1 MPNKIT
7 YTIKTAD
14 GKEHQVSKENIDK
27 HGIQAYA
34 DAYEGATIRMRD
46 SKKGDYDIPLANY
59 NDAKAQ
65 GLHAFSWE
73 HLPPKAQPQAKQ
85 QVAQKQPTQ
94 QVATTTPGTPMTA
107 AQKAQVLNNLSGI
120 VAQSQS
126 MIDETILKTKVA
138 LDRIKKPFSNINNI
152 TLGRKNSGSIGG
164 DKVQEHIIDGKKVY
178 SDDKGNIYD
187 SENSAVSKVQ
197 ERMIDR
203 DGLSKRIAALSVEN
217 ENANKR
223 LSEIREKYQKQ
234 LNPTQIYGQNGT
246 AGNFNALDKLLEND
260 DEYMMLLTT
269 TRNNQRSL
277 DILRN
282 KQQENNDKHN
292 GVNVFGRSLKSLG
305 RGMRDYFK
313 TDFDP
318 MGDATGKDALAYMR
332 AEKIVKTLSKK
343 LQTGEA
349 LSAKEKATLALF
361 NSYTQQ
367 QDISG
372 DDSLSSW
379 MYSGGR
385 GASLSAELGAMIAS
399 GAGSFQTIAEKTAQ
413 GASKAALSQITK
425 YLGKGVAK
433 NIGTK
438 IATKAVGS
446 VAGMM
451 SSGLAYTSTVG
462 FKKTFANA
470 MQNYVGEMGVTED
483 GQIAFGEYV
492 KDKEG
497 KVSFKRKDG
506 GISDLVAAFA
516 KAGYE
521 QTKENGTE
529 MLGETLPSITRM
541 LKGIGGTAKFV
552 SKLEKIGATPFVESI
567 NKALR
572 MTGYN
577 GLPSQGIEEYAGL
590 LSDVIFSD
598 ASLKDFGKLQTHLDI
613 WGNVALTSGVMSS
626 VQVAG
631 IGTGAAMFYKYKH
644 QNDKAGKKAQALIGD
659 KWNGIQEVLDNTAN
673 TEFSGAL
680 AGILSRE
687 DLNGE
692 QKKRVVNYAN
702 SLLKMRGFNI
712 GFNNDKMGRMASSG
726 EKGIDGAISEVSYA
740 TGYNATGDE
749 LANIKNELELRHRQ
763 LTETFKDDPSAL
775 QKIEEDPKAFLQG
788 LKESEVGGEK
798 AKVINAYEETRA
810 AYDGMIQRVKDN
822 IDDAVTENNTVIEQ
836 RTHQDGNIYS
846 ATMKLDDRKVYV
858 VGGNVQMNEDGKG
871 IDHEKSSSSVM
882 VRDAE
887 TGKVEM
893 VDPSAILSVD
903 TPVNAEEEKATS
915 SEQIKQTYAQEQAN
929 KIDGVLEFKA
939 GDTYSILGEDQKQHT
954 IQIIGEAIDEK
965 TKQPNPDMVMASI
978 DGLEPTMLPKEQI
991 QAMNDEENLWRL
1003 EQSLKQDE
1011 DVENEPPHPKQSY
1024 HLNDE
1029 ITLINEDGK
1038 PVRGSITT
1046 DQNED
1051 GKFEVYTEEPING
1064 KRVNLFTAE
1073 ELDAMTG
1080 KQQEE
1085 QSSQAPVQGEQ
1096 MESPTLVAE
1105 NATVQKE
1112 ETPQRQST
1120 ALERIPTNEQGEPIY
1135 EQADPETAWDAIV
1148 EQTEGD
1154 ESIAQS
1160 VADGMVAD
1168 MEAAVRRAEKAKVK
1182 GGTTIAEKIAAEKE
1196 RVATIE
1202 QAKAT
1207 LEHWKKIASTN
1218 SRRQEAIQAEESR
1231 KAKEAA
1237 LLRKEQEEKERAM
1250 REEEERVKRDLAQPQ
1265 SLDYKLSDEVD
1276 ENGHPFVLTSAG
1288 ELAFGNI
1295 GKETGL
1301 APAPILLSEG
1311 VITNSKTNAGYG
1323 LVHIEARHGE
1333 QIRNAGYPSVVAFV
1347 EEVAKHYD
1355 VIREGINRSGEQTYM
1370 LQLTDRH
1377 NNTLMV
1383 ELSGDGTYYNINT
1396 AGIFKTSYGKNRRE
1410 VYNRHTTD
1418 NQSTESGEESQG
1430 EAQSGTTSPSR
1441 MKSST
1446 RSSAGKVSETSNA
1459 MQENAEKTSEN
1470 EAKELATNAVV
1481 EALVRAGVPVEV
1493 VSDEVAKGV
1502 LPLGAE
1508 KHVVYHGSGAKFD
1521 HFDHSHMGEGEGAQ
1535 AYGWGSYVTEVE
1547 GIGRNYA
1554 VGNSKIKFR
1563 GFVLESIPSLEV
1575 KAHFSK
1581 AEGNVLN
1588 FLYKWI
1594 KKSEN
1599 ASTAIEKAREWASNE
1614 YGKYLERRDWS
1625 DQNYKDYFGAIS
1637 KRDVIEWRK
1646 EMKEKEENAQQ
1657 MLSFIET
1664 LSVDDFSLPQRH
1676 LYTVDIPDDTGKN
1689 YLDWESDIPVKEK
1702 NRIRIAFTKS
1712 IIDKMGSA
1720 TSSERQDVR
1729 NSISTE
1735 FRLDVRNFNGIYSL
1749 MSGYTSPQE
1758 ASELLRNLGYTGI
1771 SYPAEHQS
1779 GGRSDG
1785 ARNYV
1790 IFDEKDLKITNRV
1803 EFMKS
1808 PDGVVY
1814 GWTIGGRIYLTKAGL
1829 NPETPIHEYTH
1840 IWANAMKVHNM
1851 KGWKSIKE
1859 LLVDTP
1865 IWDEV
1870 LNDENYSNIRNDE
1883 DSVASEVLSRISGK
1897 ENAKRMEEEAQKV
1910 IADSKDLIEKAETL
1924 SVLNRVR
1931 KALKT
1936 FWSWVGKELF
1946 DIEKFNSINEVTDRV
1961 LYDLVNGTALQVQ
1974 NEATRVETNPTEAQK
1989 EAGNYK
1995 KGHIK
2000 VDGMN
2005 ITIEQPKGSIRRGK
2019 EASGK
2024 EWESEM
2030 HNTYGYIRGT
2040 EGVDGDHIDIFLSD
2054 NPNEGNVF
2062 VVDQVNKDGSF
2073 DEHKVMYGFAD
2084 KESARQAYLSNY
2096 EDGWQGLGNIT
2107 EVSKEEFKKWIGSSK
2122 RKTKPF
2128 AEYKGIIKSNKSVSS
2143 PVAMSEDE
2151 YLTSKGLNG
2160 NMTDYML
2167 DKLRI
2172 PHSETARQ
2180 QKQREKEAARVRAD
2194 FDNQKEEARKE
2205 YRQKIA
2211 KGELREPTK
2220 QEAKERE
2227 IAKLIK
2233 TANGHEDNPSV
2244 QAARR
2249 VLAKRGVDW
2258 RTDKG
2263 DMSDNDWLK
2272 SKEEGKSNVV
2282 HSFGNSASQND
2293 TIIKLSDTSFAKM
2306 ENGEQKAER
2315 EIGWLVDHNIR
2326 LEENS
2331 RKLDEIAHLLFDGD
2345 NIDSN
2350 RESTLRE
2357 EAKKILE
2364 ENEKLSRDYQ
2374 KNYSDKYFGTDDITA
2389 NYILQEAN
2397 ERLIALGVK
2406 PVKESYYFQNRKNEV
2421 AQNAVVHLLK
2431 RIGIP
2436 VHFIS
2441 RVGAE
2446 ASGQGNSRG
2455 WTNGLDIWLTKD
2467 NINAETPVHEY
2478 THIWTFALM
2487 KNNPKLWAEI
2497 KNLLKDSEWVDTI
2510 QSMDEYK
2517 YTLDNEDLLYS
2528 EVLSRI
2534 SGERNGEKFES
2545 MAFKLIEEVNSVEKK
2560 VDLKRGLEKL
2570 RDALKRFWEWVGVNL
2585 FGMKEFK
2592 SVDDVCDRVLFDL
2605 LNASDIART
2614 EEMREYYEEEREMNT
2629 IIDKAKEDGTYLK
2642 TPSGEDSKLPEK
2654 VWAYARTKKFKTQL
2668 SDRLNL
2674 ILNES
2679 KEDFKDWEKEEFRD
2693 LFKKHDLLE
2702 ENNEPGRFLVSQFMY
2717 SEKYYDRK
2725 GKMQEEAKETMNS
2738 GKGGENVSSVKS
2750 VDLRDA
2756 EYIKAVENND
2766 TETIQRLL
2774 SEEAERKGYSND
2786 SSYQGS
2792 LAFNGSAPY
2801 QNAYFETKEE
2811 RKEAWEN
2818 DEYEDTMSLGDYVD
2832 SGIDTNN
2839 LEWNLTDPMALRQ
2852 ADPERRE
2859 AIENLRQTVRS
2870 NSKTITIY
2878 RAVDANIKENEIRN
2892 GDWVTPSRSYAE
2904 YHIGLQDWENGRIIE
2919 QEVSIDDLWWDGN
2932 DIAEWGYDNGKGEV
2946 YKNTPNNRKMFE
2958 VTYDDKGNIIPL
2970 SERFN
2975 EDNDDIRYRYDE
2987 KVENESNSSKDNEA
3001 KTFAKQ
3007 HNLDASDV
3015 IAYKQAMDEGLLR
3028 DANNALSA
3036 IRRKLR
3042 EENKGLSL
3050 SGFVKKFS
3058 PIREALYKQ
3067 FGDLGVLEKEYHDN
3081 ILKERGLMEAARKR
3095 EEEERKR
3102 QNEPIEEL
3110 MSMTSEERDA
3120 EYMRALEA
3128 KDEKR
3133 MSEVLQA
3140 EAKLKGY
3147 SMGSEYQGE
3156 GAWKAPSN
3164 PGYSSTEERRAT
3176 IEKDAPHLNIDD
3188 IANGY
3193 INLPEDIFTDLRA
3206 YDNDNESGKESAKA
3220 ISDAIRDIKDGKE
3233 MPKVTVYRA
3242 VPTSVEEESLRNG
3255 DWVTPSKAYAKEHG
3269 EHRLDGDY
3277 RIIEQKVPANELWW
3291 DGNDIRE
3298 WGFDNGKDYAYKN
3311 TENSRK
3317 LNDLITKDD
3326 QGNVILPSQR
3336 FNDQVEDERFRND
3349 EELEK
3354 VNQRFNEELENL
3366 TEENADKVTLWLG
3379 KPSDVLLSSGIENKP
3394 LKLYGNK
3401 VIKKMKK
3408 HGFALDELRD
3418 LPKAVADP
3426 IAVFDNLG
3434 RFGNRSILTELT
3446 TEQGNFLVTIDMGK
3460 GEKDV
3465 DFNIVSSVFGKG
3477 KSKIVSWIE
3486 RGLATYINKKK
3497 ALNYLYHSAPIAEAL
3512 SNSRLSSAANIVK
3525 SFENPTNSSEK
3536 VLDRKTAQAEEV
3548 AEKEHQQMAERA
3560 NELAET
3566 LHLDN
3571 VEIVTDASTLEGKK
3585 AKAKGFYSTST
3596 GKITIVIPNHSNIAD
3611 VEKTLLH
3618 EAVAHHGLRKLF
3630 GEHFDNFLDNVFKN
3644 ASEDV
3649 RREIVKLAAKNKWD
3663 FRIATE
3669 EYLASLAEDTNFENM
3684 PNGLWD
3690 KVKRLFLDM
3699 LRSIGLLKQ
3708 KDGEWND
3715 NELRYILWRSYKNL
3729 KEKGQSNSIILNKA
3743 EDIAMQHRLKV
3754 GNYSESTDKDVR
3766 FRDGEQREP
3775 EGKERVSAAER
3786 YEQRVSRSM
3795 FQSQEALQDS
3805 MLGLKEAM
3813 DAIMKAEGK
3822 EMYIEDIE
3830 GFENAY
3836 LGENRLS
3843 SVNQAETEAF
3853 AHLVFK
3859 PMLDEVAKLAKND
3872 EERSELTD
3880 YMMAKHGLERN
3891 EVMRKNALEEII
3903 NNEKLSDAQKDARAS
3918 IAEHRDYAGLTA
3930 LTGAS
3935 SVEEAES
3942 EAQRMVEEYEQKHD
3956 TSNLWDK
3963 VNIVTKGI
3971 LSKSY
3976 ECGMM
3981 NKQTY
3986 EKVRDMYQFY
3996 IPLRGFDEETSR
4008 EAYAYLSHG
4017 QSAFNAPIKTAKGRS
4032 SKADDPFANMQSMA
4046 ESAIMQGNRN
4056 VLVKQKFLNFALNHP
4071 SDLVSVNTLWLK
4083 YDDVS
4088 EEWRP
4093 VFPDN
4098 IEETDTADEVEKKIQ
4113 DFEQR
4118 MTDLAKQDP
4127 ERYKHGKDTEN
4138 IPYRIVESRDLRQH
4152 QVVVKRNGRDY
4163 VLTINGNPRAAQ
4175 ALNGLTNPDN
4185 DVSGAIG
4192 AILNFGEKINRQLSA
4207 FYTTRN
4213 PDFVVS
4219 NFIRDMLYANSIV
4232 WVKERPNYALRFH
4245 RNIGRCNPAQ
4255 MKILLSKHKKGEL
4268 DMNNSLEHMFHQFIM
4283 NGGETGYANVR
4294 DIEQHKNDI
4303 QRELKRANGK
4313 IGIKRSLSLLG
4324 EKLDEY
4330 NRAVENCARFAAFLT
4345 SREMGRTIDR
4355 SIYDAKDIS
4364 VNFNKKGSGAKF
4376 MNAVGQTKAG
4386 KTAAFVSGFGRSFY
4400 LFWNAAIQGTT
4411 NFGKQFKRH
4420 PAKAFTASAT
4430 MFILGALVAGM
4441 GMGEGDDDDKNSYW
4455 NLPESVRRSNILF
4468 RTGDQWIS
4476 IPLPVEYRS
4485 IYGMGELMIS
4495 AMSGKEHFTD
4505 AELGNAFAG
4514 QVTQILPI
4522 DFLEGEGGVK
4532 AFVPSAVKPFAE
4544 VISNKGWTGMPI
4556 YKDTPYNKN
4565 MPEWTKTYKSANK
4578 YLIGLA
4584 KTLNEVTGGDAYT
4597 KGSVNINPAQI
4608 EYLLNGYFGGVSNTI
4623 DKLTKSAETIAGK
4636 RDYDPKSFLLLN
4648 RVLKSGDERTEERAI
4663 NREYYRLKEEYE
4675 ILRDRLKNYENDTDN
4690 GVFDYSEKIN
4700 FLYNSPEYARYEIFE
4715 DYRGDIESLYKE
4727 LKEPMSD
4734 EERASLEA
4742 ELTGLKKQ
4750 MIEEM
4755 NSTRK

>member
-7 YTIKTAD
+7 YTIKTSD

-85 QVAQKQPTQ
+85 QVAQKQSTQ
-94 QVATTTPGTPMTA
+94 QVATTAPGAPMTA
-107 AQKAQVLNNLSGI
+107 AQKAQVLNNANNI
-120 VAQSQS
+120 IAQSQS
-126 MIDETILKTKVA
+126 DLSRTMRKFDYAKQNTGLDVKPIKLGENRNVATKKNKNGQTTYLDAEGNRFDDHAQANFSQTQIEEDEAKRKDLLGYIDKKAMSSVNSAYDKQYSELEDFKKKHPYLSAFSRALSAFSGRMSGGGTANINQYRPEEARAGLAALALNQKTRQAIDEGKRYEQGDTGFWGRATRGLKKGLTSASTYDLGLSDTDIAGSLKGAADRYAKGQATQMDELLLDAAALNSETEGKYADALGGWFGAGEGIPGVASFMMQIGSNPMSGFGKATAQSVAKTVTKRAVQKFGTGLAAKAAITLAKGATRVAADAVEAGVVTAMYSPTKIVGDYLNRKTGTVVHDGNGGYTFEGKEYSDIKAVAKAINDQNAENLSEMWGDYLPGIGKVGKLIGKGARKIGLGKVVNAFEQMSSSQWMKTWNEFMDRTKWNGLLGEYMEEAEKNLYNALTNGDMTLDTNPNTGVFSRKINEDTFKSVA
-138 LDRIKKPFSNINNI
+138 LMSGIMSGISTVGYTRFKYKASRGQKKADNNAKAVLGAEKWSEIKNLIDNADDK
-152 TLGRKNSGSIGG
+152 SIGG
-164 DKVQEHIIDGKKVY
+164 ILEQI
-178 SDDKGNIYD
+178 GNDNSLNTKQKMAILDYQYK
-187 SENSAVSKVQ
+187 SAVAH
-197 ERMIDR
+197 
-203 DGLSKRIAALSVEN
+203 G
-217 ENANKR
+217 ANIQDLKNK
-223 LSEIREKYQKQ
+223 LE
-234 LNPTQIYGQNGT
+234 
-246 AGNFNALDKLLEND
+246 GNYD
-260 DEYMMLLTT
+260 
-269 TRNNQRSL
+269 
-277 DILRN
+277 
-282 KQQENNDKHN
+282 
-292 GVNVFGRSLKSLG
+292 
-305 RGMRDYFK
+305 
-313 TDFDP
+313 
-318 MGDATGKDALAYMR
+318 
-332 AEKIVKTLSKK
+332 
-343 LQTGEA
+343 
-349 LSAKEKATLALF
+349 EKA
-361 NSYTQQ
+361 NRY
-367 QDISG
+367 
-372 DDSLSSW
+372 
-379 MYSGGR
+379 
-385 GASLSAELGAMIAS
+385 
-399 GAGSFQTIAEKTAQ
+399 
-413 GASKAALSQITK
+413 
-425 YLGKGVAK
+425 
-433 NIGTK
+433 
-438 IATKAVGS
+438 
-446 VAGMM
+446 
-451 SSGLAYTSTVG
+451 
-462 FKKTFANA
+462 
-470 MQNYVGEMGVTED
+470 
-483 GQIAFGEYV
+483 
-492 KDKEG
+492 
-497 KVSFKRKDG
+497 
-506 GISDLVAAFA
+506 
-516 KAGYE
+516 
-521 QTKENGTE
+521 
-529 MLGETLPSITRM
+529 
-541 LKGIGGTAKFV
+541 
-552 SKLEKIGATPFVESI
+552 
-567 NKALR
+567 
-572 MTGYN
+572 
-577 GLPSQGIEEYAGL
+577 
-590 LSDVIFSD
+590 D
-598 ASLKDFGKLQTHLDI
+598 A
-613 WGNVALTSGVMSS
+613 
-626 VQVAG
+626 
-631 IGTGAAMFYKYKH
+631 
-644 QNDKAGKKAQALIGD
+644 
-659 KWNGIQEVLDNTAN
+659 
-673 TEFSGAL
+673 
-680 AGILSRE
+680 
-687 DLNGE
+687 
-692 QKKRVVNYAN
+692 
-702 SLLKMRGFNI
+702 
-712 GFNNDKMGRMASSG
+712 
-726 EKGIDGAISEVSYA
+726 
-740 TGYNATGDE
+740 GYNATEDE

-775 QKIEEDPKAFLQG
+775 QQIEEDPKAFLQG

-822 IDDAVTENNTVIEQ
+822 IDDAITENNTVIEQ
-836 RTHQDGNIYS
+836 RTHQDGNIYP

-858 VGGNVQMNEDGKG
+858 VGGNVQMNEDGTG

-882 VRDAE
+882 IRDAE
-887 TGKVEM
+887 TGKIEM

-939 GDTYSILGEDQKQHT
+939 GDTYSILGEDKKQHT

-1011 DVENEPPHPKQSY
+1011 DVENETPHPTQSY
-1024 HLNDE
+1024 GYQKK
-1029 ITLINEDGK
+1029 ITLINKDGK
-1038 PVRGSITT
+1038 PVRGEIVSG
-1046 DQNED
+1046 QNED
-1051 GKFEVYTEEPING
+1051 GRFEVQTEEPVYG
-1064 KRVNLFTAE
+1064 KTVNHLTVE
-1073 ELDAMTG
+1073 ELDAMHA
-1080 KQQEE
+1080 QVQEE
-1085 QSSQAPVQGEQ
+1085 QGEQ
-1096 MESPTLVAE
+1096 TESPALVAENATTQKEDVSGVNDGTIAE

-1112 ETPQRQST
+1112 ETPQHQPT

-1202 QAKAT
+1202 QAKAR

-1237 LLRKEQEEKERAM
+1237 LLRKEQEEKERDK
-1250 REEEERVKRDLAQPQ
+1250 REEAQPQ
-1265 SLDYKLSDEVD
+1265 TLDYKLSDEVD

-1446 RSSAGKVSETSNA
+1446 RSSAGKVSESSNA
-1459 MQENAEKTSEN
+1459 MQGNAKKTSEN

-1493 VSDEVAKGV
+1493 VSDEAAKGV

-1547 GIGRNYA
+1547 GIGKKYA
-1554 VGNSKIKFR
+1554 QAMLKEKYKENRTINEMARDRLISDGSKD
-1563 GFVLESIPSLEV
+1563 ESLKYLNDLLKEEWVDKKRV
-1575 KAHFSK
+1575 KAQ
-1581 AEGNVLN
+1581 
-1588 FLYKWI
+1588 I
-1594 KKSEN
+1594 K
-1599 ASTAIEKAREWASNE
+1599 I
-1614 YGKYLERRDWS
+1614 
-1625 DQNYKDYFGAIS
+1625 
-1637 KRDVIEWRK
+1637 
-1646 EMKEKEENAQQ
+1646 
-1657 MLSFIET
+1657 IET
-1664 LSVDDFSLPQRH
+1664 GKFLPEGKVS
-1676 LYTVDIPDDTGKN
+1676 LYTVDIPDNTGKN

-1702 NRIRIAFTKS
+1702 NRIRIALTKS

-1735 FRLDVRNFNGIYSL
+1735 FRLDVRNFKGIYKL
-1749 MSGYTSPQE
+1749 MSSYTSPQE

-1771 SYPAEHQS
+1771 SYPAQYLS

-1974 NEATRVETNPTEAQK
+1974 NEATRVETTPTEAQK

-2019 EASGK
+2019 DASGK

-2073 DEHKVMYGFAD
+2073 DEHKVMYGFSD

-2143 PVAMSEDE
+2143 PVVMSEDE
-2151 YLTSKGLNG
+2151 YLASKGLNG

-2249 VLAKRGVDW
+2249 LLAKRGVDW
-2258 RTDKG
+2258 RTDRG
-2263 DMSDNDWLK
+2263 DTSDNDWLK
-2272 SKEEGKSNVV
+2272 SKEDGKSNVV

-2293 TIIKLSDTSFAKM
+2293 TSIKLSDTSFAKM
-2306 ENGEQKAER
+2306 KNGEQKAEE

-2326 LEENS
+2326 LKENS

-2350 RESTLRE
+2350 RESALRE

-2642 TPSGEDSKLPEK
+2642 TPNGEDSKLPEK

-2693 LFKKHDLLE
+2693 LFKKHGLLE

-2750 VDLRDA
+2750 VDM
-2756 EYIKAVENND
+2756 
-2766 TETIQRLL
+2766 TE
-2774 SEEAERKGYSND
+2774 
-2786 SSYQGS
+2786 
-2792 LAFNGSAPY
+2792 
-2801 QNAYFETKEE
+2801 
-2811 RKEAWEN
+2811 
-2818 DEYEDTMSLGDYVD
+2818 
-2832 SGIDTNN
+2832 
-2839 LEWNLTDPMALRQ
+2839 
-2852 ADPERRE
+2852 
-2859 AIENLRQTVRS
+2859 
-2870 NSKTITIY
+2870 
-2878 RAVDANIKENEIRN
+2878 
-2892 GDWVTPSRSYAE
+2892 
-2904 YHIGLQDWENGRIIE
+2904 
-2919 QEVSIDDLWWDGN
+2919 
-2932 DIAEWGYDNGKGEV
+2932 
-2946 YKNTPNNRKMFE
+2946 
-2958 VTYDDKGNIIPL
+2958 
-2970 SERFN
+2970 
-2975 EDNDDIRYRYDE
+2975 
-2987 KVENESNSSKDNEA
+2987 EA

-3015 IAYKQAMDEGLLR
+3015 IAYKQAMEEGLLR

-3133 MSEVLQA
+3133 MFEVLQA

-3156 GAWKAPSN
+3156 GTWKAPSN
-3164 PGYSSTEERRAT
+3164 PGYSSTEERRAAL
-3176 IEKDAPHLNIDD
+3176 EKDSPHLNIDD
-3188 IANGY
+3188 IANGFM
-3193 INLPEDIFTDLRA
+3193 NWPEDISTDLHA
-3206 YDNDNESGKESAKA
+3206 YGNDNESGKESAKA
-3220 ISDAIRDIKDGKE
+3220 ISDAISDIKDGKG
-3233 MPKVTVYRA
+3233 MPEVTVYRA

-3255 DWVTPSKAYAKEHG
+3255 DWVTPSKAYAKIHG
-3269 EHRLDGDY
+3269 ESRLDGDY

-3317 LNDLITKDD
+3317 LNDLITRDD

-3336 FNDQVEDERFRND
+3336 FNEKVEDERFRND
-3349 EELEK
+3349 EELEE
-3354 VNQRFNEELENL
+3354 VNQRFNEELNNL
-3366 TEENADKVTLWLG
+3366 TEANADKVTLWLG

-3426 IAVFDNLG
+3426 IAVFDNYQ
-3434 RFGNRSILTELT
+3434 REGNRTILTELRSQ
-3446 TEQGNFLVTIDMGK
+3446 EKNIMVAVTLGK
-3460 GEKDV
+3460 NGVDV

-3477 KSKIVSWIE
+3477 SSNVVDWISK
-3486 RGLATYINKKK
+3486 GYLAYVDKEK
-3497 ALNYLYHSAPIAEAL
+3497 ALNYLYFSERNISEAAD
-3512 SNSRLSSAANIVK
+3512 NSRLSSAANIVK
-3525 SFENPTNSSEK
+3525 SFENPINNSEK
-3536 VLDRKTAQAEEV
+3536 KLDRKSTQGKEV
-3548 AEKEHQQMAERA
+3548 TEKERQQMAERA

-3669 EYLASLAEDTNFENM
+3669 EYLASLAEDTNFEKM

-3729 KEKGQSNSIILNKA
+3729 KEKGQSNSILNKA

-3754 GNYSESTDKDVR
+3754 GNYSESTDKEVR
-3766 FRDGEQREP
+3766 FRDGEPQS
-3775 EGKERVSAAER
+3775 KERVSAAER

-3813 DAIMKAEGK
+3813 DAIIKSEGK
-3822 EMYIEDIE
+3822 KMEIENIE

-3872 EERSELTD
+3872 KERSELTD

-3956 TSNLWDK
+3956 TTNLWDK
-3963 VNIVTKGI
+3963 VNAVTKGI

-4071 SDLVSVNTLWLK
+4071 SDLVSVNALWLK
-4083 YDDVS
+4083 YDDVK

-4118 MTDLAKQDP
+4118 MAELAKQDP

-4376 MNAVGQTKAG
+4376 MKATGQTKIG
-4386 KTAAFVSGFGRSFY
+4386 KTSAFISGIGRSGY
-4400 LFWNAAIQGTT
+4400 VFWNAAIQGTT
-4411 NFGKQFKRH
+4411 NFGRQFKRH

-4430 MFILGALVAGM
+4430 MFILGALIAGM
-4441 GMGEGDDDDKNSYW
+4441 GMGDDGDDDKNSYW

-4468 RTGDQWIS
+4468 RVGEQWVS

-4485 IYGMGELMIS
+4485 IYGMGELMVS
-4495 AMSGKEHFTD
+4495 AMSGKEHFTNS
-4505 AELGNAFAG
+4505 ELGKAIAG

-4578 YLIGLA
+4578 YLVGLA

-4690 GVFDYSEKIN
+4690 GVFDFSEKIN

-4715 DYRGDIESLYKE
+4715 DYREDIEGLYKE
-4727 LKEPMSD
+4727 LKDAMSD
-4734 EERASLEA
+4734 EERAAIEV

>member
-34 DAYEGATIRMRD
+34 DAYKGATIRMRD

-85 QVAQKQPTQ
+85 QVAQKQSTQ

-107 AQKAQVLNNLSGI
+107 TQKAQVLNNVSGI

-126 MIDETILKTKVA
+126 DLSRTMRKFDYAKQNTGLDVKPVKLGENRNVATKKNKNGQTTYLDAEGNRFDDQAQANFSQNQIEEDEAKRKDLLGYIDKKAMSSVNSAYDKQYSELEDFKKKHPYLSAFSRALSAFSGRMSGGGTANINQYRPEEARTGLASLAFNQKTRQAIDEGKRYEQGDVGFWGRATRGLKKGLTSASTYDLGLSDTDIAGSLKEASDRYAKGQATQMDELLLDAAALNSETEGKYADALGGWFGAGEGIPGVASFMMQIGSNPMSGFGKATAQSVAKTVTKRAVQKFGTGLAAKAAITLAKGATRVAADAVEAGVVTAMYSPTKIVGDYLNRKTGTVVHDGNGGYTFEGKEYSDIKAVAKAINDQNAENLSEMWGDYLPGIGKVGKLIGKGARKIGLGKVVNAFEQMSSSQWMKTWNEFMDRTKWNGLSGEYMEEAEKNLYNALTNGDMTLDTNPNTGVFSRKINEDTFKSVA
-138 LDRIKKPFSNINNI
+138 LMSGIMSGISTVGYTRFKYKASRGQKKADNNAKAVLGAEKWSEIKKLIDNADD
-152 TLGRKNSGSIGG
+152 KSIGG
-164 DKVQEHIIDGKKVY
+164 IIEQI
-178 SDDKGNIYD
+178 GNDNSLNTKQKMAILDYQYK
-187 SENSAVSKVQ
+187 SAVAH
-197 ERMIDR
+197 
-203 DGLSKRIAALSVEN
+203 G
-217 ENANKR
+217 ANIQDLKNK
-223 LSEIREKYQKQ
+223 LE
-234 LNPTQIYGQNGT
+234 
-246 AGNFNALDKLLEND
+246 GNYD
-260 DEYMMLLTT
+260 
-269 TRNNQRSL
+269 
-277 DILRN
+277 
-282 KQQENNDKHN
+282 
-292 GVNVFGRSLKSLG
+292 
-305 RGMRDYFK
+305 
-313 TDFDP
+313 
-318 MGDATGKDALAYMR
+318 
-332 AEKIVKTLSKK
+332 
-343 LQTGEA
+343 
-349 LSAKEKATLALF
+349 EKA
-361 NSYTQQ
+361 NRY
-367 QDISG
+367 
-372 DDSLSSW
+372 
-379 MYSGGR
+379 
-385 GASLSAELGAMIAS
+385 
-399 GAGSFQTIAEKTAQ
+399 
-413 GASKAALSQITK
+413 
-425 YLGKGVAK
+425 
-433 NIGTK
+433 
-438 IATKAVGS
+438 
-446 VAGMM
+446 
-451 SSGLAYTSTVG
+451 
-462 FKKTFANA
+462 
-470 MQNYVGEMGVTED
+470 
-483 GQIAFGEYV
+483 
-492 KDKEG
+492 
-497 KVSFKRKDG
+497 
-506 GISDLVAAFA
+506 
-516 KAGYE
+516 
-521 QTKENGTE
+521 
-529 MLGETLPSITRM
+529 
-541 LKGIGGTAKFV
+541 
-552 SKLEKIGATPFVESI
+552 
-567 NKALR
+567 
-572 MTGYN
+572 
-577 GLPSQGIEEYAGL
+577 
-590 LSDVIFSD
+590 D
-598 ASLKDFGKLQTHLDI
+598 A
-613 WGNVALTSGVMSS
+613 
-626 VQVAG
+626 
-631 IGTGAAMFYKYKH
+631 
-644 QNDKAGKKAQALIGD
+644 
-659 KWNGIQEVLDNTAN
+659 
-673 TEFSGAL
+673 
-680 AGILSRE
+680 
-687 DLNGE
+687 
-692 QKKRVVNYAN
+692 
-702 SLLKMRGFNI
+702 
-712 GFNNDKMGRMASSG
+712 
-726 EKGIDGAISEVSYA
+726 
-740 TGYNATGDE
+740 GYNATEDE

-763 LTETFKDDPSAL
+763 LAETFKDDPSAL
-775 QKIEEDPKAFLQG
+775 QQIEEDPKAFLQG

-810 AYDGMIQRVKDN
+810 AYDGMIQRVRDN
-822 IDDAVTENNTVIEQ
+822 IDDAITENNTVIEQ
-836 RTHQDGNIYS
+836 RTHQDGNIYP

-882 VRDAE
+882 IRDAE

-1011 DVENEPPHPKQSY
+1011 DVENTTPHSAQSY
-1024 HLNDE
+1024 NLNDE

-1073 ELDAMTG
+1073 ELDAMAG
-1080 KQQEE
+1080 KQQE
-1085 QSSQAPVQGEQ
+1085 QTNQAPVQGEQ
-1096 MESPTLVAE
+1096 MESPALVAENTTTQKEDVSGVNDGTIAE

-1112 ETPQRQST
+1112 ETPQHEPT

-1168 MEAAVRRAEKAKVK
+1168 MEAAVKRAEKAKVK

-1250 REEEERVKRDLAQPQ
+1250 REEEERVDSGRSRSEQSSGGSQEEVTERNSHLTEKEAKNNIENRESGKRNLYAHNVDMQGNL
-1265 SLDYKLSDEVD
+1265 LD
-1276 ENGHPFVLTSAG
+1276 ENGELKLEKVNSIDDITDDDFNNPTRNIELPAIPQRINDAIGADGKGVIIKKNIFEKNKKRHRDLTPTQSRDIIKEALYNATLYG
-1288 ELAFGNI
+1288 QNQ
-1295 GKETGL
+1295 KETR
-1301 APAPILLSEG
+1301 PYNWILIHNKDKNSSILIE
-1311 VITNSKTNAGYG
+1311 VNNSKN
-1323 LVHIEARHGE
+1323 
-1333 QIRNAGYPSVVAFV
+1333 NV
-1347 EEVAKHYD
+1347 EVINWHYLND
-1355 VIREGINRSGEQTYM
+1355 NSLERKKRQAIREGGRI
-1370 LQLTDRH
+1370 LTLESAVA
-1377 NNTLMV
+1377 NTSEDL
-1383 ELSGDGTYYNINT
+1383 
-1396 AGIFKTSYGKNRRE
+1396 
-1410 VYNRHTTD
+1410 
-1418 NQSTESGEESQG
+1418 
-1430 EAQSGTTSPSR
+1430 
-1441 MKSST
+1441 
-1446 RSSAGKVSETSNA
+1446 SSAGKVSESSNA
-1459 MQENAEKTSEN
+1459 MQENAEKSSEN
-1470 EAKELATNAVV
+1470 ET
-1481 EALVRAGVPVEV
+1481 
-1493 VSDEVAKGV
+1493 
-1502 LPLGAE
+1502 
-1508 KHVVYHGSGAKFD
+1508 
-1521 HFDHSHMGEGEGAQ
+1521 
-1535 AYGWGSYVTEVE
+1535 
-1547 GIGRNYA
+1547 
-1554 VGNSKIKFR
+1554 
-1563 GFVLESIPSLEV
+1563 
-1575 KAHFSK
+1575 
-1581 AEGNVLN
+1581 
-1588 FLYKWI
+1588 
-1594 KKSEN
+1594 
-1599 ASTAIEKAREWASNE
+1599 
-1614 YGKYLERRDWS
+1614 
-1625 DQNYKDYFGAIS
+1625 
-1637 KRDVIEWRK
+1637 
-1646 EMKEKEENAQQ
+1646 
-1657 MLSFIET
+1657 
-1664 LSVDDFSLPQRH
+1664 
-1676 LYTVDIPDDTGKN
+1676 
-1689 YLDWESDIPVKEK
+1689 
-1702 NRIRIAFTKS
+1702 
-1712 IIDKMGSA
+1712 
-1720 TSSERQDVR
+1720 
-1729 NSISTE
+1729 
-1735 FRLDVRNFNGIYSL
+1735 
-1749 MSGYTSPQE
+1749 
-1758 ASELLRNLGYTGI
+1758 
-1771 SYPAEHQS
+1771 
-1779 GGRSDG
+1779 
-1785 ARNYV
+1785 
-1790 IFDEKDLKITNRV
+1790 
-1803 EFMKS
+1803 
-1808 PDGVVY
+1808 
-1814 GWTIGGRIYLTKAGL
+1814 
-1829 NPETPIHEYTH
+1829 
-1840 IWANAMKVHNM
+1840 
-1851 KGWKSIKE
+1851 
-1859 LLVDTP
+1859 
-1865 IWDEV
+1865 
-1870 LNDENYSNIRNDE
+1870 
-1883 DSVASEVLSRISGK
+1883 
-1897 ENAKRMEEEAQKV
+1897 
-1910 IADSKDLIEKAETL
+1910 
-1924 SVLNRVR
+1924 
-1931 KALKT
+1931 
-1936 FWSWVGKELF
+1936 
-1946 DIEKFNSINEVTDRV
+1946 
-1961 LYDLVNGTALQVQ
+1961 
-1974 NEATRVETNPTEAQK
+1974 TRVETNPTEAQK

-2019 EASGK
+2019 DASGK

-2128 AEYKGIIKSNKSVSS
+2128 EEYKGIQSIEHSQKEQLKS
-2143 PVAMSEDE
+2143 
-2151 YLTSKGLNG
+2151 T
-2160 NMTDYML
+2160 
-2167 DKLRI
+2167 
-2172 PHSETARQ
+2172 Q
-2180 QKQREKEAARVRAD
+2180 EKEADEQDLAYKKELEDFVASTDSNNRTKIDESKYDAEDLFAPLLLDGKSSNLAVMTLISDYIYDPIRQIAVYDYSFDIDNKTNSGWQKWGDLAD
-2194 FDNQKEEARKE
+2194 EYNAHAAEVDKAWGENDNAMLEFR
-2205 YRQKIA
+2205 
-2211 KGELREPTK
+2211 TV
-2220 QEAKERE
+2220 
-2227 IAKLIK
+2227 
-2233 TANGHEDNPSV
+2233 D
-2244 QAARR
+2244 AA
-2249 VLAKRGVDW
+2249 VKF
-2258 RTDKG
+2258 
-2263 DMSDNDWLK
+2263 NDWLK
-2272 SKEEGKSNVV
+2272 AKEDGKSNVV

-2406 PVKESYYFQNRKNEV
+2406 PVKESYYFQSRKNEI

-2436 VHFIS
+2436 VHFIT

-2487 KNNPKLWAEI
+2487 KKNPKLWAEI

-2605 LNASDIART
+2605 LNESDIART
-2614 EEMREYYEEEREMNT
+2614 KEMREYYEEEREMNA

-2642 TPSGEDSKLPEK
+2642 APNGEDTKLPEK

-2750 VDLRDA
+2750 VDMRDA

-2919 QEVSIDDLWWDGN
+2919 QEVSIDDIWWDGN

-2975 EDNDDIRYRYDE
+2975 EENDDIRYRYEEGDNDVALQVKQPIEQSKNLVALHNLSEEKLQQALELGGFPMPSIAITKANIGHTEFGNISLLFGKDSINPTDKRNKVYGGDAWTPTFPSIGYKLNSEKTSDIYRRANNVGSLPLFRPVFFHPDNYENKIDGQGSNGLVEHFKDDYGAKQMFLYEKGNAVEKFVQHEVEKYSDE
-2987 KVENESNSSKDNEA
+2987 NVKFFKKILETIGLERLKNEGYDSLENEMKKLLGQYYDIDFDTMKPFRVKTRINSTIQKTIDYAENGNNKIENDIAATEEKIDERIDPKEFRKWLEKLFSGVVEKKGIRNEQDMFTPSGNRREWEKLYDAVTLDNAIKAMQTQAKKGGTGLFGGSIFGAASKELKEIEDIRNEA
-3001 KTFAKQ
+3001 KLRINPISEEDYQAEKDRITERLKKVTIPSVSKSF
-3007 HNLDASDV
+3007 SD
-3015 IAYKQAMDEGLLR
+3015 AMDFVENVQ
-3028 DANNALSA
+3028 DAVSKSHTA
-3036 IRRKLR
+3036 
-3042 EENKGLSL
+3042 KGIYRHLHSL
-3050 SGFVKKFS
+3050 YPDMTMEVAKEIEDIVKDIQKIS
-3058 PIREALYKQ
+3058 TRY
-3067 FGDLGVLEKEYHDN
+3067 
-3081 ILKERGLMEAARKR
+3081 
-3095 EEEERKR
+3095 
-3102 QNEPIEEL
+3102 
-3110 MSMTSEERDA
+3110 
-3120 EYMRALEA
+3120 LEA
-3128 KDEKR
+3128 K
-3133 MSEVLQA
+3133 
-3140 EAKLKGY
+3140 
-3147 SMGSEYQGE
+3147 
-3156 GAWKAPSN
+3156 P
-3164 PGYSSTEERRAT
+3164 
-3176 IEKDAPHLNIDD
+3176 
-3188 IANGY
+3188 
-3193 INLPEDIFTDLRA
+3193 
-3206 YDNDNESGKESAKA
+3206 
-3220 ISDAIRDIKDGKE
+3220 
-3233 MPKVTVYRA
+3233 YRA
-3242 VPTSVEEESLRNG
+3242 VSFDEIKAAVVPSDTSSELIQQLKDRGIEVSTYEKDNQEQRKQIVNEVASKEEL
-3255 DWVTPSKAYAKEHG
+3255 
-3269 EHRLDGDY
+3269 L
-3277 RIIEQKVPANELWW
+3277 
-3291 DGNDIRE
+3291 
-3298 WGFDNGKDYAYKN
+3298 
-3311 TENSRK
+3311 
-3317 LNDLITKDD
+3317 
-3326 QGNVILPSQR
+3326 
-3336 FNDQVEDERFRND
+3336 FRND
-3349 EELEK
+3349 DGIDV
-3354 VNQRFNEELENL
+3354 VNERFNEELDNL

-3497 ALNYLYHSAPIAEAL
+3497 ALNYLHHSAPIAEAL

-3560 NELAET
+3560 NELAAT

-3708 KDGEWND
+3708 KDGELND

-3729 KEKGQSNSIILNKA
+3729 KEKGQSNSILNKA

-3754 GNYSESTDKDVR
+3754 GNYSESTDKEVR
-3766 FRDGEQREP
+3766 FRDGEPQS
-3775 EGKERVSAAER
+3775 KERVSAAER

-3813 DAIMKAEGK
+3813 DAIIKSEGK
-3822 EMYIEDIE
+3822 KMEIENIE

-3843 SVNQAETEAF
+3843 SVNKAEADAF

-3872 EERSELTD
+3872 KERSELTD

-3930 LTGAS
+3930 LTDAN

-3942 EAQRMVEEYEQKHD
+3942 EARRMVEEYEQKHD
-3956 TSNLWDK
+3956 ITNLWNK
-3963 VNIVTKGI
+3963 VNAVTKGI

-4032 SKADDPFANMQSMA
+4032 SKADDPFSNMQSMA
-4046 ESAIMQGNRN
+4046 ESAITQGNRN

-4071 SDLVSVNTLWLK
+4071 SDLVSVSTLWLK

-4098 IEETDTADEVEKKIQ
+4098 IEETDTAGEVEQKIQ

-4185 DVSGAIG
+4185 DISGVIG
-4192 AILNFGEKINRQLSA
+4192 PILNLGEKINRQLSA

-4219 NFIRDMLYANSIV
+4219 NFIRDMLYSNSMI

-4245 RNIGRCNPAQ
+4245 RNVLKCNPAQ
-4255 MKILLSKHKKGEL
+4255 MKKLLSKHREGKL
-4268 DMNNSLEHMFHQFIM
+4268 NMQDNLERMFHQFIM

-4303 QRELKRANGK
+4303 RKELKRANGK
-4313 IGIKRSLSLLG
+4313 LGIVQAFNLFAER
-4324 EKLDEY
+4324 LDEY

-4355 SIYDAKDIS
+4355 SIFDAKEVS

-4376 MNAVGQTKAG
+4376 MKAVGQTKTG

-4411 NFGKQFKRH
+4411 NFGRQFKKH

-4441 GMGEGDDDDKNSYW
+4441 GMGDDDDDDKNSYW
-4455 NLPESVRRSNILF
+4455 NLPENVRRSNILF

-4485 IYGMGELMIS
+4485 IYGMGELMVS
-4495 AMSGKEHFTD
+4495 TMSGKEHFTNS
-4505 AELGNAFAG
+4505 ELGKAIAG
-4514 QVTQILPI
+4514 QATQILPI

-4532 AFVPSAVKPFAE
+4532 VLLPSSIKPFAE
-4544 VISNKGWTGMPI
+4544 VLSNKGWTGMPI
-4556 YKDTPYNKN
+4556 YKDTPYNKD

-4578 YLIGLA
+4578 YLVGLA
-4584 KTLNEVTGGDAYT
+4584 KILNEKTGGDAYT
-4597 KGSVNINPAQI
+4597 SGSIDINPAQI
-4608 EYLLNGYFGGVSNTI
+4608 EYLLNGYFGGVSTTI
-4623 DKLTKSAETIAGK
+4623 DKLSKSAETIAGE
-4636 RDYDPKSFLLLN
+4636 REYDPRSFLLLN
-4648 RVLKSGDERTEERAI
+4648 RVLKNGDERTQARAI
-4663 NREYYRLKEEYE
+4663 NREYYRLEKEHDK
-4675 ILRDRLKNYENDTDN
+4675 LKSRLKNYENDTDN
-4690 GVFDYSEKIN
+4690 GVFDFSEKIN

-4715 DYRGDIESLYKE
+4715 DYREDIEGLYKE
-4727 LKEPMSD
+4727 LKDAMSD
-4734 EERASLEA
+4734 EERAALEV

-4755 NSTRK
+4755 NTTRK

>member
-1 MPNKIT
+1 MPIRT

-27 HGIQAYA
+27 HGMQAYA

-46 SKKGDYDIPLANY
+46 NNKADYYIPLSNY

-65 GLHAFSWE
+65 GLHAFAFD

-94 QVATTTPGTPMTA
+94 QVATTAPGTPMTA
-107 AQKAQVLNNLSGI
+107 AQKAQVLNNVSGI
-120 VAQSQS
+120 VAQSQAA
-126 MIDETILKTKVA
+126 IDETILKNKVA
-138 LDRIKKPFSNINNI
+138 LDRTKKPFSNINNI
-152 TLGRKNSGSIGG
+152 TLGRKNSGSIGS
-164 DKVQEHIIDGKKVY
+164 DKVKEHTIDGKKVY

-187 SENSAVSKVQ
+187 SKNSAVSEVQ

-223 LSEIREKYQKQ
+223 LNEIREKYQKQ

-318 MGDATGKDALAYMR
+318 TGDATGKDALAYMR
-332 AEKIVKTLSKK
+332 AEKIVEKLSKK
-343 LQTGEA
+343 LQTGET

-385 GASLSAELGAMIAS
+385 GVSLSAELGAMIAS

-425 YLGKGVAK
+425 YLGKSVAK

-470 MQNYVGEMGVTED
+470 MQNYVGEMGVTKD

-529 MLGETLPSITRM
+529 MLGETLPSITRI

-673 TEFSGAL
+673 AEFSGAL
-680 AGILSRE
+680 AGIISRE

-692 QKKRVVNYAN
+692 QKKRVVNYAS

-712 GFNNDKMGRMASSG
+712 GFNNDKMGKMASSG

-740 TGYNATGDE
+740 AGYNATEEE
-749 LANIKNELELRHRQ
+749 LANIKNELELRQRQ
-763 LTETFKDDPSAL
+763 LAETFKDDPTAL

-836 RTHQDGNIYS
+836 RTHQDGNIYP

-882 VRDAE
+882 IRDAE
-887 TGKVEM
+887 TGKIEM
-893 VDPSAILSVD
+893 VDPSAILSID

-915 SEQIKQTYAQEQAN
+915 SEQIRQTYAQEQAN
-929 KIDGVLEFKA
+929 KIDGVLDFKA

-1003 EQSLKQDE
+1003 DQSLKQDE
-1011 DVENEPPHPKQSY
+1011 DVENTTPHSAQSY
-1024 HLNDE
+1024 NLNDE

-1080 KQQEE
+1080 KQQE
-1085 QSSQAPVQGEQ
+1085 QTNQAPVQEEQGEQ
-1096 MESPTLVAE
+1096 TESPALVAENATTQKEDVAGLNDGTIAE

-1112 ETPQRQST
+1112 ETPQHEPT

-1168 MEAAVRRAEKAKVK
+1168 MEVAVKRAEKAKVK

-1202 QAKAT
+1202 QAKAR

-1231 KAKEAA
+1231 KAKEVA

-1265 SLDYKLSDEVD
+1265 SLDYKLSDEID

-1288 ELAFGNI
+1288 EVAFGKI

-1333 QIRNAGYPSVVAFV
+1333 QIRNAGYPSVVVFV

-1493 VSDEVAKGV
+1493 VSDEAAKGV

-1547 GIGRNYA
+1547 GIGKKYA
-1554 VGNSKIKFR
+1554 QAMLKEKYKENRTINEMARDRLISDGSKD
-1563 GFVLESIPSLEV
+1563 ESLKYLNDLLKEEWVDKKRV
-1575 KAHFSK
+1575 KAQ
-1581 AEGNVLN
+1581 
-1588 FLYKWI
+1588 I
-1594 KKSEN
+1594 K
-1599 ASTAIEKAREWASNE
+1599 I
-1614 YGKYLERRDWS
+1614 
-1625 DQNYKDYFGAIS
+1625 
-1637 KRDVIEWRK
+1637 
-1646 EMKEKEENAQQ
+1646 
-1657 MLSFIET
+1657 IET
-1664 LSVDDFSLPQRH
+1664 GKFLPEGKVS
-1676 LYTVDIPDDTGKN
+1676 LYTVDIPDNTGKN

-1702 NRIRIAFTKS
+1702 NRIRIALTKS

-1735 FRLDVRNFNGIYSL
+1735 FRLDVRNFKGIYKL
-1749 MSGYTSPQE
+1749 MSSYTSPQE

-1771 SYPAEHQS
+1771 SYPAQYLS

-1851 KGWKSIKE
+1851 KGWKSIKD

-1870 LNDENYSNIRNDE
+1870 LNDENYSEIRNDE

-1974 NEATRVETNPTEAQK
+1974 NETTRVETNPTEAQK

-2019 EASGK
+2019 DASGK

-2249 VLAKRGVDW
+2249 LLAKRGVDW

-2263 DMSDNDWLK
+2263 DTSDNDWIK
-2272 SKEEGKSNVV
+2272 SKEDVKSNVV
-2282 HSFGNSASQND
+2282 HSFGNSASQNN
-2293 TIIKLSDTSFAKM
+2293 TSIKLSDTSFASEEEAEKAI
-2306 ENGEQKAER
+2306 QKYVEIR
-2315 EIGWLVDHNIR
+2315 EKRD
-2326 LEENS
+2326 
-2331 RKLDEIAHLLFDGD
+2331 
-2345 NIDSN
+2345 
-2350 RESTLRE
+2350 STLEKITELIERIRE
-2357 EAKKILE
+2357 EYKGDPDV
-2364 ENEKLSRDYQ
+2364 EN
-2374 KNYSDKYFGTDDITA
+2374 I
-2389 NYILQEAN
+2389 
-2397 ERLIALGVK
+2397 
-2406 PVKESYYFQNRKNEV
+2406 VKEKTQALRDEFFSLFTELDKFLTSLDKSSNDYVTQLGDDRLVEKGVLPINFSSLFQSRKNEV

-2441 RVGAE
+2441 RVGAKL
-2446 ASGQGNSRG
+2446 SGNGTAKG
-2455 WTNGLDIWLTKD
+2455 WTNGLEIWITKD
-2467 NINAETPVHEY
+2467 RIDAETPVHEY

-2487 KNNPKLWAEI
+2487 KKNPKLWAEI
-2497 KNLLKDSEWVDTI
+2497 KNLLKDSEWIDKI

-2517 YTLDNEDLLYS
+2517 DTLDNEDLLYS

-2534 SGERNGEKFES
+2534 SGKRNGEKFES

-2570 RDALKRFWEWVGVNL
+2570 RDALKRFWEWVGVNI

-2592 SVDDVCDRVLFDL
+2592 SVDDVCDRILFDL
-2605 LNASDIART
+2605 LNESDIART

-2642 TPSGEDSKLPEK
+2642 APNGENSKLPEK
-2654 VWAYARTKKFKTQL
+2654 EWAYARTKEFKSQL

-2693 LFKKHDLLE
+2693 LFKAHGLLG
-2702 ENNEPGRFLVSQFMY
+2702 ENNEPSYLLVSDSVYTNEYF
-2717 SEKYYDRK
+2717 DRLK
-2725 GKMQEEAKETMNS
+2725 MMQEEAQETMNS
-2738 GKGGENVSSVKS
+2738 GKGGKSVSSVKS

-2792 LAFNGSAPY
+2792 LAFNGAAPS

-2818 DEYEDTMSLGDYVD
+2818 DDYEDTMSLGDYVD

-2904 YHIGLQDWENGRIIE
+2904 YHIGLQNWENGRVIE

-2975 EDNDDIRYRYDE
+2975 EDNDDIRYRY
-2987 KVENESNSSKDNEA
+2987 
-3001 KTFAKQ
+3001 
-3007 HNLDASDV
+3007 
-3015 IAYKQAMDEGLLR
+3015 
-3028 DANNALSA
+3028 
-3036 IRRKLR
+3036 
-3042 EENKGLSL
+3042 
-3050 SGFVKKFS
+3050 
-3058 PIREALYKQ
+3058 
-3067 FGDLGVLEKEYHDN
+3067 
-3081 ILKERGLMEAARKR
+3081 
-3095 EEEERKR
+3095 
-3102 QNEPIEEL
+3102 
-3110 MSMTSEERDA
+3110 
-3120 EYMRALEA
+3120 
-3128 KDEKR
+3128 
-3133 MSEVLQA
+3133 
-3140 EAKLKGY
+3140 
-3147 SMGSEYQGE
+3147 
-3156 GAWKAPSN
+3156 
-3164 PGYSSTEERRAT
+3164 
-3176 IEKDAPHLNIDD
+3176 
-3188 IANGY
+3188 
-3193 INLPEDIFTDLRA
+3193 
-3206 YDNDNESGKESAKA
+3206 
-3220 ISDAIRDIKDGKE
+3220 
-3233 MPKVTVYRA
+3233 
-3242 VPTSVEEESLRNG
+3242 
-3255 DWVTPSKAYAKEHG
+3255 
-3269 EHRLDGDY
+3269 
-3277 RIIEQKVPANELWW
+3277 
-3291 DGNDIRE
+3291 
-3298 WGFDNGKDYAYKN
+3298 
-3311 TENSRK
+3311 
-3317 LNDLITKDD
+3317 
-3326 QGNVILPSQR
+3326 
-3336 FNDQVEDERFRND
+3336 
-3349 EELEK
+3349 EELEE
-3354 VNQRFNEELENL
+3354 VNQRFNEELDNL
-3366 TEENADKVTLWLG
+3366 TEANADKVILLLG
-3379 KPSDVLLSSGIENKP
+3379 KPSDILLSSGIENKP
-3394 LKLYGNK
+3394 MKLYGNK
-3401 VIKKMKK
+3401 IIKKMKK

-3426 IAVFDNLG
+3426 IAVFDNYQ
-3434 RFGNRSILTELT
+3434 RDGNRSILTELRT
-3446 TEQGNFLVTIDMGK
+3446 QQGNFLVSVNIGK
-3460 GEKDV
+3460 DADV
-3465 DFNIVSSVFGKG
+3465 DFNIVRSVFGKG
-3477 KSKIVSWIE
+3477 DERVVDWINN
-3486 RGLATYINKKK
+3486 GLATYMNKEKT
-3497 ALNYLYHSAPIAEAL
+3497 LSFLSHQSAPIAATAANAGQGSQSYISTSAL
-3512 SNSRLSSAANIVK
+3512 NADATYKNELSSAANIVK
-3525 SFENPTNSSEK
+3525 SFENPINNSEK
-3536 VLDRKTAQAEEV
+3536 KLDRKSTQGKEV
-3548 AEKEHQQMAERA
+3548 TEKERQQMADRA
-3560 NELAET
+3560 NELAKT

-3618 EAVAHHGLRKLF
+3618 ESVAHYGLRKLF

-3649 RREIVKLAAKNKWD
+3649 RREMVKLAAKNKWD

-3669 EYLASLAEDTNFENM
+3669 EYLASLAEDTNFEKM

-3690 KVKRLFLDM
+3690 KVKRLFLEM

-3708 KDGEWND
+3708 KDGELND

-3729 KEKGQSNSIILNKA
+3729 KEKGQSNSILNKA

-3754 GNYSESTDKDVR
+3754 GNYSESTDKEVR
-3766 FRDGEQREP
+3766 FRDGEPQS
-3775 EGKERVSAAER
+3775 KERVSAAER
-3786 YEQRVSRSM
+3786 YEHRVSRSM

-3813 DAIMKAEGK
+3813 DAIIKSEGK
-3822 EMYIEDIE
+3822 KMEIENIE

-3872 EERSELTD
+3872 KERSELTD

-3891 EVMRKNALEEII
+3891 EMMRKNALEEIV

-3930 LTGAS
+3930 LTDVN

-3942 EAQRMVEEYEQKHD
+3942 EARRMVEEYEQKHD
-3956 TSNLWDK
+3956 TTNLWDK
-3963 VNIVTKGI
+3963 VNTVTKGI

-4071 SDLVSVNTLWLK
+4071 SDLVSVNALWLK
-4083 YDDVS
+4083 YDDVK

-4118 MTDLAKQDP
+4118 MADLAKQDP

-4213 PDFVVS
+4213 PDFVIS

-4376 MNAVGQTKAG
+4376 MKATGQTKIG
-4386 KTAAFVSGFGRSFY
+4386 KTSAFISGIGRSGY
-4400 LFWNAAIQGTT
+4400 VFWNAAIQGTT
-4411 NFGKQFKRH
+4411 NFGRQFKRH

-4430 MFILGALVAGM
+4430 MFILGALIAGM
-4441 GMGEGDDDDKNSYW
+4441 GMGDDGDDDKNSYW

-4468 RTGDQWIS
+4468 RVGEQWVS

-4485 IYGMGELMIS
+4485 IYGMGELMVS
-4495 AMSGKEHFTD
+4495 AMSGKEHFTNS
-4505 AELGNAFAG
+4505 ELGKAIAG

-4578 YLIGLA
+4578 YLVGLA

-4690 GVFDYSEKIN
+4690 GVFDFSEKIN

-4715 DYRGDIESLYKE
+4715 DYREDIEGLYKE
-4727 LKEPMSD
+4727 LKDAMSD
-4734 EERASLEA
+4734 EERAEIEV

-4755 NSTRK
+4755 NTTRK

>member
-27 HGIQAYA
+27 HGIQSYA

-46 SKKGDYDIPLANY
+46 SKKGDYDIPLSNY

-73 HLPPKAQPQAKQ
+73 HKPVVVVAQNNPQAT
-85 QVAQKQPTQ
+85 QKQPAPK
-94 QVATTTPGTPMTA
+94 VNTTPGTPMTA
-107 AQKAQVLNNLSGI
+107 AQKAQVLNNISGI
-120 VAQSQS
+120 VDQSQS
-126 MIDETILKTKVA
+126 DLSRTMRKIDYAKQNTGLDVKPIKLGENRKIIKQSSFNPQTGKKEESYLTESGNIHNSYVNALTEQNAIDDFKEQEKHSKIENQLNAAYKERDSITKALQRRMAELDKQGGHGLLRQFADAMSPDLAMHSSQRDYEMDEEYGALMAAARKNNSTIQILE
-138 LDRIKKPFSNINNI
+138 DKKKGRMNNFWSTLGATFSNGY
-152 TLGRKNSGSIGG
+152 TFT
-164 DKVQEHIIDGKKVY
+164 
-178 SDDKGNIYD
+178 
-187 SENSAVSKVQ
+187 
-197 ERMIDR
+197 
-203 DGLSKRIAALSVEN
+203 DGLSGVRDNIAIL
-217 ENANKR
+217 NANKR
-223 LSEIREKYQKQ
+223 ADKINRKRQRGEMLTNEEDAFGKALLANLVNEEIEG
-234 LNPTQIYGQNGT
+234 TYGQ
-246 AGNFNALDKLLEND
+246 
-260 DEYMMLLTT
+260 EY
-269 TRNNQRSL
+269 
-277 DILRN
+277 
-282 KQQENNDKHN
+282 
-292 GVNVFGRSLKSLG
+292 G
-305 RGMRDYFK
+305 
-313 TDFDP
+313 
-318 MGDATGKDALAYMR
+318 ALAR
-332 AEKIVKTLSKK
+332 AAKITASTVDVVKDFL
-343 LQTGEA
+343 L
-349 LSAKEKATLALF
+349 
-361 NSYTQQ
+361 
-367 QDISG
+367 
-372 DDSLSSW
+372 
-379 MYSGGR
+379 SGGT
-385 GASLSAELGAMIAS
+385 G
-399 GAGSFQTIAEKTAQ
+399 
-413 GASKAALSQITK
+413 ITVT
-425 YLGKGVAK
+425 KGVAK
-433 NIGTK
+433 GVMNAGAKYLTKKAGESLLKASAKAFGRGLLKATGIG
-438 IATKAVGS
+438 VGS
-446 VAGMM
+446 LAGGALITNTTGIGKTAEEM
-451 SSGLAYTSTVG
+451 SKQVTGRVG
-462 FKKTFANA
+462 VD
-470 MQNYVGEMGVTED
+470 QHGNYIFTDSKDLMH
-483 GQIAFGEYV
+483 AFIEAERSMIG
-492 KDKEG
+492 
-497 KVSFKRKDG
+497 
-506 GISDLVAAFA
+506 
-516 KAGYE
+516 
-521 QTKENGTE
+521 ENGSE
-529 MLGETLPSITRM
+529 MLGEFIPGSKV
-541 LKGIGGTAKFV
+541 LKKG
-552 SKLEKIGATPFVESI
+552 LEKIGLSKISSYLTSI
-567 NKALR
+567 GNKSWAKNYGKLLE
-572 MTGYN
+572 TAGWN
-577 GLPSQGIEEYAGL
+577 GLPGEGLEEYAGIAYNSL
-590 LSDVIFSD
+590 TGDSEGGIATLGD
-598 ASLKDFGKLQTHLDI
+598 ARTHIDI
-613 WGNVALTSGVMSS
+613 WLGCATASALLGAPNVVAL
-626 VQVAG
+626 
-631 IGTGAAMFYKYKH
+631 GANTAQYYRYKH
-644 QNDKAGKKAQALIGD
+644 ATNKAAQQAKSQLPADRWNALQERIDNTENQDLTNLMLDVYTSKELNSKQKKAVF
-659 KWNGIQEVLDNTAN
+659 NYTDN
-673 TEFSGAL
+673 L
-680 AGILSRE
+680 VR
-687 DLNGE
+687 
-692 QKKRVVNYAN
+692 
-702 SLLKMRGFNI
+702 MRGYNI
-712 GFNNDKMGRMASSG
+712 GSINNADATRDEKG
-726 EKGIDGAISEVSYA
+726 EKELHKEENISNAYA
-740 TGYNATGDE
+740 TGYHATEDE
-749 LANIKNELELRHRQ
+749 LSNIKNELELRHRQ
-763 LTETFKDDPSAL
+763 LAETFKDDPSAL
-775 QKIEEDPKAFLQG
+775 QQIEEDPKAFLQG
-788 LKESEVGGEK
+788 LKESELGGEK

-822 IDDAVTENNTVIEQ
+822 IDDAITENNTVIEQ

-882 VRDAE
+882 IRDAE
-887 TGKVEM
+887 TGKIEM

-929 KIDGVLEFKA
+929 KIDGVLEFKV
-939 GDTYSILGEDQKQHT
+939 GDTYSILDEDQKQHT

-1003 EQSLKQDE
+1003 EQSLKQGE
-1011 DVENEPPHPKQSY
+1011 EVENTTPHSAQSY

-1038 PVRGSITT
+1038 PVRGEIVSG
-1046 DQNED
+1046 QNED
-1051 GKFEVYTEEPING
+1051 GRFEVQTEEPVLG
-1064 KRVNLFTAE
+1064 KTVNHLTAE
-1073 ELDAMTG
+1073 ELDAMHAQIQG
-1080 KQQEE
+1080 E
-1085 QSSQAPVQGEQ
+1085 QGEQ
-1096 MESPTLVAE
+1096 MESPALVAE
-1105 NATVQKE
+1105 NATTQKENVAGLNDGTIAENTTVQKE
-1112 ETPQRQST
+1112 AEIPHHQPT

-1135 EQADPETAWDAIV
+1135 EQVDPETAWDAIV

-1168 MEAAVRRAEKAKVK
+1168 MEAAVKRAEKAKVK

-1196 RVATIE
+1196 RVANIE

-1218 SRRQEAIQAEESR
+1218 SRRQEAIQAEERR
-1231 KAKEAA
+1231 KSKEAA

-1265 SLDYKLSDEVD
+1265 ALDYKLSDEVD
-1276 ENGHPFVLTSAG
+1276 ENGYPFVLTSAG
-1288 ELAFGNI
+1288 EVAFGKI

-1301 APAPILLSEG
+1301 TPAPILLSEG

-1410 VYNRHTTD
+1410 VYNRHATD

-1459 MQENAEKTSEN
+1459 VQGNVEKSSENEESIENQENKSEKEIVIKEKIRKAINAYEEAQEKFDNLFSLLVKEKESNPFDNREWREVNRTKEELKDVLLQLNTKELGELLKQVSGKNTEYVIKKVLDIVNKEEHRLIAFNAILDKQSNITPEYKEGEKAIPVSEFVETDEKRAGTHTMLTGVFHDKGYVVGSDTHLLLARKEDYDKSLEGKVTNKKGEVINGKYPNWRAVVNRRKQGKSWGVNLEELHAFTRGVLTKLKTEKVNPSTKKDAKIAFKTADGKIVLCYANALDKVLQGAKSIGAKSFFSNDDVFAITQTPKGYVICPMLNQEQNIDDNTFAYVPRVSELQHSTETTHSSNVVHSFGNSASQNNASIKLSDTSFASEEEASIFITQMELDADIAQEIPLTIENWDKEFGEDGIVSTPIGDVKMGENQFAKLMRAGRNGKLGMLKPTLEYPDAIVEENSKAKEGTNTERPSSFIFIKSFRKPDGTRYYYFTSITVSVEGKEVVVSNQEKSRNRILRLLMGNSVIWRTPKDATTSSAEKQGLDYVHPDKAEGETKGSVITPQNTSSAGKVSESSNVVQENTEKTSEN
-1470 EAKELATNAVV
+1470 EDLFA
-1481 EALVRAGVPVEV
+1481 
-1493 VSDEVAKGV
+1493 
-1502 LPLGAE
+1502 
-1508 KHVVYHGSGAKFD
+1508 
-1521 HFDHSHMGEGEGAQ
+1521 
-1535 AYGWGSYVTEVE
+1535 
-1547 GIGRNYA
+1547 
-1554 VGNSKIKFR
+1554 
-1563 GFVLESIPSLEV
+1563 
-1575 KAHFSK
+1575 K
-1581 AEGNVLN
+1581 AE
-1588 FLYKWI
+1588 
-1594 KKSEN
+1594 
-1599 ASTAIEKAREWASNE
+1599 
-1614 YGKYLERRDWS
+1614 
-1625 DQNYKDYFGAIS
+1625 
-1637 KRDVIEWRK
+1637 
-1646 EMKEKEENAQQ
+1646 
-1657 MLSFIET
+1657 
-1664 LSVDDFSLPQRH
+1664 
-1676 LYTVDIPDDTGKN
+1676 
-1689 YLDWESDIPVKEK
+1689 
-1702 NRIRIAFTKS
+1702 RIAS
-1712 IIDKMGSA
+1712 
-1720 TSSERQDVR
+1720 
-1729 NSISTE
+1729 
-1735 FRLDVRNFNGIYSL
+1735 
-1749 MSGYTSPQE
+1749 QE
-1758 ASELLRNLGYTGI
+1758 
-1771 SYPAEHQS
+1771 Q
-1779 GGRSDG
+1779 
-1785 ARNYV
+1785 
-1790 IFDEKDLKITNRV
+1790 
-1803 EFMKS
+1803 
-1808 PDGVVY
+1808 
-1814 GWTIGGRIYLTKAGL
+1814 
-1829 NPETPIHEYTH
+1829 
-1840 IWANAMKVHNM
+1840 
-1851 KGWKSIKE
+1851 
-1859 LLVDTP
+1859 
-1865 IWDEV
+1865 
-1870 LNDENYSNIRNDE
+1870 
-1883 DSVASEVLSRISGK
+1883 
-1897 ENAKRMEEEAQKV
+1897 AKR
-1910 IADSKDLIEKAETL
+1910 T
-1924 SVLNRVR
+1924 R
-1931 KALKT
+1931 KNK
-1936 FWSWVGKELF
+1936 
-1946 DIEKFNSINEVTDRV
+1946 
-1961 LYDLVNGTALQVQ
+1961 
-1974 NEATRVETNPTEAQK
+1974 ATRVETNPTEAQK

-2019 EASGK
+2019 DASGK

-2107 EVSKEEFKKWIGSSK
+2107 EVSKEEFKKWIDSSK

-2128 AEYKGIIKSNKSVSS
+2128 AEYKGIIKSNKGVSS
-2143 PVAMSEDE
+2143 AVAMSEDE
-2151 YLTSKGLNG
+2151 YLASKGLNG

-2211 KGELREPTK
+2211 KGELRQPTK

-2249 VLAKRGVDW
+2249 SLAKRGVDW

-2263 DMSDNDWLK
+2263 DTSDNDLADK
-2272 SKEEGKSNVV
+2272 KELED
-2282 HSFGNSASQND
+2282 F
-2293 TIIKLSDTSFAKM
+2293 
-2306 ENGEQKAER
+2306 ER
-2315 EIGWLVDHNIR
+2315 
-2326 LEENS
+2326 
-2331 RKLDEIAHLLFDGD
+2331 
-2345 NIDSN
+2345 
-2350 RESTLRE
+2350 
-2357 EAKKILE
+2357 
-2364 ENEKLSRDYQ
+2364 
-2374 KNYSDKYFGTDDITA
+2374 
-2389 NYILQEAN
+2389 
-2397 ERLIALGVK
+2397 
-2406 PVKESYYFQNRKNEV
+2406 
-2421 AQNAVVHLLK
+2421 
-2431 RIGIP
+2431 
-2436 VHFIS
+2436 
-2441 RVGAE
+2441 
-2446 ASGQGNSRG
+2446 
-2455 WTNGLDIWLTKD
+2455 
-2467 NINAETPVHEY
+2467 
-2478 THIWTFALM
+2478 
-2487 KNNPKLWAEI
+2487 
-2497 KNLLKDSEWVDTI
+2497 
-2510 QSMDEYK
+2510 
-2517 YTLDNEDLLYS
+2517 
-2528 EVLSRI
+2528 
-2534 SGERNGEKFES
+2534 
-2545 MAFKLIEEVNSVEKK
+2545 VEKK
-2560 VDLKRGLEKL
+2560 IMPGLNNDLTRL
-2570 RDALKRFWEWVGVNL
+2570 RLRALKEGELSHVERRYIENKGFSFVGNERIESIEDVAYIFKQLETSSVENSFMALIKDGKPTILHLSIGGYAMTPAPIEQAIVAVEAIKPDKVVFIHNHPSGNIKASKADLEVQRKMKATFGDKAMPAIIINTTSGKFGTFSENGNLEDGKMPQSKEQGNIPVKVYNFSQQVFAKDWNPDTAFKVFSSESIAAYVSSHRLGEHKKMSLLILNHAGHVTGNVFLPWTTLKDAEKHENVLQIASYVNQM
-2585 FGMKEFK
+2585 GGTAAVIYGNYKIGK
-2592 SVDDVCDRVLFDL
+2592 D
-2605 LNASDIART
+2605 
-2614 EEMREYYEEEREMNT
+2614 
-2629 IIDKAKEDGTYLK
+2629 IIDTNESIRSINK
-2642 TPSGEDSKLPEK
+2642 
-2654 VWAYARTKKFKTQL
+2654 QL
-2668 SDRLNL
+2668 SDSGLYLMDVINITDSAHDRGVMEEK
-2674 ILNES
+2674 ISYGSS
-2679 KEDFKDWEKEEFRD
+2679 K
-2693 LFKKHDLLE
+2693 
-2702 ENNEPGRFLVSQFMY
+2702 VSQE
-2717 SEKYYDRK
+2717 SNI
-2725 GKMQEEAKETMNS
+2725 QNTT
-2738 GKGGENVSSVKS
+2738 
-2750 VDLRDA
+2750 RDA

-2792 LAFNGSAPY
+2792 LAFNGAAPS

-2904 YHIGLQDWENGRIIE
+2904 YHIGLQDWENGRVIE

-2975 EDNDDIRYRYDE
+2975 
-2987 KVENESNSSKDNEA
+2987 
-3001 KTFAKQ
+3001 
-3007 HNLDASDV
+3007 
-3015 IAYKQAMDEGLLR
+3015 
-3028 DANNALSA
+3028 
-3036 IRRKLR
+3036 
-3042 EENKGLSL
+3042 
-3050 SGFVKKFS
+3050 
-3058 PIREALYKQ
+3058 
-3067 FGDLGVLEKEYHDN
+3067 
-3081 ILKERGLMEAARKR
+3081 
-3095 EEEERKR
+3095 
-3102 QNEPIEEL
+3102 
-3110 MSMTSEERDA
+3110 
-3120 EYMRALEA
+3120 
-3128 KDEKR
+3128 
-3133 MSEVLQA
+3133 
-3140 EAKLKGY
+3140 
-3147 SMGSEYQGE
+3147 
-3156 GAWKAPSN
+3156 
-3164 PGYSSTEERRAT
+3164 
-3176 IEKDAPHLNIDD
+3176 
-3188 IANGY
+3188 
-3193 INLPEDIFTDLRA
+3193 
-3206 YDNDNESGKESAKA
+3206 
-3220 ISDAIRDIKDGKE
+3220 
-3233 MPKVTVYRA
+3233 
-3242 VPTSVEEESLRNG
+3242 
-3255 DWVTPSKAYAKEHG
+3255 
-3269 EHRLDGDY
+3269 
-3277 RIIEQKVPANELWW
+3277 
-3291 DGNDIRE
+3291 
-3298 WGFDNGKDYAYKN
+3298 
-3311 TENSRK
+3311 
-3317 LNDLITKDD
+3317 
-3326 QGNVILPSQR
+3326 
-3336 FNDQVEDERFRND
+3336 DQVEDERFRND

-3366 TEENADKVTLWLG
+3366 TEENADKITLWLG
-3379 KPSDVLLSSGIENKP
+3379 NPSDVLLSSGIENKP

-3434 RFGNRSILTELT
+3434 RLGNRSILTELT

-3477 KSKIVSWIE
+3477 ESKIVSWIE
-3486 RGLATYINKKK
+3486 RGLTAYINKKK
-3497 ALNYLYHSAPIAEAL
+3497 ALNYLHHSAPIAEAL
-3512 SNSRLSSAANIVK
+3512 SNSRLSSVANIVK

-3536 VLDRKTAQAEEV
+3536 VLDRKTTQAEEV
-3548 AEKEHQQMAERA
+3548 AEKERQQMVERA

-3571 VEIVTDASTLEGKK
+3571 VEIVTDARTLEGKK

-3618 EAVAHHGLRKLF
+3618 ESVAHHGLRKLF

-3669 EYLASLAEDTNFENM
+3669 EYLASLAEDTNFEKM

-3690 KVKRLFLDM
+3690 KVKRLFSDM

-3708 KDGEWND
+3708 KDGELND

-3729 KEKGQSNSIILNKA
+3729 KEKGQSNSILNKA

-3754 GNYSESTDKDVR
+3754 GNYSESTDKEVR
-3766 FRDGEQREP
+3766 FRDGEPQS
-3775 EGKERVSAAER
+3775 KERVSAAER

-3813 DAIMKAEGK
+3813 DAIMRAEGK

-3872 EERSELTD
+3872 KERSELTD

-3930 LTGAS
+3930 LTDTN

-3942 EAQRMVEEYEQKHD
+3942 EARRMVEEYEQKHD
-3956 TSNLWDK
+3956 TTNLWEK

-3981 NKQTY
+3981 NKQTF
-3986 EKVRDMYQFY
+3986 EKVRDMYKFY

-4008 EAYAYLSHG
+4008 DAYAYLSHG
-4017 QSAFNAPIKTAKGRS
+4017 QSVFNAPIKTAKGRS

-4083 YDDVS
+4083 YDDVK

-4098 IEETDTADEVEKKIQ
+4098 IEETDTADEIEKKIQ

-4118 MTDLAKQDP
+4118 MAELAKQDP

-4185 DVSGAIG
+4185 DISGAIG
-4192 AILNFGEKINRQLSA
+4192 VILKFGEKINRQLSA
-4207 FYTTRN
+4207 FYTTRR
-4213 PDFVVS
+4213 PDFVLS

-4255 MKILLSKHKKGEL
+4255 MKILLSKHRKGEL
-4268 DMNNSLEHMFHQFIM
+4268 DMNNSLEHMFHQFMM

-4376 MNAVGQTKAG
+4376 MNAKGQTKAG

-4411 NFGKQFKRH
+4411 NFGRQFKRH

-4468 RTGDQWIS
+4468 RVGDQWIS

-4495 AMSGKEHFTD
+4495 TMSGKEHLTNS
-4505 AELGNAFAG
+4505 ELGKAIAG
-4514 QVTQILPI
+4514 QATQILPI

-4532 AFVPSAVKPFAE
+4532 AFVPSAIKPFAE

-4584 KTLNEVTGGDAYT
+4584 KILNEKTGGDAYT
-4597 KGSVNINPAQI
+4597 KGAVNINPAQI
-4608 EYLLNGYFGGVSNTI
+4608 EYLLSGYFGGVSDII
-4623 DKLTKSAETIAGK
+4623 DKLTKSAETIAGE

-4690 GVFDYSEKIN
+4690 GVFDFSEKIN

-4715 DYRGDIESLYKE
+4715 DYREDIEGLYKE
-4727 LKEPMSD
+4727 LNEAMSD
-4734 EERASLEA
+4734 DERAYIET

-4755 NSTRK
+4755 NTTRK

>member
-7 YTIKTAD
+7 YTIKTVD

-85 QVAQKQPTQ
+85 QVAQKQSTQ
-94 QVATTTPGTPMTA
+94 QVATTTSGTPMTA
-107 AQKAQVLNNLSGI
+107 AQKAEVLNNVSGI
-120 VAQSQS
+120 VAQSQAA
-126 MIDETILKTKVA
+126 INETILKNKVA
-138 LDRIKKPFSNINNI
+138 LDRTKKPFSNINNI
-152 TLGRKNSGSIGG
+152 TLGRKNSGSIGS
-164 DKVQEHIIDGKKVY
+164 DKVKEHTIDGKKVY

-187 SENSAVSKVQ
+187 SENSAVSEVQ

-203 DGLSKRIAALSVEN
+203 DGLSKRIAELSVEN

-223 LSEIREKYQKQ
+223 LNEIREKYQKQ
-234 LNPTQIYGQNGT
+234 LTPTQIYGQNGT

-292 GVNVFGRSLKSLG
+292 GVNVFGRSIKSLG

-332 AEKIVKTLSKK
+332 AEKIVETLSKK
-343 LQTGEA
+343 LQTGET

-385 GASLSAELGAMIAS
+385 GVSLSAELGAMIAS

-506 GISDLVAAFA
+506 GITDLVTAFA

-529 MLGETLPSITRM
+529 MLGETLPSITKI

-673 TEFSGAL
+673 VEFSGAL

-740 TGYNATGDE
+740 TGYNATEEE
-749 LANIKNELELRHRQ
+749 LSNIKNELELRHRQ
-763 LTETFKDDPSAL
+763 LAETFKDDPSAL

-822 IDDAVTENNTVIEQ
+822 IDDAITENNTVIEQ

-939 GDTYSILGEDQKQHT
+939 GDTYSILGEDKKQHT
-954 IQIIGEAIDEK
+954 IQIVGEAIDEK

-978 DGLEPTMLPKEQI
+978 DGLEPTMLSKEQI
-991 QAMNDEENLWRL
+991 QAMNNEEKLWRL
-1003 EQSLKQDE
+1003 DQSLKQGE
-1011 DVENEPPHPKQSY
+1011 EVENETPHPTQSY
-1024 HLNDE
+1024 GYQKE
-1029 ITLINEDGK
+1029 ITLTNENGDL
-1038 PVRGSITT
+1038 VRGEIVSG
-1046 DQNED
+1046 QNED
-1051 GKFEVYTEEPING
+1051 GRFEVQTEEPVNG
-1064 KRVNLFTAE
+1064 KTVNHLTAE
-1073 ELDAMTG
+1073 ELDAMHA
-1080 KQQEE
+1080 QIQEE
-1085 QSSQAPVQGEQ
+1085 QGEQ
-1096 MESPTLVAE
+1096 MESPALVAENATNQKEDVSGVNDGTIAE

-1112 ETPQRQST
+1112 EIPQRQST

-1135 EQADPETAWDAIV
+1135 EQADPETAWDAIL

-1168 MEAAVRRAEKAKVK
+1168 MEAEVRRAEKAKVK

-1218 SRRQEAIQAEESR
+1218 SRRQEAIQAEENR

-1237 LLRKEQEEKERAM
+1237 LLRKEQ
-1250 REEEERVKRDLAQPQ
+1250 EEEERVKRDLAQPQ
-1265 SLDYKLSDEVD
+1265 SLDYKLSDEID

-1288 ELAFGNI
+1288 EVAFGKI

-1410 VYNRHTTD
+1410 VYNRHATD

-1459 MQENAEKTSEN
+1459 MQENAEKSSEN
-1470 EAKELATNAVV
+1470 ET
-1481 EALVRAGVPVEV
+1481 
-1493 VSDEVAKGV
+1493 
-1502 LPLGAE
+1502 
-1508 KHVVYHGSGAKFD
+1508 
-1521 HFDHSHMGEGEGAQ
+1521 
-1535 AYGWGSYVTEVE
+1535 
-1547 GIGRNYA
+1547 
-1554 VGNSKIKFR
+1554 
-1563 GFVLESIPSLEV
+1563 
-1575 KAHFSK
+1575 
-1581 AEGNVLN
+1581 
-1588 FLYKWI
+1588 
-1594 KKSEN
+1594 
-1599 ASTAIEKAREWASNE
+1599 
-1614 YGKYLERRDWS
+1614 
-1625 DQNYKDYFGAIS
+1625 
-1637 KRDVIEWRK
+1637 
-1646 EMKEKEENAQQ
+1646 
-1657 MLSFIET
+1657 
-1664 LSVDDFSLPQRH
+1664 
-1676 LYTVDIPDDTGKN
+1676 
-1689 YLDWESDIPVKEK
+1689 
-1702 NRIRIAFTKS
+1702 
-1712 IIDKMGSA
+1712 
-1720 TSSERQDVR
+1720 
-1729 NSISTE
+1729 
-1735 FRLDVRNFNGIYSL
+1735 
-1749 MSGYTSPQE
+1749 
-1758 ASELLRNLGYTGI
+1758 
-1771 SYPAEHQS
+1771 
-1779 GGRSDG
+1779 
-1785 ARNYV
+1785 
-1790 IFDEKDLKITNRV
+1790 
-1803 EFMKS
+1803 
-1808 PDGVVY
+1808 
-1814 GWTIGGRIYLTKAGL
+1814 
-1829 NPETPIHEYTH
+1829 
-1840 IWANAMKVHNM
+1840 
-1851 KGWKSIKE
+1851 
-1859 LLVDTP
+1859 
-1865 IWDEV
+1865 
-1870 LNDENYSNIRNDE
+1870 
-1883 DSVASEVLSRISGK
+1883 
-1897 ENAKRMEEEAQKV
+1897 
-1910 IADSKDLIEKAETL
+1910 
-1924 SVLNRVR
+1924 
-1931 KALKT
+1931 
-1936 FWSWVGKELF
+1936 
-1946 DIEKFNSINEVTDRV
+1946 
-1961 LYDLVNGTALQVQ
+1961 
-1974 NEATRVETNPTEAQK
+1974 TRVETNPTEAQK

-2019 EASGK
+2019 DASGK

-2084 KESARQAYLSNY
+2084 KESAREAYLSNY

-2128 AEYKGIIKSNKSVSS
+2128 AEYKGIIKSNKGVSS
-2143 PVAMSEDE
+2143 AVAMSEDE
-2151 YLTSKGLNG
+2151 YLASKGLNG

-2249 VLAKRGVDW
+2249 LLAKRGVDW
-2258 RTDKG
+2258 RTDRG
-2263 DMSDNDWLK
+2263 DTSDNDWQK
-2272 SKEEGKSNVV
+2272 SKEDGKSNEQDSTNSNNVV

-2293 TIIKLSDTSFAKM
+2293 TSIKLSDTSFASEEEAEKAI
-2306 ENGEQKAER
+2306 QKYVEIR
-2315 EIGWLVDHNIR
+2315 EKRD
-2326 LEENS
+2326 
-2331 RKLDEIAHLLFDGD
+2331 
-2345 NIDSN
+2345 
-2350 RESTLRE
+2350 STLEKITELIERIRE
-2357 EAKKILE
+2357 EYKGDPNV
-2364 ENEKLSRDYQ
+2364 EN
-2374 KNYSDKYFGTDDITA
+2374 I
-2389 NYILQEAN
+2389 
-2397 ERLIALGVK
+2397 
-2406 PVKESYYFQNRKNEV
+2406 VKEKTQALRDEFFSLFTELDKFLTSLDKSSNDYVTQVGNDRLVEKGVLPINSSSLFQSRKNEV

-2642 TPSGEDSKLPEK
+2642 TPNGEDTKLPEK

-2693 LFKKHDLLE
+2693 LFKKHGLLE
-2702 ENNEPGRFLVSQFMY
+2702 EHNEPGRFLVSQFMY

-2725 GKMQEEAKETMNS
+2725 GKMQEEAQETMNS

-2750 VDLRDA
+2750 VDMRDA

-2774 SEEAERKGYSND
+2774 SEEAERKGYSKD

-2852 ADPERRE
+2852 ADPDRRE

-2970 SERFN
+2970 S
-2975 EDNDDIRYRYDE
+2975 
-2987 KVENESNSSKDNEA
+2987 K
-3001 KTFAKQ
+3001 
-3007 HNLDASDV
+3007 
-3015 IAYKQAMDEGLLR
+3015 
-3028 DANNALSA
+3028 
-3036 IRRKLR
+3036 
-3042 EENKGLSL
+3042 
-3050 SGFVKKFS
+3050 
-3058 PIREALYKQ
+3058 
-3067 FGDLGVLEKEYHDN
+3067 
-3081 ILKERGLMEAARKR
+3081 
-3095 EEEERKR
+3095 
-3102 QNEPIEEL
+3102 
-3110 MSMTSEERDA
+3110 
-3120 EYMRALEA
+3120 
-3128 KDEKR
+3128 
-3133 MSEVLQA
+3133 
-3140 EAKLKGY
+3140 
-3147 SMGSEYQGE
+3147 
-3156 GAWKAPSN
+3156 
-3164 PGYSSTEERRAT
+3164 
-3176 IEKDAPHLNIDD
+3176 
-3188 IANGY
+3188 
-3193 INLPEDIFTDLRA
+3193 
-3206 YDNDNESGKESAKA
+3206 
-3220 ISDAIRDIKDGKE
+3220 
-3233 MPKVTVYRA
+3233 
-3242 VPTSVEEESLRNG
+3242 
-3255 DWVTPSKAYAKEHG
+3255 
-3269 EHRLDGDY
+3269 
-3277 RIIEQKVPANELWW
+3277 
-3291 DGNDIRE
+3291 
-3298 WGFDNGKDYAYKN
+3298 
-3311 TENSRK
+3311 
-3317 LNDLITKDD
+3317 
-3326 QGNVILPSQR
+3326 R

-3349 EELEK
+3349 EELEEA
-3354 VNQRFNEELENL
+3354 NQRFNEELENL

-3426 IAVFDNLG
+3426 IAVFDNYQ
-3434 RFGNRSILTELT
+3434 REGNRTILTELRSQ
-3446 TEQGNFLVTIDMGK
+3446 EKNIMVAVTLGK
-3460 GEKDV
+3460 NGVDV

-3477 KSKIVSWIE
+3477 SSNVVDWISK
-3486 RGLATYINKKK
+3486 GYLAYVDKEK
-3497 ALNYLYHSAPIAEAL
+3497 ALNYLYFSERNISEAAD
-3512 SNSRLSSAANIVK
+3512 NSRLSSAANIVK
-3525 SFENPTNSSEK
+3525 SFENPINNSEK
-3536 VLDRKTAQAEEV
+3536 KLDRKSTQGKEV
-3548 AEKEHQQMAERA
+3548 TEKERQQMAERA

-3669 EYLASLAEDTNFENM
+3669 EYLASLAEDTNFEKM

-3729 KEKGQSNSIILNKA
+3729 KEKGQSNSILNKA

-3754 GNYSESTDKDVR
+3754 GNYSESTDKEVR
-3766 FRDGEQREP
+3766 FRDGEPQS
-3775 EGKERVSAAER
+3775 KERVSAAER
-3786 YEQRVSRSM
+3786 YEHRVSRSM

-3813 DAIMKAEGK
+3813 DAIMRAEGK
-3822 EMYIEDIE
+3822 EMYMEDIE

-3872 EERSELTD
+3872 KERSELTD

-3891 EVMRKNALEEII
+3891 EVMRKNAIEEII
-3903 NNEKLSDAQKDARAS
+3903 NNEKLSDAQKNARAS

-3930 LTGAS
+3930 LTDAN

-3956 TSNLWDK
+3956 TTNLWEK
-3963 VNIVTKGI
+3963 VNTVTKGI

-4071 SDLVSVNTLWLK
+4071 SDLVSVNALWLK
-4083 YDDVS
+4083 YDDVK

-4118 MTDLAKQDP
+4118 MAELAKQDP

-4213 PDFVVS
+4213 PDFVIS

-4376 MNAVGQTKAG
+4376 MKATGQTKLG
-4386 KTAAFVSGFGRSFY
+4386 KTSAFISGIGRSGY
-4400 LFWNAAIQGTT
+4400 VFWNAAIQGTT
-4411 NFGKQFKRH
+4411 NFGRQFKRH

-4430 MFILGALVAGM
+4430 MFILGALIAGM

-4468 RTGDQWIS
+4468 RVGEQWVS

-4485 IYGMGELMIS
+4485 IYGMGELMVS
-4495 AMSGKEHFTD
+4495 AMSGKEHFTNS
-4505 AELGNAFAG
+4505 ELGKAIAG

-4578 YLIGLA
+4578 YLVGLA

-4690 GVFDYSEKIN
+4690 GVFDFSEKIN

-4715 DYRGDIESLYKE
+4715 DYREDIEGLYKE
-4727 LKEPMSD
+4727 LKDAMSD
-4734 EERASLEA
+4734 EERAEIEV

-4755 NSTRK
+4755 NTTRK

>member
-73 HLPPKAQPQAKQ
+73 HLPPKAQPQTKQ

-94 QVATTTPGTPMTA
+94 QVATTAPGTPMTA
-107 AQKAQVLNNLSGI
+107 AQKAQVLNNVSGI

-126 MIDETILKTKVA
+126 DLSRTMRKFDYAKQNTGLDVKPIKLGENRNVATKKNKNGQTTYLDAEGNRFDDQAQANFSQNQIEEDEAKRKDLLGYIDKKAMSSVNSAYDKQYSELEDFKKKHPYLSAFSRALSAFSGRMSGGGTANINQYRPEEARAGLAALALNQKTRQAIDEGKRYEQGDTGFWGRATRGLKKGLTSASTYDLGLSDTDIAGSLKGAADRYAKGQATQIDELLLDAAALNSETEGKYADALGGWFGAGEGIPGVASFMMQIGSNPMSGFGKATAQSVAKTVTKRAVQKFGTGLAAKAAITLAKGATRVAADAVEAGVVTAMYSPTKIVGDYLNRKTGTVVHDGNGGYTFEGKEYSDIKAVAKAINDQNAENLSEMWGDYLPGIGKVGKLIGKGARKIGLGKVVNAFEQMSSSQWMKTWNEFMDRTKWNGLSGEYMEEAEKNLYNALTNGDMTLDTNPNTGVFSRKINEDTFKSVA
-138 LDRIKKPFSNINNI
+138 LMSGIMSGISTVGYTRFKYKASRGQKKADNNAKAVLGAEKWSEIKKLIDNADD
-152 TLGRKNSGSIGG
+152 KSIGG
-164 DKVQEHIIDGKKVY
+164 IIEQI
-178 SDDKGNIYD
+178 GNDNSLNTKQKMAILDYQYK
-187 SENSAVSKVQ
+187 SAVAH
-197 ERMIDR
+197 
-203 DGLSKRIAALSVEN
+203 G
-217 ENANKR
+217 ANIQDLKNK
-223 LSEIREKYQKQ
+223 LE
-234 LNPTQIYGQNGT
+234 
-246 AGNFNALDKLLEND
+246 GNYD
-260 DEYMMLLTT
+260 
-269 TRNNQRSL
+269 
-277 DILRN
+277 
-282 KQQENNDKHN
+282 
-292 GVNVFGRSLKSLG
+292 
-305 RGMRDYFK
+305 
-313 TDFDP
+313 
-318 MGDATGKDALAYMR
+318 
-332 AEKIVKTLSKK
+332 
-343 LQTGEA
+343 
-349 LSAKEKATLALF
+349 EKA
-361 NSYTQQ
+361 NRY
-367 QDISG
+367 
-372 DDSLSSW
+372 
-379 MYSGGR
+379 
-385 GASLSAELGAMIAS
+385 
-399 GAGSFQTIAEKTAQ
+399 
-413 GASKAALSQITK
+413 
-425 YLGKGVAK
+425 
-433 NIGTK
+433 
-438 IATKAVGS
+438 
-446 VAGMM
+446 
-451 SSGLAYTSTVG
+451 
-462 FKKTFANA
+462 
-470 MQNYVGEMGVTED
+470 
-483 GQIAFGEYV
+483 
-492 KDKEG
+492 
-497 KVSFKRKDG
+497 
-506 GISDLVAAFA
+506 
-516 KAGYE
+516 
-521 QTKENGTE
+521 
-529 MLGETLPSITRM
+529 
-541 LKGIGGTAKFV
+541 
-552 SKLEKIGATPFVESI
+552 
-567 NKALR
+567 
-572 MTGYN
+572 
-577 GLPSQGIEEYAGL
+577 
-590 LSDVIFSD
+590 D
-598 ASLKDFGKLQTHLDI
+598 A
-613 WGNVALTSGVMSS
+613 
-626 VQVAG
+626 
-631 IGTGAAMFYKYKH
+631 
-644 QNDKAGKKAQALIGD
+644 
-659 KWNGIQEVLDNTAN
+659 
-673 TEFSGAL
+673 
-680 AGILSRE
+680 
-687 DLNGE
+687 
-692 QKKRVVNYAN
+692 
-702 SLLKMRGFNI
+702 
-712 GFNNDKMGRMASSG
+712 
-726 EKGIDGAISEVSYA
+726 
-740 TGYNATGDE
+740 GYNATEDE
-749 LANIKNELELRHRQ
+749 LANIKNELELRQRQ
-763 LTETFKDDPSAL
+763 LAETFKDDPKAL
-775 QKIEEDPKAFLQG
+775 QQIEDDPKAFLQG

-836 RTHQDGNIYS
+836 RTHQDGNIYP

-882 VRDAE
+882 IRDAE
-887 TGKVEM
+887 TGKIEM
-893 VDPSAILSVD
+893 VDPSAILSID

-915 SEQIKQTYAQEQAN
+915 SEQIRQTYAQEQAN
-929 KIDGVLEFKA
+929 KIDGVLDFKA

-1003 EQSLKQDE
+1003 DQSLKQDE
-1011 DVENEPPHPKQSY
+1011 DVENETPLPKQSY

-1073 ELDAMTG
+1073 ELDAMHA
-1080 KQQEE
+1080 QIQEE
-1085 QSSQAPVQGEQ
+1085 QGEQ
-1096 MESPTLVAE
+1096 MGSPTLVAENTTTQKEDVSGVNDGTIAE

-1112 ETPQRQST
+1112 ETPQHEPT

-1168 MEAAVRRAEKAKVK
+1168 MEAAVKRAEKAKVK

-1202 QAKAT
+1202 QAKAR

-1237 LLRKEQEEKERAM
+1237 LLRKEQEEKERDK
-1250 REEEERVKRDLAQPQ
+1250 REEAQPQ
-1265 SLDYKLSDEVD
+1265 TLDYKLSDEVD

-1446 RSSAGKVSETSNA
+1446 RSSAGKVSESSNA
-1459 MQENAEKTSEN
+1459 MQGNAKKTSEN

-1493 VSDEVAKGV
+1493 VSDEAAKGV

-1547 GIGRNYA
+1547 GIGKKYA
-1554 VGNSKIKFR
+1554 QAMLKEKYKENRTINEMARDRLISDGSKD
-1563 GFVLESIPSLEV
+1563 ESLKYLNDLLKEEWVDKKRV
-1575 KAHFSK
+1575 KAQ
-1581 AEGNVLN
+1581 
-1588 FLYKWI
+1588 I
-1594 KKSEN
+1594 K
-1599 ASTAIEKAREWASNE
+1599 I
-1614 YGKYLERRDWS
+1614 
-1625 DQNYKDYFGAIS
+1625 
-1637 KRDVIEWRK
+1637 
-1646 EMKEKEENAQQ
+1646 
-1657 MLSFIET
+1657 IET
-1664 LSVDDFSLPQRH
+1664 GKFLPEGKVS
-1676 LYTVDIPDDTGKN
+1676 LYTVDIPDNTGKN

-1702 NRIRIAFTKS
+1702 NRIRIALTKS

-1735 FRLDVRNFNGIYSL
+1735 FRLDVRNFKGIYKL
-1749 MSGYTSPQE
+1749 MSSYTSPQE

-1771 SYPAEHQS
+1771 SYPAQYLS

-1851 KGWKSIKE
+1851 KGWKSIKD

-1870 LNDENYSNIRNDE
+1870 LNDENYSEIRNDE

-1974 NEATRVETNPTEAQK
+1974 NETTRVETNPTEAQK

-2019 EASGK
+2019 DASGK

-2249 VLAKRGVDW
+2249 LLAKRGVDW

-2263 DMSDNDWLK
+2263 DTSDNDWIK
-2272 SKEEGKSNVV
+2272 SKEDVKSNVV
-2282 HSFGNSASQND
+2282 HSFGNSASQNN
-2293 TIIKLSDTSFAKM
+2293 TSIKLSDTSFASEEEAEKAI
-2306 ENGEQKAER
+2306 QKYVEIR
-2315 EIGWLVDHNIR
+2315 EKRD
-2326 LEENS
+2326 
-2331 RKLDEIAHLLFDGD
+2331 
-2345 NIDSN
+2345 
-2350 RESTLRE
+2350 STLEKITELIERIRE
-2357 EAKKILE
+2357 EYKGDPDV
-2364 ENEKLSRDYQ
+2364 EN
-2374 KNYSDKYFGTDDITA
+2374 I
-2389 NYILQEAN
+2389 
-2397 ERLIALGVK
+2397 
-2406 PVKESYYFQNRKNEV
+2406 VKEKTQALRDEFFSLFTELDKFLTSLDKSSNDYVTQLGDDRLVEKGVLPINFSSLFQSRKNEV

-2441 RVGAE
+2441 RVGAKL
-2446 ASGQGNSRG
+2446 SGNGTAKG
-2455 WTNGLDIWLTKD
+2455 WTNGLEIWITKD
-2467 NINAETPVHEY
+2467 RIDAETPVHEY

-2487 KNNPKLWAEI
+2487 KKNPKLWAEI
-2497 KNLLKDSEWVDTI
+2497 KNLLKDSEWIDKI

-2517 YTLDNEDLLYS
+2517 DTLDNEDLLYS

-2534 SGERNGEKFES
+2534 SGKRNGEKFES

-2570 RDALKRFWEWVGVNL
+2570 RDALKRFWEWVGVNI

-2592 SVDDVCDRVLFDL
+2592 SVDDVCDRILFDL
-2605 LNASDIART
+2605 LNESDIART

-2642 TPSGEDSKLPEK
+2642 APNGENSKLPEK
-2654 VWAYARTKKFKTQL
+2654 EWAYARTKEFKSQL

-2693 LFKKHDLLE
+2693 LFKAHGLLG
-2702 ENNEPGRFLVSQFMY
+2702 ENNEPSYLLVSDSVYTNEYF
-2717 SEKYYDRK
+2717 DRLK
-2725 GKMQEEAKETMNS
+2725 MMQEEAQETMNS
-2738 GKGGENVSSVKS
+2738 GKGGKSVSSVKS

-2792 LAFNGSAPY
+2792 LAFNGAAPS

-2818 DEYEDTMSLGDYVD
+2818 DDYEDTMSLGDYVD

-2904 YHIGLQDWENGRIIE
+2904 YHIGLQNWENGRVIE

-2975 EDNDDIRYRYDE
+2975 EDNDDIRYRY
-2987 KVENESNSSKDNEA
+2987 
-3001 KTFAKQ
+3001 
-3007 HNLDASDV
+3007 
-3015 IAYKQAMDEGLLR
+3015 
-3028 DANNALSA
+3028 
-3036 IRRKLR
+3036 
-3042 EENKGLSL
+3042 
-3050 SGFVKKFS
+3050 
-3058 PIREALYKQ
+3058 
-3067 FGDLGVLEKEYHDN
+3067 
-3081 ILKERGLMEAARKR
+3081 
-3095 EEEERKR
+3095 
-3102 QNEPIEEL
+3102 
-3110 MSMTSEERDA
+3110 
-3120 EYMRALEA
+3120 
-3128 KDEKR
+3128 
-3133 MSEVLQA
+3133 
-3140 EAKLKGY
+3140 
-3147 SMGSEYQGE
+3147 
-3156 GAWKAPSN
+3156 
-3164 PGYSSTEERRAT
+3164 
-3176 IEKDAPHLNIDD
+3176 
-3188 IANGY
+3188 
-3193 INLPEDIFTDLRA
+3193 
-3206 YDNDNESGKESAKA
+3206 
-3220 ISDAIRDIKDGKE
+3220 
-3233 MPKVTVYRA
+3233 
-3242 VPTSVEEESLRNG
+3242 
-3255 DWVTPSKAYAKEHG
+3255 
-3269 EHRLDGDY
+3269 
-3277 RIIEQKVPANELWW
+3277 
-3291 DGNDIRE
+3291 
-3298 WGFDNGKDYAYKN
+3298 
-3311 TENSRK
+3311 
-3317 LNDLITKDD
+3317 
-3326 QGNVILPSQR
+3326 
-3336 FNDQVEDERFRND
+3336 
-3349 EELEK
+3349 EELEE
-3354 VNQRFNEELENL
+3354 VNQRFNKELDNL
-3366 TEENADKVTLWLG
+3366 TEANADKVILLLG
-3379 KPSDVLLSSGIENKP
+3379 KPSDILLSSGIENKP
-3394 LKLYGNK
+3394 MKLYGNK
-3401 VIKKMKK
+3401 IIKKMKK

-3426 IAVFDNLG
+3426 IAVFDNYQ
-3434 RFGNRSILTELT
+3434 RDGNRSILTELRT
-3446 TEQGNFLVTIDMGK
+3446 QQGNFLVSVNIGK
-3460 GEKDV
+3460 DADV
-3465 DFNIVSSVFGKG
+3465 DFNIVRSVFGKG
-3477 KSKIVSWIE
+3477 DERVVDWINN
-3486 RGLATYINKKK
+3486 GLATYMNKEKT
-3497 ALNYLYHSAPIAEAL
+3497 LSFLSHQSAPIAATAANAGQGSQSYISTSAL
-3512 SNSRLSSAANIVK
+3512 NADATYKNELSSAANIVK
-3525 SFENPTNSSEK
+3525 SFENPINNSEK
-3536 VLDRKTAQAEEV
+3536 KLDRKSTQGKEV
-3548 AEKEHQQMAERA
+3548 TEKERQQMADRA
-3560 NELAET
+3560 NELAKT

-3618 EAVAHHGLRKLF
+3618 ESVAHYGLRKLF

-3708 KDGEWND
+3708 KDGELND

-3729 KEKGQSNSIILNKA
+3729 KEKGQSNSILNKA

-3754 GNYSESTDKDVR
+3754 GNYSESTDKEVR
-3766 FRDGEQREP
+3766 FRDGEPQS
-3775 EGKERVSAAER
+3775 KERVSAAER

-3813 DAIMKAEGK
+3813 DAIMRAEGK
-3822 EMYIEDIE
+3822 EMYMEDIE

-3872 EERSELTD
+3872 KERSELTD

-3903 NNEKLSDAQKDARAS
+3903 NNEKLSDAQKNARAS

-3930 LTGAS
+3930 LTDAN

-3942 EAQRMVEEYEQKHD
+3942 EARRMVEEYEQKHD
-3956 TSNLWDK
+3956 TTNLWDK
-3963 VNIVTKGI
+3963 VNTVTKGI
-3971 LSKSY
+3971 LQKSY

-4046 ESAIMQGNRN
+4046 ENAIMQGNRN

-4071 SDLVSVNTLWLK
+4071 SDLVSVNALWLK
-4083 YDDVS
+4083 YDDVK

-4118 MTDLAKQDP
+4118 MAELAKQDP

-4213 PDFVVS
+4213 PDFVIS

-4376 MNAVGQTKAG
+4376 MKATGQTKVG
-4386 KTAAFVSGFGRSFY
+4386 KTSAFISGIGRSGY
-4400 LFWNAAIQGTT
+4400 VFWNAAIQGTT
-4411 NFGKQFKRH
+4411 NFGRQFKRH

-4430 MFILGALVAGM
+4430 MFILGALIAGM
-4441 GMGEGDDDDKNSYW
+4441 GMGDDGDDDKNSYW

-4468 RTGDQWIS
+4468 RVGEQWIS

-4485 IYGMGELMIS
+4485 IYGMGELMVS
-4495 AMSGKEHFTD
+4495 AMSGKEHFTNS
-4505 AELGNAFAG
+4505 ELGKAIAG

-4578 YLIGLA
+4578 YLVGLA
-4584 KTLNEVTGGDAYT
+4584 KILNEKTGGDAYT
-4597 KGSVNINPAQI
+4597 KGTVNINPAQI

-4715 DYRGDIESLYKE
+4715 DYREDIEGLYKE
-4727 LKEPMSD
+4727 LKDPMSD
-4734 EERASLEA
+4734 EERASIEA

-4755 NSTRK
+4755 NATRK

>member
-7 YTIKTAD
+7 YTIKTSD

-34 DAYEGATIRMRD
+34 DAYKGATIRMRD

-85 QVAQKQPTQ
+85 QVAQKQSTQ
-94 QVATTTPGTPMTA
+94 QVATTAPGTPMTA
-107 AQKAQVLNNLSGI
+107 TQKAQVLNNISGI
-120 VAQSQS
+120 VAQSQEA
-126 MIDETILKTKVA
+126 INETILKNKVA
-138 LDRIKKPFSNINNI
+138 LDRTKKPFSNINNI
-152 TLGRKNSGSIGG
+152 TLGRKNSGSIGS
-164 DKVQEHIIDGKKVY
+164 DKVKEHTIDGKKVY

-187 SENSAVSKVQ
+187 SENSAVSEVQ

-203 DGLSKRIAALSVEN
+203 DGLSKRIAELSVEN

-223 LSEIREKYQKQ
+223 LNEIREKYQKQ
-234 LNPTQIYGQNGT
+234 LTPTQIYGQNGT

-292 GVNVFGRSLKSLG
+292 GVNVFGRSIKSLG

-332 AEKIVKTLSKK
+332 AEKIVETLSKK
-343 LQTGEA
+343 LQTGET
-349 LSAKEKATLALF
+349 LSTKEKATLALF
-361 NSYTQQ
+361 NSYNQQ

-372 DDSLSSW
+372 DDNLSSW

-385 GASLSAELGAMIAS
+385 GVSLSAEFGAMIAS

-506 GISDLVAAFA
+506 GITDLVTAFA

-529 MLGETLPSITRM
+529 MLGETLPSITKI

-659 KWNGIQEVLDNTAN
+659 KWNGIQEVLDNTVNA
-673 TEFSGAL
+673 EFSGAL

-740 TGYNATGDE
+740 AGYNATEDE

-763 LTETFKDDPSAL
+763 LAETFKDDPSAL
-775 QKIEEDPKAFLQG
+775 QQIEEDPKAFLQG

-810 AYDGMIQRVKDN
+810 AYDGMIQRVRDN
-822 IDDAVTENNTVIEQ
+822 IDDAITENNTVIEQ
-836 RTHQDGNIYS
+836 RTHQDGNIYP

-882 VRDAE
+882 IRDAE
-887 TGKVEM
+887 TGKIEM

-915 SEQIKQTYAQEQAN
+915 SEQIRQTYAQEQAN
-929 KIDGVLEFKA
+929 KIDGILEFKA

-954 IQIIGEAIDEK
+954 IQIVGEAIDEK

-1011 DVENEPPHPKQSY
+1011 DVENTTPHSAQSY
-1024 HLNDE
+1024 NLNDE

-1080 KQQEE
+1080 KQQE
-1085 QSSQAPVQGEQ
+1085 QTNQAPVQEEQGEQ
-1096 MESPTLVAE
+1096 MGSPALVAENATTQKEDVSGVNDGTIAE

-1112 ETPQRQST
+1112 ETPQHEPT

-1168 MEAAVRRAEKAKVK
+1168 MEAAVKRAEKAKVK

-1218 SRRQEAIQAEESR
+1218 SRRQEAIQAEENR

-1237 LLRKEQEEKERAM
+1237 LLRKEQ
-1250 REEEERVKRDLAQPQ
+1250 EEEERVKRDLAQPQ
-1265 SLDYKLSDEVD
+1265 SLDYKLSDEID

-1288 ELAFGNI
+1288 EVAFGKI

-1301 APAPILLSEG
+1301 TPAPILLSEG

-1410 VYNRHTTD
+1410 VYNRHATD

-1446 RSSAGKVSETSNA
+1446 RSSAGKVSESSNA
-1459 MQENAEKTSEN
+1459 LQENVEK
-1470 EAKELATNAVV
+1470 
-1481 EALVRAGVPVEV
+1481 
-1493 VSDEVAKGV
+1493 
-1502 LPLGAE
+1502 
-1508 KHVVYHGSGAKFD
+1508 
-1521 HFDHSHMGEGEGAQ
+1521 
-1535 AYGWGSYVTEVE
+1535 
-1547 GIGRNYA
+1547 
-1554 VGNSKIKFR
+1554 
-1563 GFVLESIPSLEV
+1563 
-1575 KAHFSK
+1575 
-1581 AEGNVLN
+1581 
-1588 FLYKWI
+1588 
-1594 KKSEN
+1594 
-1599 ASTAIEKAREWASNE
+1599 
-1614 YGKYLERRDWS
+1614 
-1625 DQNYKDYFGAIS
+1625 
-1637 KRDVIEWRK
+1637 
-1646 EMKEKEENAQQ
+1646 
-1657 MLSFIET
+1657 
-1664 LSVDDFSLPQRH
+1664 
-1676 LYTVDIPDDTGKN
+1676 
-1689 YLDWESDIPVKEK
+1689 
-1702 NRIRIAFTKS
+1702 
-1712 IIDKMGSA
+1712 
-1720 TSSERQDVR
+1720 SSE
-1729 NSISTE
+1729 
-1735 FRLDVRNFNGIYSL
+1735 
-1749 MSGYTSPQE
+1749 
-1758 ASELLRNLGYTGI
+1758 
-1771 SYPAEHQS
+1771 
-1779 GGRSDG
+1779 
-1785 ARNYV
+1785 
-1790 IFDEKDLKITNRV
+1790 
-1803 EFMKS
+1803 
-1808 PDGVVY
+1808 
-1814 GWTIGGRIYLTKAGL
+1814 
-1829 NPETPIHEYTH
+1829 
-1840 IWANAMKVHNM
+1840 
-1851 KGWKSIKE
+1851 
-1859 LLVDTP
+1859 
-1865 IWDEV
+1865 
-1870 LNDENYSNIRNDE
+1870 
-1883 DSVASEVLSRISGK
+1883 
-1897 ENAKRMEEEAQKV
+1897 
-1910 IADSKDLIEKAETL
+1910 
-1924 SVLNRVR
+1924 
-1931 KALKT
+1931 
-1936 FWSWVGKELF
+1936 
-1946 DIEKFNSINEVTDRV
+1946 
-1961 LYDLVNGTALQVQ
+1961 

-2019 EASGK
+2019 DASGK

-2263 DMSDNDWLK
+2263 DMSDNDLAYKKELEDFVANTDSNKRTQIDESKYDAEDLFAPLLLDGKSSNLAVMTLISDYIYDPIRQIAVYDYSFDIDNKTNSGWQKWGDLADEYNAHAAEVDKAWGENDNAMLEFRTVDAAVKFNDWLK
-2272 SKEEGKSNVV
+2272 AKEDGKSNVV

-2293 TIIKLSDTSFAKM
+2293 TSIKLSDTSFAKM

-2406 PVKESYYFQNRKNEV
+2406 PVKESYYFQSRKNEV
-2421 AQNAVVHLLK
+2421 AQNAVVQLLK

-2436 VHFIS
+2436 VHVIS

-2446 ASGQGNSRG
+2446 VSGQGNSRG

-2487 KNNPKLWAEI
+2487 KKNPKLWAEI
-2497 KNLLKDSEWVDTI
+2497 KNLLKDSEWVDKI

-2642 TPSGEDSKLPEK
+2642 TPNGEDTKLPEK

-2725 GKMQEEAKETMNS
+2725 GKMQEEAKETMN
-2738 GKGGENVSSVKS
+2738 VSSVKS
-2750 VDLRDA
+2750 VDTRDA

-2958 VTYDDKGNIIPL
+2958 VTYDENGNIIPL

-2975 EDNDDIRYRYDE
+2975 EDNDDIRYRHDD
-2987 KVENESNSSKDNEA
+2987 KVENESNSSEDNEA

-3015 IAYKQAMDEGLLR
+3015 IAYKQAMEEGLLR

-3317 LNDLITKDD
+3317 LNDLITRDD

-3497 ALNYLYHSAPIAEAL
+3497 ALNYLHHSAPIAEAL

-3548 AEKEHQQMAERA
+3548 AEKERQQMVERA

-3669 EYLASLAEDTNFENM
+3669 EYLASLAEDTNFEKM

-3708 KDGEWND
+3708 KDGELND

-3729 KEKGQSNSIILNKA
+3729 KEKGQSNSILNKA

-3754 GNYSESTDKDVR
+3754 GNYAPQEEGKAKVSEKPHKTEKVDNNTTLYREDEPEVTARTIYEDAVKDTGKMSMLSALAHTYSKEGRERFKHKFSESYFD
-3766 FRDGEQREP
+3766 
-3775 EGKERVSAAER
+3775 
-3786 YEQRVSRSM
+3786 YSRSIKQLQDAISKASGRKLEEFEEVWKSLNAKSSIDSEEINLAM
-3795 FQSQEALQDS
+3795 LRYISPLSIHIAEMIRGVKIDGQQLTLDDVEVYMNALHGIERNAYMANSELKSLVNKKLEKWKEHRLKKLRDSGISKEEALS
-3805 MLGLKEAM
+3805 VIATEEADKRDEITQLNM
-3813 DAIMKAEGK
+3813 GK
-3822 EMYIEDIE
+3822 T
-3830 GFENAY
+3830 
-3836 LGENRLS
+3836 R
-3843 SVNQAETEAF
+3843 
-3853 AHLVFK
+3853 K
-3859 PMLDEVAKLAKND
+3859 
-3872 EERSELTD
+3872 D
-3880 YMMAKHGLERN
+3880 Y
-3891 EVMRKNALEEII
+3891 
-3903 NNEKLSDAQKDARAS
+3903 S
-3918 IAEHRDYAGLTA
+3918 GLTA
-3930 LTGAS
+3930 LFSDENTNNIDVAIL
-3935 SVEEAES
+3935 EER
-3942 EAQRMVEEYEQKHD
+3942 AQKYVNAFEKAVGK
-3956 TSNLWDK
+3956 DK
-3963 VNIVTKGI
+3963 VDEMWKKVKNLNDFSIRKAY
-3971 LSKSY
+3971 LSGLINKKHYDEIKNMY
-3976 ECGMM
+3976 EH
-3981 NKQTY
+3981 Y
-3986 EKVRDMYQFY
+3986 V
-3996 IPLRGFDEETSR
+3996 PLRGWHDD
-4008 EAYAYLSHG
+4008 YAGDIFEYVNAG
-4017 QSAFNAPIKTAKGRS
+4017 QSMDALQGVVKKAYGRTTR
-4032 SKADDPFANMQSMA
+4032 AGNILGTMASMA
-4046 ESAIMQGNRN
+4046 NTAIVQGNKN
-4056 VLVKQKFLNFALNHP
+4056 LVAQKFLNLALNYGNKSGLLMVSKQWYEETASGELVPLYP
-4071 SDLVSVNTLWLK
+4071 SLK
-4083 YDDVS
+4083 EGMS
-4088 EEWRP
+4088 AAEMQQR
-4093 VFPDN
+4093 
-4098 IEETDTADEVEKKIQ
+4098 IEEFEAEMEEAKKSGTKKIYTRSFGDNMPQ
-4113 DFEQR
+4113 NFQKWQE
-4118 MTDLAKQDP
+4118 KQHSI
-4127 ERYKHGKDTEN
+4127 RA
-4138 IPYRIVESRDLRQH
+4138 L
-4152 QVVVKRNGRDY
+4152 RNGVEHTIY
-4163 VLTINGNPRAAQ
+4163 VLGNPKAAQ
-4175 ALNGLTNPDN
+4175 AFNGLLTPVSQVGAAQDIIMKVMRFQAMMQTSLSPEFVISNFQRDVLTAATGTYIKYGWGAGKDFASNLTKVMP
-4185 DVSGAIG
+4185 VSGLQEG
-4192 AILNFGEKINRQLSA
+4192 NPFGIYNL
-4207 FYTTRN
+4207 
-4213 PDFVVS
+4213 
-4219 NFIRDMLYANSIV
+4219 I
-4232 WVKERPNYALRFH
+4232 
-4245 RNIGRCNPAQ
+4245 
-4255 MKILLSKHKKGEL
+4255 HKYNKGTL
-4268 DMNNSLEHMFHQFIM
+4268 DKTN
-4283 NGGETGYANVR
+4283 
-4294 DIEQHKNDI
+4294 DIERMFDEFVRKGGMTGISSITRAEEFEKQMEKSV
-4303 QRELKRANGK
+4303 KR
-4313 IGIKRSLSLLG
+4313 IKRG
-4324 EKLDEY
+4324 KLDVPQQLWEDLADGIEFM
-4330 NRAVENCARFAAFLT
+4330 NKGIENATRFAAYMT
-4345 SREMGRTIDR
+4345 SRKMGKNVTD
-4355 SIYDAKDIS
+4355 SIFDAKECS
-4364 VNFNKKGSGAKF
+4364 VNFNMKGSGAWGNLWMRRYILYANPALQSLRMLGTWYEASPKRF
-4376 MNAVGQTKAG
+4376 MGVFSTVLTASILTAMLGYACGGDDGDDNDWYKLNEFNRYNYISVKAGNGFAHWSLPQEMRPVWALGQIVFDWSNGRVSAPIAINSMATQLNNLSPMAFFSGGSDNDDSFWKTAVKAWTPTVAADFMDAYAWNENFLGKNITYRNDWNKEAPEWRKAG
-4386 KTAAFVSGFGRSFY
+4386 KDTPKWAVNLSRA
-4400 LFWNAAIQGTT
+4400 WNKATGGAD
-4411 NFGKQFKRH
+4411 NRKSWWDS
-4420 PAKAFTASAT
+4420 PA
-4430 MFILGALVAGM
+4430 L
-4441 GMGEGDDDDKNSYW
+4441 N
-4455 NLPESVRRSNILF
+4455 
-4468 RTGDQWIS
+4468 
-4476 IPLPVEYRS
+4476 
-4485 IYGMGELMIS
+4485 
-4495 AMSGKEHFTD
+4495 
-4505 AELGNAFAG
+4505 
-4514 QVTQILPI
+4514 
-4522 DFLEGEGGVK
+4522 
-4532 AFVPSAVKPFAE
+4532 PSAVYY
-4544 VISNKGWTGMPI
+4544 IMS
-4556 YKDTPYNKN
+4556 
-4565 MPEWTKTYKSANK
+4565 S
-4578 YLIGLA
+4578 
-4584 KTLNEVTGGDAYT
+4584 
-4597 KGSVNINPAQI
+4597 Q
-4608 EYLLNGYFGGVSNTI
+4608 FGGMGTLATKLSRAFEQWQDPEQEVEARNIPFVSKFWVTVG
-4623 DKLTKSAETIAGK
+4623 D
-4636 RDYDPKSFLLLN
+4636 DYSKN
-4648 RVLKSGDERTEERAI
+4648 RVLNEEFKSIWNEWKLTDYEIKHNESDLEKGLITDEEYANLEADKKYLANKIRYEALEDLMKDYNTLMRKRNDENDNPLLDEEILELKKEVVERAKM
-4663 NREYYRLKEEYE
+4663 LDK
-4675 ILRDRLKNYENDTDN
+4675 
-4690 GVFDYSEKIN
+4690 
-4700 FLYNSPEYARYEIFE
+4700 
-4715 DYRGDIESLYKE
+4715 
-4727 LKEPMSD
+4727 
-4734 EERASLEA
+4734 
-4742 ELTGLKKQ
+4742 
-4750 MIEEM
+4750 
-4755 NSTRK
+4755 

>member
-85 QVAQKQPTQ
+85 QVAQKQPASKVNTTQ
-94 QVATTTPGTPMTA
+94 GTPMTA
-107 AQKAQVLNNLSGI
+107 TQKAQVLDNTNSLI
-120 VAQSQS
+120 TQSQS
-126 MIDETILKTKVA
+126 AIGETILKNKVA
-138 LDRIKKPFSNINNI
+138 LDRTKKPFSNINNI
-152 TLGRKNSGSIGG
+152 TLGRKNSGSIGS
-164 DKVQEHIIDGKKVY
+164 DKVKEHTIDGKKVY

-187 SENSAVSKVQ
+187 SENSAVSEVQ

-203 DGLSKRIAALSVEN
+203 DGLSKRIAELSVEN

-223 LSEIREKYQKQ
+223 LNEIREKYQKQ
-234 LNPTQIYGQNGT
+234 LTPTQIYGQNGT

-292 GVNVFGRSLKSLG
+292 GVNVFGRSIKSLG

-313 TDFDP
+313 TYFDP

-332 AEKIVKTLSKK
+332 AEKIVETLSKK
-343 LQTGEA
+343 LQTGET
-349 LSAKEKATLALF
+349 LSTKEKATLALF
-361 NSYTQQ
+361 NSYNQQ

-372 DDSLSSW
+372 DDNLSSW

-385 GASLSAELGAMIAS
+385 GVSLSAEFGAMIAS

-506 GISDLVAAFA
+506 GITDLVTAFA

-529 MLGETLPSITRM
+529 MLGETLPSITKI

-659 KWNGIQEVLDNTAN
+659 KWNGIQEVLDNTVNA
-673 TEFSGAL
+673 EFSGAL

-740 TGYNATGDE
+740 AGYNATEDE

-775 QKIEEDPKAFLQG
+775 QQIEEDPKAFLQG

-810 AYDGMIQRVKDN
+810 AYDGMIQRVRDN
-822 IDDAVTENNTVIEQ
+822 IDDAITENNTVIEQ
-836 RTHQDGNIYS
+836 RTHQDGNIYP

-882 VRDAE
+882 IRDAE

-1011 DVENEPPHPKQSY
+1011 DVENTTPHSAQSY
-1024 HLNDE
+1024 NLNDE

-1080 KQQEE
+1080 KQQE
-1085 QSSQAPVQGEQ
+1085 QTNQAPVQEEQGEQ
-1096 MESPTLVAE
+1096 MESPALVAENATTQKEDVSGVNDGTIAE

-1112 ETPQRQST
+1112 ETPQHEPT

-1168 MEAAVRRAEKAKVK
+1168 MEAAVKRAEKAKVK

-1237 LLRKEQEEKERAM
+1237 LLRKEQEEKERAI
-1250 REEEERVKRDLAQPQ
+1250 ESEPKPIG
-1265 SLDYKLSDEVD
+1265 K
-1276 ENGHPFVLTSAG
+1276 GI
-1288 ELAFGNI
+1288 FGNI
-1295 GKETGL
+1295 YNQFKGK
-1301 APAPILLSEG
+1301 A
-1311 VITNSKTNAGYG
+1311 K
-1323 LVHIEARHGE
+1323 EAVDFLMKKKDG
-1333 QIRNAGYPSVVAFV
+1333 
-1347 EEVAKHYD
+1347 VAKGALHYKGIGDIDLVWGDRKQGLSHIIEKHPD
-1355 VIREGINRSGEQTYM
+1355 VADNLQTLLDDMHIKQHSDNRIVLESDTHKAVVSKM
-1370 LQLTDRH
+1370 K
-1377 NNTLMV
+1377 
-1383 ELSGDGTYYNINT
+1383 GD
-1396 AGIFKTSYGKNRRE
+1396 E
-1410 VYNRHTTD
+1410 TTD
-1418 NQSTESGEESQG
+1418 NWLLTAYEKKKSASASSSDIETEPKGKWN
-1430 EAQSGTTSPSR
+1430 GTATPQNGL
-1441 MKSST
+1441 
-1446 RSSAGKVSETSNA
+1446 SSAGKVSESSNA
-1459 MQENAEKTSEN
+1459 LQENVEKTSE
-1470 EAKELATNAVV
+1470 
-1481 EALVRAGVPVEV
+1481 
-1493 VSDEVAKGV
+1493 
-1502 LPLGAE
+1502 
-1508 KHVVYHGSGAKFD
+1508 
-1521 HFDHSHMGEGEGAQ
+1521 
-1535 AYGWGSYVTEVE
+1535 
-1547 GIGRNYA
+1547 
-1554 VGNSKIKFR
+1554 
-1563 GFVLESIPSLEV
+1563 
-1575 KAHFSK
+1575 
-1581 AEGNVLN
+1581 
-1588 FLYKWI
+1588 
-1594 KKSEN
+1594 
-1599 ASTAIEKAREWASNE
+1599 
-1614 YGKYLERRDWS
+1614 
-1625 DQNYKDYFGAIS
+1625 
-1637 KRDVIEWRK
+1637 
-1646 EMKEKEENAQQ
+1646 
-1657 MLSFIET
+1657 
-1664 LSVDDFSLPQRH
+1664 
-1676 LYTVDIPDDTGKN
+1676 
-1689 YLDWESDIPVKEK
+1689 
-1702 NRIRIAFTKS
+1702 
-1712 IIDKMGSA
+1712 
-1720 TSSERQDVR
+1720 
-1729 NSISTE
+1729 
-1735 FRLDVRNFNGIYSL
+1735 
-1749 MSGYTSPQE
+1749 
-1758 ASELLRNLGYTGI
+1758 
-1771 SYPAEHQS
+1771 
-1779 GGRSDG
+1779 
-1785 ARNYV
+1785 
-1790 IFDEKDLKITNRV
+1790 
-1803 EFMKS
+1803 
-1808 PDGVVY
+1808 
-1814 GWTIGGRIYLTKAGL
+1814 
-1829 NPETPIHEYTH
+1829 
-1840 IWANAMKVHNM
+1840 
-1851 KGWKSIKE
+1851 
-1859 LLVDTP
+1859 
-1865 IWDEV
+1865 
-1870 LNDENYSNIRNDE
+1870 
-1883 DSVASEVLSRISGK
+1883 
-1897 ENAKRMEEEAQKV
+1897 
-1910 IADSKDLIEKAETL
+1910 
-1924 SVLNRVR
+1924 
-1931 KALKT
+1931 
-1936 FWSWVGKELF
+1936 
-1946 DIEKFNSINEVTDRV
+1946 
-1961 LYDLVNGTALQVQ
+1961 

-1989 EAGNYK
+1989 E
-1995 KGHIK
+1995 
-2000 VDGMN
+2000 
-2005 ITIEQPKGSIRRGK
+2005 Q
-2019 EASGK
+2019 
-2024 EWESEM
+2024 
-2030 HNTYGYIRGT
+2030 
-2040 EGVDGDHIDIFLSD
+2040 L
-2054 NPNEGNVF
+2054 
-2062 VVDQVNKDGSF
+2062 
-2073 DEHKVMYGFAD
+2073 
-2084 KESARQAYLSNY
+2084 
-2096 EDGWQGLGNIT
+2096 
-2107 EVSKEEFKKWIGSSK
+2107 
-2122 RKTKPF
+2122 
-2128 AEYKGIIKSNKSVSS
+2128 KS
-2143 PVAMSEDE
+2143 
-2151 YLTSKGLNG
+2151 T
-2160 NMTDYML
+2160 
-2167 DKLRI
+2167 
-2172 PHSETARQ
+2172 Q
-2180 QKQREKEAARVRAD
+2180 EKEADEQDLAYKKELEDFVASTDSNNRTKIDESKYDAEDLFAPLLLDGKSSNLAVMTLISDYIYDPIRQIAVYDYSFDIDNKTNSGWQKWGDLAD
-2194 FDNQKEEARKE
+2194 EYNAHAAEVDKAWGENDNAMLEFR
-2205 YRQKIA
+2205 
-2211 KGELREPTK
+2211 TV
-2220 QEAKERE
+2220 
-2227 IAKLIK
+2227 
-2233 TANGHEDNPSV
+2233 D
-2244 QAARR
+2244 AA
-2249 VLAKRGVDW
+2249 VKF
-2258 RTDKG
+2258 
-2263 DMSDNDWLK
+2263 NDWLK
-2272 SKEEGKSNVV
+2272 AKEDGKSNVV

-2406 PVKESYYFQNRKNEV
+2406 PVKESYYFQSRKNEI

-2436 VHFIS
+2436 VHFIT

-2446 ASGQGNSRG
+2446 VSGQGNSRG

-2487 KNNPKLWAEI
+2487 KKNPKLWAEI
-2497 KNLLKDSEWVDTI
+2497 KNLLKDSEWVDAI

-2534 SGERNGEKFES
+2534 SGERNGKKFES

-2570 RDALKRFWEWVGVNL
+2570 RDALKRFWEWVGINL

-2605 LNASDIART
+2605 LNESDIART
-2614 EEMREYYEEEREMNT
+2614 EEMREYYEEEREMNA

-2642 TPSGEDSKLPEK
+2642 TPNGEDSKLPEK
-2654 VWAYARTKKFKTQL
+2654 VWAYARTNKFKTQL

-2693 LFKKHDLLE
+2693 LFKKHGLLE
-2702 ENNEPGRFLVSQFMY
+2702 ENNEPGRFLLSQFMY

-2750 VDLRDA
+2750 VDMRDA

-2832 SGIDTNN
+2832 SGIDTND

-2975 EDNDDIRYRYDE
+2975 EDNDDIRYRYEED
-2987 KVENESNSSKDNEA
+2987 EA
-3001 KTFAKQ
+3001 KTFAKE
-3007 HNLDASDV
+3007 HNLNIADV

-3036 IRRKLR
+3036 IRRELR

-3050 SGFVKKFS
+3050 SGFTKIFS

-3067 FGDLGVLEKEYHDN
+3067 FGDLGVLEKEYHDS

-3120 EYMRALEA
+3120 EYMRALET

-3147 SMGSEYQGE
+3147 SMGAEYQGE

-3164 PGYSSTEERRAT
+3164 PGYSSTEERRAAL
-3176 IEKDAPHLNIDD
+3176 EKDAPHLNIDD

-3193 INLPEDIFTDLRA
+3193 MSQPEDIFTDLRA
-3206 YDNDNESGKESAKA
+3206 YGNDNESGKESAKA
-3220 ISDAIRDIKDGKE
+3220 ISDAISDIKDGKG
-3233 MPKVTVYRA
+3233 MPEVTVYRA

-3317 LNDLITKDD
+3317 LNDLITRDD

-3336 FNDQVEDERFRND
+3336 FNDRVEDERFRND

-3354 VNQRFNEELENL
+3354 VNQRFNEELKRYKNGEMNKNEMLHLGSPHGVMRSFLPDLPIVMRPRILNKASSTKHNVDISVLENL
-3366 TEENADKVTLWLG
+3366 PFQVSHPIFVFKRKDNALGVLTEIKDRDGLNVCVAIELNKIIQNG
-3379 KPSDVLLSSGIENKP
+3379 GELLEVNDI
-3394 LKLYGNK
+3394 
-3401 VIKKMKK
+3401 
-3408 HGFALDELRD
+3408 
-3418 LPKAVADP
+3418 
-3426 IAVFDNLG
+3426 
-3434 RFGNRSILTELT
+3434 RSIHGRSVSNLILPIIHNNTL
-3446 TEQGNFLVTIDMGK
+3446 K
-3460 GEKDV
+3460 YV
-3465 DFNIVSSVFGKG
+3465 DK
-3477 KSKIVSWIE
+3477 
-3486 RGLATYINKKK
+3486 AK
-3497 ALNYLYHSAPIAEAL
+3497 ALNYLSSASYNYQQEIDNKE
-3512 SNSRLSSAANIVK
+3512 LSSAANIVK

-3548 AEKEHQQMAERA
+3548 AEKERQQMAEHA

-3630 GEHFDNFLDNVFKN
+3630 GEHFDNFLGNVFKN

-3708 KDGEWND
+3708 KDGELND

-3729 KEKGQSNSIILNKA
+3729 KEKGQSNSILNKA

-3754 GNYSESTDKDVR
+3754 GNYSESTDKEVR
-3766 FRDGEQREP
+3766 FRDGEPQS
-3775 EGKERVSAAER
+3775 KERVSAAER

-3813 DAIMKAEGK
+3813 DAIIKSEGK
-3822 EMYIEDIE
+3822 KMEIENIE

-3859 PMLDEVAKLAKND
+3859 PMLNEVAKLAKND
-3872 EERSELTD
+3872 KERSELTD

-3956 TSNLWDK
+3956 TTNLWDK
-3963 VNIVTKGI
+3963 VNAVTKGI

-4071 SDLVSVNTLWLK
+4071 SDLVSVNALWLK
-4083 YDDVS
+4083 YDDVK

-4118 MTDLAKQDP
+4118 MAELAKQDP

-4376 MNAVGQTKAG
+4376 MKATGQTKLG
-4386 KTAAFVSGFGRSFY
+4386 KTSAFISGIGRSGY
-4400 LFWNAAIQGTT
+4400 VFWNAAIQGTT
-4411 NFGKQFKRH
+4411 NFGRQFKRH

-4430 MFILGALVAGM
+4430 MFILGALIAGM
-4441 GMGEGDDDDKNSYW
+4441 GMGDDGDDDKNSYW

-4468 RTGDQWIS
+4468 RVGEQWVS

-4485 IYGMGELMIS
+4485 IYGMGELMVS
-4495 AMSGKEHFTD
+4495 AMSGKEHFTNS
-4505 AELGNAFAG
+4505 ELGKAIAG

-4578 YLIGLA
+4578 YLVGLA

-4675 ILRDRLKNYENDTDN
+4675 ILRDRLKNYEHDTDE
-4690 GVFDYSEKIN
+4690 GIFDFSEKIN

-4715 DYRGDIESLYKE
+4715 DYREDIEGLYKE
-4727 LKEPMSD
+4727 LKDAMSD
-4734 EERASLEA
+4734 EERAEIEV

>member
-85 QVAQKQPTQ
+85 QVAQKQSTQ
-94 QVATTTPGTPMTA
+94 QVATTSPGAPMTA
-107 AQKAQVLNNLSGI
+107 AQKAQVLNNTNNLI
-120 VAQSQS
+120 AQSQADLS
-126 MIDETILKTKVA
+126 RTMRKIDYAKQNTGLDVKPIKLGENRNVVRQSSFNPQTGKKEESYLTESGNVHNSYVNAFTEQNAIDNFKEQENQSKLENQLNAAYKERDSITKALQRRMAELDKQGGHGLLRQFADAMTPDLAMHSSPRDYEMDEEYGALMSAARKNNSTIQILE
-138 LDRIKKPFSNINNI
+138 DKKKGRMNNFWSTLGATFSNGY
-152 TLGRKNSGSIGG
+152 TFT
-164 DKVQEHIIDGKKVY
+164 
-178 SDDKGNIYD
+178 
-187 SENSAVSKVQ
+187 
-197 ERMIDR
+197 
-203 DGLSKRIAALSVEN
+203 DGLSGVRDNIAIL
-217 ENANKR
+217 NANKR
-223 LSEIREKYQKQ
+223 ADKINRKRQRGEMLTNEEDAFDKALLANLVNEEIEG
-234 LNPTQIYGQNGT
+234 TYGQ
-246 AGNFNALDKLLEND
+246 
-260 DEYMMLLTT
+260 EY
-269 TRNNQRSL
+269 
-277 DILRN
+277 
-282 KQQENNDKHN
+282 
-292 GVNVFGRSLKSLG
+292 G
-305 RGMRDYFK
+305 
-313 TDFDP
+313 
-318 MGDATGKDALAYMR
+318 ALAR
-332 AEKIVKTLSKK
+332 AAKITASTADVVKDFL
-343 LQTGEA
+343 L
-349 LSAKEKATLALF
+349 
-361 NSYTQQ
+361 
-367 QDISG
+367 
-372 DDSLSSW
+372 
-379 MYSGGR
+379 SGGT
-385 GASLSAELGAMIAS
+385 G
-399 GAGSFQTIAEKTAQ
+399 
-413 GASKAALSQITK
+413 IT
-425 YLGKGVAK
+425 LTKGVAK
-433 NIGTK
+433 GVMNAGAKYLTKKAGESLLKASAKAFGRGLLKATGIG
-438 IATKAVGS
+438 VGS
-446 VAGMM
+446 LAGGALITNTTGIGKTAEEM
-451 SSGLAYTSTVG
+451 SKQVTGRVG
-462 FKKTFANA
+462 VDQHGNYIFTDSKDLMHAFIEAERSMIGENA
-470 MQNYVGEMGVTED
+470 
-483 GQIAFGEYV
+483 
-492 KDKEG
+492 
-497 KVSFKRKDG
+497 S
-506 GISDLVAAFA
+506 
-516 KAGYE
+516 
-521 QTKENGTE
+521 E
-529 MLGETLPSITRM
+529 MLGEFIPGSKV
-541 LKGIGGTAKFV
+541 LKKG
-552 SKLEKIGATPFVESI
+552 LEKIGLSKISSYLTSI
-567 NKALR
+567 GNKSWAKNYGKLLEAA
-572 MTGYN
+572 GWN
-577 GLPSQGIEEYAGL
+577 GLPGEGLEEYAGIAYNSL
-590 LSDVIFSD
+590 TGDSEGGIATLGD
-598 ASLKDFGKLQTHLDI
+598 ARTHIDI
-613 WGNVALTSGVMSS
+613 WLGCAAAGALLGAPNVVAL
-626 VQVAG
+626 
-631 IGTGAAMFYKYKH
+631 GANTAQYYRYKH
-644 QNDKAGKKAQALIGD
+644 ATNKAAQQAKSQLTADRWNALQERIDNTENQDLTNLMLEVYTNKELSPKQKKAVF
-659 KWNGIQEVLDNTAN
+659 NYTDN
-673 TEFSGAL
+673 L
-680 AGILSRE
+680 VR
-687 DLNGE
+687 
-692 QKKRVVNYAN
+692 
-702 SLLKMRGFNI
+702 MRGYNI
-712 GFNNDKMGRMASSG
+712 GSINNADATRD
-726 EKGIDGAISEVSYA
+726 EKDEKELHKEENISNAYA
-740 TGYNATGDE
+740 TGYHATEDE

-763 LTETFKDDPSAL
+763 LAETFKDDPSAL
-775 QKIEEDPKAFLQG
+775 QQIEEDPKAFLQG

-822 IDDAVTENNTVIEQ
+822 IDDAITENNTVIEQ
-836 RTHQDGNIYS
+836 RTHQDGNIYP

-882 VRDAE
+882 IRDAE
-887 TGKVEM
+887 TGKIEM

-903 TPVNAEEEKATS
+903 TPVNAEEEKVTS

-939 GDTYSILGEDQKQHT
+939 GDTYSILGEDKKQHT
-954 IQIIGEAIDEK
+954 IQIVGEAIDEK

-978 DGLEPTMLPKEQI
+978 DGLEPTMLSKEQI
-991 QAMNDEENLWRL
+991 QAMNNEENLWRL
-1003 EQSLKQDE
+1003 DQSLKQGE
-1011 DVENEPPHPKQSY
+1011 EVENTTPHSKQSY
-1024 HLNDE
+1024 GYQKK
-1029 ITLINEDGK
+1029 ITLTNENGNL
-1038 PVRGSITT
+1038 VRGEIVSG
-1046 DQNED
+1046 QNED
-1051 GKFEVYTEEPING
+1051 GRFEVQTEEPVNG
-1064 KRVNLFTAE
+1064 KTVNHLTAE
-1073 ELDAMTG
+1073 ELDAMHA
-1080 KQQEE
+1080 QIQEE
-1085 QSSQAPVQGEQ
+1085 QGEQ
-1096 MESPTLVAE
+1096 MESPALVAENATTQKEDVSGVNDGTIAE

-1112 ETPQRQST
+1112 ETPQHEPT

-1237 LLRKEQEEKERAM
+1237 LLRKEQEEKERADSNTTNTTSV
-1250 REEEERVKRDLAQPQ
+1250 ERDTEKANGNSYSLSNQKADNGERFYQDSNGNIDLANIPEEVFNKIQKTPAPFRLTP
-1265 SLDYKLSDEVD
+1265 SMLKHVFDRHGKEMGLSKSDDAIDFVLDVMNNFDHVRQGEKGAIIFSI
-1276 ENGHPFVLTSAG
+1276 ENGRSR
-1288 ELAFGNI
+1288 
-1295 GKETGL
+1295 TGRR
-1301 APAPILLSEG
+1301 AVTILLDSLSGSYYGIKTSGYERIEG
-1311 VITNSKTNAGYG
+1311 LTKRILLWEKGAKDTSTTGVAPVNVPTRQASRSNEQAGS
-1323 LVHIEARHGE
+1323 AS
-1333 QIRNAGYPSVVAFV
+1333 N
-1347 EEVAKHYD
+1347 
-1355 VIREGINRSGEQTYM
+1355 
-1370 LQLTDRH
+1370 H
-1377 NNTLMV
+1377 NN
-1383 ELSGDGTYYNINT
+1383 I
-1396 AGIFKTSYGKNRRE
+1396 
-1410 VYNRHTTD
+1410 
-1418 NQSTESGEESQG
+1418 
-1430 EAQSGTTSPSR
+1430 
-1441 MKSST
+1441 
-1446 RSSAGKVSETSNA
+1446 SAGKVSESSNA
-1459 MQENAEKTSEN
+1459 LQENVEKTSE
-1470 EAKELATNAVV
+1470 
-1481 EALVRAGVPVEV
+1481 
-1493 VSDEVAKGV
+1493 
-1502 LPLGAE
+1502 
-1508 KHVVYHGSGAKFD
+1508 
-1521 HFDHSHMGEGEGAQ
+1521 
-1535 AYGWGSYVTEVE
+1535 
-1547 GIGRNYA
+1547 
-1554 VGNSKIKFR
+1554 
-1563 GFVLESIPSLEV
+1563 
-1575 KAHFSK
+1575 
-1581 AEGNVLN
+1581 
-1588 FLYKWI
+1588 
-1594 KKSEN
+1594 
-1599 ASTAIEKAREWASNE
+1599 
-1614 YGKYLERRDWS
+1614 
-1625 DQNYKDYFGAIS
+1625 
-1637 KRDVIEWRK
+1637 
-1646 EMKEKEENAQQ
+1646 
-1657 MLSFIET
+1657 
-1664 LSVDDFSLPQRH
+1664 
-1676 LYTVDIPDDTGKN
+1676 
-1689 YLDWESDIPVKEK
+1689 
-1702 NRIRIAFTKS
+1702 
-1712 IIDKMGSA
+1712 
-1720 TSSERQDVR
+1720 
-1729 NSISTE
+1729 
-1735 FRLDVRNFNGIYSL
+1735 
-1749 MSGYTSPQE
+1749 
-1758 ASELLRNLGYTGI
+1758 
-1771 SYPAEHQS
+1771 
-1779 GGRSDG
+1779 
-1785 ARNYV
+1785 
-1790 IFDEKDLKITNRV
+1790 
-1803 EFMKS
+1803 
-1808 PDGVVY
+1808 
-1814 GWTIGGRIYLTKAGL
+1814 
-1829 NPETPIHEYTH
+1829 
-1840 IWANAMKVHNM
+1840 
-1851 KGWKSIKE
+1851 
-1859 LLVDTP
+1859 
-1865 IWDEV
+1865 
-1870 LNDENYSNIRNDE
+1870 
-1883 DSVASEVLSRISGK
+1883 
-1897 ENAKRMEEEAQKV
+1897 
-1910 IADSKDLIEKAETL
+1910 
-1924 SVLNRVR
+1924 
-1931 KALKT
+1931 
-1936 FWSWVGKELF
+1936 
-1946 DIEKFNSINEVTDRV
+1946 
-1961 LYDLVNGTALQVQ
+1961 

-1989 EAGNYK
+1989 E
-1995 KGHIK
+1995 
-2000 VDGMN
+2000 
-2005 ITIEQPKGSIRRGK
+2005 Q
-2019 EASGK
+2019 
-2024 EWESEM
+2024 
-2030 HNTYGYIRGT
+2030 
-2040 EGVDGDHIDIFLSD
+2040 L
-2054 NPNEGNVF
+2054 
-2062 VVDQVNKDGSF
+2062 
-2073 DEHKVMYGFAD
+2073 
-2084 KESARQAYLSNY
+2084 
-2096 EDGWQGLGNIT
+2096 
-2107 EVSKEEFKKWIGSSK
+2107 
-2122 RKTKPF
+2122 
-2128 AEYKGIIKSNKSVSS
+2128 KS
-2143 PVAMSEDE
+2143 
-2151 YLTSKGLNG
+2151 T
-2160 NMTDYML
+2160 
-2167 DKLRI
+2167 
-2172 PHSETARQ
+2172 Q
-2180 QKQREKEAARVRAD
+2180 EKEADEQDLAYKKELEDFVASTDSNNRTKIDESKYDAEDLFAPLLLDGKSSNLAVMTLISDYIYDPIRQIAVYDYSFDIDNKTNSGWQKWGDLAD
-2194 FDNQKEEARKE
+2194 EYNAHAAEVDKAWGENDNAMLEFR
-2205 YRQKIA
+2205 
-2211 KGELREPTK
+2211 TV
-2220 QEAKERE
+2220 
-2227 IAKLIK
+2227 
-2233 TANGHEDNPSV
+2233 D
-2244 QAARR
+2244 AA
-2249 VLAKRGVDW
+2249 VKF
-2258 RTDKG
+2258 
-2263 DMSDNDWLK
+2263 NDWLK
-2272 SKEEGKSNVV
+2272 AKEDGKSNVV

-2406 PVKESYYFQNRKNEV
+2406 PVKESYYFQSRKNEI

-2436 VHFIS
+2436 VHFIT

-2446 ASGQGNSRG
+2446 VSGQGNSRG

-2487 KNNPKLWAEI
+2487 KKNPKLWAEI
-2497 KNLLKDSEWVDTI
+2497 KNLLKDSEWVDAI

-2534 SGERNGEKFES
+2534 SGERNGKKFES

-2570 RDALKRFWEWVGVNL
+2570 RDALKRFWEWVGINL

-2605 LNASDIART
+2605 LNESDIART
-2614 EEMREYYEEEREMNT
+2614 EEMREYYEEEREMNA

-2642 TPSGEDSKLPEK
+2642 TPNGEDSKLPEK
-2654 VWAYARTKKFKTQL
+2654 VWAYARTNKFKTQL

-2693 LFKKHDLLE
+2693 LFKKHGLLE
-2702 ENNEPGRFLVSQFMY
+2702 ENNEPGRFLLSQFMY

-2750 VDLRDA
+2750 VDMRDA

-2919 QEVSIDDLWWDGN
+2919 QEVSIDDIWWDGN

-2975 EDNDDIRYRYDE
+2975 EENDDIRYRYEEGDNDVALQVKQPIEQSKNLVALHNLSEEKLQQALELGGFPMPSIAITKANIGHTEFGNISLLFGKDSINPTDKRNKVYGGDAWTPTFPSIGYKLNSEKTSDIYRRANNVGSLPLFRPVFFHPDNYENKIDGQGSNGLVEHFKDDYGAKQMFLYEKGNAVEKFVQHEVEKYSDE
-2987 KVENESNSSKDNEA
+2987 NVKFFEKILEIIGLEKLKNESYDSLENEMKKLLGQYYDIDFDTMKPFRVINRINSTIQKTIDYAENGNNKIENDIAATEEKIDERIDPKEFRKWLEKLFSGVVEKKGIRNEQDMFTPSGNRREWEKLYDAVTLDNAIKAMQTQAKKGGTGLFGGSIFGAASKELKEIEDIRNEA
-3001 KTFAKQ
+3001 KLRINPISEEDYQAEKDRITERLKKVTIPSVSKSF
-3007 HNLDASDV
+3007 SD
-3015 IAYKQAMDEGLLR
+3015 AMDFVENVQ
-3028 DANNALSA
+3028 DAVSKSHTA
-3036 IRRKLR
+3036 
-3042 EENKGLSL
+3042 KGIYRHLHSL
-3050 SGFVKKFS
+3050 YPDMTMEVAKEIEDIVKDIQKIS
-3058 PIREALYKQ
+3058 TRY
-3067 FGDLGVLEKEYHDN
+3067 
-3081 ILKERGLMEAARKR
+3081 
-3095 EEEERKR
+3095 
-3102 QNEPIEEL
+3102 
-3110 MSMTSEERDA
+3110 
-3120 EYMRALEA
+3120 LEA
-3128 KDEKR
+3128 K
-3133 MSEVLQA
+3133 
-3140 EAKLKGY
+3140 
-3147 SMGSEYQGE
+3147 
-3156 GAWKAPSN
+3156 P
-3164 PGYSSTEERRAT
+3164 
-3176 IEKDAPHLNIDD
+3176 
-3188 IANGY
+3188 
-3193 INLPEDIFTDLRA
+3193 
-3206 YDNDNESGKESAKA
+3206 
-3220 ISDAIRDIKDGKE
+3220 
-3233 MPKVTVYRA
+3233 YRA
-3242 VPTSVEEESLRNG
+3242 VSFDEIKAAVVPSDTSSELIQQLKDRGIEVNTYEKDNQEQRKQIVNEVASKEEL
-3255 DWVTPSKAYAKEHG
+3255 
-3269 EHRLDGDY
+3269 L
-3277 RIIEQKVPANELWW
+3277 
-3291 DGNDIRE
+3291 
-3298 WGFDNGKDYAYKN
+3298 
-3311 TENSRK
+3311 
-3317 LNDLITKDD
+3317 
-3326 QGNVILPSQR
+3326 
-3336 FNDQVEDERFRND
+3336 FRND
-3349 EELEK
+3349 DGIDV
-3354 VNQRFNEELENL
+3354 VNERFNEELDNL

-3497 ALNYLYHSAPIAEAL
+3497 ALNYLHHSAPIAEAL

-3548 AEKEHQQMAERA
+3548 AEKERQQMVERA

-3585 AKAKGFYSTST
+3585 AKAKGFYLTST

-3669 EYLASLAEDTNFENM
+3669 EYLASLAEDTNFEKM

-3690 KVKRLFLDM
+3690 KIKRLFIEM

-3729 KEKGQSNSIILNKA
+3729 KEKGQSNSILNKA

-3754 GNYSESTDKDVR
+3754 GNYSESTDKEVR
-3766 FRDGEQREP
+3766 FRDGEPQS
-3775 EGKERVSAAER
+3775 KERVSAAER

-3813 DAIMKAEGK
+3813 DAIMRAEGK
-3822 EMYIEDIE
+3822 EMYMEDIE

-3872 EERSELTD
+3872 KERSELTD

-3891 EVMRKNALEEII
+3891 EAMRKNALEEII
-3903 NNEKLSDAQKDARAS
+3903 NNEKLSDAQKNARAS

-3930 LTGAS
+3930 LTDAN

-3942 EAQRMVEEYEQKHD
+3942 EARRMVEEYEQKYD
-3956 TSNLWDK
+3956 TTNLWDK
-3963 VNIVTKGI
+3963 VNTVTKGI

-4071 SDLVSVNTLWLK
+4071 SDLVSVNALWLK
-4083 YDDVS
+4083 YDDVK

-4213 PDFVVS
+4213 PDFVIS

-4505 AELGNAFAG
+4505 AELGKAIAG

-4584 KTLNEVTGGDAYT
+4584 KILNEKTGGDAYT
-4597 KGSVNINPAQI
+4597 KGAIDINPAQI

>member
-7 YTIKTAD
+7 YTIKTSD

-34 DAYEGATIRMRD
+34 DAYKGATIRMRD

-85 QVAQKQPTQ
+85 QVAQKQSTQ
-94 QVATTTPGTPMTA
+94 QVATTAPGTPMTA
-107 AQKAQVLNNLSGI
+107 TQKAQVLNNISGI
-120 VAQSQS
+120 VAQSQEA
-126 MIDETILKTKVA
+126 INETILKNKVA
-138 LDRIKKPFSNINNI
+138 LDRTKKPFSNINNI
-152 TLGRKNSGSIGG
+152 TLGRKNSGSIGS
-164 DKVQEHIIDGKKVY
+164 DKVKEHTIDGKKVY

-187 SENSAVSKVQ
+187 SENSAVSEVQ

-203 DGLSKRIAALSVEN
+203 DGLSKRIAELSVEN

-223 LSEIREKYQKQ
+223 LNEIREKYQKQ
-234 LNPTQIYGQNGT
+234 LTPTQIYGQNGT

-292 GVNVFGRSLKSLG
+292 GVNVFGRSIKSLG

-332 AEKIVKTLSKK
+332 AEKIVETLSKK
-343 LQTGEA
+343 LQTGET
-349 LSAKEKATLALF
+349 LSTKEKATLALF
-361 NSYTQQ
+361 NSYNQQ

-372 DDSLSSW
+372 DDNLSSW

-385 GASLSAELGAMIAS
+385 GVSLSAEFGAMIAS

-506 GISDLVAAFA
+506 GITDLVTAFA

-529 MLGETLPSITRM
+529 MLGETLPSITKI

-659 KWNGIQEVLDNTAN
+659 KWNGIQEVLDNTVNA
-673 TEFSGAL
+673 EFSGAL

-740 TGYNATGDE
+740 AGYNATEDE

-763 LTETFKDDPSAL
+763 LAETFKDDPSAL
-775 QKIEEDPKAFLQG
+775 QQIEEDPKAFLQG

-836 RTHQDGNIYS
+836 RTHQDGNIYP

-887 TGKVEM
+887 TGKIEM

-939 GDTYSILGEDQKQHT
+939 GDTYSILDEDQKQHT

-991 QAMNDEENLWRL
+991 QAMNNEENLWRL
-1003 EQSLKQDE
+1003 EQSLKQGE
-1011 DVENEPPHPKQSY
+1011 EVKNETSHPTQSY
-1024 HLNDE
+1024 GYQKK
-1029 ITLINEDGK
+1029 ITLINKDGK
-1038 PVRGSITT
+1038 PVRGEIVSG
-1046 DQNED
+1046 QNED
-1051 GKFEVYTEEPING
+1051 GRFEVQTEEPVNG
-1064 KRVNLFTAE
+1064 KTVNHLTAE
-1073 ELDAMTG
+1073 ELDAMHA
-1080 KQQEE
+1080 QIQEE
-1085 QSSQAPVQGEQ
+1085 QE
-1096 MESPTLVAE
+1096 ESPALVAENATTQKEDVSGVNDGTIAE

-1112 ETPQRQST
+1112 ETPQHEPT

-1250 REEEERVKRDLAQPQ
+1250 REEEEHAVESEPKPIG
-1265 SLDYKLSDEVD
+1265 K
-1276 ENGHPFVLTSAG
+1276 GI
-1288 ELAFGNI
+1288 FGNI
-1295 GKETGL
+1295 YNQFKGKAKEAVDFLMKKKDGEAIGALHHKDIGDIDLVWGKEGTAKSDGFGL
-1301 APAPILLSEG
+1301 AKLAKYHPEVLSNLQEVLDDMIVTKRTDNRVQLESAKYQAAVRLTWDEKKKTWLLTMFEKK
-1311 VITNSKTNAGYG
+1311 NSA
-1323 LVHIEARHGE
+1323 
-1333 QIRNAGYPSVVAFV
+1333 
-1347 EEVAKHYD
+1347 
-1355 VIREGINRSGEQTYM
+1355 
-1370 LQLTDRH
+1370 
-1377 NNTLMV
+1377 
-1383 ELSGDGTYYNINT
+1383 LSN
-1396 AGIFKTSYGKNRRE
+1396 
-1410 VYNRHTTD
+1410 TTD
-1418 NQSTESGEESQG
+1418 TDKTHEGKRNDTATPQDTAFSV
-1430 EAQSGTTSPSR
+1430 
-1441 MKSST
+1441 
-1446 RSSAGKVSETSNA
+1446 GKVSETSNVV
-1459 MQENAEKTSEN
+1459 QENTEKTSEN
-1470 EAKELATNAVV
+1470 EA
-1481 EALVRAGVPVEV
+1481 
-1493 VSDEVAKGV
+1493 
-1502 LPLGAE
+1502 
-1508 KHVVYHGSGAKFD
+1508 
-1521 HFDHSHMGEGEGAQ
+1521 
-1535 AYGWGSYVTEVE
+1535 
-1547 GIGRNYA
+1547 
-1554 VGNSKIKFR
+1554 
-1563 GFVLESIPSLEV
+1563 
-1575 KAHFSK
+1575 
-1581 AEGNVLN
+1581 
-1588 FLYKWI
+1588 
-1594 KKSEN
+1594 
-1599 ASTAIEKAREWASNE
+1599 
-1614 YGKYLERRDWS
+1614 
-1625 DQNYKDYFGAIS
+1625 
-1637 KRDVIEWRK
+1637 
-1646 EMKEKEENAQQ
+1646 
-1657 MLSFIET
+1657 
-1664 LSVDDFSLPQRH
+1664 
-1676 LYTVDIPDDTGKN
+1676 
-1689 YLDWESDIPVKEK
+1689 
-1702 NRIRIAFTKS
+1702 TK
-1712 IIDKMGSA
+1712 
-1720 TSSERQDVR
+1720 
-1729 NSISTE
+1729 
-1735 FRLDVRNFNGIYSL
+1735 
-1749 MSGYTSPQE
+1749 
-1758 ASELLRNLGYTGI
+1758 
-1771 SYPAEHQS
+1771 
-1779 GGRSDG
+1779 
-1785 ARNYV
+1785 
-1790 IFDEKDLKITNRV
+1790 
-1803 EFMKS
+1803 
-1808 PDGVVY
+1808 
-1814 GWTIGGRIYLTKAGL
+1814 
-1829 NPETPIHEYTH
+1829 
-1840 IWANAMKVHNM
+1840 
-1851 KGWKSIKE
+1851 
-1859 LLVDTP
+1859 
-1865 IWDEV
+1865 
-1870 LNDENYSNIRNDE
+1870 
-1883 DSVASEVLSRISGK
+1883 
-1897 ENAKRMEEEAQKV
+1897 
-1910 IADSKDLIEKAETL
+1910 
-1924 SVLNRVR
+1924 
-1931 KALKT
+1931 
-1936 FWSWVGKELF
+1936 
-1946 DIEKFNSINEVTDRV
+1946 
-1961 LYDLVNGTALQVQ
+1961 
-1974 NEATRVETNPTEAQK
+1974 VETNPTEAQK
-1989 EAGNYK
+1989 E
-1995 KGHIK
+1995 
-2000 VDGMN
+2000 
-2005 ITIEQPKGSIRRGK
+2005 Q
-2019 EASGK
+2019 
-2024 EWESEM
+2024 
-2030 HNTYGYIRGT
+2030 
-2040 EGVDGDHIDIFLSD
+2040 L
-2054 NPNEGNVF
+2054 
-2062 VVDQVNKDGSF
+2062 
-2073 DEHKVMYGFAD
+2073 
-2084 KESARQAYLSNY
+2084 
-2096 EDGWQGLGNIT
+2096 
-2107 EVSKEEFKKWIGSSK
+2107 
-2122 RKTKPF
+2122 
-2128 AEYKGIIKSNKSVSS
+2128 KS
-2143 PVAMSEDE
+2143 
-2151 YLTSKGLNG
+2151 T
-2160 NMTDYML
+2160 
-2167 DKLRI
+2167 
-2172 PHSETARQ
+2172 Q
-2180 QKQREKEAARVRAD
+2180 EKEADEQDLAYKKELEDFVASTDSNNRTKIDESKYDAEDLFAPLLLDGKSSNLAVMTLISDYIYDPIRQIAVYDYSFDIDNKTNSGWQKWGDLAD
-2194 FDNQKEEARKE
+2194 EYNAHAAEVDKAWGENDNAMLEFR
-2205 YRQKIA
+2205 
-2211 KGELREPTK
+2211 TV
-2220 QEAKERE
+2220 
-2227 IAKLIK
+2227 
-2233 TANGHEDNPSV
+2233 D
-2244 QAARR
+2244 AA
-2249 VLAKRGVDW
+2249 VKF
-2258 RTDKG
+2258 
-2263 DMSDNDWLK
+2263 NDWLK
-2272 SKEEGKSNVV
+2272 AKEDGKSNVV

-2293 TIIKLSDTSFAKM
+2293 TSIKLSDTSFAKM

-2331 RKLDEIAHLLFDGD
+2331 RKLNEIAHLLFDGD

-2397 ERLIALGVK
+2397 ERLIALGIK
-2406 PVKESYYFQNRKNEV
+2406 PVKESYYFQSRKNEV

-2436 VHFIS
+2436 VHLIS

-2446 ASGQGNSRG
+2446 VSGQGNSRG

-2487 KNNPKLWAEI
+2487 KKNPKLWAEI
-2497 KNLLKDSEWVDTI
+2497 KNLLKDSEWVDKI
-2510 QSMDEYK
+2510 QSMDAYK

-2629 IIDKAKEDGTYLK
+2629 IIDKAKEDSTYLK
-2642 TPSGEDSKLPEK
+2642 TPNGEDSKLPEK
-2654 VWAYARTKKFKTQL
+2654 VWAYARTNKFKTQL

-2674 ILNES
+2674 ILDES

-2693 LFKKHDLLE
+2693 LFKKRGLLE

-2750 VDLRDA
+2750 VDMRDA

-2766 TETIQRLL
+2766 TEIIQRLL

-2852 ADPERRE
+2852 ADPKRRE

-2919 QEVSIDDLWWDGN
+2919 QEVSIDDIWWDGN

-2975 EDNDDIRYRYDE
+2975 EENDDIRYRYEEGDNDVALQVKQPIEQSKNLVALHNLSEEKLQQALELGGFPMPSIAITKANIGHTEFGNISLLFGKDSINPTDKRNKVYGGDAWTPTFPSIGYKLNSEKTSDIYRRANNVGSLPLFRPVFFHPDNYENKIDGQGSNGLVEHFKDDYGAKQMFLYEKGNAVEKFVQHEVEKYSDE
-2987 KVENESNSSKDNEA
+2987 NVKFFEKILEIIGLEKLKNESYDSLENEMKKLLGQYYDIDFDTMKPFRVISRINSTIQKTIDYAENGNNKIENDIAATEEKIDERIDPKEFRKWLEKLFSGVVEKKGIRNEQDMFTPSGNRREWEKLYDAVTLDNAIKAMQTQAKKGGTGLFGGSIFGAASKELKEIEDIRNEA
-3001 KTFAKQ
+3001 KLRINPISEEDYQAEKDRITERLKKVTIPSVSKSF
-3007 HNLDASDV
+3007 SD
-3015 IAYKQAMDEGLLR
+3015 AMDFVENVQ
-3028 DANNALSA
+3028 DAVSKSHTA
-3036 IRRKLR
+3036 
-3042 EENKGLSL
+3042 KGIYRHLHSL
-3050 SGFVKKFS
+3050 YPDMTMEVAKEIEDIVKDIQKIS
-3058 PIREALYKQ
+3058 TRY
-3067 FGDLGVLEKEYHDN
+3067 
-3081 ILKERGLMEAARKR
+3081 
-3095 EEEERKR
+3095 
-3102 QNEPIEEL
+3102 
-3110 MSMTSEERDA
+3110 
-3120 EYMRALEA
+3120 LEA
-3128 KDEKR
+3128 K
-3133 MSEVLQA
+3133 
-3140 EAKLKGY
+3140 
-3147 SMGSEYQGE
+3147 
-3156 GAWKAPSN
+3156 P
-3164 PGYSSTEERRAT
+3164 
-3176 IEKDAPHLNIDD
+3176 
-3188 IANGY
+3188 
-3193 INLPEDIFTDLRA
+3193 
-3206 YDNDNESGKESAKA
+3206 
-3220 ISDAIRDIKDGKE
+3220 
-3233 MPKVTVYRA
+3233 YRA
-3242 VPTSVEEESLRNG
+3242 VSFDEIKAAVVPSDTSSELIQQLKDRGIEVSTYEKDNQEQRKQIVNEVASKEEL
-3255 DWVTPSKAYAKEHG
+3255 
-3269 EHRLDGDY
+3269 L
-3277 RIIEQKVPANELWW
+3277 
-3291 DGNDIRE
+3291 
-3298 WGFDNGKDYAYKN
+3298 
-3311 TENSRK
+3311 
-3317 LNDLITKDD
+3317 
-3326 QGNVILPSQR
+3326 
-3336 FNDQVEDERFRND
+3336 FRND
-3349 EELEK
+3349 DGIDV
-3354 VNQRFNEELENL
+3354 VNERFNEELDNL

-3497 ALNYLYHSAPIAEAL
+3497 ALNYLHHSAPIAEAL

-3525 SFENPTNSSEK
+3525 NFENPTNSSEK
-3536 VLDRKTAQAEEV
+3536 VLDRKTTQAEEV
-3548 AEKEHQQMAERA
+3548 AEKERQQMVERA

-3669 EYLASLAEDTNFENM
+3669 EYLASLAEDTNFEKM

-3690 KVKRLFLDM
+3690 KVKRLFSEM

-3708 KDGEWND
+3708 KDGELTD
-3715 NELRYILWRSYKNL
+3715 NELRYILWRSYNNL
-3729 KEKGQSNSIILNKA
+3729 KEKGQSNSILNKA

-3754 GNYSESTDKDVR
+3754 GNYSESTDKEVR
-3766 FRDGEQREP
+3766 FRDGEPQS
-3775 EGKERVSAAER
+3775 KERVSAAER

-3813 DAIMKAEGK
+3813 DAIMRAEGK
-3822 EMYIEDIE
+3822 EMYMEDIE

-3872 EERSELTD
+3872 KERSELTD

-3891 EVMRKNALEEII
+3891 EVMRKNALEEIV
-3903 NNEKLSDAQKDARAS
+3903 NNEKLSDAQKNARAS

-3930 LTGAS
+3930 LTDAN

-3956 TSNLWDK
+3956 TTNLWDK
-3963 VNIVTKGI
+3963 VNTVTKGI

-4071 SDLVSVNTLWLK
+4071 SDLVSVNALWLK
-4083 YDDVS
+4083 YDDVK

-4118 MTDLAKQDP
+4118 MAELAKQDP

-4213 PDFVVS
+4213 PDFVIS

-4376 MNAVGQTKAG
+4376 MKAIGQTKIG
-4386 KTAAFVSGFGRSFY
+4386 KTSAFISGIGRSGY
-4400 LFWNAAIQGTT
+4400 VFWNAAIQGTT
-4411 NFGKQFKRH
+4411 NFGRQFKRH

-4430 MFILGALVAGM
+4430 MFILGALIAGM
-4441 GMGEGDDDDKNSYW
+4441 GMGDDGDDDKNSYW
-4455 NLPESVRRSNILF
+4455 NLPETVRRNNILF
-4468 RTGDQWIS
+4468 RVGEQWVS

-4485 IYGMGELMIS
+4485 IYGMGELMVS
-4495 AMSGKEHFTD
+4495 AMSGKEHFTNS
-4505 AELGNAFAG
+4505 ELGKAIAG

-4578 YLIGLA
+4578 YLVGLA

-4690 GVFDYSEKIN
+4690 GVFDFSEKIN

-4715 DYRGDIESLYKE
+4715 DYREDIEGLYKE
-4727 LKEPMSD
+4727 LKDAMSD
-4734 EERASLEA
+4734 EERAEIEV

-4755 NSTRK
+4755 NTTRK

>member
-7 YTIKTAD
+7 YTIKTVD

-85 QVAQKQPTQ
+85 QVAQKQSTQ
-94 QVATTTPGTPMTA
+94 QVATTTSGTPMTA
-107 AQKAQVLNNLSGI
+107 AQKAEVLNNVSGI
-120 VAQSQS
+120 VAQSQAA
-126 MIDETILKTKVA
+126 INETILKNKVA
-138 LDRIKKPFSNINNI
+138 LDRTKKPFSNINNI
-152 TLGRKNSGSIGG
+152 TLGRKNSGSIGS
-164 DKVQEHIIDGKKVY
+164 DKVKEHTIDGKKVY

-187 SENSAVSKVQ
+187 SENSAVSEVQ

-203 DGLSKRIAALSVEN
+203 DGLSKRIAELSVEN

-223 LSEIREKYQKQ
+223 LNEIREKYQKQ
-234 LNPTQIYGQNGT
+234 LTPTQIYGQNGT

-292 GVNVFGRSLKSLG
+292 GVNVFGRSIKSLG

-332 AEKIVKTLSKK
+332 AEKIVETLSKK
-343 LQTGEA
+343 LQTGET

-385 GASLSAELGAMIAS
+385 GVSLSAELGAMIAS

-506 GISDLVAAFA
+506 GITDLVTAFA

-529 MLGETLPSITRM
+529 MLGETLPSITKI

-673 TEFSGAL
+673 VEFSGAL

-740 TGYNATGDE
+740 TGYNATEEE
-749 LANIKNELELRHRQ
+749 LSNIKNELELRHRQ
-763 LTETFKDDPSAL
+763 LAETFKDDPSAL

-822 IDDAVTENNTVIEQ
+822 IDDAITENNTVIEQ

-939 GDTYSILGEDQKQHT
+939 GDTYSILGEDKKQHT
-954 IQIIGEAIDEK
+954 IQIVGEAIDEK

-978 DGLEPTMLPKEQI
+978 DGLEPTMLSKEQI
-991 QAMNDEENLWRL
+991 QAMNNEEKLWRL
-1003 EQSLKQDE
+1003 DQSLKQGE
-1011 DVENEPPHPKQSY
+1011 EVENETPHPTQSY
-1024 HLNDE
+1024 GYQKE
-1029 ITLINEDGK
+1029 ITLTNENGDL
-1038 PVRGSITT
+1038 VRGEIVSG
-1046 DQNED
+1046 QNED
-1051 GKFEVYTEEPING
+1051 GRFEVQTEEPVNG
-1064 KRVNLFTAE
+1064 KTVNHLTAE
-1073 ELDAMTG
+1073 ELDAMHA
-1080 KQQEE
+1080 QIQEE
-1085 QSSQAPVQGEQ
+1085 QGEQ
-1096 MESPTLVAE
+1096 MESPALVAENATNQKEDVSGVNDGTIAE

-1112 ETPQRQST
+1112 EIPQRQST

-1135 EQADPETAWDAIV
+1135 EQADPETAWDAIL

-1168 MEAAVRRAEKAKVK
+1168 MEAEVRRAEKAKVK

-1218 SRRQEAIQAEESR
+1218 SRRQEAIQAEENR

-1237 LLRKEQEEKERAM
+1237 LLRKEQ
-1250 REEEERVKRDLAQPQ
+1250 EEEERVKRDLAQPQ
-1265 SLDYKLSDEVD
+1265 SLDYKLSDEID

-1288 ELAFGNI
+1288 EVAFGKI

-1410 VYNRHTTD
+1410 VYNRHATD

-1459 MQENAEKTSEN
+1459 MQENAEKSSEN
-1470 EAKELATNAVV
+1470 ET
-1481 EALVRAGVPVEV
+1481 
-1493 VSDEVAKGV
+1493 
-1502 LPLGAE
+1502 
-1508 KHVVYHGSGAKFD
+1508 
-1521 HFDHSHMGEGEGAQ
+1521 
-1535 AYGWGSYVTEVE
+1535 
-1547 GIGRNYA
+1547 
-1554 VGNSKIKFR
+1554 
-1563 GFVLESIPSLEV
+1563 
-1575 KAHFSK
+1575 
-1581 AEGNVLN
+1581 
-1588 FLYKWI
+1588 
-1594 KKSEN
+1594 
-1599 ASTAIEKAREWASNE
+1599 
-1614 YGKYLERRDWS
+1614 
-1625 DQNYKDYFGAIS
+1625 
-1637 KRDVIEWRK
+1637 
-1646 EMKEKEENAQQ
+1646 
-1657 MLSFIET
+1657 
-1664 LSVDDFSLPQRH
+1664 
-1676 LYTVDIPDDTGKN
+1676 
-1689 YLDWESDIPVKEK
+1689 
-1702 NRIRIAFTKS
+1702 
-1712 IIDKMGSA
+1712 
-1720 TSSERQDVR
+1720 
-1729 NSISTE
+1729 
-1735 FRLDVRNFNGIYSL
+1735 
-1749 MSGYTSPQE
+1749 
-1758 ASELLRNLGYTGI
+1758 
-1771 SYPAEHQS
+1771 
-1779 GGRSDG
+1779 
-1785 ARNYV
+1785 
-1790 IFDEKDLKITNRV
+1790 
-1803 EFMKS
+1803 
-1808 PDGVVY
+1808 
-1814 GWTIGGRIYLTKAGL
+1814 
-1829 NPETPIHEYTH
+1829 
-1840 IWANAMKVHNM
+1840 
-1851 KGWKSIKE
+1851 
-1859 LLVDTP
+1859 
-1865 IWDEV
+1865 
-1870 LNDENYSNIRNDE
+1870 
-1883 DSVASEVLSRISGK
+1883 
-1897 ENAKRMEEEAQKV
+1897 
-1910 IADSKDLIEKAETL
+1910 
-1924 SVLNRVR
+1924 
-1931 KALKT
+1931 
-1936 FWSWVGKELF
+1936 
-1946 DIEKFNSINEVTDRV
+1946 
-1961 LYDLVNGTALQVQ
+1961 
-1974 NEATRVETNPTEAQK
+1974 TRVETNPTEAQK

-2019 EASGK
+2019 DASGK

-2084 KESARQAYLSNY
+2084 KESAREAYLSNY

-2128 AEYKGIIKSNKSVSS
+2128 AEYKGIIKSNKGVSS
-2143 PVAMSEDE
+2143 AVAMSEDE
-2151 YLTSKGLNG
+2151 YLASKGLNG

-2249 VLAKRGVDW
+2249 LLAKRGVDW
-2258 RTDKG
+2258 RTDRG
-2263 DMSDNDWLK
+2263 DTSDNDWQK
-2272 SKEEGKSNVV
+2272 SKEDGKSNEQDSTNSNNVV

-2293 TIIKLSDTSFAKM
+2293 TSIKLSDTSFASEEEAEKAI
-2306 ENGEQKAER
+2306 QKYVEIR
-2315 EIGWLVDHNIR
+2315 EKRD
-2326 LEENS
+2326 
-2331 RKLDEIAHLLFDGD
+2331 
-2345 NIDSN
+2345 
-2350 RESTLRE
+2350 STLEKITELIERIRE
-2357 EAKKILE
+2357 EYKGDPNV
-2364 ENEKLSRDYQ
+2364 EN
-2374 KNYSDKYFGTDDITA
+2374 I
-2389 NYILQEAN
+2389 
-2397 ERLIALGVK
+2397 
-2406 PVKESYYFQNRKNEV
+2406 VKEKTQALRDEFFSLFTELDKFLTSLDKSSNDYVTQVGNDRLVEKGVLPINSSSLFQSRKNEV

-2441 RVGAE
+2441 RVGAKL
-2446 ASGQGNSRG
+2446 SGNGTAKG
-2455 WTNGLDIWLTKD
+2455 WTNGLEIWITKD
-2467 NINAETPVHEY
+2467 RIDAETPVHEY

-2487 KNNPKLWAEI
+2487 KKNPKLWAEI
-2497 KNLLKDSEWVDTI
+2497 KNLLKDSEWVDKI
-2510 QSMDEYK
+2510 QSMEEYK
-2517 YTLDNEDLLYS
+2517 DTLDNEDLLYS
-2528 EVLSRI
+2528 EVFSRI

-2642 TPSGEDSKLPEK
+2642 TPNGEDSKLPEK
-2654 VWAYARTKKFKTQL
+2654 EWAYARTKEFKSQL

-2679 KEDFKDWEKEEFRD
+2679 KEDFKDWEKKEFRD
-2693 LFKKHDLLE
+2693 LFKTHGLLG
-2702 ENNEPGRFLVSQFMY
+2702 ENNEPSYLLVSDSVYTNEYF
-2717 SEKYYDRK
+2717 DRLK
-2725 GKMQEEAKETMNS
+2725 MMQEEAQETMNS
-2738 GKGGENVSSVKS
+2738 GKGGKSVSSVKS

-2756 EYIKAVENND
+2756 DYIKAVENND

-2786 SSYQGS
+2786 SSYQDS
-2792 LAFNGSAPY
+2792 LAFNGAAPS

-2818 DEYEDTMSLGDYVD
+2818 DDYEDTMSLGDYVD

-2904 YHIGLQDWENGRIIE
+2904 YHIGLQDWENGRVIE

-2975 EDNDDIRYRYDE
+2975 EDNDDIRYRY
-2987 KVENESNSSKDNEA
+2987 
-3001 KTFAKQ
+3001 
-3007 HNLDASDV
+3007 
-3015 IAYKQAMDEGLLR
+3015 
-3028 DANNALSA
+3028 
-3036 IRRKLR
+3036 
-3042 EENKGLSL
+3042 
-3050 SGFVKKFS
+3050 
-3058 PIREALYKQ
+3058 
-3067 FGDLGVLEKEYHDN
+3067 
-3081 ILKERGLMEAARKR
+3081 
-3095 EEEERKR
+3095 
-3102 QNEPIEEL
+3102 
-3110 MSMTSEERDA
+3110 
-3120 EYMRALEA
+3120 
-3128 KDEKR
+3128 
-3133 MSEVLQA
+3133 
-3140 EAKLKGY
+3140 
-3147 SMGSEYQGE
+3147 
-3156 GAWKAPSN
+3156 
-3164 PGYSSTEERRAT
+3164 
-3176 IEKDAPHLNIDD
+3176 
-3188 IANGY
+3188 
-3193 INLPEDIFTDLRA
+3193 
-3206 YDNDNESGKESAKA
+3206 
-3220 ISDAIRDIKDGKE
+3220 
-3233 MPKVTVYRA
+3233 
-3242 VPTSVEEESLRNG
+3242 
-3255 DWVTPSKAYAKEHG
+3255 
-3269 EHRLDGDY
+3269 
-3277 RIIEQKVPANELWW
+3277 
-3291 DGNDIRE
+3291 
-3298 WGFDNGKDYAYKN
+3298 
-3311 TENSRK
+3311 
-3317 LNDLITKDD
+3317 
-3326 QGNVILPSQR
+3326 
-3336 FNDQVEDERFRND
+3336 

-3354 VNQRFNEELENL
+3354 VNQRFNEELNNL
-3366 TEENADKVTLWLG
+3366 TEANADKVTLWLG

-3394 LKLYGNK
+3394 MKLYGNK

-3434 RFGNRSILTELT
+3434 RLGNRSILTELT

-3465 DFNIVSSVFGKG
+3465 DFNIISSVFGKG

-3486 RGLATYINKKK
+3486 RGLTAYINKKK
-3497 ALNYLYHSAPIAEAL
+3497 ALNYLHHSAPIAEAL

-3525 SFENPTNSSEK
+3525 SFENPINNSEK
-3536 VLDRKTAQAEEV
+3536 KLDRKSTQGKEV
-3548 AEKEHQQMAERA
+3548 TEKEHQQMADRA
-3560 NELAET
+3560 NELAKT

-3669 EYLASLAEDTNFENM
+3669 EYLASLAEDTNFEKM

-3708 KDGEWND
+3708 KDGELND

-3729 KEKGQSNSIILNKA
+3729 KEKGQSSILNKA

-3754 GNYSESTDKDVR
+3754 GNYAPQEEGKAKVSEKPHKTEKVDNNTTLYREDEPEVTARTIYEDAVKDTGKMSMLSALAHTYSKEGRERFKHKFSESYFD
-3766 FRDGEQREP
+3766 
-3775 EGKERVSAAER
+3775 
-3786 YEQRVSRSM
+3786 YSRSIK
-3795 FQSQEALQDS
+3795 QLQDAIS
-3805 MLGLKEAM
+3805 KASGRKLEEFEEVWKSLNAKSSIDSEEINLAMLRYISPLSIHIAEMIRGVKM
-3813 DAIMKAEGK
+3813 DGQQLTLDDVEVYMNALHG
-3822 EMYIEDIE
+3822 IER
-3830 GFENAY
+3830 NAY
-3836 LGENRLS
+3836 MANSELKSLVNKKLEKWKENRLKKLRDS
-3843 SVNQAETEAF
+3843 GMSKEEALSIIATEEAD
-3853 AHLVFK
+3853 K
-3859 PMLDEVAKLAKND
+3859 RDEITQLNMGKTRK
-3872 EERSELTD
+3872 D
-3880 YMMAKHGLERN
+3880 Y
-3891 EVMRKNALEEII
+3891 
-3903 NNEKLSDAQKDARAS
+3903 S
-3918 IAEHRDYAGLTA
+3918 GLTA
-3930 LTGAS
+3930 LFSDENTNNIDVAILEERAQKY
-3935 SVEEAES
+3935 VDAFEEA
-3942 EAQRMVEEYEQKHD
+3942 VGK
-3956 TSNLWDK
+3956 DK
-3963 VNIVTKGI
+3963 VDEMWKKVKNLNDFSIRKAY
-3971 LSKSY
+3971 LSGLINKKHYDEIKNMY
-3976 ECGMM
+3976 EH
-3981 NKQTY
+3981 Y
-3986 EKVRDMYQFY
+3986 V
-3996 IPLRGFDEETSR
+3996 PLRGWHDD
-4008 EAYAYLSHG
+4008 YAGDIFEYVNAG
-4017 QSAFNAPIKTAKGRS
+4017 QSMDTLQGVVKKAYGRTTR
-4032 SKADDPFANMQSMA
+4032 AGNILGTMASMA
-4046 ESAIMQGNRN
+4046 NTAIVQGNKN
-4056 VLVKQKFLNFALNHP
+4056 LVAQKFLNLALNYGNKSGLLMVSKQWYEETASGELVPLYP
-4071 SDLVSVNTLWLK
+4071 SLK
-4083 YDDVS
+4083 EGMS
-4088 EEWRP
+4088 ATEMQQR
-4093 VFPDN
+4093 
-4098 IEETDTADEVEKKIQ
+4098 IEEFEAEMEEAKKSGTKKIYTRSFGDNMPQ
-4113 DFEQR
+4113 NFQKWQE
-4118 MTDLAKQDP
+4118 KQHSI
-4127 ERYKHGKDTEN
+4127 RA
-4138 IPYRIVESRDLRQH
+4138 L
-4152 QVVVKRNGRDY
+4152 RNGVEHTIY
-4163 VLTINGNPRAAQ
+4163 VLGNPKAAQ
-4175 ALNGLTNPDN
+4175 AFNGLLTPESQVNAVQDIIMKVMRFQAMMQTSLSPEFVISNFQRDVLTAATGTYIKYGWGAGKDFASN
-4185 DVSGAIG
+4185 LTKVMPVSGLQEGNPFGIYNLIG
-4192 AILNFGEKINRQLSA
+4192 KYN
-4207 FYTTRN
+4207 
-4213 PDFVVS
+4213 
-4219 NFIRDMLYANSIV
+4219 
-4232 WVKERPNYALRFH
+4232 
-4245 RNIGRCNPAQ
+4245 
-4255 MKILLSKHKKGEL
+4255 KGTL
-4268 DMNNSLEHMFHQFIM
+4268 DKTN
-4283 NGGETGYANVR
+4283 
-4294 DIEQHKNDI
+4294 DIERMFDEFVRKGGMTGISSITRAEEFEKQMEKSV
-4303 QRELKRANGK
+4303 KR
-4313 IGIKRSLSLLG
+4313 IKRG
-4324 EKLDEY
+4324 KLDVPQQLWEDLADGIEFM
-4330 NRAVENCARFAAFLT
+4330 NKGIENATRFAAYMT
-4345 SREMGRTIDR
+4345 SRKMGKNVTD
-4355 SIYDAKDIS
+4355 SIFDAKECS
-4364 VNFNKKGSGAKF
+4364 VNFNMKGSGAWGNLWMRRYILYANPALQSLRMLGTWYEASPKRF
-4376 MNAVGQTKAG
+4376 MGVFSTVLTASILTAMLGYACGGDDGDDNDWYKLNEFNRYNYISVKAGNGFAHWSLPQEIRPVWALGQIVFDWSNSRVSAPIAINSMATQLNNLSPMAFFSGGSDNDDSFWKTAVKAWTPTVAADFMDAYAWNENFLGKNITYRNDWNKEAPEWRKAG
-4386 KTAAFVSGFGRSFY
+4386 KDTPKWAVNLSRA
-4400 LFWNAAIQGTT
+4400 WNKATGGAD
-4411 NFGKQFKRH
+4411 NRKSWWDS
-4420 PAKAFTASAT
+4420 PA
-4430 MFILGALVAGM
+4430 L
-4441 GMGEGDDDDKNSYW
+4441 N
-4455 NLPESVRRSNILF
+4455 
-4468 RTGDQWIS
+4468 
-4476 IPLPVEYRS
+4476 
-4485 IYGMGELMIS
+4485 
-4495 AMSGKEHFTD
+4495 
-4505 AELGNAFAG
+4505 
-4514 QVTQILPI
+4514 
-4522 DFLEGEGGVK
+4522 
-4532 AFVPSAVKPFAE
+4532 PSAVYY
-4544 VISNKGWTGMPI
+4544 IMS
-4556 YKDTPYNKN
+4556 
-4565 MPEWTKTYKSANK
+4565 S
-4578 YLIGLA
+4578 
-4584 KTLNEVTGGDAYT
+4584 
-4597 KGSVNINPAQI
+4597 Q
-4608 EYLLNGYFGGVSNTI
+4608 FGGMGTLATKLSRAFEQWQDPEQEVEARNIPFVSKFWVTVG
-4623 DKLTKSAETIAGK
+4623 D
-4636 RDYDPKSFLLLN
+4636 DYSKN
-4648 RVLKSGDERTEERAI
+4648 RVLNEEFKSIWNEWKLTDYEIKHNESDLEKGLITDEEYANLEADKKYLANKIRYEALEDLMKDYNTLIRKRNDENDNPLLDEEILELKKEVVERAKM
-4663 NREYYRLKEEYE
+4663 LDK
-4675 ILRDRLKNYENDTDN
+4675 
-4690 GVFDYSEKIN
+4690 
-4700 FLYNSPEYARYEIFE
+4700 
-4715 DYRGDIESLYKE
+4715 
-4727 LKEPMSD
+4727 
-4734 EERASLEA
+4734 
-4742 ELTGLKKQ
+4742 
-4750 MIEEM
+4750 
-4755 NSTRK
+4755 

>member
-7 YTIKTAD
+7 YTIKTSD

-34 DAYEGATIRMRD
+34 DAYKGATIRMRD

-85 QVAQKQPTQ
+85 QVAQKQSTQ

-107 AQKAQVLNNLSGI
+107 AQKAEVLNNLSGI
-120 VAQSQS
+120 VAQSQEA
-126 MIDETILKTKVA
+126 INETILKNKVA
-138 LDRIKKPFSNINNI
+138 LDRTKKPFSNINNI
-152 TLGRKNSGSIGG
+152 ILGRKNSGSIGG
-164 DKVQEHIIDGKKVY
+164 DKVKEHVIDGKKVY

-187 SENSAVSKVQ
+187 SENSAVSEVQ

-203 DGLSKRIAALSVEN
+203 DGLSKRIAELSVEN

-223 LSEIREKYQKQ
+223 LNEIREKYQKQ
-234 LNPTQIYGQNGT
+234 LTPTQIYGQNGT

-292 GVNVFGRSLKSLG
+292 GVNVFGRSIKSLG

-332 AEKIVKTLSKK
+332 AEKIVETLSKK
-343 LQTGEA
+343 LQTGET
-349 LSAKEKATLALF
+349 LSTKEKATLALF
-361 NSYTQQ
+361 NSYNQQ

-372 DDSLSSW
+372 DDNLSSW

-385 GASLSAELGAMIAS
+385 GVSLSAEFGAMIAS

-506 GISDLVAAFA
+506 GITDLVTAFA

-529 MLGETLPSITRM
+529 MLGETLPSITKI

-659 KWNGIQEVLDNTAN
+659 KWNGIQEVLDNTVNA
-673 TEFSGAL
+673 EFSGAL

-740 TGYNATGDE
+740 AGYNATEDE

-763 LTETFKDDPSAL
+763 LAETFKDDPSAL
-775 QKIEEDPKAFLQG
+775 QQIEEDPKAFLQG

-836 RTHQDGNIYS
+836 RTHQDGNIYP

-882 VRDAE
+882 IRDAE
-887 TGKVEM
+887 TGKIEM

-1003 EQSLKQDE
+1003 DQSLKQGE
-1011 DVENEPPHPKQSY
+1011 EVESTTPHSAQSY
-1024 HLNDE
+1024 NLNDE

-1080 KQQEE
+1080 KQQE
-1085 QSSQAPVQGEQ
+1085 QTNQAPVQEEQGEQ
-1096 MESPTLVAE
+1096 TESPALVAENATTQKEDVAGLNDGTIAE

-1112 ETPQRQST
+1112 ETPQHQPT

-1237 LLRKEQEEKERAM
+1237 LLRKEQEEKERAI
-1250 REEEERVKRDLAQPQ
+1250 ESEPKPIG
-1265 SLDYKLSDEVD
+1265 K
-1276 ENGHPFVLTSAG
+1276 GI
-1288 ELAFGNI
+1288 FGNI
-1295 GKETGL
+1295 YNQFKGKAKEAVDFLMKKKDGEAIGALHHKDIGDIDLVWGKEGTAKSDGFGL
-1301 APAPILLSEG
+1301 AKLAKYHPEVLSNLQEVLDDMIVTKRTDNRVQLESAKYQAAVRLTWDEKKKTWLLTMFEKK
-1311 VITNSKTNAGYG
+1311 NSA
-1323 LVHIEARHGE
+1323 
-1333 QIRNAGYPSVVAFV
+1333 
-1347 EEVAKHYD
+1347 
-1355 VIREGINRSGEQTYM
+1355 
-1370 LQLTDRH
+1370 
-1377 NNTLMV
+1377 
-1383 ELSGDGTYYNINT
+1383 LSN
-1396 AGIFKTSYGKNRRE
+1396 
-1410 VYNRHTTD
+1410 TTD
-1418 NQSTESGEESQG
+1418 TDKTHEGKRNDTATPQDT
-1430 EAQSGTTSPSR
+1430 AF
-1441 MKSST
+1441 
-1446 RSSAGKVSETSNA
+1446 SAGKVSETSNA
-1459 MQENAEKTSEN
+1459 VQENAEKTSEN

-1481 EALVRAGVPVEV
+1481 EALVRVGVPVEV
-1493 VSDEVAKGV
+1493 VSDEAAKGV

-1547 GIGRNYA
+1547 GIGKKYA
-1554 VGNSKIKFR
+1554 QAMLKEKYKENRTINEMARDRLISDGSKD
-1563 GFVLESIPSLEV
+1563 ESLKYLNDLLKEEWVDKKRV
-1575 KAHFSK
+1575 KAQ
-1581 AEGNVLN
+1581 
-1588 FLYKWI
+1588 I
-1594 KKSEN
+1594 K
-1599 ASTAIEKAREWASNE
+1599 I
-1614 YGKYLERRDWS
+1614 
-1625 DQNYKDYFGAIS
+1625 
-1637 KRDVIEWRK
+1637 
-1646 EMKEKEENAQQ
+1646 
-1657 MLSFIET
+1657 IET
-1664 LSVDDFSLPQRH
+1664 GKFLPEGKVS
-1676 LYTVDIPDDTGKN
+1676 LYTVDIPDNTGKN

-1702 NRIRIAFTKS
+1702 NRIRIALTKS

-1735 FRLDVRNFNGIYSL
+1735 FRLDVRNFKGIYKL
-1749 MSGYTSPQE
+1749 MSSYTSPQE

-1771 SYPAEHQS
+1771 SYPAQYLS

-2019 EASGK
+2019 DASGK

-2084 KESARQAYLSNY
+2084 KESARKAYLSNY

-2249 VLAKRGVDW
+2249 LLAKRGVDW

-2263 DMSDNDWLK
+2263 DTSDNDWLK
-2272 SKEEGKSNVV
+2272 SKEDGKSNVV

-2293 TIIKLSDTSFAKM
+2293 TSIKLSDTSFAKM
-2306 ENGEQKAER
+2306 KNGEQKAEE

-2326 LEENS
+2326 LKENS

-2350 RESTLRE
+2350 RESALRE

-2642 TPSGEDSKLPEK
+2642 TPNGEDTKLPEK

-2693 LFKKHDLLE
+2693 LFKKHGLLE
-2702 ENNEPGRFLVSQFMY
+2702 EHNEPGRFLVSQFMY

-2725 GKMQEEAKETMNS
+2725 GKMQEEAQETMNS

-2750 VDLRDA
+2750 VDMRDA

-2774 SEEAERKGYSND
+2774 SEEAERKGYSKD

-2852 ADPERRE
+2852 ADPDRRE

-2970 SERFN
+2970 S
-2975 EDNDDIRYRYDE
+2975 
-2987 KVENESNSSKDNEA
+2987 K
-3001 KTFAKQ
+3001 
-3007 HNLDASDV
+3007 
-3015 IAYKQAMDEGLLR
+3015 
-3028 DANNALSA
+3028 
-3036 IRRKLR
+3036 
-3042 EENKGLSL
+3042 
-3050 SGFVKKFS
+3050 
-3058 PIREALYKQ
+3058 
-3067 FGDLGVLEKEYHDN
+3067 
-3081 ILKERGLMEAARKR
+3081 
-3095 EEEERKR
+3095 
-3102 QNEPIEEL
+3102 
-3110 MSMTSEERDA
+3110 
-3120 EYMRALEA
+3120 
-3128 KDEKR
+3128 
-3133 MSEVLQA
+3133 
-3140 EAKLKGY
+3140 
-3147 SMGSEYQGE
+3147 
-3156 GAWKAPSN
+3156 
-3164 PGYSSTEERRAT
+3164 
-3176 IEKDAPHLNIDD
+3176 
-3188 IANGY
+3188 
-3193 INLPEDIFTDLRA
+3193 
-3206 YDNDNESGKESAKA
+3206 
-3220 ISDAIRDIKDGKE
+3220 
-3233 MPKVTVYRA
+3233 
-3242 VPTSVEEESLRNG
+3242 
-3255 DWVTPSKAYAKEHG
+3255 
-3269 EHRLDGDY
+3269 
-3277 RIIEQKVPANELWW
+3277 
-3291 DGNDIRE
+3291 
-3298 WGFDNGKDYAYKN
+3298 
-3311 TENSRK
+3311 
-3317 LNDLITKDD
+3317 
-3326 QGNVILPSQR
+3326 R

-3349 EELEK
+3349 EELEEA
-3354 VNQRFNEELENL
+3354 NQRFNEELENL

-3426 IAVFDNLG
+3426 IAVFDNYQ
-3434 RFGNRSILTELT
+3434 REGNRTILTELRSQ
-3446 TEQGNFLVTIDMGK
+3446 EKNIMVAVTLGK
-3460 GEKDV
+3460 NGVDV

-3477 KSKIVSWIE
+3477 SSNVVDWISK
-3486 RGLATYINKKK
+3486 GYLAYVDKEK
-3497 ALNYLYHSAPIAEAL
+3497 ALNYLYFSERNISEAAD
-3512 SNSRLSSAANIVK
+3512 NSRLSSAANIVK
-3525 SFENPTNSSEK
+3525 SFENPINNSEK
-3536 VLDRKTAQAEEV
+3536 KLDRKSTQGKEV
-3548 AEKEHQQMAERA
+3548 TEKERQQMAERA

-3669 EYLASLAEDTNFENM
+3669 EYLASLAEDTNFEKM

-3729 KEKGQSNSIILNKA
+3729 KEKGQSNSILNKA

-3754 GNYSESTDKDVR
+3754 GNYSESTDKEVR
-3766 FRDGEQREP
+3766 FRDGEPQS
-3775 EGKERVSAAER
+3775 KERVSAAER
-3786 YEQRVSRSM
+3786 YEHRVSRSM

-3813 DAIMKAEGK
+3813 DAIMRAEGK
-3822 EMYIEDIE
+3822 EMYMEDIE

-3872 EERSELTD
+3872 KERSELTD

-3891 EVMRKNALEEII
+3891 EVMRKNAIEEII
-3903 NNEKLSDAQKDARAS
+3903 NNEKLSDAQKNARAS

-3930 LTGAS
+3930 LTDAN

-3956 TSNLWDK
+3956 TTNLWEK
-3963 VNIVTKGI
+3963 VNTVTKGI

-4071 SDLVSVNTLWLK
+4071 SDLVSVNALWLK
-4083 YDDVS
+4083 YDDVK

-4118 MTDLAKQDP
+4118 MAELAKQDP

-4213 PDFVVS
+4213 PDFVIS

-4376 MNAVGQTKAG
+4376 MKATGQTKLG
-4386 KTAAFVSGFGRSFY
+4386 KTSAFISGIGRSGY
-4400 LFWNAAIQGTT
+4400 VFWNAAIQGTT
-4411 NFGKQFKRH
+4411 NFGRQFKRH

-4430 MFILGALVAGM
+4430 MFILGALIAGM

-4468 RTGDQWIS
+4468 RVGEQWVS

-4485 IYGMGELMIS
+4485 IYGMGELMVS
-4495 AMSGKEHFTD
+4495 AMSGKEHFTNS
-4505 AELGNAFAG
+4505 ELGKAIAG

-4578 YLIGLA
+4578 YLVGLA

-4690 GVFDYSEKIN
+4690 GVFDFSEKIN

-4715 DYRGDIESLYKE
+4715 DYREDIEGLYKE
-4727 LKEPMSD
+4727 LKDAMSD
-4734 EERASLEA
+4734 EERAEIEV

-4755 NSTRK
+4755 NTTRK

>member
-73 HLPPKAQPQAKQ
+73 HLPPKAQPQTKQ

-94 QVATTTPGTPMTA
+94 QVATTAPGTPMTA
-107 AQKAQVLNNLSGI
+107 AQKAQVLNNVSGI

-126 MIDETILKTKVA
+126 DLSRTMRKFDYAKQNTGLDVKPIKLGENRNVATKKNKNGQTTYLDAEGNRFDDQAQANFSQNQIEEDEAKRKDLLGYIDKKAMSSVNSAYDKQYSELEDFKKKHPYLSAFSRALSAFSGRMSGGGTANINQYRPEEARAGLAALALNQKTRQAIDEGKRYEQGDTGFWGRATRGLKKGLTSASTYDLGLSDTDIAGSLKGAADRYAKGQATQIDELLLDAAALNSETEGKYADALGGWFGAGEGIPGVASFMMQIGSNPMSGFGKATAQSVAKTVTKRAVQKFGTGLAAKAAITLAKGATRVAADAVEAGVVTAMYSPTKIVGDYLNRKTGTVVHDGNGGYTFEGKEYSDIKAVAKAINDQNAENLSEMWGDYLPGIGKVGKLIGKGARKIGLGKVVNAFEQMSSSQWMKTWNEFMDRTKWNGLSGEYMEEAEKNLYNALTNGDMTLDTNPNTGVFSRKINEDTFKSVA
-138 LDRIKKPFSNINNI
+138 LMSGIMSGISTVGYTRFKYKASRGQKKADNNAKAVLGAEKWSEIKKLIDNADD
-152 TLGRKNSGSIGG
+152 KSIGG
-164 DKVQEHIIDGKKVY
+164 IIEQI
-178 SDDKGNIYD
+178 GNDNSLNTKQKMAILDYQYK
-187 SENSAVSKVQ
+187 SAVAH
-197 ERMIDR
+197 
-203 DGLSKRIAALSVEN
+203 G
-217 ENANKR
+217 ANIQDLKNK
-223 LSEIREKYQKQ
+223 LE
-234 LNPTQIYGQNGT
+234 
-246 AGNFNALDKLLEND
+246 GNYD
-260 DEYMMLLTT
+260 
-269 TRNNQRSL
+269 
-277 DILRN
+277 
-282 KQQENNDKHN
+282 
-292 GVNVFGRSLKSLG
+292 
-305 RGMRDYFK
+305 
-313 TDFDP
+313 
-318 MGDATGKDALAYMR
+318 
-332 AEKIVKTLSKK
+332 
-343 LQTGEA
+343 
-349 LSAKEKATLALF
+349 EKA
-361 NSYTQQ
+361 NRY
-367 QDISG
+367 
-372 DDSLSSW
+372 
-379 MYSGGR
+379 
-385 GASLSAELGAMIAS
+385 
-399 GAGSFQTIAEKTAQ
+399 
-413 GASKAALSQITK
+413 
-425 YLGKGVAK
+425 
-433 NIGTK
+433 
-438 IATKAVGS
+438 
-446 VAGMM
+446 
-451 SSGLAYTSTVG
+451 
-462 FKKTFANA
+462 
-470 MQNYVGEMGVTED
+470 
-483 GQIAFGEYV
+483 
-492 KDKEG
+492 
-497 KVSFKRKDG
+497 
-506 GISDLVAAFA
+506 
-516 KAGYE
+516 
-521 QTKENGTE
+521 
-529 MLGETLPSITRM
+529 
-541 LKGIGGTAKFV
+541 
-552 SKLEKIGATPFVESI
+552 
-567 NKALR
+567 
-572 MTGYN
+572 
-577 GLPSQGIEEYAGL
+577 
-590 LSDVIFSD
+590 D
-598 ASLKDFGKLQTHLDI
+598 A
-613 WGNVALTSGVMSS
+613 
-626 VQVAG
+626 
-631 IGTGAAMFYKYKH
+631 
-644 QNDKAGKKAQALIGD
+644 
-659 KWNGIQEVLDNTAN
+659 
-673 TEFSGAL
+673 
-680 AGILSRE
+680 
-687 DLNGE
+687 
-692 QKKRVVNYAN
+692 
-702 SLLKMRGFNI
+702 
-712 GFNNDKMGRMASSG
+712 
-726 EKGIDGAISEVSYA
+726 
-740 TGYNATGDE
+740 GYNATEDE
-749 LANIKNELELRHRQ
+749 LANIKNELELRQRQ
-763 LTETFKDDPSAL
+763 LAETFKDDPKAL
-775 QKIEEDPKAFLQG
+775 QQIEDDPKAFLQG

-836 RTHQDGNIYS
+836 RTHQDGNIYP

-882 VRDAE
+882 IRDAE
-887 TGKVEM
+887 TGKIEM
-893 VDPSAILSVD
+893 VDPSAILSID

-915 SEQIKQTYAQEQAN
+915 SEQIRQTYAQEQAN
-929 KIDGVLEFKA
+929 KIDGVLDFKA

-1003 EQSLKQDE
+1003 DQSLKQDE
-1011 DVENEPPHPKQSY
+1011 DVENETPLPKQSY

-1073 ELDAMTG
+1073 ELDAMSG

-1085 QSSQAPVQGEQ
+1085 QTNQEPVQGEQ
-1096 MESPTLVAE
+1096 MGSPTLVAENTTTQKEDVSGVNDGTIAE

-1112 ETPQRQST
+1112 ETPQHEPT

-1135 EQADPETAWDAIV
+1135 EQADPETAWDAIL

-1168 MEAAVRRAEKAKVK
+1168 MEVAVKRAEKAKVK

-1202 QAKAT
+1202 QAKAR

-1237 LLRKEQEEKERAM
+1237 LLRKEQEEKERDK
-1250 REEEERVKRDLAQPQ
+1250 REEAQPQ
-1265 SLDYKLSDEVD
+1265 TLDYKLSDEVD

-1446 RSSAGKVSETSNA
+1446 RSSAGKVSESSNA
-1459 MQENAEKTSEN
+1459 MQGNAKKTSEN

-1493 VSDEVAKGV
+1493 VSDEAAKGV

-1547 GIGRNYA
+1547 GIGKKYA
-1554 VGNSKIKFR
+1554 QAMLKEKYKENRTINEMARDRLISDGSKD
-1563 GFVLESIPSLEV
+1563 ESLKYLNDLLKEEWVDEKRV
-1575 KAHFSK
+1575 KAQ
-1581 AEGNVLN
+1581 
-1588 FLYKWI
+1588 I
-1594 KKSEN
+1594 K
-1599 ASTAIEKAREWASNE
+1599 I
-1614 YGKYLERRDWS
+1614 
-1625 DQNYKDYFGAIS
+1625 
-1637 KRDVIEWRK
+1637 
-1646 EMKEKEENAQQ
+1646 
-1657 MLSFIET
+1657 IET
-1664 LSVDDFSLPQRH
+1664 GKFLPEGKVS
-1676 LYTVDIPDDTGKN
+1676 LYTVDIPDNTGKN

-1702 NRIRIAFTKS
+1702 NRIRIALTKS

-1735 FRLDVRNFNGIYSL
+1735 FRLDVRNFKGIYKL
-1749 MSGYTSPQE
+1749 MSSYTSPQE

-1771 SYPAEHQS
+1771 SYPAQYLS

-2019 EASGK
+2019 DASGK

-2084 KESARQAYLSNY
+2084 KESARKAYLSNY

-2151 YLTSKGLNG
+2151 YLASKGLNG

-2249 VLAKRGVDW
+2249 LLAKRGVDW
-2258 RTDKG
+2258 RTDRG
-2263 DMSDNDWLK
+2263 DTSDNDWLK
-2272 SKEEGKSNVV
+2272 SKEDGKSNVV

-2293 TIIKLSDTSFAKM
+2293 TSIKLSDTSFAKM
-2306 ENGEQKAER
+2306 KNGEQKAEE

-2326 LEENS
+2326 LKENS

-2350 RESTLRE
+2350 RESALRE

-2441 RVGAE
+2441 RVGAKL
-2446 ASGQGNSRG
+2446 SGNGTAKG
-2455 WTNGLDIWLTKD
+2455 WTNGLEIWITKD
-2467 NINAETPVHEY
+2467 RIDAETPVHEY

-2487 KNNPKLWAEI
+2487 KKNPKLWAEI
-2497 KNLLKDSEWVDTI
+2497 KNLLKDSEWIDKI

-2517 YTLDNEDLLYS
+2517 DTLDNEDLLYS

-2534 SGERNGEKFES
+2534 SGKRNGEKFES

-2570 RDALKRFWEWVGVNL
+2570 RDALKRFWEWVGVNI

-2592 SVDDVCDRVLFDL
+2592 SVDDVCDRILFDL
-2605 LNASDIART
+2605 LNESDIART

-2642 TPSGEDSKLPEK
+2642 APNGENSKLPEK
-2654 VWAYARTKKFKTQL
+2654 EWAYARTKEFKSQL

-2693 LFKKHDLLE
+2693 LFKAHGLLG
-2702 ENNEPGRFLVSQFMY
+2702 ENNEPSYLLVSDSVYTNEYF
-2717 SEKYYDRK
+2717 DRLK
-2725 GKMQEEAKETMNS
+2725 MMQEEAQETMNS
-2738 GKGGENVSSVKS
+2738 GKGGKSVSSVKS

-2792 LAFNGSAPY
+2792 LAFNGAAPS

-2818 DEYEDTMSLGDYVD
+2818 DDYEDTMSLGDYVD

-2904 YHIGLQDWENGRIIE
+2904 YHIGLQNWENGRVIE

-2975 EDNDDIRYRYDE
+2975 EDNDDIRYRY
-2987 KVENESNSSKDNEA
+2987 
-3001 KTFAKQ
+3001 
-3007 HNLDASDV
+3007 
-3015 IAYKQAMDEGLLR
+3015 
-3028 DANNALSA
+3028 
-3036 IRRKLR
+3036 
-3042 EENKGLSL
+3042 
-3050 SGFVKKFS
+3050 
-3058 PIREALYKQ
+3058 
-3067 FGDLGVLEKEYHDN
+3067 
-3081 ILKERGLMEAARKR
+3081 
-3095 EEEERKR
+3095 
-3102 QNEPIEEL
+3102 
-3110 MSMTSEERDA
+3110 
-3120 EYMRALEA
+3120 
-3128 KDEKR
+3128 
-3133 MSEVLQA
+3133 
-3140 EAKLKGY
+3140 
-3147 SMGSEYQGE
+3147 
-3156 GAWKAPSN
+3156 
-3164 PGYSSTEERRAT
+3164 
-3176 IEKDAPHLNIDD
+3176 
-3188 IANGY
+3188 
-3193 INLPEDIFTDLRA
+3193 
-3206 YDNDNESGKESAKA
+3206 
-3220 ISDAIRDIKDGKE
+3220 
-3233 MPKVTVYRA
+3233 
-3242 VPTSVEEESLRNG
+3242 
-3255 DWVTPSKAYAKEHG
+3255 
-3269 EHRLDGDY
+3269 
-3277 RIIEQKVPANELWW
+3277 
-3291 DGNDIRE
+3291 
-3298 WGFDNGKDYAYKN
+3298 
-3311 TENSRK
+3311 
-3317 LNDLITKDD
+3317 
-3326 QGNVILPSQR
+3326 
-3336 FNDQVEDERFRND
+3336 
-3349 EELEK
+3349 EELEE
-3354 VNQRFNEELENL
+3354 VNQRFNKELDNL
-3366 TEENADKVTLWLG
+3366 TEANADKVILLLG
-3379 KPSDVLLSSGIENKP
+3379 KPSDILLSSGIENKP
-3394 LKLYGNK
+3394 MKLYGNK
-3401 VIKKMKK
+3401 IIKKMKK

-3426 IAVFDNLG
+3426 IAVFDNYQ
-3434 RFGNRSILTELT
+3434 RDGNRSILTELRT
-3446 TEQGNFLVTIDMGK
+3446 QQGNFLVSVNIGK
-3460 GEKDV
+3460 DADV
-3465 DFNIVSSVFGKG
+3465 DFNIVRSVFGKG
-3477 KSKIVSWIE
+3477 DERVVDWINN
-3486 RGLATYINKKK
+3486 GLATYMNKEKT
-3497 ALNYLYHSAPIAEAL
+3497 LSFLSHQSAPIAATAANAGQGSQSYISTSAL
-3512 SNSRLSSAANIVK
+3512 NADATYKNELSSAANIVK

-3630 GEHFDNFLDNVFKN
+3630 GEHFDNFLDNVFKD

-3669 EYLASLAEDTNFENM
+3669 EYLASLAEDTNFEKM

-3690 KVKRLFLDM
+3690 KIKRLFIEM

-3708 KDGEWND
+3708 KDGELND

-3729 KEKGQSNSIILNKA
+3729 KEKGQSNSILNKA

-3754 GNYSESTDKDVR
+3754 GNYSESTDKEVR
-3766 FRDGEQREP
+3766 FRDGEPQS
-3775 EGKERVSAAER
+3775 KERVSAAER

-3813 DAIMKAEGK
+3813 DAIMRAEGK
-3822 EMYIEDIE
+3822 EMYMEDIE

-3872 EERSELTD
+3872 KERSELTD

-3891 EVMRKNALEEII
+3891 EVMRKNALEEIV

-3930 LTGAS
+3930 LTAAN

-3942 EAQRMVEEYEQKHD
+3942 EARRMVEEYEQKHD
-3956 TSNLWDK
+3956 TTNLWDK
-3963 VNIVTKGI
+3963 VNTVTKGI

-4071 SDLVSVNTLWLK
+4071 SDLVSVNALWLK
-4083 YDDVS
+4083 YDDVK

-4118 MTDLAKQDP
+4118 MAELAKQDP

-4213 PDFVVS
+4213 PDFVIS

-4376 MNAVGQTKAG
+4376 MKATGQTKLG
-4386 KTAAFVSGFGRSFY
+4386 KTSAFISGIGRSGY
-4400 LFWNAAIQGTT
+4400 VFWNAAIQGTT
-4411 NFGKQFKRH
+4411 NFGRQFKRH

-4430 MFILGALVAGM
+4430 MFILGALIAGM

-4468 RTGDQWIS
+4468 RVGEQWVS

-4485 IYGMGELMIS
+4485 IYGMGELMVS
-4495 AMSGKEHFTD
+4495 AMSGKEHFTNS
-4505 AELGNAFAG
+4505 ELGKAIAG

-4578 YLIGLA
+4578 YLVGLA

-4690 GVFDYSEKIN
+4690 GVFDFSEKIN

-4755 NSTRK
+4755 NTTRK

>member
-7 YTIKTAD
+7 YTIKTSD

-85 QVAQKQPTQ
+85 QVAQKQSTQ
-94 QVATTTPGTPMTA
+94 QVATTAPGAPMTA
-107 AQKAQVLNNLSGI
+107 AQKAQVLNNANNI
-120 VAQSQS
+120 IAQSQS
-126 MIDETILKTKVA
+126 DLSRTMRKFDYAKQNTGLDVKPIKLGENRNVATKKNKNGQTTYLDAEGNRFDDHAQANFSQTQIEEDEAKRKDLLGYIDKKAMSSVNSAYDKQYSELEDFKKKHPYLSAFSRALSAFSGRMSGGGTANINQYRPEEARAGLAALALNQKTRQAIDEGKRYEQGDTGFWGRATRGLKKGLTSASTYDLGLSDTDIAGSLKGAADRYAKGQATQMDELLLDAAALNSETEGKYADALGGWFGAGEGIPGVASFMMQIGSNPMSGFGKATAQSVAKTVTKRAVQKFGTGLAAKAAITLAKGATRVAADAVEAGVVTAMYSPTKIVGDYLNRKTGTVVHDGNGGYTFEGKEYSDIKAVAKAINDQNAENLSEMWGDYLPGIGKVGKLIGKGARKIGLGKVVNAFEQMSSSQWMKTWNEFMDRTKWNGLLGEYMEEAEKNLYNALTNGDMTLDTNPNTGVFSRKINEDTFKSVA
-138 LDRIKKPFSNINNI
+138 LMSGIMSGISTVGYTRFKYKASRGQKKADNNAKAVLGAEKWSEIKNLIDNADDK
-152 TLGRKNSGSIGG
+152 SIGG
-164 DKVQEHIIDGKKVY
+164 ILEQI
-178 SDDKGNIYD
+178 GNDNSLNTKQKMAILDYQYK
-187 SENSAVSKVQ
+187 SAVAH
-197 ERMIDR
+197 
-203 DGLSKRIAALSVEN
+203 G
-217 ENANKR
+217 ANIQDLKNK
-223 LSEIREKYQKQ
+223 LE
-234 LNPTQIYGQNGT
+234 
-246 AGNFNALDKLLEND
+246 GNYD
-260 DEYMMLLTT
+260 
-269 TRNNQRSL
+269 
-277 DILRN
+277 
-282 KQQENNDKHN
+282 
-292 GVNVFGRSLKSLG
+292 
-305 RGMRDYFK
+305 
-313 TDFDP
+313 
-318 MGDATGKDALAYMR
+318 
-332 AEKIVKTLSKK
+332 
-343 LQTGEA
+343 
-349 LSAKEKATLALF
+349 EKA
-361 NSYTQQ
+361 NRY
-367 QDISG
+367 
-372 DDSLSSW
+372 
-379 MYSGGR
+379 
-385 GASLSAELGAMIAS
+385 
-399 GAGSFQTIAEKTAQ
+399 
-413 GASKAALSQITK
+413 
-425 YLGKGVAK
+425 
-433 NIGTK
+433 
-438 IATKAVGS
+438 
-446 VAGMM
+446 
-451 SSGLAYTSTVG
+451 
-462 FKKTFANA
+462 
-470 MQNYVGEMGVTED
+470 
-483 GQIAFGEYV
+483 
-492 KDKEG
+492 
-497 KVSFKRKDG
+497 
-506 GISDLVAAFA
+506 
-516 KAGYE
+516 
-521 QTKENGTE
+521 
-529 MLGETLPSITRM
+529 
-541 LKGIGGTAKFV
+541 
-552 SKLEKIGATPFVESI
+552 
-567 NKALR
+567 
-572 MTGYN
+572 
-577 GLPSQGIEEYAGL
+577 
-590 LSDVIFSD
+590 D
-598 ASLKDFGKLQTHLDI
+598 A
-613 WGNVALTSGVMSS
+613 
-626 VQVAG
+626 
-631 IGTGAAMFYKYKH
+631 
-644 QNDKAGKKAQALIGD
+644 
-659 KWNGIQEVLDNTAN
+659 
-673 TEFSGAL
+673 
-680 AGILSRE
+680 
-687 DLNGE
+687 
-692 QKKRVVNYAN
+692 
-702 SLLKMRGFNI
+702 
-712 GFNNDKMGRMASSG
+712 
-726 EKGIDGAISEVSYA
+726 
-740 TGYNATGDE
+740 GYNATEDE

-775 QKIEEDPKAFLQG
+775 QQIEEDPKAFLQG

-822 IDDAVTENNTVIEQ
+822 IDDAITENNTVIEQ
-836 RTHQDGNIYS
+836 RTHQDGNIYP

-858 VGGNVQMNEDGKG
+858 VGGNVQMNEDGTG

-882 VRDAE
+882 IRDAE
-887 TGKVEM
+887 TGKIEM

-939 GDTYSILGEDQKQHT
+939 GDTYSILGEDKKQHT

-1011 DVENEPPHPKQSY
+1011 DVENETPHPTQSY
-1024 HLNDE
+1024 GYQKK
-1029 ITLINEDGK
+1029 ITLINKDGK
-1038 PVRGSITT
+1038 PVRGEIVSG
-1046 DQNED
+1046 QNED
-1051 GKFEVYTEEPING
+1051 GRFEVQTEEPVYG
-1064 KRVNLFTAE
+1064 KTVNHLTVE
-1073 ELDAMTG
+1073 ELDAMHA
-1080 KQQEE
+1080 QVQEE
-1085 QSSQAPVQGEQ
+1085 QGEQ
-1096 MESPTLVAE
+1096 TESPALVAENATTQKEDVSGLNDGTIAE

-1112 ETPQRQST
+1112 ETPQHEPT

-1168 MEAAVRRAEKAKVK
+1168 MEAAVKRAEKAKVK

-1237 LLRKEQEEKERAM
+1237 LLRKEQEEKERAI
-1250 REEEERVKRDLAQPQ
+1250 ESEPKPIG
-1265 SLDYKLSDEVD
+1265 K
-1276 ENGHPFVLTSAG
+1276 GI
-1288 ELAFGNI
+1288 FGNI
-1295 GKETGL
+1295 YNQFKGK
-1301 APAPILLSEG
+1301 A
-1311 VITNSKTNAGYG
+1311 K
-1323 LVHIEARHGE
+1323 EAVDFLMKKKDG
-1333 QIRNAGYPSVVAFV
+1333 
-1347 EEVAKHYD
+1347 VAKGALHYKGIGDIDLVWGDRKQGLSHIIEKHPD
-1355 VIREGINRSGEQTYM
+1355 VADNLQTLLDDMHIKQHSDNRIVLESDTHKAVVSKM
-1370 LQLTDRH
+1370 K
-1377 NNTLMV
+1377 
-1383 ELSGDGTYYNINT
+1383 GD
-1396 AGIFKTSYGKNRRE
+1396 E
-1410 VYNRHTTD
+1410 TTD
-1418 NQSTESGEESQG
+1418 NWLLTAYEKKKSASASSSDIETEPKGKWN
-1430 EAQSGTTSPSR
+1430 GTATPQNGL
-1441 MKSST
+1441 
-1446 RSSAGKVSETSNA
+1446 SSAGKVSESSNA
-1459 MQENAEKTSEN
+1459 LQENVEKTSE
-1470 EAKELATNAVV
+1470 
-1481 EALVRAGVPVEV
+1481 
-1493 VSDEVAKGV
+1493 
-1502 LPLGAE
+1502 
-1508 KHVVYHGSGAKFD
+1508 
-1521 HFDHSHMGEGEGAQ
+1521 
-1535 AYGWGSYVTEVE
+1535 
-1547 GIGRNYA
+1547 
-1554 VGNSKIKFR
+1554 
-1563 GFVLESIPSLEV
+1563 
-1575 KAHFSK
+1575 
-1581 AEGNVLN
+1581 
-1588 FLYKWI
+1588 
-1594 KKSEN
+1594 
-1599 ASTAIEKAREWASNE
+1599 
-1614 YGKYLERRDWS
+1614 
-1625 DQNYKDYFGAIS
+1625 
-1637 KRDVIEWRK
+1637 
-1646 EMKEKEENAQQ
+1646 
-1657 MLSFIET
+1657 
-1664 LSVDDFSLPQRH
+1664 
-1676 LYTVDIPDDTGKN
+1676 
-1689 YLDWESDIPVKEK
+1689 
-1702 NRIRIAFTKS
+1702 
-1712 IIDKMGSA
+1712 
-1720 TSSERQDVR
+1720 
-1729 NSISTE
+1729 
-1735 FRLDVRNFNGIYSL
+1735 
-1749 MSGYTSPQE
+1749 
-1758 ASELLRNLGYTGI
+1758 
-1771 SYPAEHQS
+1771 
-1779 GGRSDG
+1779 
-1785 ARNYV
+1785 
-1790 IFDEKDLKITNRV
+1790 
-1803 EFMKS
+1803 
-1808 PDGVVY
+1808 
-1814 GWTIGGRIYLTKAGL
+1814 
-1829 NPETPIHEYTH
+1829 
-1840 IWANAMKVHNM
+1840 
-1851 KGWKSIKE
+1851 
-1859 LLVDTP
+1859 
-1865 IWDEV
+1865 
-1870 LNDENYSNIRNDE
+1870 
-1883 DSVASEVLSRISGK
+1883 
-1897 ENAKRMEEEAQKV
+1897 
-1910 IADSKDLIEKAETL
+1910 
-1924 SVLNRVR
+1924 
-1931 KALKT
+1931 
-1936 FWSWVGKELF
+1936 
-1946 DIEKFNSINEVTDRV
+1946 
-1961 LYDLVNGTALQVQ
+1961 

-1989 EAGNYK
+1989 E
-1995 KGHIK
+1995 
-2000 VDGMN
+2000 
-2005 ITIEQPKGSIRRGK
+2005 Q
-2019 EASGK
+2019 
-2024 EWESEM
+2024 
-2030 HNTYGYIRGT
+2030 
-2040 EGVDGDHIDIFLSD
+2040 L
-2054 NPNEGNVF
+2054 
-2062 VVDQVNKDGSF
+2062 
-2073 DEHKVMYGFAD
+2073 
-2084 KESARQAYLSNY
+2084 
-2096 EDGWQGLGNIT
+2096 
-2107 EVSKEEFKKWIGSSK
+2107 
-2122 RKTKPF
+2122 
-2128 AEYKGIIKSNKSVSS
+2128 KS
-2143 PVAMSEDE
+2143 
-2151 YLTSKGLNG
+2151 T
-2160 NMTDYML
+2160 
-2167 DKLRI
+2167 
-2172 PHSETARQ
+2172 Q
-2180 QKQREKEAARVRAD
+2180 EKEADEQDLAYKKELEDFVASTDSNNRTKIDESKYDAEDLFAPLLLDGKSSNLAVMTLISDYIYDPIRQIAVYDYSFDIDNKTNSGWQKWGDLAD
-2194 FDNQKEEARKE
+2194 EYNAHAAEVDKAWGENDNAMLEFR
-2205 YRQKIA
+2205 
-2211 KGELREPTK
+2211 TV
-2220 QEAKERE
+2220 
-2227 IAKLIK
+2227 
-2233 TANGHEDNPSV
+2233 D
-2244 QAARR
+2244 AA
-2249 VLAKRGVDW
+2249 VKF
-2258 RTDKG
+2258 
-2263 DMSDNDWLK
+2263 NDWLK
-2272 SKEEGKSNVV
+2272 AKEDGKSNVV

-2331 RKLDEIAHLLFDGD
+2331 RKLNEIAHLLFDGD

-2406 PVKESYYFQNRKNEV
+2406 PVKESYYFQSRKNEV
-2421 AQNAVVHLLK
+2421 AQNAVVQLLK

-2436 VHFIS
+2436 VHVIS

-2446 ASGQGNSRG
+2446 VSGQGNSRG

-2487 KNNPKLWAEI
+2487 KKNPKLWAEI
-2497 KNLLKDSEWVDTI
+2497 KNLLKDSEWVDAI

-2642 TPSGEDSKLPEK
+2642 TPNGEDSKLPEK

-2693 LFKKHDLLE
+2693 LFKKHGLLE

-2725 GKMQEEAKETMNS
+2725 GKMQEEAQETMNS
-2738 GKGGENVSSVKS
+2738 GKGGKNVSSVKS

-2832 SGIDTNN
+2832 SGIDTND

-2852 ADPERRE
+2852 ANPERRE

-2919 QEVSIDDLWWDGN
+2919 QEVSIDDIWWDGN

-2975 EDNDDIRYRYDE
+2975 EENDDIRYRYEEGDNDVALQVKQPIEQSKNLVALHNLSEEKLQQALELGGFPMPSIAITKANIGHTEFGNISLLFGKDSINPTDKRNKVYGGDAWTPTFPSIGYKLNSEKTSDIYRRANNVGSLPLFRPVFFHPDNYENKIDGQGSNGLVEHFKDDYGAKQMFLYEKGNAVEKFVQHEVEKYSDE
-2987 KVENESNSSKDNEA
+2987 NVKFFEKILEIIGLEKLKNESYDSLENEMKKLLGQYYDIDFDTMKPFRVINRINSTIQKTIDYAENGNNKIENDIAATEEKIDERIDPKEFRKWLEKLFSGVVEKKGIRNEQDMFTPSGNRREWEKLYDAVTLDNAIKAMQTQAKKGGTGLFGGSIFGAASKELKEIEDIRNEA
-3001 KTFAKQ
+3001 KLRINPISEEDYQAEKDRITERLKKVTIPSVSKSF
-3007 HNLDASDV
+3007 SD
-3015 IAYKQAMDEGLLR
+3015 AMDFVENVQ
-3028 DANNALSA
+3028 DAVSKSHTA
-3036 IRRKLR
+3036 
-3042 EENKGLSL
+3042 KGIYRHLHSL
-3050 SGFVKKFS
+3050 YPDMTMEVAKEIEDIVKDIQKIS
-3058 PIREALYKQ
+3058 TRY
-3067 FGDLGVLEKEYHDN
+3067 
-3081 ILKERGLMEAARKR
+3081 
-3095 EEEERKR
+3095 
-3102 QNEPIEEL
+3102 
-3110 MSMTSEERDA
+3110 
-3120 EYMRALEA
+3120 LEA
-3128 KDEKR
+3128 K
-3133 MSEVLQA
+3133 
-3140 EAKLKGY
+3140 
-3147 SMGSEYQGE
+3147 
-3156 GAWKAPSN
+3156 P
-3164 PGYSSTEERRAT
+3164 
-3176 IEKDAPHLNIDD
+3176 
-3188 IANGY
+3188 
-3193 INLPEDIFTDLRA
+3193 
-3206 YDNDNESGKESAKA
+3206 
-3220 ISDAIRDIKDGKE
+3220 
-3233 MPKVTVYRA
+3233 YRA
-3242 VPTSVEEESLRNG
+3242 VSFDEIKAAVVPSDTSSELIQQLKDRGIEVNTYEKDNQEQRKQIVNEVASKEEL
-3255 DWVTPSKAYAKEHG
+3255 
-3269 EHRLDGDY
+3269 L
-3277 RIIEQKVPANELWW
+3277 
-3291 DGNDIRE
+3291 
-3298 WGFDNGKDYAYKN
+3298 
-3311 TENSRK
+3311 
-3317 LNDLITKDD
+3317 
-3326 QGNVILPSQR
+3326 
-3336 FNDQVEDERFRND
+3336 FRND
-3349 EELEK
+3349 DGIDV
-3354 VNQRFNEELENL
+3354 VNERFNEELDNL

-3497 ALNYLYHSAPIAEAL
+3497 ALNYLHHSAPIAEAL

-3560 NELAET
+3560 NELAAT

-3669 EYLASLAEDTNFENM
+3669 EYLASLAEDTNFEKM

-3690 KVKRLFLDM
+3690 KIKRLFLDM
-3699 LRSIGLLKQ
+3699 LHSIGLLKQ
-3708 KDGEWND
+3708 KAGELND

-3729 KEKGQSNSIILNKA
+3729 KEKGQSNSILNKA

-3766 FRDGEQREP
+3766 FRDGEPQS
-3775 EGKERVSAAER
+3775 KERVSAAER

-3813 DAIMKAEGK
+3813 DAIMRAEGK
-3822 EMYIEDIE
+3822 EMYMEDIE

-3872 EERSELTD
+3872 KERSELTD

-3903 NNEKLSDAQKDARAS
+3903 NNEKLSDAQKNARAS

-3930 LTGAS
+3930 LTDAN

-3956 TSNLWDK
+3956 TTNLWDK
-3963 VNIVTKGI
+3963 VNTVTKGI

-4071 SDLVSVNTLWLK
+4071 SDLVSVNALWLK
-4083 YDDVS
+4083 YDDVK

-4376 MNAVGQTKAG
+4376 MKATGQTKIG
-4386 KTAAFVSGFGRSFY
+4386 KTSAFISGIGRSGY
-4400 LFWNAAIQGTT
+4400 VFWNAAIQGTT
-4411 NFGKQFKRH
+4411 NFGRQFKRH

-4430 MFILGALVAGM
+4430 MFILGALIAGM
-4441 GMGEGDDDDKNSYW
+4441 GMGDDGDDDKNSYW

-4468 RTGDQWIS
+4468 RVGEQWVS

-4485 IYGMGELMIS
+4485 IYGMGELMVS
-4495 AMSGKEHFTD
+4495 AMSGKEHFTNS
-4505 AELGNAFAG
+4505 ELGKAIAG

-4690 GVFDYSEKIN
+4690 GVFDFSEKIN

-4727 LKEPMSD
+4727 LKDAMSD
-4734 EERASLEA
+4734 EERAALEV

>member
-73 HLPPKAQPQAKQ
+73 HLPPKAQPQTKQ

-94 QVATTTPGTPMTA
+94 QVATTAPGTPMTA
-107 AQKAQVLNNLSGI
+107 AQKAQVLNNVSGI

-126 MIDETILKTKVA
+126 DLSRTMRKFDYAKQNTGLDVKPIKLGENRNVATKKNKNGQTTYLDAEGNRFDDQAQANFSQNQIEEDEAKRKDLLGYIDKKAMSSVNSAYDKQYSELEDFKKKHPYLSAFSRALSAFSGRMSGGGTANINQYRPEEARAGLAALALNQKTRQAIDEGKRYEQGDTGFWGRATRGLKKGLTSASTYDLGLSDTDIAGSLKGAADRYAKGQATQIDELLLDAAALNSETEGKYADALGGWFGAGEGIPGVASFMMQIGSNPMSGFGKATAQSVAKTVTKRAVQKFGTGLAAKAAITLAKGATRVAADAVEAGVVTAMYSPTKIVGDYLNRKTGTVVHDGNGGYTFEGKEYSDIKAVAKAINDQNAENLSEMWGDYLPGIGKVGKLIGKGARKIGLGKVVNAFEQMSSSQWMKTWNEFMDRTKWNGLSGEYMEEAEKNLYNALTNGDMTLDTNPNTGVFSRKINEDTFKSVA
-138 LDRIKKPFSNINNI
+138 LMSGIMSGISTVGYTRFKYKASRGQKKADNNAKAVLGAEKWSEIKKLIDNADD
-152 TLGRKNSGSIGG
+152 KSIGG
-164 DKVQEHIIDGKKVY
+164 IIEQI
-178 SDDKGNIYD
+178 GNDNSLNTKQKMAILDYQYK
-187 SENSAVSKVQ
+187 SAVAH
-197 ERMIDR
+197 
-203 DGLSKRIAALSVEN
+203 G
-217 ENANKR
+217 ANIQDLKNK
-223 LSEIREKYQKQ
+223 LE
-234 LNPTQIYGQNGT
+234 
-246 AGNFNALDKLLEND
+246 GNYD
-260 DEYMMLLTT
+260 
-269 TRNNQRSL
+269 
-277 DILRN
+277 
-282 KQQENNDKHN
+282 
-292 GVNVFGRSLKSLG
+292 
-305 RGMRDYFK
+305 
-313 TDFDP
+313 
-318 MGDATGKDALAYMR
+318 
-332 AEKIVKTLSKK
+332 
-343 LQTGEA
+343 
-349 LSAKEKATLALF
+349 EKA
-361 NSYTQQ
+361 NRY
-367 QDISG
+367 
-372 DDSLSSW
+372 
-379 MYSGGR
+379 
-385 GASLSAELGAMIAS
+385 
-399 GAGSFQTIAEKTAQ
+399 
-413 GASKAALSQITK
+413 
-425 YLGKGVAK
+425 
-433 NIGTK
+433 
-438 IATKAVGS
+438 
-446 VAGMM
+446 
-451 SSGLAYTSTVG
+451 
-462 FKKTFANA
+462 
-470 MQNYVGEMGVTED
+470 
-483 GQIAFGEYV
+483 
-492 KDKEG
+492 
-497 KVSFKRKDG
+497 
-506 GISDLVAAFA
+506 
-516 KAGYE
+516 
-521 QTKENGTE
+521 
-529 MLGETLPSITRM
+529 
-541 LKGIGGTAKFV
+541 
-552 SKLEKIGATPFVESI
+552 
-567 NKALR
+567 
-572 MTGYN
+572 
-577 GLPSQGIEEYAGL
+577 
-590 LSDVIFSD
+590 D
-598 ASLKDFGKLQTHLDI
+598 A
-613 WGNVALTSGVMSS
+613 
-626 VQVAG
+626 
-631 IGTGAAMFYKYKH
+631 
-644 QNDKAGKKAQALIGD
+644 
-659 KWNGIQEVLDNTAN
+659 
-673 TEFSGAL
+673 
-680 AGILSRE
+680 
-687 DLNGE
+687 
-692 QKKRVVNYAN
+692 
-702 SLLKMRGFNI
+702 
-712 GFNNDKMGRMASSG
+712 
-726 EKGIDGAISEVSYA
+726 
-740 TGYNATGDE
+740 GYNATEDE
-749 LANIKNELELRHRQ
+749 LANIKNELELRQRQ
-763 LTETFKDDPSAL
+763 LAETFKDDPKAL
-775 QKIEEDPKAFLQG
+775 QQIEDDPKAFLQG

-836 RTHQDGNIYS
+836 RTHQDGNIYP

-858 VGGNVQMNEDGKG
+858 VGGNVQMNEDAKG

-882 VRDAE
+882 IRDAE
-887 TGKVEM
+887 TGKIEM
-893 VDPSAILSVD
+893 VDPSAILSID

-915 SEQIKQTYAQEQAN
+915 SEQIRQTYAQEQAN
-929 KIDGVLEFKA
+929 KIDGVLDFKA

-1003 EQSLKQDE
+1003 DQSLKQDE
-1011 DVENEPPHPKQSY
+1011 DVENETPLPKQSY

-1073 ELDAMTG
+1073 ELDAMSG

-1085 QSSQAPVQGEQ
+1085 QTNQEPVQGEQ
-1096 MESPTLVAE
+1096 MGSPTLVAENTTTQKEDVSGVNDGTIAE

-1168 MEAAVRRAEKAKVK
+1168 MEAAVKRAEKAKVK

-1218 SRRQEAIQAEESR
+1218 SRRQEAIQAEENR

-1250 REEEERVKRDLAQPQ
+1250 REEEERVKREALNGVPDIVEDKAIDARARGYRRISGDKVDRQEPLNAIKGKEVQVKFDDKNIPTGHVSLIDVDELQPSHKNGHRNPLHFIDEAQPKERKDDASIDAARKIAANIRPEEITSSVTAYTGAPTVNSRGEVIQ
-1265 SLDYKLSDEVD
+1265 GNNRSAALKEMWAMHKEQGEKYKQYIIDHAEELGLNPADVRSMKHPVLVNMLDVNDNDAISLGQFVASDTESGGTERIKPKNVVKKLGNRMKTFANILLRTTDEDMSFAELIDRNGVEALKWMSANGSITSTQYKSAFDSKGNLTAEAKNDLKGVMYQSIFEGGSTQLEEMFNALPIKAQKAILATAYRDYDSPTIERMVEEIQNSIMAYYALSLDEQFKAATNHKSARWAVESWKRQYAIDDSTGESYLPSEKYSNFALLLATMYKGDSQSFIQGTFKQMYDLIQGTQEDNLFEQPDNTPRTLV
-1276 ENGHPFVLTSAG
+1276 EA
-1288 ELAFGNI
+1288 I
-1295 GKETGL
+1295 KETLNIEYDGQQRSDIL
-1301 APAPILLSEG
+1301 ASNSTASQQGEQRSNG
-1311 VITNSKTNAGYG
+1311 NSKTGG
-1323 LVHIEARHGE
+1323 RSET
-1333 QIRNAGYPSVVAFV
+1333 RNGSEDYQGGTQGDSGRSSGGSQ
-1347 EEVAKHYD
+1347 EEVTERNSH
-1355 VIREGINRSGEQTYM
+1355 
-1370 LQLTDRH
+1370 LT
-1377 NNTLMV
+1377 
-1383 ELSGDGTYYNINT
+1383 E
-1396 AGIFKTSYGKNRRE
+1396 
-1410 VYNRHTTD
+1410 
-1418 NQSTESGEESQG
+1418 
-1430 EAQSGTTSPSR
+1430 
-1441 MKSST
+1441 
-1446 RSSAGKVSETSNA
+1446 
-1459 MQENAEKTSEN
+1459 AEKTSEN

-1481 EALVRAGVPVEV
+1481 EALVRVGVPVEV
-1493 VSDEVAKGV
+1493 VSDEAVKGV

-1547 GIGRNYA
+1547 GIGKKYA
-1554 VGNSKIKFR
+1554 QAMLKEKYKENRTINEMARDRLISDGSKD
-1563 GFVLESIPSLEV
+1563 ESLKYLNDLLKEEWVDKKRV
-1575 KAHFSK
+1575 KAQ
-1581 AEGNVLN
+1581 
-1588 FLYKWI
+1588 I
-1594 KKSEN
+1594 K
-1599 ASTAIEKAREWASNE
+1599 I
-1614 YGKYLERRDWS
+1614 
-1625 DQNYKDYFGAIS
+1625 
-1637 KRDVIEWRK
+1637 
-1646 EMKEKEENAQQ
+1646 
-1657 MLSFIET
+1657 IET
-1664 LSVDDFSLPQRH
+1664 GKFLPEGKVS
-1676 LYTVDIPDDTGKN
+1676 LYTVDIPDNTGKN

-1702 NRIRIAFTKS
+1702 NRIRIALTKS

-1735 FRLDVRNFNGIYSL
+1735 FRLDVRNFKGIYKL
-1749 MSGYTSPQE
+1749 MSSYTSPQE

-1771 SYPAEHQS
+1771 SYPAQYLS

-1851 KGWKSIKE
+1851 KGWKSIKD

-1870 LNDENYSNIRNDE
+1870 LNDENYSEIRNDE

-1974 NEATRVETNPTEAQK
+1974 NETTRVETNPTEAQK

-2019 EASGK
+2019 DASGK

-2249 VLAKRGVDW
+2249 LLAKRGVDW

-2263 DMSDNDWLK
+2263 DTSDNDWIK
-2272 SKEEGKSNVV
+2272 SKEDVKSNVV
-2282 HSFGNSASQND
+2282 HSFGNSASQNN
-2293 TIIKLSDTSFAKM
+2293 TSIKLSDTSFASEEEAEKAI
-2306 ENGEQKAER
+2306 QKYVEIR
-2315 EIGWLVDHNIR
+2315 EKRD
-2326 LEENS
+2326 
-2331 RKLDEIAHLLFDGD
+2331 
-2345 NIDSN
+2345 
-2350 RESTLRE
+2350 STLEKITELIERIRE
-2357 EAKKILE
+2357 EYKGDPDV
-2364 ENEKLSRDYQ
+2364 EN
-2374 KNYSDKYFGTDDITA
+2374 I
-2389 NYILQEAN
+2389 
-2397 ERLIALGVK
+2397 
-2406 PVKESYYFQNRKNEV
+2406 VKEKTQALRDEFFSLFTELDKFLTSLDKSSNDYVTQLGDDRLVEKGVLPINFSSLFQSRKNEV

-2441 RVGAE
+2441 RVGAKL
-2446 ASGQGNSRG
+2446 SGNGTAKG
-2455 WTNGLDIWLTKD
+2455 WTNGLEIWITKD
-2467 NINAETPVHEY
+2467 RIDAETPVHEY

-2487 KNNPKLWAEI
+2487 KKNPKLWAEI
-2497 KNLLKDSEWVDTI
+2497 KNLLKDSEWIDKI

-2517 YTLDNEDLLYS
+2517 DTLDNEDLLYS

-2534 SGERNGEKFES
+2534 SGKRNGEKFES

-2570 RDALKRFWEWVGVNL
+2570 RDALKRFWEWVGVNI

-2592 SVDDVCDRVLFDL
+2592 SVDDVCDRILFDL
-2605 LNASDIART
+2605 LNESDIART

-2642 TPSGEDSKLPEK
+2642 APNGENSKLPEK
-2654 VWAYARTKKFKTQL
+2654 EWAYARTKEFKSQL

-2693 LFKKHDLLE
+2693 LFKAHGLLG
-2702 ENNEPGRFLVSQFMY
+2702 ENNEPSYLLVSDSVYTNEYF
-2717 SEKYYDRK
+2717 DRLK
-2725 GKMQEEAKETMNS
+2725 MMQEEAQETMNS
-2738 GKGGENVSSVKS
+2738 GKGGKSVSSVKS

-2792 LAFNGSAPY
+2792 LAFNGAAPS

-2818 DEYEDTMSLGDYVD
+2818 DDYEDTMSLGDYVD

-2904 YHIGLQDWENGRIIE
+2904 YHIGLQNWENGRVIE

-2975 EDNDDIRYRYDE
+2975 EDNDDIRYRY
-2987 KVENESNSSKDNEA
+2987 
-3001 KTFAKQ
+3001 
-3007 HNLDASDV
+3007 
-3015 IAYKQAMDEGLLR
+3015 
-3028 DANNALSA
+3028 
-3036 IRRKLR
+3036 
-3042 EENKGLSL
+3042 
-3050 SGFVKKFS
+3050 
-3058 PIREALYKQ
+3058 
-3067 FGDLGVLEKEYHDN
+3067 
-3081 ILKERGLMEAARKR
+3081 
-3095 EEEERKR
+3095 
-3102 QNEPIEEL
+3102 
-3110 MSMTSEERDA
+3110 
-3120 EYMRALEA
+3120 
-3128 KDEKR
+3128 
-3133 MSEVLQA
+3133 
-3140 EAKLKGY
+3140 
-3147 SMGSEYQGE
+3147 
-3156 GAWKAPSN
+3156 
-3164 PGYSSTEERRAT
+3164 
-3176 IEKDAPHLNIDD
+3176 
-3188 IANGY
+3188 
-3193 INLPEDIFTDLRA
+3193 
-3206 YDNDNESGKESAKA
+3206 
-3220 ISDAIRDIKDGKE
+3220 
-3233 MPKVTVYRA
+3233 
-3242 VPTSVEEESLRNG
+3242 
-3255 DWVTPSKAYAKEHG
+3255 
-3269 EHRLDGDY
+3269 
-3277 RIIEQKVPANELWW
+3277 
-3291 DGNDIRE
+3291 
-3298 WGFDNGKDYAYKN
+3298 
-3311 TENSRK
+3311 
-3317 LNDLITKDD
+3317 
-3326 QGNVILPSQR
+3326 
-3336 FNDQVEDERFRND
+3336 
-3349 EELEK
+3349 EELEE
-3354 VNQRFNEELENL
+3354 VNQRFNEELDNL
-3366 TEENADKVTLWLG
+3366 TEANADKVILLLG
-3379 KPSDVLLSSGIENKP
+3379 KPSDILLSSGIENKP
-3394 LKLYGNK
+3394 MKLYGNK
-3401 VIKKMKK
+3401 IIKKMKK

-3426 IAVFDNLG
+3426 IAVFDNYQ
-3434 RFGNRSILTELT
+3434 RDGNRSILTELRT
-3446 TEQGNFLVTIDMGK
+3446 QQGNFLVSVNIGK
-3460 GEKDV
+3460 DADV
-3465 DFNIVSSVFGKG
+3465 DFNIVRSVFGKG
-3477 KSKIVSWIE
+3477 DERVVDWINN
-3486 RGLATYINKKK
+3486 GLATYMNKEKT
-3497 ALNYLYHSAPIAEAL
+3497 LSFLSHQSAPIAATAANAGQGSQSYISTSAL
-3512 SNSRLSSAANIVK
+3512 NADATYKNELSSAANIVK

-3548 AEKEHQQMAERA
+3548 AEKERQQMAERA

-3571 VEIVTDASTLEGKK
+3571 VEIITDASTLEGKK

-3618 EAVAHHGLRKLF
+3618 ESVAHYGLRKLF

-3708 KDGEWND
+3708 KDGELND

-3729 KEKGQSNSIILNKA
+3729 KEKGQSNSILNKA

-3754 GNYSESTDKDVR
+3754 GNYSESTDKEVR
-3766 FRDGEQREP
+3766 FRDGEPQS
-3775 EGKERVSAAER
+3775 KERVSAAER

-3813 DAIMKAEGK
+3813 DAIMRAEGK
-3822 EMYIEDIE
+3822 EMYMEDIE

-3872 EERSELTD
+3872 KERSELTD

-3903 NNEKLSDAQKDARAS
+3903 NNEKLSDAQKNARAS

-3930 LTGAS
+3930 LTDAN

-3942 EAQRMVEEYEQKHD
+3942 EARRMVEEYEQKHD
-3956 TSNLWDK
+3956 TTNLWDK
-3963 VNIVTKGI
+3963 VNTVTKGI
-3971 LSKSY
+3971 LQKSY

-4046 ESAIMQGNRN
+4046 ENAIMQGNRN

-4071 SDLVSVNTLWLK
+4071 SDLVSVNALWLK
-4083 YDDVS
+4083 YDDVK

-4118 MTDLAKQDP
+4118 MAELAKQDP

-4213 PDFVVS
+4213 PDFVIS

-4376 MNAVGQTKAG
+4376 MKATGQTKVG
-4386 KTAAFVSGFGRSFY
+4386 KTSAFISGIGRSGY
-4400 LFWNAAIQGTT
+4400 VFWNAAIQGTT
-4411 NFGKQFKRH
+4411 NFGRQFKRH

-4430 MFILGALVAGM
+4430 MFILGALIAGM
-4441 GMGEGDDDDKNSYW
+4441 GMGDDGDDDKNSYW

-4468 RTGDQWIS
+4468 RVGEQWIS

-4485 IYGMGELMIS
+4485 IYGMGELMVS
-4495 AMSGKEHFTD
+4495 AMSGKEHFTNS
-4505 AELGNAFAG
+4505 ELGKAIAG

-4578 YLIGLA
+4578 YLVGLA
-4584 KTLNEVTGGDAYT
+4584 KILNEKTGGDAYT
-4597 KGSVNINPAQI
+4597 KGTVNINPAQI

-4715 DYRGDIESLYKE
+4715 DYREDIEGLYKE
-4727 LKEPMSD
+4727 LKDPMSD
-4734 EERASLEA
+4734 EERASIEA

-4755 NSTRK
+4755 NATRK

>member
-46 SKKGDYDIPLANY
+46 SKKSDYDIPLSNY

-73 HLPPKAQPQAKQ
+73 HLPPKAQPQVKQ
-85 QVAQKQPTQ
+85 QVAQKQPAPK
-94 QVATTTPGTPMTA
+94 VNTTPGTPMTA
-107 AQKAQVLNNLSGI
+107 AQKAQVLNNTNNLI
-120 VAQSQS
+120 AQSQS
-126 MIDETILKTKVA
+126 AIGETILKNKVA
-138 LDRIKKPFSNINNI
+138 LDRTKKPFSNINNI
-152 TLGRKNSGSIGG
+152 TLGRKNSGSIGS
-164 DKVQEHIIDGKKVY
+164 DKVKEHTIDGKKVY

-187 SENSAVSKVQ
+187 SKNSAVSEVQ

-223 LSEIREKYQKQ
+223 LNEIREKYQKQ

-282 KQQENNDKHN
+282 KQQENNDNHD
-292 GVNVFGRSLKSLG
+292 GVNVFWRSTKSLG

-318 MGDATGKDALAYMR
+318 TGDATGKDALAYMR
-332 AEKIVKTLSKK
+332 AEKIVETLSKK
-343 LQTGEA
+343 LQTGET
-349 LSAKEKATLALF
+349 LSTKEKATLALF
-361 NSYTQQ
+361 NSYNQQ

-385 GASLSAELGAMIAS
+385 GVSLSAEFGAMIAS
-399 GAGSFQTIAEKTAQ
+399 GAGAFQTIAEKTAQ

-425 YLGKGVAK
+425 YLGKSVAK

-470 MQNYVGEMGVTED
+470 MQNYVGEMGVTKD

-506 GISDLVAAFA
+506 GITDLVTAFA

-529 MLGETLPSITRM
+529 MLGETLPSITKI

-659 KWNGIQEVLDNTAN
+659 KWNGIQEVLDNTVNA
-673 TEFSGAL
+673 EFSGAL

-740 TGYNATGDE
+740 AGYNATEDE

-763 LTETFKDDPSAL
+763 LAETFKDDPSAL
-775 QKIEEDPKAFLQG
+775 QQIEEDPKAFLQG

-836 RTHQDGNIYS
+836 RTHQDGNIYP

-882 VRDAE
+882 IRDAE
-887 TGKVEM
+887 TGKIEM

-1003 EQSLKQDE
+1003 DQSLKQGE
-1011 DVENEPPHPKQSY
+1011 EVESTTPHSAQSY
-1024 HLNDE
+1024 NLNDE

-1080 KQQEE
+1080 KQQE
-1085 QSSQAPVQGEQ
+1085 QTNQAPVQEEQGEQ
-1096 MESPTLVAE
+1096 TESPALVAENATTQKEDVAGLNDGTIAE

-1112 ETPQRQST
+1112 ETPQHQPT

-1237 LLRKEQEEKERAM
+1237 LLRKEQEEKERAI
-1250 REEEERVKRDLAQPQ
+1250 ESEPKPIG
-1265 SLDYKLSDEVD
+1265 K
-1276 ENGHPFVLTSAG
+1276 GI
-1288 ELAFGNI
+1288 FGNI
-1295 GKETGL
+1295 YNQFKGKAKEAVDFLMKKKDGEAIGALHHKDIGDIDLVWGKEGTAKSDGFGL
-1301 APAPILLSEG
+1301 AKLAKYHPEVLSNLQEVLDDMIVTKRTDNRVQLESAKYQAAVRLTWDEKKKTWLLTMFEKK
-1311 VITNSKTNAGYG
+1311 NSA
-1323 LVHIEARHGE
+1323 
-1333 QIRNAGYPSVVAFV
+1333 
-1347 EEVAKHYD
+1347 
-1355 VIREGINRSGEQTYM
+1355 
-1370 LQLTDRH
+1370 
-1377 NNTLMV
+1377 
-1383 ELSGDGTYYNINT
+1383 LSN
-1396 AGIFKTSYGKNRRE
+1396 
-1410 VYNRHTTD
+1410 TTD
-1418 NQSTESGEESQG
+1418 TDKTHEGKRNDTATPQDT
-1430 EAQSGTTSPSR
+1430 AF
-1441 MKSST
+1441 
-1446 RSSAGKVSETSNA
+1446 SAGKVSETSNA
-1459 MQENAEKTSEN
+1459 VQENAEKTSEN

-1481 EALVRAGVPVEV
+1481 EALVRVGVPVEV
-1493 VSDEVAKGV
+1493 VSDEAAKGV

-1547 GIGRNYA
+1547 GIGKKYA
-1554 VGNSKIKFR
+1554 QAMLKEKYKENRTINEMARDRLISDGSKD
-1563 GFVLESIPSLEV
+1563 ESLKYLNDLLKEEWVDKKRV
-1575 KAHFSK
+1575 KAQ
-1581 AEGNVLN
+1581 
-1588 FLYKWI
+1588 I
-1594 KKSEN
+1594 K
-1599 ASTAIEKAREWASNE
+1599 I
-1614 YGKYLERRDWS
+1614 
-1625 DQNYKDYFGAIS
+1625 
-1637 KRDVIEWRK
+1637 
-1646 EMKEKEENAQQ
+1646 
-1657 MLSFIET
+1657 IET
-1664 LSVDDFSLPQRH
+1664 GKFLPEGKVS
-1676 LYTVDIPDDTGKN
+1676 LYTVDIPDNTGKN

-1702 NRIRIAFTKS
+1702 NRIRIALTKS
-1712 IIDKMGSA
+1712 IMDKMGSA

-1735 FRLDVRNFNGIYSL
+1735 FRLDVRNFKGIYKL
-1749 MSGYTSPQE
+1749 MSSYTSPQE

-1771 SYPAEHQS
+1771 SYPAQYLS

-2019 EASGK
+2019 DASGK

-2084 KESARQAYLSNY
+2084 KESARKAYLSNY

-2249 VLAKRGVDW
+2249 LLAKRGVDW

-2263 DMSDNDWLK
+2263 DTSDNDWLK
-2272 SKEEGKSNVV
+2272 SKEDGKSNVV

-2293 TIIKLSDTSFAKM
+2293 TSIKLSDTSFAKM
-2306 ENGEQKAER
+2306 KNGEQKAEE

-2326 LEENS
+2326 LKENS

-2350 RESTLRE
+2350 RESALRE

-2642 TPSGEDSKLPEK
+2642 TPNGEDTKLPEK

-2693 LFKKHDLLE
+2693 LFKKHGLLE
-2702 ENNEPGRFLVSQFMY
+2702 EHNEPGRFLVSQFMY

-2725 GKMQEEAKETMNS
+2725 GKMQEEAQETMNS

-2750 VDLRDA
+2750 VDMRDA

-2774 SEEAERKGYSND
+2774 SEEAERKGYSKD

-2852 ADPERRE
+2852 ADPDRRE

-2970 SERFN
+2970 S
-2975 EDNDDIRYRYDE
+2975 
-2987 KVENESNSSKDNEA
+2987 K
-3001 KTFAKQ
+3001 
-3007 HNLDASDV
+3007 
-3015 IAYKQAMDEGLLR
+3015 
-3028 DANNALSA
+3028 
-3036 IRRKLR
+3036 
-3042 EENKGLSL
+3042 
-3050 SGFVKKFS
+3050 
-3058 PIREALYKQ
+3058 
-3067 FGDLGVLEKEYHDN
+3067 
-3081 ILKERGLMEAARKR
+3081 
-3095 EEEERKR
+3095 
-3102 QNEPIEEL
+3102 
-3110 MSMTSEERDA
+3110 
-3120 EYMRALEA
+3120 
-3128 KDEKR
+3128 
-3133 MSEVLQA
+3133 
-3140 EAKLKGY
+3140 
-3147 SMGSEYQGE
+3147 
-3156 GAWKAPSN
+3156 
-3164 PGYSSTEERRAT
+3164 
-3176 IEKDAPHLNIDD
+3176 
-3188 IANGY
+3188 
-3193 INLPEDIFTDLRA
+3193 
-3206 YDNDNESGKESAKA
+3206 
-3220 ISDAIRDIKDGKE
+3220 
-3233 MPKVTVYRA
+3233 
-3242 VPTSVEEESLRNG
+3242 
-3255 DWVTPSKAYAKEHG
+3255 
-3269 EHRLDGDY
+3269 
-3277 RIIEQKVPANELWW
+3277 
-3291 DGNDIRE
+3291 
-3298 WGFDNGKDYAYKN
+3298 
-3311 TENSRK
+3311 
-3317 LNDLITKDD
+3317 
-3326 QGNVILPSQR
+3326 R

-3349 EELEK
+3349 EELEEA
-3354 VNQRFNEELENL
+3354 NQRFNEELENL

-3426 IAVFDNLG
+3426 IAVFDNYQ
-3434 RFGNRSILTELT
+3434 REGNRTILTELRSQ
-3446 TEQGNFLVTIDMGK
+3446 EKNIMVAVTLGK
-3460 GEKDV
+3460 NGVDV

-3477 KSKIVSWIE
+3477 SSNVVDWISK
-3486 RGLATYINKKK
+3486 GYLAYVDKEK
-3497 ALNYLYHSAPIAEAL
+3497 ALNYLYFSERNISEAAD
-3512 SNSRLSSAANIVK
+3512 NSRLSSAANIVK
-3525 SFENPTNSSEK
+3525 SFENPINNSEK
-3536 VLDRKTAQAEEV
+3536 KLDRKSTQGKEV
-3548 AEKEHQQMAERA
+3548 TEKERQQMAERA

-3669 EYLASLAEDTNFENM
+3669 EYLASLAEDTNFEKM

-3729 KEKGQSNSIILNKA
+3729 KEKGQSNSILNKA

-3754 GNYSESTDKDVR
+3754 GNYSESTDKEVR
-3766 FRDGEQREP
+3766 FRDGEPQS
-3775 EGKERVSAAER
+3775 KERVSAAER
-3786 YEQRVSRSM
+3786 YEHRVSRSM

-3813 DAIMKAEGK
+3813 DAIMRAEGK
-3822 EMYIEDIE
+3822 EMYMEDIE

-3872 EERSELTD
+3872 KERSELTD

-3891 EVMRKNALEEII
+3891 EVMRKNAIEEII
-3903 NNEKLSDAQKDARAS
+3903 NNEKLSDAQKNARAS

-3930 LTGAS
+3930 LTDAN

-3956 TSNLWDK
+3956 TTNLWEK
-3963 VNIVTKGI
+3963 VNTVTKGI

-4071 SDLVSVNTLWLK
+4071 SDLVSVNALWLK
-4083 YDDVS
+4083 YDDVK

-4118 MTDLAKQDP
+4118 MAELAKQDP

-4213 PDFVVS
+4213 PDFVIS

-4376 MNAVGQTKAG
+4376 MKATGQTKLG
-4386 KTAAFVSGFGRSFY
+4386 KTSAFISGIGRSGY
-4400 LFWNAAIQGTT
+4400 VFWNAAIQGTT
-4411 NFGKQFKRH
+4411 NFGRQFKRH

-4430 MFILGALVAGM
+4430 MFILGALIAGM

-4468 RTGDQWIS
+4468 RVGEQWVS

-4485 IYGMGELMIS
+4485 IYGMGELMVS
-4495 AMSGKEHFTD
+4495 AMSGKEHFTNS
-4505 AELGNAFAG
+4505 ELGKAIAG

-4578 YLIGLA
+4578 YLVGLA

-4690 GVFDYSEKIN
+4690 GVFDFSEKIN

-4755 NSTRK
+4755 NTTRK

>member
-85 QVAQKQPTQ
+85 QVAQKQSTQ
-94 QVATTTPGTPMTA
+94 QVVTTAPGTPMTA
-107 AQKAQVLNNLSGI
+107 TQKAQVLNNANNI
-120 VAQSQS
+120 IAQSQS
-126 MIDETILKTKVA
+126 DLSRTMRKFDYAKQNTGLDVKPIKLGENRKIVKQSSFNPQTGKKEESYLTESGNIHDSYVNAFTEQNAIDDFKEQEKQSKLENQLNAAYKERDSITKALQRRMAELDKQGGHGLLRQFADAMSPDLAMHSSPRDYEMDEEYGALMAAARKNNSTIQILE
-138 LDRIKKPFSNINNI
+138 DKKKGRMNNFWSTLGATFSNGY
-152 TLGRKNSGSIGG
+152 TFT
-164 DKVQEHIIDGKKVY
+164 
-178 SDDKGNIYD
+178 
-187 SENSAVSKVQ
+187 
-197 ERMIDR
+197 
-203 DGLSKRIAALSVEN
+203 DGLSGVRDNIAIL
-217 ENANKR
+217 NANKR
-223 LSEIREKYQKQ
+223 ADKINSKRQRGEMLTNEEDAFDKALLANLVNEEIEG
-234 LNPTQIYGQNGT
+234 TYGQ
-246 AGNFNALDKLLEND
+246 
-260 DEYMMLLTT
+260 EY
-269 TRNNQRSL
+269 
-277 DILRN
+277 
-282 KQQENNDKHN
+282 
-292 GVNVFGRSLKSLG
+292 G
-305 RGMRDYFK
+305 
-313 TDFDP
+313 
-318 MGDATGKDALAYMR
+318 ALAR
-332 AEKIVKTLSKK
+332 AAKITASTADVVKDFL
-343 LQTGEA
+343 L
-349 LSAKEKATLALF
+349 
-361 NSYTQQ
+361 
-367 QDISG
+367 
-372 DDSLSSW
+372 
-379 MYSGGR
+379 SGGT
-385 GASLSAELGAMIAS
+385 G
-399 GAGSFQTIAEKTAQ
+399 
-413 GASKAALSQITK
+413 IT
-425 YLGKGVAK
+425 LTKGVAK
-433 NIGTK
+433 GVMNAGAKYLTKKAGESLLKASAKAFGRGLLKATGIG
-438 IATKAVGS
+438 VGS
-446 VAGMM
+446 LAGGALITNTTGIGKTAEEM
-451 SSGLAYTSTVG
+451 SKQVTGRVG
-462 FKKTFANA
+462 VDQHGNYIFTDSKDLMRAFIEAERSMIGENA
-470 MQNYVGEMGVTED
+470 
-483 GQIAFGEYV
+483 
-492 KDKEG
+492 
-497 KVSFKRKDG
+497 S
-506 GISDLVAAFA
+506 
-516 KAGYE
+516 
-521 QTKENGTE
+521 E
-529 MLGETLPSITRM
+529 MLGEFIPGSKV
-541 LKGIGGTAKFV
+541 LKKG
-552 SKLEKIGATPFVESI
+552 LEKIGLSKISSYLTSI
-567 NKALR
+567 GNKSWAKNYGKLLEAA
-572 MTGYN
+572 GWN
-577 GLPSQGIEEYAGL
+577 GLPGEGLEEYAGIAYNSL
-590 LSDVIFSD
+590 TGDSEGGIATLGDVR
-598 ASLKDFGKLQTHLDI
+598 THIDI
-613 WGNVALTSGVMSS
+613 WLGCAAAGALLGAPNVVAL
-626 VQVAG
+626 
-631 IGTGAAMFYKYKH
+631 GANTAQYYRYKH
-644 QNDKAGKKAQALIGD
+644 ATNKAEQQAKSQLPAD
-659 KWNGIQEVLDNTAN
+659 RWNALQERIDNTENQDLTNLMFEVYTSKELNPKQKEAV
-673 TEFSGAL
+673 FSYTDNL
-680 AGILSRE
+680 
-687 DLNGE
+687 
-692 QKKRVVNYAN
+692 V
-702 SLLKMRGFNI
+702 KMRGYNI
-712 GFNNDKMGRMASSG
+712 GSINNADATRD
-726 EKGIDGAISEVSYA
+726 EKDEKELHKEENIGNAYAIGYHA
-740 TGYNATGDE
+740 TEEE
-749 LANIKNELELRHRQ
+749 LSNIKNELELRHRQ
-763 LTETFKDDPSAL
+763 LTETFKDDPTAL

-822 IDDAVTENNTVIEQ
+822 IDDAITENNAVIEQ

-882 VRDAE
+882 IRDAE
-887 TGKVEM
+887 TGKIEM

-954 IQIIGEAIDEK
+954 IQIVGEAIDEK

-978 DGLEPTMLPKEQI
+978 DGLEPTMLSKEQI
-991 QAMNDEENLWRL
+991 QTMNDEENLWRL

-1011 DVENEPPHPKQSY
+1011 DVENETPHPKQSY

-1064 KRVNLFTAE
+1064 KRVNLLSAE

-1080 KQQEE
+1080 KQQE
-1085 QSSQAPVQGEQ
+1085 QTNQAPVQEEQGEQ
-1096 MESPTLVAE
+1096 TESPALVAGVNDGTIAE

-1112 ETPQRQST
+1112 ETPQHEPT

-1168 MEAAVRRAEKAKVK
+1168 MEAAVKRAEKAKVK

-1237 LLRKEQEEKERAM
+1237 ILRKEQEEKERAM
-1250 REEEERVKRDLAQPQ
+1250 REEEERVDSGRSRSEQSSGDSQEEVTKRNSHLTEKEAKNNIENRESGKRNLYAHNVDMQGNL
-1265 SLDYKLSDEVD
+1265 LD
-1276 ENGHPFVLTSAG
+1276 ENGELKLEKVNSIDDITDDDFNNPTRNIELPAIPQRINDAIGADGKGVIIKKNIFEKNKKRHRDLTPTQSRDIIKEALYNATLYG
-1288 ELAFGNI
+1288 QNQ
-1295 GKETGL
+1295 KETR
-1301 APAPILLSEG
+1301 PYNWILIHNKDKNSSILIE
-1311 VITNSKTNAGYG
+1311 VNNSKN
-1323 LVHIEARHGE
+1323 
-1333 QIRNAGYPSVVAFV
+1333 NV
-1347 EEVAKHYD
+1347 EVINWHYLND
-1355 VIREGINRSGEQTYM
+1355 NSLERKKRQAIREGGRI
-1370 LQLTDRH
+1370 LTLESAVA
-1377 NNTLMV
+1377 NTS
-1383 ELSGDGTYYNINT
+1383 EDLS
-1396 AGIFKTSYGKNRRE
+1396 S
-1410 VYNRHTTD
+1410 V
-1418 NQSTESGEESQG
+1418 
-1430 EAQSGTTSPSR
+1430 
-1441 MKSST
+1441 
-1446 RSSAGKVSETSNA
+1446 GKVSESSNA
-1459 MQENAEKTSEN
+1459 MQENAEKTSE
-1470 EAKELATNAVV
+1470 
-1481 EALVRAGVPVEV
+1481 
-1493 VSDEVAKGV
+1493 
-1502 LPLGAE
+1502 
-1508 KHVVYHGSGAKFD
+1508 
-1521 HFDHSHMGEGEGAQ
+1521 
-1535 AYGWGSYVTEVE
+1535 
-1547 GIGRNYA
+1547 
-1554 VGNSKIKFR
+1554 
-1563 GFVLESIPSLEV
+1563 
-1575 KAHFSK
+1575 
-1581 AEGNVLN
+1581 
-1588 FLYKWI
+1588 
-1594 KKSEN
+1594 
-1599 ASTAIEKAREWASNE
+1599 
-1614 YGKYLERRDWS
+1614 
-1625 DQNYKDYFGAIS
+1625 
-1637 KRDVIEWRK
+1637 
-1646 EMKEKEENAQQ
+1646 
-1657 MLSFIET
+1657 
-1664 LSVDDFSLPQRH
+1664 
-1676 LYTVDIPDDTGKN
+1676 
-1689 YLDWESDIPVKEK
+1689 
-1702 NRIRIAFTKS
+1702 
-1712 IIDKMGSA
+1712 
-1720 TSSERQDVR
+1720 
-1729 NSISTE
+1729 
-1735 FRLDVRNFNGIYSL
+1735 
-1749 MSGYTSPQE
+1749 
-1758 ASELLRNLGYTGI
+1758 
-1771 SYPAEHQS
+1771 
-1779 GGRSDG
+1779 
-1785 ARNYV
+1785 
-1790 IFDEKDLKITNRV
+1790 
-1803 EFMKS
+1803 
-1808 PDGVVY
+1808 
-1814 GWTIGGRIYLTKAGL
+1814 
-1829 NPETPIHEYTH
+1829 
-1840 IWANAMKVHNM
+1840 
-1851 KGWKSIKE
+1851 
-1859 LLVDTP
+1859 
-1865 IWDEV
+1865 
-1870 LNDENYSNIRNDE
+1870 
-1883 DSVASEVLSRISGK
+1883 
-1897 ENAKRMEEEAQKV
+1897 
-1910 IADSKDLIEKAETL
+1910 
-1924 SVLNRVR
+1924 
-1931 KALKT
+1931 
-1936 FWSWVGKELF
+1936 
-1946 DIEKFNSINEVTDRV
+1946 
-1961 LYDLVNGTALQVQ
+1961 

-2019 EASGK
+2019 DANGK

-2107 EVSKEEFKKWIGSSK
+2107 EVSKEEFKKWIDSSK
-2122 RKTKPF
+2122 RKTKSF
-2128 AEYKGIIKSNKSVSS
+2128 VEYKGIQSIEHSQKEQLKSTQGKEADEQDLSDKKELEDFVASTDSNNRTKIDESKYDAEGLFAPLLLDGKPSNLAVMTLVSDNINDPVLQIAVYDYSSDIDNKTNSGWQKWGDL
-2143 PVAMSEDE
+2143 ADE
-2151 YLTSKGLNG
+2151 YNAHAAEVDKAWGEND
-2160 NMTDYML
+2160 NAML
-2167 DKLRI
+2167 EFRTVD
-2172 PHSETARQ
+2172 
-2180 QKQREKEAARVRAD
+2180 AAVK
-2194 FDNQKEEARKE
+2194 F
-2205 YRQKIA
+2205 
-2211 KGELREPTK
+2211 
-2220 QEAKERE
+2220 
-2227 IAKLIK
+2227 
-2233 TANGHEDNPSV
+2233 
-2244 QAARR
+2244 
-2249 VLAKRGVDW
+2249 
-2258 RTDKG
+2258 
-2263 DMSDNDWLK
+2263 NDWLK
-2272 SKEEGKSNVV
+2272 AKEDGKSNVV

-2406 PVKESYYFQNRKNEV
+2406 PVKESYYFQSRKNEV
-2421 AQNAVVHLLK
+2421 AQNAVVQLLK

-2436 VHFIS
+2436 VHLIS

-2446 ASGQGNSRG
+2446 VSGQGNSRG

-2487 KNNPKLWAEI
+2487 KKNPKLWAEI
-2497 KNLLKDSEWVDTI
+2497 KNLLKDSEWVDKI
-2510 QSMDEYK
+2510 QSMDAYK

-2642 TPSGEDSKLPEK
+2642 TPNGEDTKLPEK

-2750 VDLRDA
+2750 VDMRDA

-2919 QEVSIDDLWWDGN
+2919 QEVSIDDIWWDGN

-2975 EDNDDIRYRYDE
+2975 EENDDIRYRYEEGDNDVALQVKQPIEQSKNLVALHNLSEEKLQQALELGGFPMPSIAITKANIGHTEFGNISLLFGKDSINPTDKRNKVYGGDAWTPTFPSIGYKLNSEKTSDIYRRANNVGSLPLFRPVFFHPDNYENKIDGQGSNGLVEHFKDDYGAKQMFLYEKGNAVEKFVQHEVEKYSDE
-2987 KVENESNSSKDNEA
+2987 NVKFFEKILETIGLERLKNEGYDSLENEMKKLLGQYYDIDFDTMKPFRVKTRINSTIQKTIDYAENGNNKIENDIAATEEKIDERIDPKEFRKWLEKLFSGVVEKKGIRNEQDMFTPSGNRREWEKLYDAVTLDNAIKAMQTQAKKGGTGLFGGSIFGAASKELKEIEDIRNEA
-3001 KTFAKQ
+3001 KLRINPISEEDYQAEKDRITERLKKVTIPSVSKSF
-3007 HNLDASDV
+3007 SD
-3015 IAYKQAMDEGLLR
+3015 AMDFVENVQ
-3028 DANNALSA
+3028 DAVSKSHTA
-3036 IRRKLR
+3036 
-3042 EENKGLSL
+3042 KGIYRHLHSL
-3050 SGFVKKFS
+3050 YPDMTMEVAKEIEDIVKDIQKIS
-3058 PIREALYKQ
+3058 TRY
-3067 FGDLGVLEKEYHDN
+3067 
-3081 ILKERGLMEAARKR
+3081 
-3095 EEEERKR
+3095 
-3102 QNEPIEEL
+3102 
-3110 MSMTSEERDA
+3110 
-3120 EYMRALEA
+3120 LEA
-3128 KDEKR
+3128 K
-3133 MSEVLQA
+3133 
-3140 EAKLKGY
+3140 
-3147 SMGSEYQGE
+3147 
-3156 GAWKAPSN
+3156 P
-3164 PGYSSTEERRAT
+3164 
-3176 IEKDAPHLNIDD
+3176 
-3188 IANGY
+3188 
-3193 INLPEDIFTDLRA
+3193 
-3206 YDNDNESGKESAKA
+3206 
-3220 ISDAIRDIKDGKE
+3220 
-3233 MPKVTVYRA
+3233 YRA
-3242 VPTSVEEESLRNG
+3242 VSFDEIKAAVVPSDTSSELIQQLKDRGIEVSTYEKDNQEQRKQIVNEVASKEEL
-3255 DWVTPSKAYAKEHG
+3255 
-3269 EHRLDGDY
+3269 L
-3277 RIIEQKVPANELWW
+3277 
-3291 DGNDIRE
+3291 
-3298 WGFDNGKDYAYKN
+3298 
-3311 TENSRK
+3311 
-3317 LNDLITKDD
+3317 
-3326 QGNVILPSQR
+3326 
-3336 FNDQVEDERFRND
+3336 FRND
-3349 EELEK
+3349 EELEE
-3354 VNQRFNEELENL
+3354 VNQRFNEELDTL

-3497 ALNYLYHSAPIAEAL
+3497 ALNYLHHSAPIAEAL

-3525 SFENPTNSSEK
+3525 NFENPTNSSEK
-3536 VLDRKTAQAEEV
+3536 VLDRKTTQAEEV
-3548 AEKEHQQMAERA
+3548 AEKEHQQMVERA

-3571 VEIVTDASTLEGKK
+3571 VEIVTDARTLEGKK

-3729 KEKGQSNSIILNKA
+3729 KEKGQSNSILNKA

-3754 GNYSESTDKDVR
+3754 GNYSESTDKEVR
-3766 FRDGEQREP
+3766 FRDGEPQS
-3775 EGKERVSAAER
+3775 KERVSAAER

-3813 DAIMKAEGK
+3813 DAIMRAEGK
-3822 EMYIEDIE
+3822 EMYMEDIE

-3872 EERSELTD
+3872 KERSELTD

-3903 NNEKLSDAQKDARAS
+3903 NNEKLSDAQKDVRAS

-3930 LTGAS
+3930 LTDAN

-3956 TSNLWDK
+3956 TTNLWDK
-3963 VNIVTKGI
+3963 VNTVTKGI

-4071 SDLVSVNTLWLK
+4071 SDLVSVNALWLK
-4083 YDDVS
+4083 YDDVK

-4118 MTDLAKQDP
+4118 MAELAKQDP

-4376 MNAVGQTKAG
+4376 MKATGQTKIG
-4386 KTAAFVSGFGRSFY
+4386 KTSAFISGIGRSGY
-4400 LFWNAAIQGTT
+4400 VFWNAAIQGTT
-4411 NFGKQFKRH
+4411 NFGRQFKRH

-4430 MFILGALVAGM
+4430 MFILGALIAGM
-4441 GMGEGDDDDKNSYW
+4441 GMGDDGDDDKNSYW

-4468 RTGDQWIS
+4468 RVGEQWVS

-4485 IYGMGELMIS
+4485 IYGMGELMVS
-4495 AMSGKEHFTD
+4495 AMSGKEHFTNS
-4505 AELGNAFAG
+4505 ELGKAIAG

-4578 YLIGLA
+4578 YLVGLA
-4584 KTLNEVTGGDAYT
+4584 KILNEKTGGDAYT

-4690 GVFDYSEKIN
+4690 GVFDFSEKIN

-4727 LKEPMSD
+4727 LKDPMSD
-4734 EERASLEA
+4734 EERASIEA

-4755 NSTRK
+4755 NATRK

>member
-73 HLPPKAQPQAKQ
+73 HLPPKAQPQTKQ

-94 QVATTTPGTPMTA
+94 QVATTAPGTPMTA
-107 AQKAQVLNNLSGI
+107 AQKAQVLNNVSGI

-126 MIDETILKTKVA
+126 DLSRTMRKFDYAKQNTGLDVKPIKLGENRNVATKKNKNGQTTYLDAEGNRFDDQAQANFSQNQIEEDEAKRKDLLGYIDKKAMSSVNSAYDKQYSELEDFKKKHPYLSAFSRALSAFSGRMSGGGTANINQYRPEEARAGLAALALNQKTRQAIDEGKRYEQGDTGFWGRATRGLKKGLTSASTYDLGLSDTDIAGSLKGAADRYAKGQATQIDELLLDAAALNSETEGKYADALGGWFGAGEGIPGVASFMMQIGSNPMSGFGKATAQSVAKTVTKRAVQKFGTGLAAKAAITLAKGATRVAADAVEAGVVTAMYSPTKIVGDYLNRKTGTVVHDGNGGYTFEGKEYSDIKAVAKAINDQNAENLSEMWGDYLPGIGKVGKLIGKGARKIGLGKVVNAFEQMSSSQWMKTWNEFMDRTKWNGLSGEYMEEAEKNLYNALTNGDMTLDTNPNTGVFSRKINEDTFKSVA
-138 LDRIKKPFSNINNI
+138 LMSGIMSGISTVGYTRFKYKASRGQKKADNNAKAVLGAEKWSEIKKLIDNADD
-152 TLGRKNSGSIGG
+152 KSIGG
-164 DKVQEHIIDGKKVY
+164 IIEQI
-178 SDDKGNIYD
+178 GNDNSLNTKQKMAILDYQYK
-187 SENSAVSKVQ
+187 SAVAH
-197 ERMIDR
+197 
-203 DGLSKRIAALSVEN
+203 G
-217 ENANKR
+217 ANIQDLKNK
-223 LSEIREKYQKQ
+223 LE
-234 LNPTQIYGQNGT
+234 
-246 AGNFNALDKLLEND
+246 GNYD
-260 DEYMMLLTT
+260 
-269 TRNNQRSL
+269 
-277 DILRN
+277 
-282 KQQENNDKHN
+282 
-292 GVNVFGRSLKSLG
+292 
-305 RGMRDYFK
+305 
-313 TDFDP
+313 
-318 MGDATGKDALAYMR
+318 
-332 AEKIVKTLSKK
+332 
-343 LQTGEA
+343 
-349 LSAKEKATLALF
+349 EKA
-361 NSYTQQ
+361 NRY
-367 QDISG
+367 
-372 DDSLSSW
+372 
-379 MYSGGR
+379 
-385 GASLSAELGAMIAS
+385 
-399 GAGSFQTIAEKTAQ
+399 
-413 GASKAALSQITK
+413 
-425 YLGKGVAK
+425 
-433 NIGTK
+433 
-438 IATKAVGS
+438 
-446 VAGMM
+446 
-451 SSGLAYTSTVG
+451 
-462 FKKTFANA
+462 
-470 MQNYVGEMGVTED
+470 
-483 GQIAFGEYV
+483 
-492 KDKEG
+492 
-497 KVSFKRKDG
+497 
-506 GISDLVAAFA
+506 
-516 KAGYE
+516 
-521 QTKENGTE
+521 
-529 MLGETLPSITRM
+529 
-541 LKGIGGTAKFV
+541 
-552 SKLEKIGATPFVESI
+552 
-567 NKALR
+567 
-572 MTGYN
+572 
-577 GLPSQGIEEYAGL
+577 
-590 LSDVIFSD
+590 D
-598 ASLKDFGKLQTHLDI
+598 A
-613 WGNVALTSGVMSS
+613 
-626 VQVAG
+626 
-631 IGTGAAMFYKYKH
+631 
-644 QNDKAGKKAQALIGD
+644 
-659 KWNGIQEVLDNTAN
+659 
-673 TEFSGAL
+673 
-680 AGILSRE
+680 
-687 DLNGE
+687 
-692 QKKRVVNYAN
+692 
-702 SLLKMRGFNI
+702 
-712 GFNNDKMGRMASSG
+712 
-726 EKGIDGAISEVSYA
+726 
-740 TGYNATGDE
+740 GYNATEDE
-749 LANIKNELELRHRQ
+749 LANIKNELELRQRQ
-763 LTETFKDDPSAL
+763 LAETFKDDPKAL
-775 QKIEEDPKAFLQG
+775 QQIEDDPKAFLQG

-836 RTHQDGNIYS
+836 RTHQDGNIYP

-882 VRDAE
+882 IRDAE
-887 TGKVEM
+887 TGKIEM
-893 VDPSAILSVD
+893 VDPSAILSID

-915 SEQIKQTYAQEQAN
+915 SEQIRQTYAQEQAN
-929 KIDGVLEFKA
+929 KIDGVLDFKA

-1003 EQSLKQDE
+1003 DQSLKQDE
-1011 DVENEPPHPKQSY
+1011 DVENETPLPKQSY

-1073 ELDAMTG
+1073 ELDAMSG

-1085 QSSQAPVQGEQ
+1085 QTNQEPVQGEQ
-1096 MESPTLVAE
+1096 MGSPTLVAE

-1168 MEAAVRRAEKAKVK
+1168 MEAAVKRAEKAKVK

-1218 SRRQEAIQAEESR
+1218 SRRQEAIQAEENR

-1250 REEEERVKRDLAQPQ
+1250 REEEERVKREALNGVPDIVEDKAIDARARGYRRISGDKVDRQEPLNAIKGKEVQVKFDDKNIPTGHVSLIDVDELQPSHKNGHRNPLHFIDEAQPKERKDDASIDAARKIAANIRPEEITSSVTAYTGAPTVNSRGEVIQ
-1265 SLDYKLSDEVD
+1265 GNNRSAALKEMWAMHKEQGEKYKQYIIDHAEELGLNPADVRSMKHPVLVNMLDVNDNDAISLGQFVASDTESGGTERIKPKNVVKKLGNRMKTFANILLRTTDEDMSFAELIDRNGVEALKWMSANGSITSTQYKSAFDSKGNLTAEAKNDLKGVMYQSIFEGGSTQLEEMFNALPIKAQKAILATAYRDYDSPTIERMVEEIQNSIMAYYALSLDEQFKAATNHKSARWAVESWKRQYAIDDSTGESYLPSEKYSNFALLLATMYKGDSQSFIQGTFKQMYDLIQGTQEDNLFEQPDNTPRTLV
-1276 ENGHPFVLTSAG
+1276 EA
-1288 ELAFGNI
+1288 I
-1295 GKETGL
+1295 KETLNIEYDGQQRSDIL
-1301 APAPILLSEG
+1301 ASNSTASQQGEQRSNG
-1311 VITNSKTNAGYG
+1311 NSKTGG
-1323 LVHIEARHGE
+1323 RSET
-1333 QIRNAGYPSVVAFV
+1333 RNGSEDYQGGTQGDSGRSSGGSQ
-1347 EEVAKHYD
+1347 EEVTERNSH
-1355 VIREGINRSGEQTYM
+1355 
-1370 LQLTDRH
+1370 LT
-1377 NNTLMV
+1377 
-1383 ELSGDGTYYNINT
+1383 E
-1396 AGIFKTSYGKNRRE
+1396 
-1410 VYNRHTTD
+1410 
-1418 NQSTESGEESQG
+1418 
-1430 EAQSGTTSPSR
+1430 
-1441 MKSST
+1441 
-1446 RSSAGKVSETSNA
+1446 
-1459 MQENAEKTSEN
+1459 AEKTSEN

-1481 EALVRAGVPVEV
+1481 EALVRVGVPVEV
-1493 VSDEVAKGV
+1493 VSDEAVKGV

-1547 GIGRNYA
+1547 GIGKKYA
-1554 VGNSKIKFR
+1554 QAMLKEKYKENRTINEMARDRLISDGSKD
-1563 GFVLESIPSLEV
+1563 ESLKYLNDLLKEEWVDKKRV
-1575 KAHFSK
+1575 KAQ
-1581 AEGNVLN
+1581 
-1588 FLYKWI
+1588 I
-1594 KKSEN
+1594 K
-1599 ASTAIEKAREWASNE
+1599 I
-1614 YGKYLERRDWS
+1614 
-1625 DQNYKDYFGAIS
+1625 
-1637 KRDVIEWRK
+1637 
-1646 EMKEKEENAQQ
+1646 
-1657 MLSFIET
+1657 IET
-1664 LSVDDFSLPQRH
+1664 GKFLPEGKVS
-1676 LYTVDIPDDTGKN
+1676 LYTVDIPDNTGKN

-1702 NRIRIAFTKS
+1702 NRIRIALTKS

-1735 FRLDVRNFNGIYSL
+1735 FRLDVRNFKGIYKL
-1749 MSGYTSPQE
+1749 MSSYTSPQE

-1771 SYPAEHQS
+1771 SYPAQYLS

-1851 KGWKSIKE
+1851 KGWKSIKD

-1870 LNDENYSNIRNDE
+1870 LNDENYSEIRNDE

-1974 NEATRVETNPTEAQK
+1974 NETTRVETNPTEAQK

-2019 EASGK
+2019 DASGK

-2249 VLAKRGVDW
+2249 LLAKRGVDW

-2263 DMSDNDWLK
+2263 DTSDNDWIK
-2272 SKEEGKSNVV
+2272 SKEDVKSNVV
-2282 HSFGNSASQND
+2282 HSFGNSASQNN
-2293 TIIKLSDTSFAKM
+2293 TSIKLSDTSFASEEEAEKAI
-2306 ENGEQKAER
+2306 QKYVEIR
-2315 EIGWLVDHNIR
+2315 EKRD
-2326 LEENS
+2326 
-2331 RKLDEIAHLLFDGD
+2331 
-2345 NIDSN
+2345 
-2350 RESTLRE
+2350 STLEKITELIERIRE
-2357 EAKKILE
+2357 EYKGDPDV
-2364 ENEKLSRDYQ
+2364 EN
-2374 KNYSDKYFGTDDITA
+2374 I
-2389 NYILQEAN
+2389 
-2397 ERLIALGVK
+2397 
-2406 PVKESYYFQNRKNEV
+2406 VKEKTQALRDEFFSLFTELDKFLTSLDKSSNDYVTQLGDDRLVEKGVLPINFSSLFQSRKNEV

-2441 RVGAE
+2441 RVGAKL
-2446 ASGQGNSRG
+2446 SGNGTAKG
-2455 WTNGLDIWLTKD
+2455 WTNGLEIWITKD
-2467 NINAETPVHEY
+2467 RIDAETPVHEY

-2487 KNNPKLWAEI
+2487 KKNPKLWAEI
-2497 KNLLKDSEWVDTI
+2497 KNLLKDSEWIDKI

-2517 YTLDNEDLLYS
+2517 DTLDNEDLLYS

-2534 SGERNGEKFES
+2534 SGKRNGEKFES

-2570 RDALKRFWEWVGVNL
+2570 RDALKRFWEWVGVNI

-2592 SVDDVCDRVLFDL
+2592 SVDDVCDRILFDL
-2605 LNASDIART
+2605 LNESDIART

-2642 TPSGEDSKLPEK
+2642 APNGENSKLPEK
-2654 VWAYARTKKFKTQL
+2654 EWAYARTKEFKSQL

-2693 LFKKHDLLE
+2693 LFKAHGLLG
-2702 ENNEPGRFLVSQFMY
+2702 ENNEPSYLLVSDSVYTNEYF
-2717 SEKYYDRK
+2717 DRLK
-2725 GKMQEEAKETMNS
+2725 MMQEEAQETMNS
-2738 GKGGENVSSVKS
+2738 GKGGKSVSSVKS

-2792 LAFNGSAPY
+2792 LAFNGAAPS

-2818 DEYEDTMSLGDYVD
+2818 DDYEDTMSLGDYVD

-2904 YHIGLQDWENGRIIE
+2904 YHIGLQNWENGRVIE

-2975 EDNDDIRYRYDE
+2975 EDNDDIRYRY
-2987 KVENESNSSKDNEA
+2987 
-3001 KTFAKQ
+3001 
-3007 HNLDASDV
+3007 
-3015 IAYKQAMDEGLLR
+3015 
-3028 DANNALSA
+3028 
-3036 IRRKLR
+3036 
-3042 EENKGLSL
+3042 
-3050 SGFVKKFS
+3050 
-3058 PIREALYKQ
+3058 
-3067 FGDLGVLEKEYHDN
+3067 
-3081 ILKERGLMEAARKR
+3081 
-3095 EEEERKR
+3095 
-3102 QNEPIEEL
+3102 
-3110 MSMTSEERDA
+3110 
-3120 EYMRALEA
+3120 
-3128 KDEKR
+3128 
-3133 MSEVLQA
+3133 
-3140 EAKLKGY
+3140 
-3147 SMGSEYQGE
+3147 
-3156 GAWKAPSN
+3156 
-3164 PGYSSTEERRAT
+3164 
-3176 IEKDAPHLNIDD
+3176 
-3188 IANGY
+3188 
-3193 INLPEDIFTDLRA
+3193 
-3206 YDNDNESGKESAKA
+3206 
-3220 ISDAIRDIKDGKE
+3220 
-3233 MPKVTVYRA
+3233 
-3242 VPTSVEEESLRNG
+3242 
-3255 DWVTPSKAYAKEHG
+3255 
-3269 EHRLDGDY
+3269 
-3277 RIIEQKVPANELWW
+3277 
-3291 DGNDIRE
+3291 
-3298 WGFDNGKDYAYKN
+3298 
-3311 TENSRK
+3311 
-3317 LNDLITKDD
+3317 
-3326 QGNVILPSQR
+3326 
-3336 FNDQVEDERFRND
+3336 
-3349 EELEK
+3349 EELEE
-3354 VNQRFNEELENL
+3354 VNQRFNKELDNL
-3366 TEENADKVTLWLG
+3366 TEANADKVILLLG
-3379 KPSDVLLSSGIENKP
+3379 KPSDILLSSGIENKP
-3394 LKLYGNK
+3394 MKLYGNK
-3401 VIKKMKK
+3401 IIKKMKK

-3426 IAVFDNLG
+3426 IAVFDNYQ
-3434 RFGNRSILTELT
+3434 RDGNRSILTELRT
-3446 TEQGNFLVTIDMGK
+3446 QQGNFLVSVNIGK
-3460 GEKDV
+3460 DADV
-3465 DFNIVSSVFGKG
+3465 DFNIVRSVFGKG
-3477 KSKIVSWIE
+3477 DERVVDWINN
-3486 RGLATYINKKK
+3486 GLATYMNKEKT
-3497 ALNYLYHSAPIAEAL
+3497 LSFLSHQSAPIAATAANAGQGSQSYISTSAL
-3512 SNSRLSSAANIVK
+3512 NADATYKNELSSAANIVK
-3525 SFENPTNSSEK
+3525 SFENPINNSEK
-3536 VLDRKTAQAEEV
+3536 KLDRKSTQGKEV
-3548 AEKEHQQMAERA
+3548 TEKERQQMADRA
-3560 NELAET
+3560 NELAKT

-3618 EAVAHHGLRKLF
+3618 ESVAHYGLRKLF

-3649 RREIVKLAAKNKWD
+3649 RREMVKLAAKNKWD

-3669 EYLASLAEDTNFENM
+3669 EYLASLAEDTNFEKM

-3690 KVKRLFLDM
+3690 KVKRLFLEM

-3708 KDGEWND
+3708 KDGELND

-3729 KEKGQSNSIILNKA
+3729 KEKGQSNSILNKA

-3754 GNYSESTDKDVR
+3754 GNYSESTDKEVR
-3766 FRDGEQREP
+3766 FRDGEPQS
-3775 EGKERVSAAER
+3775 KERVSAAER
-3786 YEQRVSRSM
+3786 YEHRVSRSM

-3813 DAIMKAEGK
+3813 DAIIKSEGK
-3822 EMYIEDIE
+3822 KMEIENIE

-3872 EERSELTD
+3872 KERSELTD

-3891 EVMRKNALEEII
+3891 EVMRKNALEEIV

-3930 LTGAS
+3930 LTDAN

-3956 TSNLWDK
+3956 TTNLWDK
-3963 VNIVTKGI
+3963 VNTVTKGI

-4071 SDLVSVNTLWLK
+4071 SDLVSVNALWLK
-4083 YDDVS
+4083 YDDVK

-4118 MTDLAKQDP
+4118 MADLAKQDP

-4213 PDFVVS
+4213 PDFVIS

-4376 MNAVGQTKAG
+4376 MKATGQTKIG
-4386 KTAAFVSGFGRSFY
+4386 KTSAFISGIGRSGY
-4400 LFWNAAIQGTT
+4400 VFWNAAIQGTT
-4411 NFGKQFKRH
+4411 NFGRQFKRH

-4430 MFILGALVAGM
+4430 MFILGALIAGM
-4441 GMGEGDDDDKNSYW
+4441 GMGDDGDDDKNSYW

-4468 RTGDQWIS
+4468 RVGEQWVS

-4505 AELGNAFAG
+4505 AELGKAIAG

-4578 YLIGLA
+4578 YLVGLA
-4584 KTLNEVTGGDAYT
+4584 KILNEKTGGDAYT

-4690 GVFDYSEKIN
+4690 GVFDFSEKIN

-4715 DYRGDIESLYKE
+4715 DYREDIEGLYKE
-4727 LKEPMSD
+4727 LKDAMSD
-4734 EERASLEA
+4734 EERAEIEV

>member
-73 HLPPKAQPQAKQ
+73 HLPPKAQPQTKQ

-94 QVATTTPGTPMTA
+94 QVATTAPGTPMTA
-107 AQKAQVLNNLSGI
+107 AQKAQVLNNVSGI

-126 MIDETILKTKVA
+126 DLSRTMRKFDYAKQNTGLDVKPIKLGENRNVATKKNKNGQTTYLDAEGNRFDDQAQANFSQNQIEEDEAKRKDLLGYIDKKAMSSVNSAYDKQYSELEDFKKKHPYLSAFSRALSAFSGRMSGGGTANINQYRPEEARAGLAALALNQKTRQAIDEGKRYEQGDTGFWGRATRGLKKGLTSASTYDLGLSDTDIAGSLKGAADRYAKGQATQIDELLLDAAALNSETEGKYADALGGWFGAGEGIPGVASFMMQIGSNPMSGFGKATAQSVAKTVTKRAVQKFGTGLAAKAAITLAKGATRVAADAVEAGVVTAMYSPTKIVGDYLNRKTGTVVHDGNGGYTFEGKEYSDIKAVAKAINDQNAENLSEMWGDYLPGIGKVGKLIGKGARKIGLGKVVNAFEQMSSSQWMKTWNEFMDRTKWNGLSGEYMEEAEKNLYNALTNGDMTLDTNPNTGVFSRKINEDTFKSVA
-138 LDRIKKPFSNINNI
+138 LMSGIMSGISTVGYTRFKYKASRGQKKADNNAKAVLGAEKWSEIKKLIDNADD
-152 TLGRKNSGSIGG
+152 KSIGG
-164 DKVQEHIIDGKKVY
+164 IIEQI
-178 SDDKGNIYD
+178 GNDNSLNTKQKMAILDYQYK
-187 SENSAVSKVQ
+187 SAVAH
-197 ERMIDR
+197 
-203 DGLSKRIAALSVEN
+203 G
-217 ENANKR
+217 ANIQDLKNK
-223 LSEIREKYQKQ
+223 LE
-234 LNPTQIYGQNGT
+234 
-246 AGNFNALDKLLEND
+246 GNYD
-260 DEYMMLLTT
+260 
-269 TRNNQRSL
+269 
-277 DILRN
+277 
-282 KQQENNDKHN
+282 
-292 GVNVFGRSLKSLG
+292 
-305 RGMRDYFK
+305 
-313 TDFDP
+313 
-318 MGDATGKDALAYMR
+318 
-332 AEKIVKTLSKK
+332 
-343 LQTGEA
+343 
-349 LSAKEKATLALF
+349 EKA
-361 NSYTQQ
+361 NRY
-367 QDISG
+367 
-372 DDSLSSW
+372 
-379 MYSGGR
+379 
-385 GASLSAELGAMIAS
+385 
-399 GAGSFQTIAEKTAQ
+399 
-413 GASKAALSQITK
+413 
-425 YLGKGVAK
+425 
-433 NIGTK
+433 
-438 IATKAVGS
+438 
-446 VAGMM
+446 
-451 SSGLAYTSTVG
+451 
-462 FKKTFANA
+462 
-470 MQNYVGEMGVTED
+470 
-483 GQIAFGEYV
+483 
-492 KDKEG
+492 
-497 KVSFKRKDG
+497 
-506 GISDLVAAFA
+506 
-516 KAGYE
+516 
-521 QTKENGTE
+521 
-529 MLGETLPSITRM
+529 
-541 LKGIGGTAKFV
+541 
-552 SKLEKIGATPFVESI
+552 
-567 NKALR
+567 
-572 MTGYN
+572 
-577 GLPSQGIEEYAGL
+577 
-590 LSDVIFSD
+590 D
-598 ASLKDFGKLQTHLDI
+598 A
-613 WGNVALTSGVMSS
+613 
-626 VQVAG
+626 
-631 IGTGAAMFYKYKH
+631 
-644 QNDKAGKKAQALIGD
+644 
-659 KWNGIQEVLDNTAN
+659 
-673 TEFSGAL
+673 
-680 AGILSRE
+680 
-687 DLNGE
+687 
-692 QKKRVVNYAN
+692 
-702 SLLKMRGFNI
+702 
-712 GFNNDKMGRMASSG
+712 
-726 EKGIDGAISEVSYA
+726 
-740 TGYNATGDE
+740 GYNATEDE
-749 LANIKNELELRHRQ
+749 LANIKNELELRQRQ
-763 LTETFKDDPSAL
+763 LAETFKDDPKAL
-775 QKIEEDPKAFLQG
+775 QQIEDDPKAFLQG

-836 RTHQDGNIYS
+836 RTHQDGNIYP

-882 VRDAE
+882 IRDAE
-887 TGKVEM
+887 TGKIEM
-893 VDPSAILSVD
+893 VDPSAILSID

-915 SEQIKQTYAQEQAN
+915 SEQIRQTYAQEQAN
-929 KIDGVLEFKA
+929 KIDGVLDFKA

-1003 EQSLKQDE
+1003 DQSLKQDE
-1011 DVENEPPHPKQSY
+1011 DVENETPLPKQSY

-1073 ELDAMTG
+1073 ELDAMSG

-1085 QSSQAPVQGEQ
+1085 QTNQEPVQGEQ
-1096 MESPTLVAE
+1096 MGSPTLVAENTTTQKEDVSGVNDGTIAE

-1112 ETPQRQST
+1112 ETPQHEPT

-1135 EQADPETAWDAIV
+1135 EQADPETAWDAIL

-1168 MEAAVRRAEKAKVK
+1168 MEVAVKRAEKAKVK

-1202 QAKAT
+1202 QAKAR

-1237 LLRKEQEEKERAM
+1237 LLRKEQEEKERDK
-1250 REEEERVKRDLAQPQ
+1250 REEAQPQ
-1265 SLDYKLSDEVD
+1265 TLDYKLSDEVD

-1446 RSSAGKVSETSNA
+1446 RSSAGKVSESSNA
-1459 MQENAEKTSEN
+1459 MQGNAKKTSEN

-1493 VSDEVAKGV
+1493 VSDEAAKGV

-1547 GIGRNYA
+1547 GIGKKYA
-1554 VGNSKIKFR
+1554 QAMLKEKYKENRTINEMARDRLISDGSKD
-1563 GFVLESIPSLEV
+1563 ESLKYLNDLLKEEWVDKKRV
-1575 KAHFSK
+1575 KAQ
-1581 AEGNVLN
+1581 
-1588 FLYKWI
+1588 I
-1594 KKSEN
+1594 K
-1599 ASTAIEKAREWASNE
+1599 I
-1614 YGKYLERRDWS
+1614 
-1625 DQNYKDYFGAIS
+1625 
-1637 KRDVIEWRK
+1637 
-1646 EMKEKEENAQQ
+1646 
-1657 MLSFIET
+1657 IET
-1664 LSVDDFSLPQRH
+1664 GKFLPEGKVS
-1676 LYTVDIPDDTGKN
+1676 LYTVDIPDNTGKN

-1702 NRIRIAFTKS
+1702 NRIRIALTKS

-1735 FRLDVRNFNGIYSL
+1735 FRLDVRNFKGIYKL
-1749 MSGYTSPQE
+1749 MSSYTSPQE

-1771 SYPAEHQS
+1771 SYPAQYLS

-2019 EASGK
+2019 DASGK

-2084 KESARQAYLSNY
+2084 KESARKAYLSNY

-2151 YLTSKGLNG
+2151 YLASKGLNG

-2249 VLAKRGVDW
+2249 LLAKRGVDW
-2258 RTDKG
+2258 RTDRG
-2263 DMSDNDWLK
+2263 DTSDNDWLK
-2272 SKEEGKSNVV
+2272 SKEDGKSNVV

-2293 TIIKLSDTSFAKM
+2293 TSIKLSDTSFAKM
-2306 ENGEQKAER
+2306 KNGEQKAEE

-2326 LEENS
+2326 LKENS

-2350 RESTLRE
+2350 RESALRE

-2441 RVGAE
+2441 RVGAKL
-2446 ASGQGNSRG
+2446 SGNGTAKG
-2455 WTNGLDIWLTKD
+2455 WTNGLEIWITKD
-2467 NINAETPVHEY
+2467 RIDAETPVHEY

-2487 KNNPKLWAEI
+2487 KKNPKLWAEI
-2497 KNLLKDSEWVDTI
+2497 KNLLKDSEWIDKI

-2517 YTLDNEDLLYS
+2517 DTLDNEDLLYS

-2534 SGERNGEKFES
+2534 SGKRNGEKFES

-2570 RDALKRFWEWVGVNL
+2570 RDALKRFWEWVGVNI

-2592 SVDDVCDRVLFDL
+2592 SVDDVCDRILFDL
-2605 LNASDIART
+2605 LNESDIART

-2642 TPSGEDSKLPEK
+2642 APNGENSKLPEK
-2654 VWAYARTKKFKTQL
+2654 EWAYARTKEFKSQL

-2693 LFKKHDLLE
+2693 LFKAHGLLG
-2702 ENNEPGRFLVSQFMY
+2702 ENNEPSYLLVSDSVYTNEYF
-2717 SEKYYDRK
+2717 DRLK
-2725 GKMQEEAKETMNS
+2725 MMQEEAQETMNS
-2738 GKGGENVSSVKS
+2738 GKGGKSVSSVKS

-2792 LAFNGSAPY
+2792 LAFNGAAPS

-2818 DEYEDTMSLGDYVD
+2818 DDYEDTMSLGDYVD

-2904 YHIGLQDWENGRIIE
+2904 YHIGLQNWENGRVIE

-2975 EDNDDIRYRYDE
+2975 EDNDDIRYRY
-2987 KVENESNSSKDNEA
+2987 
-3001 KTFAKQ
+3001 
-3007 HNLDASDV
+3007 
-3015 IAYKQAMDEGLLR
+3015 
-3028 DANNALSA
+3028 
-3036 IRRKLR
+3036 
-3042 EENKGLSL
+3042 
-3050 SGFVKKFS
+3050 
-3058 PIREALYKQ
+3058 
-3067 FGDLGVLEKEYHDN
+3067 
-3081 ILKERGLMEAARKR
+3081 
-3095 EEEERKR
+3095 
-3102 QNEPIEEL
+3102 
-3110 MSMTSEERDA
+3110 
-3120 EYMRALEA
+3120 
-3128 KDEKR
+3128 
-3133 MSEVLQA
+3133 
-3140 EAKLKGY
+3140 
-3147 SMGSEYQGE
+3147 
-3156 GAWKAPSN
+3156 
-3164 PGYSSTEERRAT
+3164 
-3176 IEKDAPHLNIDD
+3176 
-3188 IANGY
+3188 
-3193 INLPEDIFTDLRA
+3193 
-3206 YDNDNESGKESAKA
+3206 
-3220 ISDAIRDIKDGKE
+3220 
-3233 MPKVTVYRA
+3233 
-3242 VPTSVEEESLRNG
+3242 
-3255 DWVTPSKAYAKEHG
+3255 
-3269 EHRLDGDY
+3269 
-3277 RIIEQKVPANELWW
+3277 
-3291 DGNDIRE
+3291 
-3298 WGFDNGKDYAYKN
+3298 
-3311 TENSRK
+3311 
-3317 LNDLITKDD
+3317 
-3326 QGNVILPSQR
+3326 
-3336 FNDQVEDERFRND
+3336 
-3349 EELEK
+3349 EELEE
-3354 VNQRFNEELENL
+3354 VNQRFNKELDNL
-3366 TEENADKVTLWLG
+3366 TEANADKVILLLG
-3379 KPSDVLLSSGIENKP
+3379 KPSDILLSSGIENKP
-3394 LKLYGNK
+3394 MKLYGNK
-3401 VIKKMKK
+3401 IIKKMKK

-3426 IAVFDNLG
+3426 IAVFDNYQ
-3434 RFGNRSILTELT
+3434 RDGNRSILTELRT
-3446 TEQGNFLVTIDMGK
+3446 QQGNFLVSVNIGK
-3460 GEKDV
+3460 DADV
-3465 DFNIVSSVFGKG
+3465 DFNIVRSVFGKG
-3477 KSKIVSWIE
+3477 DERVVDWINN
-3486 RGLATYINKKK
+3486 GLATYMNKEKT
-3497 ALNYLYHSAPIAEAL
+3497 LSFLSHQSAPIAATAANAGQGSQSYISTSAL
-3512 SNSRLSSAANIVK
+3512 NADATYKNELSSAANIVK

-3630 GEHFDNFLDNVFKN
+3630 GEHFDNFLDNVFKD

-3669 EYLASLAEDTNFENM
+3669 EYLASLAEDTNFEKM

-3690 KVKRLFLDM
+3690 KIKRLFIEM

-3708 KDGEWND
+3708 KDGELND

-3729 KEKGQSNSIILNKA
+3729 KEKGQSNSILNKA

-3754 GNYSESTDKDVR
+3754 GNYSESTDKEVR
-3766 FRDGEQREP
+3766 FRDGEPQS
-3775 EGKERVSAAER
+3775 KERVSAAER

-3813 DAIMKAEGK
+3813 DAIMRAEGK
-3822 EMYIEDIE
+3822 EMYMEDIE

-3872 EERSELTD
+3872 KERSELTD

-3891 EVMRKNALEEII
+3891 EVMRKNALEEIV

-3930 LTGAS
+3930 LTAAN

-3942 EAQRMVEEYEQKHD
+3942 EARRMVEEYEQKHD
-3956 TSNLWDK
+3956 TTNLWDK
-3963 VNIVTKGI
+3963 VNTVTKGI

-4071 SDLVSVNTLWLK
+4071 SDLVSVNALWLK
-4083 YDDVS
+4083 YDDVK

-4118 MTDLAKQDP
+4118 MAELAKQDP

-4213 PDFVVS
+4213 PDFVIS

-4376 MNAVGQTKAG
+4376 MKATGQTKLG
-4386 KTAAFVSGFGRSFY
+4386 KTSAFISGIGRSGY
-4400 LFWNAAIQGTT
+4400 VFWNAAIQGTT
-4411 NFGKQFKRH
+4411 NFGRQFKRH

-4430 MFILGALVAGM
+4430 MFILGALIAGM

-4468 RTGDQWIS
+4468 RVGEQWVS

-4485 IYGMGELMIS
+4485 IYGMGELMVS
-4495 AMSGKEHFTD
+4495 AMSGKEHFTNS
-4505 AELGNAFAG
+4505 ELGKAIAG

-4578 YLIGLA
+4578 YLVGLA

-4690 GVFDYSEKIN
+4690 GVFDFSEKIN

-4755 NSTRK
+4755 NTTRK

>member
-46 SKKGDYDIPLANY
+46 SKKGDYDIPLSNY

-73 HLPPKAQPQAKQ
+73 HKPVVAQNNPQAT
-85 QVAQKQPTQ
+85 QKQPAPK
-94 QVATTTPGTPMTA
+94 VNTTPGTPMTA
-107 AQKAQVLNNLSGI
+107 AQKAQVLDNTNNLI
-120 VAQSQS
+120 AQSQS
-126 MIDETILKTKVA
+126 AIGETILKNKVA
-138 LDRIKKPFSNINNI
+138 LDRTKKPFSNINNI
-152 TLGRKNSGSIGG
+152 TLGRKNSGSIGS
-164 DKVQEHIIDGKKVY
+164 DKVKEHTIDGKKVY

-187 SENSAVSKVQ
+187 SENSAVSEVQ

-203 DGLSKRIAALSVEN
+203 DGLSKRIAELSVEN

-223 LSEIREKYQKQ
+223 LNEIREKYQKQ
-234 LNPTQIYGQNGT
+234 LTPTQIYGQNGT

-292 GVNVFGRSLKSLG
+292 GVNVFGRSIKSLG

-332 AEKIVKTLSKK
+332 AEKIVETLSKK
-343 LQTGEA
+343 LQTGET
-349 LSAKEKATLALF
+349 LSTKEKATLALF
-361 NSYTQQ
+361 NSYNQQ

-372 DDSLSSW
+372 DDNLSSW

-385 GASLSAELGAMIAS
+385 GVSLSAEFGAMIAS

-506 GISDLVAAFA
+506 GITDLVTAFA

-529 MLGETLPSITRM
+529 MLGETLPSITKI

-659 KWNGIQEVLDNTAN
+659 KWNGIQEVLDNTVNA
-673 TEFSGAL
+673 EFSGAL

-740 TGYNATGDE
+740 AGYNATEDE

-763 LTETFKDDPSAL
+763 LAETFKDDPSAL
-775 QKIEEDPKAFLQG
+775 QQIEEDPKAFLQG

-858 VGGNVQMNEDGKG
+858 VGGNVQMNEDGTG

-882 VRDAE
+882 IRDAE
-887 TGKVEM
+887 TGKIEM

-903 TPVNAEEEKATS
+903 TPVNAEEEKVTS

-1003 EQSLKQDE
+1003 DQSLKQGE
-1011 DVENEPPHPKQSY
+1011 EVENTTPHSKQSY
-1024 HLNDE
+1024 GYQKK
-1029 ITLINEDGK
+1029 ITLTNENGNL
-1038 PVRGSITT
+1038 VRGEIVSG
-1046 DQNED
+1046 QNED
-1051 GKFEVYTEEPING
+1051 GRFEVQTEEPVNG
-1064 KRVNLFTAE
+1064 KTVNHLTAE
-1073 ELDAMTG
+1073 ELDAMHA
-1080 KQQEE
+1080 QIQEE
-1085 QSSQAPVQGEQ
+1085 QGEQ
-1096 MESPTLVAE
+1096 MESPALVAENATTQKEDVSGVNDGTIAE

-1112 ETPQRQST
+1112 ETPQHEPT

-1218 SRRQEAIQAEESR
+1218 SRRQDKNNIENRESG
-1231 KAKEAA
+1231 KIKPYTHNVDMQGN
-1237 LLRKEQEEKERAM
+1237 LL
-1250 REEEERVKRDLAQPQ
+1250 
-1265 SLDYKLSDEVD
+1265 D
-1276 ENGHPFVLTSAG
+1276 ENGELKLEKVNSIDDITDDDFNNPTRNIELPAIPQRINDAIGANGKRVIIKKNIFEKNKKSHRELTPTQSRDIIKEALYNATLYG
-1288 ELAFGNI
+1288 QNQ
-1295 GKETGL
+1295 KETR
-1301 APAPILLSEG
+1301 PYNWILIHNKDKNSSILIEVNNG
-1311 VITNSKTNAGYG
+1311 KNNVEVINWHYLNDNSLERKKRQA
-1323 LVHIEARHGE
+1323 
-1333 QIRNAGYPSVVAFV
+1333 
-1347 EEVAKHYD
+1347 
-1355 VIREGINRSGEQTYM
+1355 IREGGRI
-1370 LQLTDRH
+1370 LTLESAVA
-1377 NNTLMV
+1377 NTSEDL
-1383 ELSGDGTYYNINT
+1383 
-1396 AGIFKTSYGKNRRE
+1396 
-1410 VYNRHTTD
+1410 
-1418 NQSTESGEESQG
+1418 
-1430 EAQSGTTSPSR
+1430 
-1441 MKSST
+1441 
-1446 RSSAGKVSETSNA
+1446 SSAGKVSESSNA
-1459 MQENAEKTSEN
+1459 MQENVEK
-1470 EAKELATNAVV
+1470 
-1481 EALVRAGVPVEV
+1481 
-1493 VSDEVAKGV
+1493 
-1502 LPLGAE
+1502 
-1508 KHVVYHGSGAKFD
+1508 
-1521 HFDHSHMGEGEGAQ
+1521 
-1535 AYGWGSYVTEVE
+1535 
-1547 GIGRNYA
+1547 
-1554 VGNSKIKFR
+1554 
-1563 GFVLESIPSLEV
+1563 
-1575 KAHFSK
+1575 
-1581 AEGNVLN
+1581 
-1588 FLYKWI
+1588 
-1594 KKSEN
+1594 
-1599 ASTAIEKAREWASNE
+1599 
-1614 YGKYLERRDWS
+1614 
-1625 DQNYKDYFGAIS
+1625 
-1637 KRDVIEWRK
+1637 
-1646 EMKEKEENAQQ
+1646 
-1657 MLSFIET
+1657 
-1664 LSVDDFSLPQRH
+1664 
-1676 LYTVDIPDDTGKN
+1676 
-1689 YLDWESDIPVKEK
+1689 
-1702 NRIRIAFTKS
+1702 
-1712 IIDKMGSA
+1712 
-1720 TSSERQDVR
+1720 SSE
-1729 NSISTE
+1729 
-1735 FRLDVRNFNGIYSL
+1735 
-1749 MSGYTSPQE
+1749 
-1758 ASELLRNLGYTGI
+1758 
-1771 SYPAEHQS
+1771 
-1779 GGRSDG
+1779 
-1785 ARNYV
+1785 
-1790 IFDEKDLKITNRV
+1790 
-1803 EFMKS
+1803 
-1808 PDGVVY
+1808 
-1814 GWTIGGRIYLTKAGL
+1814 
-1829 NPETPIHEYTH
+1829 
-1840 IWANAMKVHNM
+1840 
-1851 KGWKSIKE
+1851 
-1859 LLVDTP
+1859 
-1865 IWDEV
+1865 
-1870 LNDENYSNIRNDE
+1870 
-1883 DSVASEVLSRISGK
+1883 
-1897 ENAKRMEEEAQKV
+1897 
-1910 IADSKDLIEKAETL
+1910 
-1924 SVLNRVR
+1924 
-1931 KALKT
+1931 
-1936 FWSWVGKELF
+1936 
-1946 DIEKFNSINEVTDRV
+1946 
-1961 LYDLVNGTALQVQ
+1961 

-2019 EASGK
+2019 DASGK

-2084 KESARQAYLSNY
+2084 KESARKAYLSNY

-2128 AEYKGIIKSNKSVSS
+2128 AEYKGIQSIDHSQKEQLKSTQGKEGNEQDFEDKKELEDFVASTDSNNRTKIDESKYDAEDLFAPLLLDGKPSNLAVMTLVSDNINDPVLQIAVYDYSSDIDNKTNSGWQKWGDL
-2143 PVAMSEDE
+2143 ADE
-2151 YLTSKGLNG
+2151 YNAHVAEEDRTWERND
-2160 NMTDYML
+2160 NAML
-2167 DKLRI
+2167 GFKTVD
-2172 PHSETARQ
+2172 
-2180 QKQREKEAARVRAD
+2180 AAVK
-2194 FDNQKEEARKE
+2194 F
-2205 YRQKIA
+2205 
-2211 KGELREPTK
+2211 
-2220 QEAKERE
+2220 
-2227 IAKLIK
+2227 
-2233 TANGHEDNPSV
+2233 
-2244 QAARR
+2244 
-2249 VLAKRGVDW
+2249 
-2258 RTDKG
+2258 
-2263 DMSDNDWLK
+2263 NDWLK

-2293 TIIKLSDTSFAKM
+2293 TSIKLSDTSFAKM

-2436 VHFIS
+2436 VHFIT

-2446 ASGQGNSRG
+2446 ASGQENSRG

-2487 KNNPKLWAEI
+2487 KKNPKLWAEI
-2497 KNLLKDSEWVDTI
+2497 KNLLKDSEWVDAI

-2528 EVLSRI
+2528 EVLSHI

-2642 TPSGEDSKLPEK
+2642 TPNGEDTKLPEK

-2750 VDLRDA
+2750 VDMRDA

-2818 DEYEDTMSLGDYVD
+2818 DDYEDTMSLGDYVD

-2904 YHIGLQDWENGRIIE
+2904 YHIGLQDWENGRVIE

-2975 EDNDDIRYRYDE
+2975 EDNDDIRYRYEEGEYPFVDLRKDHTSSKDIIKRGRKTGNIYFSRYSPARVRTALIKRLGEMGVKYDVNNAVTTNSSYVNFVANGVKFDVRLATHTKISDAYDNTKALDFKFEDGKINDVALDSSAYGFKTEEILNIIDEVKRFNELGYKPNDDITKVPSNDKQIDWYDYPYIGETLFE
-2987 KVENESNSSKDNEA
+2987 KVNESVLRQREGEYRELQLQEERKTKERMKTFMETFYPFTTSDGAQVVIGKLDGKRLVYKDGVRLKRSTNGYALDEALKEADNTIDETRRQFESEEKKQLPFEEWQMQTYGNVVSNVFKVDNEPNSSKDNEA
-3001 KTFAKQ
+3001 KTFAEE
-3007 HNLDASDV
+3007 HNLNIADV
-3015 IAYKQAMDEGLLR
+3015 IAYKQAMEEGHDSVALQVKQPIEQSKNLVALHNLSEEKLQQALELGGFPMPSIAITKANIGHTEFGNISLLFGKDSINPTDKR
-3028 DANNALSA
+3028 NKVYGGDAWTPTFPSIGYKLNSEKTSDIYRRANNVGSLPLFRPVFFHPDNYENKIDGQGSNGLVEHFKDDYGAKQMFLYEKGNAVEKFVQHEVEKYSDENVKFFEKILEIIGLEKLKNESYDSLENEMKKLLGQYYDIDFDTMKPFRVINRINSTIQKTIDYAENGNNKIENDIAATEEKIDERIDPKEFRKWLEKLFSGVVEKKGIRNKQDMFTPSGNRREWEKLYDAVTLDNA
-3036 IRRKLR
+3036 IKAMQTQAKKGGTGLFGGSIFGAASKELKEIEDIRNEAKLR
-3042 EENKGLSL
+3042 IN
-3050 SGFVKKFS
+3050 
-3058 PIREALYKQ
+3058 PI
-3067 FGDLGVLEKEYHDN
+3067 
-3081 ILKERGLMEAARKR
+3081 
-3095 EEEERKR
+3095 
-3102 QNEPIEEL
+3102 
-3110 MSMTSEERDA
+3110 SEEDYQAEKDRITERLKKVTIPSVSKSFSDA
-3120 EYMRALEA
+3120 MDFVENVQDAVSKSHTAKGIYRHLHSLYPDMTMEVAKEIEDIVKDIQKISTRYLEA
-3128 KDEKR
+3128 K
-3133 MSEVLQA
+3133 
-3140 EAKLKGY
+3140 
-3147 SMGSEYQGE
+3147 
-3156 GAWKAPSN
+3156 P
-3164 PGYSSTEERRAT
+3164 
-3176 IEKDAPHLNIDD
+3176 
-3188 IANGY
+3188 
-3193 INLPEDIFTDLRA
+3193 
-3206 YDNDNESGKESAKA
+3206 
-3220 ISDAIRDIKDGKE
+3220 
-3233 MPKVTVYRA
+3233 YRA
-3242 VPTSVEEESLRNG
+3242 VSFDEIKAAVVPSDTSSELIQQLKDRGIEVSTYEKDNQEQRKQIVNEVAIKEEL
-3255 DWVTPSKAYAKEHG
+3255 
-3269 EHRLDGDY
+3269 L
-3277 RIIEQKVPANELWW
+3277 
-3291 DGNDIRE
+3291 
-3298 WGFDNGKDYAYKN
+3298 
-3311 TENSRK
+3311 
-3317 LNDLITKDD
+3317 
-3326 QGNVILPSQR
+3326 
-3336 FNDQVEDERFRND
+3336 FRND
-3349 EELEK
+3349 EELEEA
-3354 VNQRFNEELENL
+3354 NQRFNEELKRYKNGEMNKNEMLHLGSPHGVMRSFLPDLPIVMRPRILNKASSTKHNVDISVLENL
-3366 TEENADKVTLWLG
+3366 PFQVSHPIFVFKRKDNALGVLTEIKDRDGLNVCVAIELNKIIQNG
-3379 KPSDVLLSSGIENKP
+3379 GELLEVNDI
-3394 LKLYGNK
+3394 
-3401 VIKKMKK
+3401 
-3408 HGFALDELRD
+3408 
-3418 LPKAVADP
+3418 
-3426 IAVFDNLG
+3426 
-3434 RFGNRSILTELT
+3434 RSIHGRSVSNLILPIIHNNTL
-3446 TEQGNFLVTIDMGK
+3446 K
-3460 GEKDV
+3460 YV
-3465 DFNIVSSVFGKG
+3465 DK
-3477 KSKIVSWIE
+3477 
-3486 RGLATYINKKK
+3486 AK
-3497 ALNYLYHSAPIAEAL
+3497 ALNYLSSASYNYQQEIDNKE
-3512 SNSRLSSAANIVK
+3512 LSSAANIVK

-3548 AEKEHQQMAERA
+3548 AEKERQQMAERA

-3669 EYLASLAEDTNFENM
+3669 EYLASLAEDTNFEKM
-3684 PNGLWD
+3684 PNGFWD
-3690 KVKRLFLDM
+3690 KVKRLFSDM
-3699 LRSIGLLKQ
+3699 LRSIGLKQ
-3708 KDGEWND
+3708 KDGELNN

-3729 KEKGQSNSIILNKA
+3729 KEKGKSNSILNKA

-3754 GNYSESTDKDVR
+3754 GNYSESTDKEVR
-3766 FRDGEQREP
+3766 FRDGEPQS
-3775 EGKERVSAAER
+3775 KERVSAAER
-3786 YEQRVSRSM
+3786 YEHRVSRSM

-3813 DAIMKAEGK
+3813 DAIMRAEGK

-3872 EERSELTD
+3872 KERSELTD

-4185 DVSGAIG
+4185 DISGAIG

-4255 MKILLSKHKKGEL
+4255 MKILLSKHKKGKL

-4330 NRAVENCARFAAFLT
+4330 NRAVENCARFSAFLT

-4505 AELGNAFAG
+4505 AELGKAIAG

-4584 KTLNEVTGGDAYT
+4584 KILNEKTGGDAYT
-4597 KGSVNINPAQI
+4597 KGAVDINPAQI
-4608 EYLLNGYFGGVSNTI
+4608 EYLLNGYFGGVSTTI

-4675 ILRDRLKNYENDTDN
+4675 ILRNRLKNYEHDTDE
-4690 GVFDYSEKIN
+4690 GIFDFSEKIN

-4715 DYRGDIESLYKE
+4715 DYREDIEGLYKE
-4727 LKEPMSD
+4727 LKGAMSD
-4734 EERASLEA
+4734 DERAYIER
-4742 ELTGLKKQ
+4742 ELTELKKQ

-4755 NSTRK
+4755 NATRK

>member
-7 YTIKTAD
+7 YTIKTSD

-85 QVAQKQPTQ
+85 QVAQKQSTQ
-94 QVATTTPGTPMTA
+94 QVATTAPGAPMTA
-107 AQKAQVLNNLSGI
+107 AQKAQVLNNANNI
-120 VAQSQS
+120 IAQSQS
-126 MIDETILKTKVA
+126 DLSRTMRKFDYAKQNTGLDVKPIKLGENRNVATKKNKNGQTTYLDAEGNRFDDHAQANFSQTQIEEDEAKRKDLLGYIDKKAMSSVNSAYDKQYSELEDFKKKHPYLSAFSRALSAFSGRMSGGGTANINQYRPEEARAGLAALALNQKTRQAIDEGKRYEQGDTGFWGRATRGLKKGLTSASTYDLGLSDTDIAGSLKGAADRYAKGQATQMDELLLDAAALNSETEGKYADALGGWFGAGEGIPGVASFMMQIGSNPMSGFGKATAQSVAKTVTKRAVQKFGTGLAAKAAITLAKGATRVAADAVEAGVVTAMYSPTKIVGDYLNRKTGTVVHDGNGGYTFEGKEYSDIKAVAKAINDQNAENLSEMWGDYLPGIGKVGKLIGKGARKIGLGKVVNAFEQMSSSQWMKTWNEFMDRTKWNGLSGEYMEEAEKNLYNALTNGDMTLDTNPNTGVFSRKINEDTFKSVA
-138 LDRIKKPFSNINNI
+138 LMSGIMSGISTVGYTRFKYKASRGQKKADNNAKAVLGAEKWSEIKKLIDNADD
-152 TLGRKNSGSIGG
+152 KSIGG
-164 DKVQEHIIDGKKVY
+164 IIEQI
-178 SDDKGNIYD
+178 GNDNSLNTKQKMAILDYQYK
-187 SENSAVSKVQ
+187 SAVAH
-197 ERMIDR
+197 
-203 DGLSKRIAALSVEN
+203 G
-217 ENANKR
+217 ANIQDLKNK
-223 LSEIREKYQKQ
+223 LE
-234 LNPTQIYGQNGT
+234 
-246 AGNFNALDKLLEND
+246 GNYD
-260 DEYMMLLTT
+260 
-269 TRNNQRSL
+269 
-277 DILRN
+277 
-282 KQQENNDKHN
+282 
-292 GVNVFGRSLKSLG
+292 
-305 RGMRDYFK
+305 
-313 TDFDP
+313 
-318 MGDATGKDALAYMR
+318 
-332 AEKIVKTLSKK
+332 
-343 LQTGEA
+343 
-349 LSAKEKATLALF
+349 EKA
-361 NSYTQQ
+361 NRY
-367 QDISG
+367 
-372 DDSLSSW
+372 
-379 MYSGGR
+379 
-385 GASLSAELGAMIAS
+385 
-399 GAGSFQTIAEKTAQ
+399 
-413 GASKAALSQITK
+413 
-425 YLGKGVAK
+425 
-433 NIGTK
+433 
-438 IATKAVGS
+438 
-446 VAGMM
+446 
-451 SSGLAYTSTVG
+451 
-462 FKKTFANA
+462 
-470 MQNYVGEMGVTED
+470 
-483 GQIAFGEYV
+483 
-492 KDKEG
+492 
-497 KVSFKRKDG
+497 
-506 GISDLVAAFA
+506 
-516 KAGYE
+516 
-521 QTKENGTE
+521 
-529 MLGETLPSITRM
+529 
-541 LKGIGGTAKFV
+541 
-552 SKLEKIGATPFVESI
+552 
-567 NKALR
+567 
-572 MTGYN
+572 
-577 GLPSQGIEEYAGL
+577 
-590 LSDVIFSD
+590 D
-598 ASLKDFGKLQTHLDI
+598 A
-613 WGNVALTSGVMSS
+613 
-626 VQVAG
+626 
-631 IGTGAAMFYKYKH
+631 
-644 QNDKAGKKAQALIGD
+644 
-659 KWNGIQEVLDNTAN
+659 
-673 TEFSGAL
+673 
-680 AGILSRE
+680 
-687 DLNGE
+687 
-692 QKKRVVNYAN
+692 
-702 SLLKMRGFNI
+702 
-712 GFNNDKMGRMASSG
+712 
-726 EKGIDGAISEVSYA
+726 
-740 TGYNATGDE
+740 GYNATEDE
-749 LANIKNELELRHRQ
+749 LANIKNELELRQRQ
-763 LTETFKDDPSAL
+763 LAETFKDDPKAL
-775 QKIEEDPKAFLQG
+775 QQIEDDPKAFLQG

-836 RTHQDGNIYS
+836 RTHQDGNIYP

-882 VRDAE
+882 IRDAE
-887 TGKVEM
+887 TGKIEM
-893 VDPSAILSVD
+893 VDPSAILSID

-915 SEQIKQTYAQEQAN
+915 SEQIRQTYAQEQAN

-939 GDTYSILGEDQKQHT
+939 GDTYSILGEDKKQHT
-954 IQIIGEAIDEK
+954 IQIVGEAIDEK

-978 DGLEPTMLPKEQI
+978 DGLEPTMLSKEQI
-991 QAMNDEENLWRL
+991 QAMNNEENLWRL
-1003 EQSLKQDE
+1003 DQSLKQGE
-1011 DVENEPPHPKQSY
+1011 EVENTTPHSKQSY
-1024 HLNDE
+1024 GYQKK
-1029 ITLINEDGK
+1029 ITLTNGNGNL
-1038 PVRGSITT
+1038 VRGEIVSG
-1046 DQNED
+1046 QNED
-1051 GKFEVYTEEPING
+1051 GRFEVQTEEPVNG
-1064 KRVNLFTAE
+1064 KTVNHLTAE
-1073 ELDAMTG
+1073 ELDAMHA
-1080 KQQEE
+1080 QIQEE
-1085 QSSQAPVQGEQ
+1085 QE
-1096 MESPTLVAE
+1096 ESPALVAENATTQKEDVSGVNDGTIAE

-1168 MEAAVRRAEKAKVK
+1168 MEAAVKRAEKAKVK

-1218 SRRQEAIQAEESR
+1218 SRRQEAIQAEENR

-1250 REEEERVKRDLAQPQ
+1250 REEEERVKREALNGVPDIVEDKAIDARARGYRRISGDKVDRQEPLNAIKGKEVQVKFDDKNIPTGHVSLIDVDELQPSHKNGHRNPLHFIDEAQPKERKDDASIDAARKIAANIRPEEITSSVTAYTGAPTVNSRGEVIQ
-1265 SLDYKLSDEVD
+1265 GNNRSAALKEMWAMHKEQGEKYKQYIIDHAEELGLNPADVRSMKHPVLVNMLDVNDNDAISLGQFVASDTESGGTERIKPKNVVKKLGNRMKTFANILLRTTDEDMSFAELIDRNGVEALKWMSANGSITSTQYKSAFDSKGNLTAEAKNDLKGVMYQSIFEGGSTQLEEMFNALPIKAQKAILATAYRDYDSPTIERMVEEIQNSIMAYYALSLDEQFKAATNHKSARWAVESWKRQYAIDDSTGESYLPSEKYSNFALLLATMYKGDSQSFIQGTFKQMYDLIQGTQEDNLFEQPDNTPRTLV
-1276 ENGHPFVLTSAG
+1276 EA
-1288 ELAFGNI
+1288 I
-1295 GKETGL
+1295 KETLNIEYDGQQRSDIL
-1301 APAPILLSEG
+1301 ASNSTASQQGEQRSNG
-1311 VITNSKTNAGYG
+1311 NSKTGG
-1323 LVHIEARHGE
+1323 RSET
-1333 QIRNAGYPSVVAFV
+1333 RNGSEDYQGGTQGDSGRSSGGSQ
-1347 EEVAKHYD
+1347 EEVTERNSH
-1355 VIREGINRSGEQTYM
+1355 
-1370 LQLTDRH
+1370 LT
-1377 NNTLMV
+1377 
-1383 ELSGDGTYYNINT
+1383 E
-1396 AGIFKTSYGKNRRE
+1396 
-1410 VYNRHTTD
+1410 
-1418 NQSTESGEESQG
+1418 
-1430 EAQSGTTSPSR
+1430 
-1441 MKSST
+1441 
-1446 RSSAGKVSETSNA
+1446 
-1459 MQENAEKTSEN
+1459 AEKTSEN

-1481 EALVRAGVPVEV
+1481 EALVRVGVPVEV
-1493 VSDEVAKGV
+1493 VSDEAVKGV

-1547 GIGRNYA
+1547 GIGKKYA
-1554 VGNSKIKFR
+1554 QAMLKEKYKENRTINEMARDRLISDGSKD
-1563 GFVLESIPSLEV
+1563 ESLKYLNDLLKEEWVDKKRV
-1575 KAHFSK
+1575 KAQ
-1581 AEGNVLN
+1581 
-1588 FLYKWI
+1588 I
-1594 KKSEN
+1594 K
-1599 ASTAIEKAREWASNE
+1599 I
-1614 YGKYLERRDWS
+1614 
-1625 DQNYKDYFGAIS
+1625 
-1637 KRDVIEWRK
+1637 
-1646 EMKEKEENAQQ
+1646 
-1657 MLSFIET
+1657 IET
-1664 LSVDDFSLPQRH
+1664 GKFLPEGKVS
-1676 LYTVDIPDDTGKN
+1676 LYTVDIPDNTGKN

-1702 NRIRIAFTKS
+1702 NRIRIALTKS

-1735 FRLDVRNFNGIYSL
+1735 FRLDVRNFKGIYKL
-1749 MSGYTSPQE
+1749 MSSYTSPQE

-1771 SYPAEHQS
+1771 SYPAQYLS

-1851 KGWKSIKE
+1851 KGWKSIKD

-1870 LNDENYSNIRNDE
+1870 LNDENYSEIRNDE

-1974 NEATRVETNPTEAQK
+1974 NETTRVETNPTEAQK

-2019 EASGK
+2019 DASGK

-2084 KESARQAYLSNY
+2084 KESARKAYLSNY

-2249 VLAKRGVDW
+2249 LLAKRGVDW

-2263 DMSDNDWLK
+2263 DTSDNDWIK
-2272 SKEEGKSNVV
+2272 SKEDVKSNVV
-2282 HSFGNSASQND
+2282 HSFGNSASQNN
-2293 TIIKLSDTSFAKM
+2293 TSIKLSDTSFASEEEAEKAI
-2306 ENGEQKAER
+2306 QKYVEIR
-2315 EIGWLVDHNIR
+2315 EKRD
-2326 LEENS
+2326 
-2331 RKLDEIAHLLFDGD
+2331 
-2345 NIDSN
+2345 
-2350 RESTLRE
+2350 STLEKITELIERIRE
-2357 EAKKILE
+2357 EYKGDPDV
-2364 ENEKLSRDYQ
+2364 EN
-2374 KNYSDKYFGTDDITA
+2374 I
-2389 NYILQEAN
+2389 
-2397 ERLIALGVK
+2397 
-2406 PVKESYYFQNRKNEV
+2406 VKEKTQALRDEFFSLFTELDKFLTSLDKSSNDYVTQLGDDRLVEKGVLPINFSSLFQSRKNEV

-2441 RVGAE
+2441 RVGAKL
-2446 ASGQGNSRG
+2446 SGNGIAKG
-2455 WTNGLDIWLTKD
+2455 WTNGLEIWITKD
-2467 NINAETPVHEY
+2467 RIDAETPVHEY

-2487 KNNPKLWAEI
+2487 KKNPKLWAEI
-2497 KNLLKDSEWVDTI
+2497 KNLLKDSEWIDKI

-2517 YTLDNEDLLYS
+2517 DTLDNEDLLYS

-2534 SGERNGEKFES
+2534 SGKRNGEKFES

-2570 RDALKRFWEWVGVNL
+2570 RDALKRFWEWVGVNI

-2592 SVDDVCDRVLFDL
+2592 SVDDVCDRILFDL
-2605 LNASDIART
+2605 LNESDIART

-2642 TPSGEDSKLPEK
+2642 APNGENSKLPEK
-2654 VWAYARTKKFKTQL
+2654 EWAYARTKEFKSQL

-2693 LFKKHDLLE
+2693 LFKAHGLLG
-2702 ENNEPGRFLVSQFMY
+2702 ENNEPSYLLVSDSVYTNEYF
-2717 SEKYYDRK
+2717 DRLK
-2725 GKMQEEAKETMNS
+2725 MMQEEAQETMNS
-2738 GKGGENVSSVKS
+2738 GKGGKSVSSVKS

-2792 LAFNGSAPY
+2792 LAFNGAAPS

-2818 DEYEDTMSLGDYVD
+2818 DDYEDTMSLGDYVD

-2904 YHIGLQDWENGRIIE
+2904 YHIGLQNWENGRVIE

-2975 EDNDDIRYRYDE
+2975 EDNDDIRYRY
-2987 KVENESNSSKDNEA
+2987 
-3001 KTFAKQ
+3001 
-3007 HNLDASDV
+3007 
-3015 IAYKQAMDEGLLR
+3015 
-3028 DANNALSA
+3028 
-3036 IRRKLR
+3036 
-3042 EENKGLSL
+3042 
-3050 SGFVKKFS
+3050 
-3058 PIREALYKQ
+3058 
-3067 FGDLGVLEKEYHDN
+3067 
-3081 ILKERGLMEAARKR
+3081 
-3095 EEEERKR
+3095 
-3102 QNEPIEEL
+3102 
-3110 MSMTSEERDA
+3110 
-3120 EYMRALEA
+3120 
-3128 KDEKR
+3128 
-3133 MSEVLQA
+3133 
-3140 EAKLKGY
+3140 
-3147 SMGSEYQGE
+3147 
-3156 GAWKAPSN
+3156 
-3164 PGYSSTEERRAT
+3164 
-3176 IEKDAPHLNIDD
+3176 
-3188 IANGY
+3188 
-3193 INLPEDIFTDLRA
+3193 
-3206 YDNDNESGKESAKA
+3206 
-3220 ISDAIRDIKDGKE
+3220 
-3233 MPKVTVYRA
+3233 
-3242 VPTSVEEESLRNG
+3242 
-3255 DWVTPSKAYAKEHG
+3255 
-3269 EHRLDGDY
+3269 
-3277 RIIEQKVPANELWW
+3277 
-3291 DGNDIRE
+3291 
-3298 WGFDNGKDYAYKN
+3298 
-3311 TENSRK
+3311 
-3317 LNDLITKDD
+3317 
-3326 QGNVILPSQR
+3326 
-3336 FNDQVEDERFRND
+3336 
-3349 EELEK
+3349 EELEE
-3354 VNQRFNEELENL
+3354 VNQRFNKELDNL
-3366 TEENADKVTLWLG
+3366 TEANADKVILLLG
-3379 KPSDVLLSSGIENKP
+3379 KPSDILLSSGIENKP
-3394 LKLYGNK
+3394 MKLYGNK
-3401 VIKKMKK
+3401 IIKKMKK

-3426 IAVFDNLG
+3426 IAVFDNYQ
-3434 RFGNRSILTELT
+3434 RDGNRSILTELRT
-3446 TEQGNFLVTIDMGK
+3446 QQGNFLVSVNIGK
-3460 GEKDV
+3460 DADV
-3465 DFNIVSSVFGKG
+3465 DFNIVRSVFGKG
-3477 KSKIVSWIE
+3477 DERVVDWINN
-3486 RGLATYINKKK
+3486 GLATYMNKEKT
-3497 ALNYLYHSAPIAEAL
+3497 LSFLSHQSAPIAATAANAGQGSQSYISTSAL
-3512 SNSRLSSAANIVK
+3512 NADATYKNELSSAANIVK
-3525 SFENPTNSSEK
+3525 SFENPINNSEK
-3536 VLDRKTAQAEEV
+3536 KLDRKSTQGKEV
-3548 AEKEHQQMAERA
+3548 TEKERQQMADRA
-3560 NELAET
+3560 NELAKT

-3618 EAVAHHGLRKLF
+3618 ESVAHYGLRKLF

-3649 RREIVKLAAKNKWD
+3649 RREMVKLAAKNKWD

-3669 EYLASLAEDTNFENM
+3669 EYLASLAEDTNFEKM

-3690 KVKRLFLDM
+3690 KVKRLFLEM

-3708 KDGEWND
+3708 KDGELND

-3729 KEKGQSNSIILNKA
+3729 KEKGQSNSILNKA

-3754 GNYSESTDKDVR
+3754 GNYSESTDKEVR
-3766 FRDGEQREP
+3766 FRDGEPQS
-3775 EGKERVSAAER
+3775 KERVSAAER
-3786 YEQRVSRSM
+3786 YEHRVSRSM

-3813 DAIMKAEGK
+3813 DAIIKSEGK
-3822 EMYIEDIE
+3822 KMEIENIE

-3872 EERSELTD
+3872 KERSELTD

-3891 EVMRKNALEEII
+3891 EVMRKNALEEIV

-3930 LTGAS
+3930 LTDAN

-3956 TSNLWDK
+3956 TTNLWDK
-3963 VNIVTKGI
+3963 VNTVTKGI

-4071 SDLVSVNTLWLK
+4071 SDLVSVNALWLK
-4083 YDDVS
+4083 YDDVK

-4118 MTDLAKQDP
+4118 MADLAKQDP

-4213 PDFVVS
+4213 PDFVIS

-4376 MNAVGQTKAG
+4376 MKATGQTKIG
-4386 KTAAFVSGFGRSFY
+4386 KTSAFISGIGRSGY
-4400 LFWNAAIQGTT
+4400 VFWNAAIQGTT
-4411 NFGKQFKRH
+4411 NFGRQFKRH

-4430 MFILGALVAGM
+4430 MFILGALIAGM
-4441 GMGEGDDDDKNSYW
+4441 GMGDDGDDDKNSYW

-4468 RTGDQWIS
+4468 RVGEQWVS

-4505 AELGNAFAG
+4505 AELGKAIAG

-4578 YLIGLA
+4578 YLVGLA

-4690 GVFDYSEKIN
+4690 GVFDFSEKIN

-4715 DYRGDIESLYKE
+4715 DYREDIEGLYKE
-4727 LKEPMSD
+4727 LKDAMSD
-4734 EERASLEA
+4734 EERAEIEV

-4755 NSTRK
+4755 NTTRK

>member
-94 QVATTTPGTPMTA
+94 QVATTAPGTPMTA
-107 AQKAQVLNNLSGI
+107 AQKAQVLDNTNSLI
-120 VAQSQS
+120 TQSQS
-126 MIDETILKTKVA
+126 AIGETILKNKVA
-138 LDRIKKPFSNINNI
+138 LDRTKKPFSNINNI
-152 TLGRKNSGSIGG
+152 TLGRKNSGSIGS
-164 DKVQEHIIDGKKVY
+164 DKVKEHTIDGKKVY

-187 SENSAVSKVQ
+187 STNSAVSEVQ

-223 LSEIREKYQKQ
+223 LNEIREKYQKQ

-282 KQQENNDKHN
+282 KQQENNDKHD
-292 GVNVFGRSLKSLG
+292 GVNIFGRSIKSLG

-332 AEKIVKTLSKK
+332 AEKIVEKLSKK

-349 LSAKEKATLALF
+349 LSTKEKATLALF

-385 GASLSAELGAMIAS
+385 GVSLSAEFGAMIAS
-399 GAGSFQTIAEKTAQ
+399 GAGSFQAIAEKTAQ

-470 MQNYVGEMGVTED
+470 MQNYVGEMGITKD

-492 KDKEG
+492 KDKDG

-506 GISDLVAAFA
+506 GITDLVTAFA

-577 GLPSQGIEEYAGL
+577 GLPSEGIEEYAGL

-659 KWNGIQEVLDNTAN
+659 KWNSIQEVLDNTAN
-673 TEFSGAL
+673 AEFSGAL

-692 QKKRVVNYAN
+692 QKKRVVNYAS

-740 TGYNATGDE
+740 TGYNATEEE
-749 LANIKNELELRHRQ
+749 LSNIKNELELRHRQ
-763 LTETFKDDPSAL
+763 LAETFKDDPSAL

-822 IDDAVTENNTVIEQ
+822 IDDAITENNTIIEQ
-836 RTHQDGNIYS
+836 RTHQDGNIYP

-978 DGLEPTMLPKEQI
+978 DGLEPIMLSKEQI

-1003 EQSLKQDE
+1003 DQSLKQGE
-1011 DVENEPPHPKQSY
+1011 EVENETPHSKQSY
-1024 HLNDE
+1024 GYQKK
-1029 ITLINEDGK
+1029 ITLTNENGNL
-1038 PVRGSITT
+1038 VRGEIVSG
-1046 DQNED
+1046 QNED
-1051 GKFEVYTEEPING
+1051 GRFEVQTEEPVNG
-1064 KRVNLFTAE
+1064 KTVNHLTAE
-1073 ELDAMTG
+1073 ELDAMHA
-1080 KQQEE
+1080 QIQEE
-1085 QSSQAPVQGEQ
+1085 QTNQDPVQEEQGEQ
-1096 MESPTLVAE
+1096 GEQTESPVLVAENATTQKEDVAGLNDGTIAE

-1112 ETPQRQST
+1112 ETPQHEPT

-1168 MEAAVRRAEKAKVK
+1168 MEVAVKRAEKAKVK

-1218 SRRQEAIQAEESR
+1218 SRRQDKNNIENRESGKR
-1231 KAKEAA
+1231 NLYAHNVDMQGN
-1237 LLRKEQEEKERAM
+1237 LL
-1250 REEEERVKRDLAQPQ
+1250 
-1265 SLDYKLSDEVD
+1265 D
-1276 ENGHPFVLTSAG
+1276 ENG
-1288 ELAFGNI
+1288 ELKLEKVNSIDDITDDDFNNPTRNI
-1295 GKETGL
+1295 ELPAIPQRINDAIGADGK
-1301 APAPILLSEG
+1301 G
-1311 VITNSKTNAGYG
+1311 VIIKKNIFEKNKKSHRDLTPTQSRDIIKEALYNATLYGQNQKGTRPYNWILIHNKDKNSSI
-1323 LVHIEARHGE
+1323 LIEVNNGK
-1333 QIRNAGYPSVVAFV
+1333 NNV
-1347 EEVAKHYD
+1347 EVINWHYLND
-1355 VIREGINRSGEQTYM
+1355 KSLERKKRQAIREGGRI
-1370 LQLTDRH
+1370 LTLESAVA
-1377 NNTLMV
+1377 NTSEDL
-1383 ELSGDGTYYNINT
+1383 
-1396 AGIFKTSYGKNRRE
+1396 
-1410 VYNRHTTD
+1410 
-1418 NQSTESGEESQG
+1418 
-1430 EAQSGTTSPSR
+1430 
-1441 MKSST
+1441 
-1446 RSSAGKVSETSNA
+1446 SSAGKVSETSNT
-1459 MQENAEKTSEN
+1459 MQENAEKSSEN
-1470 EAKELATNAVV
+1470 ET
-1481 EALVRAGVPVEV
+1481 
-1493 VSDEVAKGV
+1493 
-1502 LPLGAE
+1502 
-1508 KHVVYHGSGAKFD
+1508 
-1521 HFDHSHMGEGEGAQ
+1521 
-1535 AYGWGSYVTEVE
+1535 
-1547 GIGRNYA
+1547 
-1554 VGNSKIKFR
+1554 
-1563 GFVLESIPSLEV
+1563 
-1575 KAHFSK
+1575 
-1581 AEGNVLN
+1581 
-1588 FLYKWI
+1588 
-1594 KKSEN
+1594 
-1599 ASTAIEKAREWASNE
+1599 
-1614 YGKYLERRDWS
+1614 
-1625 DQNYKDYFGAIS
+1625 
-1637 KRDVIEWRK
+1637 
-1646 EMKEKEENAQQ
+1646 
-1657 MLSFIET
+1657 
-1664 LSVDDFSLPQRH
+1664 
-1676 LYTVDIPDDTGKN
+1676 
-1689 YLDWESDIPVKEK
+1689 
-1702 NRIRIAFTKS
+1702 
-1712 IIDKMGSA
+1712 
-1720 TSSERQDVR
+1720 
-1729 NSISTE
+1729 
-1735 FRLDVRNFNGIYSL
+1735 
-1749 MSGYTSPQE
+1749 
-1758 ASELLRNLGYTGI
+1758 
-1771 SYPAEHQS
+1771 
-1779 GGRSDG
+1779 
-1785 ARNYV
+1785 
-1790 IFDEKDLKITNRV
+1790 
-1803 EFMKS
+1803 
-1808 PDGVVY
+1808 
-1814 GWTIGGRIYLTKAGL
+1814 
-1829 NPETPIHEYTH
+1829 
-1840 IWANAMKVHNM
+1840 
-1851 KGWKSIKE
+1851 
-1859 LLVDTP
+1859 
-1865 IWDEV
+1865 
-1870 LNDENYSNIRNDE
+1870 
-1883 DSVASEVLSRISGK
+1883 
-1897 ENAKRMEEEAQKV
+1897 
-1910 IADSKDLIEKAETL
+1910 
-1924 SVLNRVR
+1924 
-1931 KALKT
+1931 
-1936 FWSWVGKELF
+1936 
-1946 DIEKFNSINEVTDRV
+1946 
-1961 LYDLVNGTALQVQ
+1961 
-1974 NEATRVETNPTEAQK
+1974 TRVETNPTEAQK
-1989 EAGNYK
+1989 EQLK
-1995 KGHIK
+1995 S
-2000 VDGMN
+2000 
-2005 ITIEQPKGSIRRGK
+2005 TQGK
-2019 EASGK
+2019 EGNEQDFEDKKELEDFVASTDSNNRTKIDESKYDAEDLFAPLLLDGK
-2024 EWESEM
+2024 SSNLAVM
-2030 HNTYGYIRGT
+2030 TL
-2040 EGVDGDHIDIFLSD
+2040 VSD
-2054 NPNEGNVF
+2054 NINDPVLQIA
-2062 VVDQVNKDGSF
+2062 VYDYSSDIDNKTNS
-2073 DEHKVMYGFAD
+2073 
-2084 KESARQAYLSNY
+2084 
-2096 EDGWQGLGNIT
+2096 GWQ
-2107 EVSKEEFKKWIGSSK
+2107 KWGDL
-2122 RKTKPF
+2122 
-2128 AEYKGIIKSNKSVSS
+2128 A
-2143 PVAMSEDE
+2143 DE
-2151 YLTSKGLNG
+2151 YNAHVAEEDRTWERND
-2160 NMTDYML
+2160 NAML
-2167 DKLRI
+2167 GFRTVD
-2172 PHSETARQ
+2172 
-2180 QKQREKEAARVRAD
+2180 AAVK
-2194 FDNQKEEARKE
+2194 F
-2205 YRQKIA
+2205 
-2211 KGELREPTK
+2211 
-2220 QEAKERE
+2220 
-2227 IAKLIK
+2227 
-2233 TANGHEDNPSV
+2233 
-2244 QAARR
+2244 
-2249 VLAKRGVDW
+2249 
-2258 RTDKG
+2258 
-2263 DMSDNDWLK
+2263 NDWLK
-2272 SKEEGKSNVV
+2272 SKEDGKSNVV

-2293 TIIKLSDTSFAKM
+2293 TSIKLSDTSFAKM

-2487 KNNPKLWAEI
+2487 KKNPKLWAEI

-2510 QSMDEYK
+2510 QSMDSYK

-2528 EVLSRI
+2528 EVLSHI

-2614 EEMREYYEEEREMNT
+2614 KEMREYYEEEREINA

-2642 TPSGEDSKLPEK
+2642 APNGEDSKLPEK
-2654 VWAYARTKKFKTQL
+2654 EWAYARTKKFKTQL

-2693 LFKKHDLLE
+2693 LFKKRGLLE
-2702 ENNEPGRFLVSQFMY
+2702 EHNEPGRFLVSQFMY

-2725 GKMQEEAKETMNS
+2725 GKMQEEAQETMNS

-2750 VDLRDA
+2750 VDMRDA

-2774 SEEAERKGYSND
+2774 SEEAERKGYSKD

-2852 ADPERRE
+2852 ADPDRRE

-2975 EDNDDIRYRYDE
+2975 EDNDDIRYRYE
-2987 KVENESNSSKDNEA
+2987 ENEA
-3001 KTFAKQ
+3001 KTFSEE
-3007 HNLDASDV
+3007 HNLNIADV
-3015 IAYKQAMDEGLLR
+3015 IAYKQAMDEGILR
-3028 DANNALSA
+3028 DANKALSA

-3050 SGFVKKFS
+3050 SGFTKKFS

-3067 FGDLGVLEKEYHDN
+3067 FGDLGVLEKEYHDS
-3081 ILKERGLMEAARKR
+3081 ILKERGLMEAALQR

-3147 SMGSEYQGE
+3147 SMGAEYQGE

-3164 PGYSSTEERRAT
+3164 PGYSSTEERRAAL
-3176 IEKDAPHLNIDD
+3176 EKDAPHLNIDD

-3193 INLPEDIFTDLRA
+3193 MNQPEDIFTDLRA
-3206 YDNDNESGKESAKA
+3206 YGNDNESGKESAKA
-3220 ISDAIRDIKDGKE
+3220 ISDAISDIKDGKG
-3233 MPKVTVYRA
+3233 MPEVTVYRA

-3255 DWVTPSKAYAKEHG
+3255 DWVTPSKAYAKIHG
-3269 EHRLDGDY
+3269 ESRLDGDY

-3317 LNDLITKDD
+3317 LNDLITRDD

-3354 VNQRFNEELENL
+3354 VNQRFNEEL
-3366 TEENADKVTLWLG
+3366 DKQVKGELPKG
-3379 KPSDVLLSSGIENKP
+3379 HVYQMGMPSDILLDAGIP
-3394 LKLYGNK
+3394 QLP
-3401 VIKKMKK
+3401 I
-3408 HGFALDELRD
+3408 EL
-3418 LPKAVADP
+3418 VA
-3426 IAVFDNLG
+3426 
-3434 RFGNRSILTELT
+3434 
-3446 TEQGNFLVTIDMGK
+3446 
-3460 GEKDV
+3460 
-3465 DFNIVSSVFGKG
+3465 
-3477 KSKIVSWIE
+3477 
-3486 RGLATYINKKK
+3486 
-3497 ALNYLYHSAPIAEAL
+3497 
-3512 SNSRLSSAANIVK
+3512 SRLSDKSMQETHPFDLNEMVDLPYAIQKPLAIFRSATHIGSNVILTSLKHGKRNYVVVIETNKRARKNYVNSIRSIHYRNSLNIIGWINDGLADYMSEEFRTNWIEEKRNELLSKPQYNSVDVRQKLISAANIVK

-3548 AEKEHQQMAERA
+3548 AEKERQQMSERA
-3560 NELAET
+3560 NELAKT

-3596 GKITIVIPNHSNIAD
+3596 GKITIVISNHSNIAD

-3708 KDGEWND
+3708 KDGELND

-3729 KEKGQSNSIILNKA
+3729 KEKGQSNSILNKA

-3754 GNYSESTDKDVR
+3754 GNYSESTDKEVR
-3766 FRDGEQREP
+3766 FRDGEPQS
-3775 EGKERVSAAER
+3775 KERVSAAER

-3813 DAIMKAEGK
+3813 DAIMRAEGK
-3822 EMYIEDIE
+3822 EMYMEDIE

-3872 EERSELTD
+3872 KERSELTD

-3903 NNEKLSDAQKDARAS
+3903 NNEKLSDAQKNARAS

-3930 LTGAS
+3930 LTDAN

-3956 TSNLWDK
+3956 TTNLWDK
-3963 VNIVTKGI
+3963 VNTVTKGI

-4071 SDLVSVNTLWLK
+4071 SDLVSVNALWLK
-4083 YDDVS
+4083 YDDVK

-4118 MTDLAKQDP
+4118 MAELAKQDP

-4213 PDFVVS
+4213 PDFVIS

-4376 MNAVGQTKAG
+4376 MKATGQTKLG
-4386 KTAAFVSGFGRSFY
+4386 KTSAFISGIGRSGY
-4400 LFWNAAIQGTT
+4400 VFWNAAIQGTT
-4411 NFGKQFKRH
+4411 NFGRQFKRH

-4430 MFILGALVAGM
+4430 MFILGALIAGM
-4441 GMGEGDDDDKNSYW
+4441 GMGDDGDDDKNSYW
-4455 NLPESVRRSNILF
+4455 NLPESVRRNNILF
-4468 RTGDQWIS
+4468 RVGEQWVS

-4485 IYGMGELMIS
+4485 IYGMGELMVS
-4495 AMSGKEHFTD
+4495 AMSGKEHFTNS
-4505 AELGNAFAG
+4505 ELGKAIAG

-4578 YLIGLA
+4578 YLVGLA

-4690 GVFDYSEKIN
+4690 GVFDFSEKIN

-4715 DYRGDIESLYKE
+4715 DYREDIEGLYKE
-4727 LKEPMSD
+4727 LKDAMSD
-4734 EERASLEA
+4734 EERAALEV

-4755 NSTRK
+4755 NTTRK

>member
-73 HLPPKAQPQAKQ
+73 HKPVVASQNNSQAT
-85 QVAQKQPTQ
+85 QKQPASKVNTTQ
-94 QVATTTPGTPMTA
+94 GTPMTA
-107 AQKAQVLNNLSGI
+107 AQKAEVLNNLSGI
-120 VAQSQS
+120 VAQSQAA
-126 MIDETILKTKVA
+126 INETILKNKVA
-138 LDRIKKPFSNINNI
+138 LDRTKKPFSNINNI
-152 TLGRKNSGSIGG
+152 TLGRKNSGSIGS
-164 DKVQEHIIDGKKVY
+164 DKVKEHTIDGKKVY

-187 SENSAVSKVQ
+187 SENSAVGAVQ

-203 DGLSKRIAALSVEN
+203 DGLSKRIAELSVEN

-292 GVNVFGRSLKSLG
+292 GVNVFGRSIKSLG

-332 AEKIVKTLSKK
+332 AEKIVETLSKK
-343 LQTGEA
+343 LQTGEP
-349 LSAKEKATLALF
+349 LSAKEKATLALY

-372 DDSLSSW
+372 DDNLSSW

-385 GASLSAELGAMIAS
+385 GVSLSAELGAMIAS

-506 GISDLVAAFA
+506 GITDLVTAFA

-529 MLGETLPSITRM
+529 MLGETLPSITKI

-673 TEFSGAL
+673 AEFSGAL

-740 TGYNATGDE
+740 AGYNATEDE
-749 LANIKNELELRHRQ
+749 LANIKNELELRQRQ
-763 LTETFKDDPSAL
+763 LAETFKDDPKAL
-775 QKIEEDPKAFLQG
+775 QQIEDDPKAFLQG

-822 IDDAVTENNTVIEQ
+822 IDDAITENNTVIEQ

-882 VRDAE
+882 IRDAE

-915 SEQIKQTYAQEQAN
+915 SEQIRQTYAQEQAN

-954 IQIIGEAIDEK
+954 IQIVGEAIDEK

-1003 EQSLKQDE
+1003 DQSLKQGE
-1011 DVENEPPHPKQSY
+1011 DVENTTPHSAQSY
-1024 HLNDE
+1024 NLNDE

-1080 KQQEE
+1080 KQQE
-1085 QSSQAPVQGEQ
+1085 QTNQAPVQEEQGEQ
-1096 MESPTLVAE
+1096 TESPALVAENATTQKEDVAGLNDGTIAE

-1112 ETPQRQST
+1112 ETPQHEPT

-1168 MEAAVRRAEKAKVK
+1168 MEVAVKRAEKAKVK

-1202 QAKAT
+1202 QAKAR

-1231 KAKEAA
+1231 KAKEVA

-1265 SLDYKLSDEVD
+1265 SLDYKLSDEID

-1288 ELAFGNI
+1288 EVAFGKI

-1493 VSDEVAKGV
+1493 VSDEAAKGV

-1547 GIGRNYA
+1547 GIGKKYA
-1554 VGNSKIKFR
+1554 QAMLKEKYKENRTINEMARDRLISDGSKD
-1563 GFVLESIPSLEV
+1563 ESLKYLNDLLKEEWVDKKRV
-1575 KAHFSK
+1575 KAQ
-1581 AEGNVLN
+1581 
-1588 FLYKWI
+1588 I
-1594 KKSEN
+1594 K
-1599 ASTAIEKAREWASNE
+1599 I
-1614 YGKYLERRDWS
+1614 
-1625 DQNYKDYFGAIS
+1625 
-1637 KRDVIEWRK
+1637 
-1646 EMKEKEENAQQ
+1646 
-1657 MLSFIET
+1657 IET
-1664 LSVDDFSLPQRH
+1664 GKFLPEGKVS
-1676 LYTVDIPDDTGKN
+1676 LYTVDIPDNTGKN

-1702 NRIRIAFTKS
+1702 NRIRIALTKS

-1735 FRLDVRNFNGIYSL
+1735 FRLDVRNFKGIYKL
-1749 MSGYTSPQE
+1749 MSSYTSPQE

-1771 SYPAEHQS
+1771 SYPAQYLS

-1840 IWANAMKVHNM
+1840 IWANAIKVHNM

-2019 EASGK
+2019 DASGK

-2084 KESARQAYLSNY
+2084 KESARKAYLSNY

-2249 VLAKRGVDW
+2249 LLAKRGVDW
-2258 RTDKG
+2258 RTDRG
-2263 DMSDNDWLK
+2263 DTSDNDWLK
-2272 SKEEGKSNVV
+2272 SKEDGKSNVV

-2293 TIIKLSDTSFAKM
+2293 TSIKLSDTSFAKM
-2306 ENGEQKAER
+2306 KNGEQKAEE

-2326 LEENS
+2326 LKENS

-2397 ERLIALGVK
+2397 ERLIALGIK
-2406 PVKESYYFQNRKNEV
+2406 PVKESYYFQSRKNEV

-2436 VHFIS
+2436 VHFIT

-2446 ASGQGNSRG
+2446 VSGQGNSRG

-2487 KNNPKLWAEI
+2487 KKNPKLWAEI
-2497 KNLLKDSEWVDTI
+2497 KNLLKDSEWVDKI
-2510 QSMDEYK
+2510 QSMDAYK

-2642 TPSGEDSKLPEK
+2642 TPNGEDSKLPEK
-2654 VWAYARTKKFKTQL
+2654 VWAYARTNKFKTQL

-2674 ILNES
+2674 ILDES

-2725 GKMQEEAKETMNS
+2725 GKMQEEAQETMNS

-2750 VDLRDA
+2750 VDMRDA

-2774 SEEAERKGYSND
+2774 SEEAERKGYSKD

-2852 ADPERRE
+2852 ADPDRRE

-2970 SERFN
+2970 S
-2975 EDNDDIRYRYDE
+2975 
-2987 KVENESNSSKDNEA
+2987 K
-3001 KTFAKQ
+3001 
-3007 HNLDASDV
+3007 
-3015 IAYKQAMDEGLLR
+3015 
-3028 DANNALSA
+3028 
-3036 IRRKLR
+3036 
-3042 EENKGLSL
+3042 
-3050 SGFVKKFS
+3050 
-3058 PIREALYKQ
+3058 
-3067 FGDLGVLEKEYHDN
+3067 
-3081 ILKERGLMEAARKR
+3081 
-3095 EEEERKR
+3095 
-3102 QNEPIEEL
+3102 
-3110 MSMTSEERDA
+3110 
-3120 EYMRALEA
+3120 
-3128 KDEKR
+3128 
-3133 MSEVLQA
+3133 
-3140 EAKLKGY
+3140 
-3147 SMGSEYQGE
+3147 
-3156 GAWKAPSN
+3156 
-3164 PGYSSTEERRAT
+3164 
-3176 IEKDAPHLNIDD
+3176 
-3188 IANGY
+3188 
-3193 INLPEDIFTDLRA
+3193 
-3206 YDNDNESGKESAKA
+3206 
-3220 ISDAIRDIKDGKE
+3220 
-3233 MPKVTVYRA
+3233 
-3242 VPTSVEEESLRNG
+3242 
-3255 DWVTPSKAYAKEHG
+3255 
-3269 EHRLDGDY
+3269 
-3277 RIIEQKVPANELWW
+3277 
-3291 DGNDIRE
+3291 
-3298 WGFDNGKDYAYKN
+3298 
-3311 TENSRK
+3311 
-3317 LNDLITKDD
+3317 
-3326 QGNVILPSQR
+3326 R

-3349 EELEK
+3349 EELEEA
-3354 VNQRFNEELENL
+3354 NQRFNEELENL

-3426 IAVFDNLG
+3426 IAVFDNYQ
-3434 RFGNRSILTELT
+3434 REGNRTILTELRSQ
-3446 TEQGNFLVTIDMGK
+3446 EKNIMVAVTLGK
-3460 GEKDV
+3460 NGVDV

-3477 KSKIVSWIE
+3477 SSNVVDWISK
-3486 RGLATYINKKK
+3486 GYLAYVDKEK
-3497 ALNYLYHSAPIAEAL
+3497 ALNYLYFSERNISEAAD
-3512 SNSRLSSAANIVK
+3512 NSRLSSAANIVK

-3548 AEKEHQQMAERA
+3548 AEKEHQQMVERA

-3566 LHLDN
+3566 LHLDD

-3618 EAVAHHGLRKLF
+3618 EAVAHHGLRKFF

-3669 EYLASLAEDTNFENM
+3669 EYLASLAEDTNFEKM
-3684 PNGLWD
+3684 PNGFWD
-3690 KVKRLFLDM
+3690 KVKRLFTEM
-3699 LRSIGLLKQ
+3699 LRSVGLLKQ
-3708 KDGEWND
+3708 KDGELHD

-3729 KEKGQSNSIILNKA
+3729 KEKGQSNSILNKA

-3754 GNYSESTDKDVR
+3754 GNYSESTDKEVR
-3766 FRDGEQREP
+3766 FRDGEPQS
-3775 EGKERVSAAER
+3775 KERVSAAER

-3813 DAIMKAEGK
+3813 DAIIKSEGK
-3822 EMYIEDIE
+3822 KMEIENIE

-3872 EERSELTD
+3872 KERSELTD

-3956 TSNLWDK
+3956 TTNLWDK
-3963 VNIVTKGI
+3963 VNTLTKGI

-4071 SDLVSVNTLWLK
+4071 SDLVSVNALWLK
-4083 YDDVS
+4083 YDDVK

-4255 MKILLSKHKKGEL
+4255 MKILLSKHKKGKL

-4376 MNAVGQTKAG
+4376 MKATGQTKLG
-4386 KTAAFVSGFGRSFY
+4386 KTSAFISGIGRSGY
-4400 LFWNAAIQGTT
+4400 VFWNAAIQGTT
-4411 NFGKQFKRH
+4411 NFGRQFKRH

-4430 MFILGALVAGM
+4430 MFILGALIAGM
-4441 GMGEGDDDDKNSYW
+4441 GMGDDGDDDKNSYW

-4505 AELGNAFAG
+4505 AELGKAIAG
-4514 QVTQILPI
+4514 QATQILPI

-4556 YKDTPYNKN
+4556 YRDTPYNKN

-4597 KGSVNINPAQI
+4597 KGAVNINPAQI

-4675 ILRDRLKNYENDTDN
+4675 ILRDRLKNYEHDTDE
-4690 GVFDYSEKIN
+4690 GVFDFSEKIN

-4715 DYRGDIESLYKE
+4715 DYQGDIESLYKE

>member
-46 SKKGDYDIPLANY
+46 SKKGDYDIPLSNY

-73 HLPPKAQPQAKQ
+73 HKPVVAQNNPQAT
-85 QVAQKQPTQ
+85 QKQPAPK
-94 QVATTTPGTPMTA
+94 VNTTPGTPMTA
-107 AQKAQVLNNLSGI
+107 AQKAQVLDNTNNLI
-120 VAQSQS
+120 AQSQS
-126 MIDETILKTKVA
+126 AIGETILKNKVA
-138 LDRIKKPFSNINNI
+138 LDRTKKPFSNINNI
-152 TLGRKNSGSIGG
+152 TLGRKNSGSIGS
-164 DKVQEHIIDGKKVY
+164 DKVKEHTINGKKVY

-187 SENSAVSKVQ
+187 SKNSAVSEVQ

-282 KQQENNDKHN
+282 KQQENNDNHD
-292 GVNVFGRSLKSLG
+292 GVNVFWRSTKSLG

-318 MGDATGKDALAYMR
+318 TGDATGKDALAYMR
-332 AEKIVKTLSKK
+332 AEKIVETLSKK
-343 LQTGEA
+343 LQTGET
-349 LSAKEKATLALF
+349 LSTKEKATLALF
-361 NSYTQQ
+361 NSYNQQ

-385 GASLSAELGAMIAS
+385 GVSLSAEFGAMIAS
-399 GAGSFQTIAEKTAQ
+399 GAGAFQTIAEKTAQ

-470 MQNYVGEMGVTED
+470 MQNYVGEMGVTKD

-506 GISDLVAAFA
+506 GITDLVTAFA

-529 MLGETLPSITRM
+529 MLGETLPSITKI

-673 TEFSGAL
+673 AEFSGAL

-712 GFNNDKMGRMASSG
+712 GFNNDKMGSSG

-740 TGYNATGDE
+740 AGYNATEDE

-763 LTETFKDDPSAL
+763 LTQTFKDDPTAL
-775 QKIEEDPKAFLQG
+775 QQIEEDPKAFLQG

-798 AKVINAYEETRA
+798 AKVINAYEESRA

-822 IDDAVTENNTVIEQ
+822 IDDAITENNTVIEQ
-836 RTHQDGNIYS
+836 RTHQDGNIYP

-858 VGGNVQMNEDGKG
+858 IKGDVQMNDDGKG

-887 TGKVEM
+887 TGKIEM

-915 SEQIKQTYAQEQAN
+915 SEQIRQTYAQEQAN

-939 GDTYSILGEDQKQHT
+939 GDTYSIIGEDKKQHT
-954 IQIIGEAIDEK
+954 IQIVGEAIDEK

-978 DGLEPTMLPKEQI
+978 DGLEPTMLSKEQI
-991 QAMNDEENLWRL
+991 QAMNNEENLWRL
-1003 EQSLKQDE
+1003 DQSLKQGE
-1011 DVENEPPHPKQSY
+1011 DVENEPPHSKQSY
-1024 HLNDE
+1024 GYQKK
-1029 ITLINEDGK
+1029 ITLTNENGNL
-1038 PVRGSITT
+1038 VRGEIVSG
-1046 DQNED
+1046 QNED
-1051 GKFEVYTEEPING
+1051 GRFEVQTEEPVNG
-1064 KRVNLFTAE
+1064 KTVNHLTAE
-1073 ELDAMTG
+1073 ELDAMHA
-1080 KQQEE
+1080 QIQEE
-1085 QSSQAPVQGEQ
+1085 QTNQAPVQGEQ
-1096 MESPTLVAE
+1096 MESPALVSGMNDGTIAE

-1112 ETPQRQST
+1112 ETPQHEPT

-1250 REEEERVKRDLAQPQ
+1250 REEEERVDSGRSRSEQSSGGSQEEVTERNSHLTEKEAKNNIENRESGKRNLYAHNVDMQGNL
-1265 SLDYKLSDEVD
+1265 LD
-1276 ENGHPFVLTSAG
+1276 ENG
-1288 ELAFGNI
+1288 ELKLEKVNSIDDITDDDFNNPTRNI
-1295 GKETGL
+1295 ELPAIPQRINDAIGADGK
-1301 APAPILLSEG
+1301 G
-1311 VITNSKTNAGYG
+1311 VIIKKNIFEKNKKSHRDLTPTQSRDIIKEALYNATLYGQNQKGTRPYNWILIHNKDKNSSILIEVNNSKNK
-1323 LVHIEARHGE
+1323 
-1333 QIRNAGYPSVVAFV
+1333 V
-1347 EEVAKHYD
+1347 EVINWHYLND
-1355 VIREGINRSGEQTYM
+1355 KSLERKKRQAIREGGRI
-1370 LQLTDRH
+1370 LTLESAVA
-1377 NNTLMV
+1377 NTSEDL
-1383 ELSGDGTYYNINT
+1383 
-1396 AGIFKTSYGKNRRE
+1396 
-1410 VYNRHTTD
+1410 
-1418 NQSTESGEESQG
+1418 
-1430 EAQSGTTSPSR
+1430 
-1441 MKSST
+1441 
-1446 RSSAGKVSETSNA
+1446 SSAGKVSETSNT
-1459 MQENAEKTSEN
+1459 MQENAEKSSEN
-1470 EAKELATNAVV
+1470 ET
-1481 EALVRAGVPVEV
+1481 
-1493 VSDEVAKGV
+1493 
-1502 LPLGAE
+1502 
-1508 KHVVYHGSGAKFD
+1508 
-1521 HFDHSHMGEGEGAQ
+1521 
-1535 AYGWGSYVTEVE
+1535 
-1547 GIGRNYA
+1547 
-1554 VGNSKIKFR
+1554 
-1563 GFVLESIPSLEV
+1563 
-1575 KAHFSK
+1575 
-1581 AEGNVLN
+1581 
-1588 FLYKWI
+1588 
-1594 KKSEN
+1594 
-1599 ASTAIEKAREWASNE
+1599 
-1614 YGKYLERRDWS
+1614 
-1625 DQNYKDYFGAIS
+1625 
-1637 KRDVIEWRK
+1637 
-1646 EMKEKEENAQQ
+1646 
-1657 MLSFIET
+1657 
-1664 LSVDDFSLPQRH
+1664 
-1676 LYTVDIPDDTGKN
+1676 
-1689 YLDWESDIPVKEK
+1689 
-1702 NRIRIAFTKS
+1702 
-1712 IIDKMGSA
+1712 
-1720 TSSERQDVR
+1720 
-1729 NSISTE
+1729 
-1735 FRLDVRNFNGIYSL
+1735 
-1749 MSGYTSPQE
+1749 
-1758 ASELLRNLGYTGI
+1758 
-1771 SYPAEHQS
+1771 
-1779 GGRSDG
+1779 
-1785 ARNYV
+1785 
-1790 IFDEKDLKITNRV
+1790 
-1803 EFMKS
+1803 
-1808 PDGVVY
+1808 
-1814 GWTIGGRIYLTKAGL
+1814 
-1829 NPETPIHEYTH
+1829 
-1840 IWANAMKVHNM
+1840 
-1851 KGWKSIKE
+1851 
-1859 LLVDTP
+1859 
-1865 IWDEV
+1865 
-1870 LNDENYSNIRNDE
+1870 
-1883 DSVASEVLSRISGK
+1883 
-1897 ENAKRMEEEAQKV
+1897 
-1910 IADSKDLIEKAETL
+1910 
-1924 SVLNRVR
+1924 
-1931 KALKT
+1931 
-1936 FWSWVGKELF
+1936 
-1946 DIEKFNSINEVTDRV
+1946 
-1961 LYDLVNGTALQVQ
+1961 
-1974 NEATRVETNPTEAQK
+1974 TRVETNPTEAQK

-2019 EASGK
+2019 DASGK

-2040 EGVDGDHIDIFLSD
+2040 EGVDGDHIDIFLSE

-2128 AEYKGIIKSNKSVSS
+2128 AEYKGIQSIDHSQKEQLKSTQGKEGNEQDFEDKKELEDFVASTDSNNRTKIDESKYDAEDLFAPLLLDGKPSNLAVMTLVSDNINDPVLQIAVYDYSSDIDNKTNSGWQKWGDL
-2143 PVAMSEDE
+2143 ADE
-2151 YLTSKGLNG
+2151 YNAHVAEEDRTWERND
-2160 NMTDYML
+2160 NAML
-2167 DKLRI
+2167 GFKTVD
-2172 PHSETARQ
+2172 
-2180 QKQREKEAARVRAD
+2180 AAVK
-2194 FDNQKEEARKE
+2194 F
-2205 YRQKIA
+2205 
-2211 KGELREPTK
+2211 
-2220 QEAKERE
+2220 
-2227 IAKLIK
+2227 
-2233 TANGHEDNPSV
+2233 
-2244 QAARR
+2244 
-2249 VLAKRGVDW
+2249 
-2258 RTDKG
+2258 
-2263 DMSDNDWLK
+2263 NDWLK

-2293 TIIKLSDTSFAKM
+2293 TSIKLSDTSFAKM

-2436 VHFIS
+2436 VHFIT

-2446 ASGQGNSRG
+2446 ASGQENSRG

-2487 KNNPKLWAEI
+2487 KKNPKLWAEI
-2497 KNLLKDSEWVDTI
+2497 KNLLKDSEWVDAI

-2528 EVLSRI
+2528 EVLSHI

-2642 TPSGEDSKLPEK
+2642 TPNGEDTKLPEK

-2750 VDLRDA
+2750 VDMRDA

-2975 EDNDDIRYRYDE
+2975 EENDDIRYRYEEGDNDVALQVKQPIEQSKNLVALHNLSEEKLQQALELGGFPMPSIAITKANIGHTEFGNISLLFGKDSINPTDKRNKVYGGDAWTPTFPSIGYKLNSEKTSDIYRRANNVGSLPLFRPVFFHPDNYENKIDGQGSNGLVEHFKDDYGAKQMFLYEKGNAVEKFVQHEVEKYSDE
-2987 KVENESNSSKDNEA
+2987 NVKFFEKILEIIGLEKLKNESYDSLENEMKKLLGQYYDIDFDAMKPFRVINRINSTIQKTIDYAENGNNKIENDIAATEEKIDERIDPKEFRKWLEKLFSGVVEKKGIRNKQDMFTPSGNRREWEKLYDAVTLDNAIKAMQTQAKKGGTGLFGGSIFGAASKELKEIEDIRNEA
-3001 KTFAKQ
+3001 KLRINPISEEDYQAEKDRITERLKKVTIPSVSKSF
-3007 HNLDASDV
+3007 SD
-3015 IAYKQAMDEGLLR
+3015 AMDFVENVQ
-3028 DANNALSA
+3028 DAVSKSHTA
-3036 IRRKLR
+3036 
-3042 EENKGLSL
+3042 KGIYRHLHSL
-3050 SGFVKKFS
+3050 YPDMTMEVAKEIEDIVKDIQKIS
-3058 PIREALYKQ
+3058 TRY
-3067 FGDLGVLEKEYHDN
+3067 
-3081 ILKERGLMEAARKR
+3081 
-3095 EEEERKR
+3095 
-3102 QNEPIEEL
+3102 
-3110 MSMTSEERDA
+3110 
-3120 EYMRALEA
+3120 LEA
-3128 KDEKR
+3128 K
-3133 MSEVLQA
+3133 
-3140 EAKLKGY
+3140 
-3147 SMGSEYQGE
+3147 
-3156 GAWKAPSN
+3156 P
-3164 PGYSSTEERRAT
+3164 
-3176 IEKDAPHLNIDD
+3176 
-3188 IANGY
+3188 
-3193 INLPEDIFTDLRA
+3193 
-3206 YDNDNESGKESAKA
+3206 
-3220 ISDAIRDIKDGKE
+3220 
-3233 MPKVTVYRA
+3233 YRA
-3242 VPTSVEEESLRNG
+3242 VSFDEIKAAVVPSDTSSELIQQLKDRGIEVSTYEKDNQEQRKQIVNEVASKEEL
-3255 DWVTPSKAYAKEHG
+3255 
-3269 EHRLDGDY
+3269 L
-3277 RIIEQKVPANELWW
+3277 
-3291 DGNDIRE
+3291 
-3298 WGFDNGKDYAYKN
+3298 
-3311 TENSRK
+3311 
-3317 LNDLITKDD
+3317 
-3326 QGNVILPSQR
+3326 
-3336 FNDQVEDERFRND
+3336 FRND
-3349 EELEK
+3349 DGIDV
-3354 VNQRFNEELENL
+3354 VNERFNEELDNL

-3379 KPSDVLLSSGIENKP
+3379 KPSNVLLSSGIENKP

-3497 ALNYLYHSAPIAEAL
+3497 ALNYLHHSAPIAEAL

-3669 EYLASLAEDTNFENM
+3669 EYLASLAEDTNFEKM
-3684 PNGLWD
+3684 PNGFWD

-3708 KDGEWND
+3708 KDGELND

-3729 KEKGQSNSIILNKA
+3729 KEKGQSNNILNKA

-3754 GNYSESTDKDVR
+3754 GNYSESTDKEVR
-3766 FRDGEQREP
+3766 FRDGEPQS
-3775 EGKERVSAAER
+3775 KERVSAAER

-3813 DAIMKAEGK
+3813 NAIMRAEGK
-3822 EMYIEDIE
+3822 EMYMEDIE

-3872 EERSELTD
+3872 KERSELTD

-3891 EVMRKNALEEII
+3891 EVMRKNALEEIV
-3903 NNEKLSDAQKDARAS
+3903 NNEKLSDAQKNARAS

-3930 LTGAS
+3930 LTDAN

-3956 TSNLWDK
+3956 TTNLWDK
-3963 VNIVTKGI
+3963 VNTVTKGI

-4071 SDLVSVNTLWLK
+4071 SDLVSVNALWLK
-4083 YDDVS
+4083 YDDVK

-4118 MTDLAKQDP
+4118 MAELAKQDP

-4376 MNAVGQTKAG
+4376 MKATGQTKLG
-4386 KTAAFVSGFGRSFY
+4386 KTSAFISGIGRSGY
-4400 LFWNAAIQGTT
+4400 VFWNAAIQGTT
-4411 NFGKQFKRH
+4411 NFGRQFKRH

-4430 MFILGALVAGM
+4430 MFILGALIAGM
-4441 GMGEGDDDDKNSYW
+4441 GMGDDGDDDKNSYW

-4505 AELGNAFAG
+4505 AELGKAIAG
-4514 QVTQILPI
+4514 QATQILPI

-4597 KGSVNINPAQI
+4597 KGAVNINPAQI

-4675 ILRDRLKNYENDTDN
+4675 ILRDRLKNYEHDTDE
-4690 GVFDYSEKIN
+4690 GVFDFSEKIN

>member
-73 HLPPKAQPQAKQ
+73 HLPPKAQPQTKQ

-94 QVATTTPGTPMTA
+94 QVATTAPGTPMTA
-107 AQKAQVLNNLSGI
+107 AQKAQVLNNVSGI

-126 MIDETILKTKVA
+126 DLSRTMRKFDYAKQNTGLDVKPIKLGENRNVATKKNKNGQTTYLDAEGNRFDDQAQANFSQNQIEEDEAKRKDLLGYIDKKAMSSVNSAYDKQYSELEDFKKKHPYLSAFSRALSAFSGRMSGGGTANINQYRPEEARAGLAALALNQKTRQAIDEGKRYEQGDTGFWGRATRGLKKGLTSASTYDLGLSDTDIAGSLKGAADRYAKGQATQIDELLLDAAALNSETEGKYADALGGWFGAGEGIPGVASFMMQIGSNPMSGFGKATAQSVAKTVTKRAVQKFGTGLAAKAAITLAKGATRVAADAVEAGVVTAMYSPTKIVGDYLNRKTGTVVHDGNGGYTFEGKEYSDIKAVAKAINDQNAENLSEMWGDYLPGIGKVGKLIGKGARKIGLGKVVNAFEQMSSSQWMKTWNEFMDRTKWNGLSGEYMEEAEKNLYNALTNGDMTLDTNPNTGVFSRKINEDTFKSVA
-138 LDRIKKPFSNINNI
+138 LMSGIMSGISTVGYTRFKYKASRGQKKADNNAKAVLGAEKWSEIKKLIDNADD
-152 TLGRKNSGSIGG
+152 KSIGG
-164 DKVQEHIIDGKKVY
+164 IIEQI
-178 SDDKGNIYD
+178 GNDNSLNTKQKMAILDYQYK
-187 SENSAVSKVQ
+187 SAVAH
-197 ERMIDR
+197 
-203 DGLSKRIAALSVEN
+203 G
-217 ENANKR
+217 ANIQDLKNK
-223 LSEIREKYQKQ
+223 LE
-234 LNPTQIYGQNGT
+234 
-246 AGNFNALDKLLEND
+246 GNYD
-260 DEYMMLLTT
+260 
-269 TRNNQRSL
+269 
-277 DILRN
+277 
-282 KQQENNDKHN
+282 
-292 GVNVFGRSLKSLG
+292 
-305 RGMRDYFK
+305 
-313 TDFDP
+313 
-318 MGDATGKDALAYMR
+318 
-332 AEKIVKTLSKK
+332 
-343 LQTGEA
+343 
-349 LSAKEKATLALF
+349 EKA
-361 NSYTQQ
+361 NRY
-367 QDISG
+367 
-372 DDSLSSW
+372 
-379 MYSGGR
+379 
-385 GASLSAELGAMIAS
+385 
-399 GAGSFQTIAEKTAQ
+399 
-413 GASKAALSQITK
+413 
-425 YLGKGVAK
+425 
-433 NIGTK
+433 
-438 IATKAVGS
+438 
-446 VAGMM
+446 
-451 SSGLAYTSTVG
+451 
-462 FKKTFANA
+462 
-470 MQNYVGEMGVTED
+470 
-483 GQIAFGEYV
+483 
-492 KDKEG
+492 
-497 KVSFKRKDG
+497 
-506 GISDLVAAFA
+506 
-516 KAGYE
+516 
-521 QTKENGTE
+521 
-529 MLGETLPSITRM
+529 
-541 LKGIGGTAKFV
+541 
-552 SKLEKIGATPFVESI
+552 
-567 NKALR
+567 
-572 MTGYN
+572 
-577 GLPSQGIEEYAGL
+577 
-590 LSDVIFSD
+590 D
-598 ASLKDFGKLQTHLDI
+598 A
-613 WGNVALTSGVMSS
+613 
-626 VQVAG
+626 
-631 IGTGAAMFYKYKH
+631 
-644 QNDKAGKKAQALIGD
+644 
-659 KWNGIQEVLDNTAN
+659 
-673 TEFSGAL
+673 
-680 AGILSRE
+680 
-687 DLNGE
+687 
-692 QKKRVVNYAN
+692 
-702 SLLKMRGFNI
+702 
-712 GFNNDKMGRMASSG
+712 
-726 EKGIDGAISEVSYA
+726 
-740 TGYNATGDE
+740 GYNATEDE
-749 LANIKNELELRHRQ
+749 LANIKNELELRQRQ
-763 LTETFKDDPSAL
+763 LAETFKDDPKAL
-775 QKIEEDPKAFLQG
+775 QQIEDDPKAFLQG

-836 RTHQDGNIYS
+836 RTHQDGNIYP

-882 VRDAE
+882 IRDAE
-887 TGKVEM
+887 TGKIEM
-893 VDPSAILSVD
+893 VDPSAILSID

-915 SEQIKQTYAQEQAN
+915 SEQIRQTYAQEQAN
-929 KIDGVLEFKA
+929 KIDGVLDFKA

-1003 EQSLKQDE
+1003 DQSLKQDE
-1011 DVENEPPHPKQSY
+1011 DVENETPLPKQSY

-1073 ELDAMTG
+1073 ELDAMSG

-1085 QSSQAPVQGEQ
+1085 QTNQEPVQGEQ
-1096 MESPTLVAE
+1096 MGSPTLVAENTTTQKEDVSGVNDGTIAE

-1168 MEAAVRRAEKAKVK
+1168 MEAAVKRAEKAKVK

-1218 SRRQEAIQAEESR
+1218 SRRQEAIQAEENR

-1250 REEEERVKRDLAQPQ
+1250 REEEERVKREALNGVPDIVEDKAIDARARGYRRISGDKVDRQEPLNAIKGKEVQVKFDDKNIPTGHVSLIDVDELQPSHKNGHRNPLHFIDEAQPKERKDDASIDAARKIAANIRPEEITSSVTAYTGAPTVNSRGEVIQ
-1265 SLDYKLSDEVD
+1265 GNNRSAALKEMWAMHKEQGEKYKQYIIDHAEELGLNPADVRSMKHPVLVNMLDVNDNDAISLGQFVASDTESGGTERIKPKNVVKKLGNRMKTFANILLRTTDEDMSFAELIDRNGVEALKWMSANGSITSTQYKSAFDSKGNLTAEAKNDLKGVMYQSIFEGGSTQLEEMFNALPIKAQKAILATAYRDYDSPTIERMVEEIQNSIMAYYALSLDEQFKAATNHKSARWAVESWKRQYAIDDSTGESYLPSEKYSNFALLLATMYKGDSQSFIQGTFKQMYDLIQGTQEDNLFEQPDNTPRTLV
-1276 ENGHPFVLTSAG
+1276 EA
-1288 ELAFGNI
+1288 I
-1295 GKETGL
+1295 KETLNIEYDGQQRSDIL
-1301 APAPILLSEG
+1301 ASNSTASQQGEQRSNG
-1311 VITNSKTNAGYG
+1311 NSKTGG
-1323 LVHIEARHGE
+1323 RSET
-1333 QIRNAGYPSVVAFV
+1333 RNGSEDYQGGTQGDSGRSSGGSQ
-1347 EEVAKHYD
+1347 EEVTERNSH
-1355 VIREGINRSGEQTYM
+1355 
-1370 LQLTDRH
+1370 LT
-1377 NNTLMV
+1377 
-1383 ELSGDGTYYNINT
+1383 E
-1396 AGIFKTSYGKNRRE
+1396 
-1410 VYNRHTTD
+1410 
-1418 NQSTESGEESQG
+1418 
-1430 EAQSGTTSPSR
+1430 
-1441 MKSST
+1441 
-1446 RSSAGKVSETSNA
+1446 
-1459 MQENAEKTSEN
+1459 AEKTSEN

-1481 EALVRAGVPVEV
+1481 EALVRVGVPVEV
-1493 VSDEVAKGV
+1493 VSDEAVKGV

-1547 GIGRNYA
+1547 GIGKKYA
-1554 VGNSKIKFR
+1554 QAMLKEKYKENRTINEMARDRLISDGSKD
-1563 GFVLESIPSLEV
+1563 ESLKYLNDLLKEEWVDKKRV
-1575 KAHFSK
+1575 KAQ
-1581 AEGNVLN
+1581 
-1588 FLYKWI
+1588 I
-1594 KKSEN
+1594 K
-1599 ASTAIEKAREWASNE
+1599 I
-1614 YGKYLERRDWS
+1614 
-1625 DQNYKDYFGAIS
+1625 
-1637 KRDVIEWRK
+1637 
-1646 EMKEKEENAQQ
+1646 
-1657 MLSFIET
+1657 IET
-1664 LSVDDFSLPQRH
+1664 GKFLPEGKVS
-1676 LYTVDIPDDTGKN
+1676 LYTVDIPDNTGKN

-1702 NRIRIAFTKS
+1702 NRIRIALTKS

-1735 FRLDVRNFNGIYSL
+1735 FRLDVRNFKGIYKL
-1749 MSGYTSPQE
+1749 MSSYTSPQE

-1771 SYPAEHQS
+1771 SYPAQYLS

-1851 KGWKSIKE
+1851 KGWKSIKD

-1870 LNDENYSNIRNDE
+1870 LNDENYSEIRNDE

-1974 NEATRVETNPTEAQK
+1974 NETTRVETNPTEAQK

-2019 EASGK
+2019 DASGK

-2249 VLAKRGVDW
+2249 LLAKRGVDW

-2263 DMSDNDWLK
+2263 DTSDNDWIK
-2272 SKEEGKSNVV
+2272 SKEDVKSNVV
-2282 HSFGNSASQND
+2282 HSFGNSASQNN
-2293 TIIKLSDTSFAKM
+2293 TSIKLSDTSFASEEEAEKAI
-2306 ENGEQKAER
+2306 QKYVEIR
-2315 EIGWLVDHNIR
+2315 EKRD
-2326 LEENS
+2326 
-2331 RKLDEIAHLLFDGD
+2331 
-2345 NIDSN
+2345 
-2350 RESTLRE
+2350 STLEKITELIERIRE
-2357 EAKKILE
+2357 EYKGDPDV
-2364 ENEKLSRDYQ
+2364 EN
-2374 KNYSDKYFGTDDITA
+2374 I
-2389 NYILQEAN
+2389 
-2397 ERLIALGVK
+2397 
-2406 PVKESYYFQNRKNEV
+2406 VKEKTQALRDEFFSLFTELDKFLTSLDKSSNDYVTQLGDDRLVEKGVLPINFSSLFQSRKNEV

-2441 RVGAE
+2441 RVGAKL
-2446 ASGQGNSRG
+2446 SGNGTAKG
-2455 WTNGLDIWLTKD
+2455 WTNGLEIWITKD
-2467 NINAETPVHEY
+2467 RIDAETPVHEY

-2487 KNNPKLWAEI
+2487 KKNPKLWAEI
-2497 KNLLKDSEWVDTI
+2497 KNLLKDSEWIDKI

-2517 YTLDNEDLLYS
+2517 DTLDNEDLLYS

-2534 SGERNGEKFES
+2534 SGKRNGEKFES

-2570 RDALKRFWEWVGVNL
+2570 RDALKRFWEWVGVNI

-2592 SVDDVCDRVLFDL
+2592 SVDDVCDRILFDL
-2605 LNASDIART
+2605 LNESDIART

-2642 TPSGEDSKLPEK
+2642 APNGENSKLPEK
-2654 VWAYARTKKFKTQL
+2654 EWAYARTKEFKSQL

-2693 LFKKHDLLE
+2693 LFKAHGLLG
-2702 ENNEPGRFLVSQFMY
+2702 ENNEPSYLLVSDSVYTNEYF
-2717 SEKYYDRK
+2717 DRLK
-2725 GKMQEEAKETMNS
+2725 MMQEEAQETMNS
-2738 GKGGENVSSVKS
+2738 GKGGKSVSSVKS

-2792 LAFNGSAPY
+2792 LAFNGAAPS

-2818 DEYEDTMSLGDYVD
+2818 DDYEDTMSLGDYVD

-2904 YHIGLQDWENGRIIE
+2904 YHIGLQNWENGRVIE

-2975 EDNDDIRYRYDE
+2975 EDNDDIRYRY
-2987 KVENESNSSKDNEA
+2987 
-3001 KTFAKQ
+3001 
-3007 HNLDASDV
+3007 
-3015 IAYKQAMDEGLLR
+3015 
-3028 DANNALSA
+3028 
-3036 IRRKLR
+3036 
-3042 EENKGLSL
+3042 
-3050 SGFVKKFS
+3050 
-3058 PIREALYKQ
+3058 
-3067 FGDLGVLEKEYHDN
+3067 
-3081 ILKERGLMEAARKR
+3081 
-3095 EEEERKR
+3095 
-3102 QNEPIEEL
+3102 
-3110 MSMTSEERDA
+3110 
-3120 EYMRALEA
+3120 
-3128 KDEKR
+3128 
-3133 MSEVLQA
+3133 
-3140 EAKLKGY
+3140 
-3147 SMGSEYQGE
+3147 
-3156 GAWKAPSN
+3156 
-3164 PGYSSTEERRAT
+3164 
-3176 IEKDAPHLNIDD
+3176 
-3188 IANGY
+3188 
-3193 INLPEDIFTDLRA
+3193 
-3206 YDNDNESGKESAKA
+3206 
-3220 ISDAIRDIKDGKE
+3220 
-3233 MPKVTVYRA
+3233 
-3242 VPTSVEEESLRNG
+3242 
-3255 DWVTPSKAYAKEHG
+3255 
-3269 EHRLDGDY
+3269 
-3277 RIIEQKVPANELWW
+3277 
-3291 DGNDIRE
+3291 
-3298 WGFDNGKDYAYKN
+3298 
-3311 TENSRK
+3311 
-3317 LNDLITKDD
+3317 
-3326 QGNVILPSQR
+3326 
-3336 FNDQVEDERFRND
+3336 
-3349 EELEK
+3349 EELEE
-3354 VNQRFNEELENL
+3354 VNQRFNKELDNL
-3366 TEENADKVTLWLG
+3366 TEANADKVILLLG
-3379 KPSDVLLSSGIENKP
+3379 KPSDILLSSGIENKP
-3394 LKLYGNK
+3394 MKLYGNK
-3401 VIKKMKK
+3401 IIKKMKK

-3426 IAVFDNLG
+3426 IAVFDNYQ
-3434 RFGNRSILTELT
+3434 RDGNRSILTELRT
-3446 TEQGNFLVTIDMGK
+3446 QQGNFLVSVNIGK
-3460 GEKDV
+3460 DADV
-3465 DFNIVSSVFGKG
+3465 DFNIVRSVFGKG
-3477 KSKIVSWIE
+3477 DERVVDWINN
-3486 RGLATYINKKK
+3486 GLATYMNKEKT
-3497 ALNYLYHSAPIAEAL
+3497 LSFLSHQSAPIAATAANAGQGSQSYISTSAL
-3512 SNSRLSSAANIVK
+3512 NADATYKNELSSAANIVK
-3525 SFENPTNSSEK
+3525 SFENPINNSEK
-3536 VLDRKTAQAEEV
+3536 KLDRKSTQGKEV
-3548 AEKEHQQMAERA
+3548 TEKERQQMADRA
-3560 NELAET
+3560 NELAKT

-3618 EAVAHHGLRKLF
+3618 ESVAHYGLRKLF

-3708 KDGEWND
+3708 KDGELND

-3729 KEKGQSNSIILNKA
+3729 KEKGQSNSILNKA

-3754 GNYSESTDKDVR
+3754 GNYSESTDKEVR
-3766 FRDGEQREP
+3766 FRDGEPQS
-3775 EGKERVSAAER
+3775 KERVSAAER

-3813 DAIMKAEGK
+3813 DAIMRAEGK
-3822 EMYIEDIE
+3822 EMYMEDIE

-3872 EERSELTD
+3872 KERSELTD

-3903 NNEKLSDAQKDARAS
+3903 NNEKLSDAQKNARAS

-3930 LTGAS
+3930 LTDAN

-3942 EAQRMVEEYEQKHD
+3942 EARRMVEEYEQKHD
-3956 TSNLWDK
+3956 TTNLWDK
-3963 VNIVTKGI
+3963 VNTVTKGI
-3971 LSKSY
+3971 LQKSY

-4046 ESAIMQGNRN
+4046 ENAIMQGNRN

-4071 SDLVSVNTLWLK
+4071 SDLVSVNALWLK
-4083 YDDVS
+4083 YDDVK

-4118 MTDLAKQDP
+4118 MAELAKQDP

-4213 PDFVVS
+4213 PDFVIS

-4376 MNAVGQTKAG
+4376 MKATGQTKVG
-4386 KTAAFVSGFGRSFY
+4386 KTSAFISGIGRSGY
-4400 LFWNAAIQGTT
+4400 VFWNAAIQGTT
-4411 NFGKQFKRH
+4411 NFGRQFKRH

-4430 MFILGALVAGM
+4430 MFILGALIAGM
-4441 GMGEGDDDDKNSYW
+4441 GMGDDGDDDKNSYW

-4468 RTGDQWIS
+4468 RVGEQWIS

-4485 IYGMGELMIS
+4485 IYGMGELMVS
-4495 AMSGKEHFTD
+4495 AMSGKEHFTNS
-4505 AELGNAFAG
+4505 ELGKAIAG

-4578 YLIGLA
+4578 YLVGLA
-4584 KTLNEVTGGDAYT
+4584 KILNEKTGGDAYT
-4597 KGSVNINPAQI
+4597 KGTVNINPAQI

-4715 DYRGDIESLYKE
+4715 DYREDIEGLYKE
-4727 LKEPMSD
+4727 LKDPMSD
-4734 EERASLEA
+4734 EERASIEA

-4755 NSTRK
+4755 NATRK

>member
-46 SKKGDYDIPLANY
+46 SKKGDYDIPLSNY
-59 NDAKAQ
+59 NDAKAK

-73 HLPPKAQPQAKQ
+73 HKTVVAQNNPQAT
-85 QVAQKQPTQ
+85 QKQP
-94 QVATTTPGTPMTA
+94 VSKVNTTPGTPMTA
-107 AQKAQVLNNLSGI
+107 AQKAQVLDNANNLI
-120 VAQSQS
+120 AQSQS
-126 MIDETILKTKVA
+126 DLSRTMRKFDYAKQNTGLDVKPIKLGENKNVATKKNKNGQTTYLDAEGNRFDDQAQANFSQNQIEEDEAKRRDLLGYIDKKAMSSVNSAYDKQYSELEDFKKKHPYLSAFSRALSAFSGRMSGGGTADINQYRPEEARAGLAALALNQKTRQAIDEGKRYEQGDTGFWGRATRGLKKGLTSAGTYDLGLSDTDTAGSLKEAADRYAKGQATQMDELLLDAAALNSETEGKYADALGGWFGAGEGIPGVASFMMQMGSNPMSGFGKATAQNVAKTVAKRAVQKFGTGLAAKAAIALAKGATRVAADAVEAGVVTAMYSPTKIVGDYLNRKTGTVVHDGNGGYTFEGKEYSDIKAVAKAINDQNAENLSEMWGDYLPGIGKVGKLIGKGARKIGLGKVVNAFEQMSSSQWMKTWNEFMDRTKWNGLSGEYMEEAEKNLYNALTNGDMTLDTNPNTGVFSRKINEDTFKSVA
-138 LDRIKKPFSNINNI
+138 LMSGIMSGISTVGYTRFKYKASRGQKKADNNAKAVLGAEKWSEIKKLIDNADD
-152 TLGRKNSGSIGG
+152 KSIGG
-164 DKVQEHIIDGKKVY
+164 IIEQI
-178 SDDKGNIYD
+178 GNDNSLNTKQKMAILDYQYK
-187 SENSAVSKVQ
+187 SAVAH
-197 ERMIDR
+197 
-203 DGLSKRIAALSVEN
+203 G
-217 ENANKR
+217 ANIQDLKNK
-223 LSEIREKYQKQ
+223 LE
-234 LNPTQIYGQNGT
+234 
-246 AGNFNALDKLLEND
+246 GNYD
-260 DEYMMLLTT
+260 
-269 TRNNQRSL
+269 
-277 DILRN
+277 
-282 KQQENNDKHN
+282 
-292 GVNVFGRSLKSLG
+292 
-305 RGMRDYFK
+305 
-313 TDFDP
+313 
-318 MGDATGKDALAYMR
+318 
-332 AEKIVKTLSKK
+332 
-343 LQTGEA
+343 
-349 LSAKEKATLALF
+349 EKA
-361 NSYTQQ
+361 NRY
-367 QDISG
+367 
-372 DDSLSSW
+372 
-379 MYSGGR
+379 
-385 GASLSAELGAMIAS
+385 
-399 GAGSFQTIAEKTAQ
+399 
-413 GASKAALSQITK
+413 
-425 YLGKGVAK
+425 
-433 NIGTK
+433 
-438 IATKAVGS
+438 
-446 VAGMM
+446 
-451 SSGLAYTSTVG
+451 
-462 FKKTFANA
+462 
-470 MQNYVGEMGVTED
+470 
-483 GQIAFGEYV
+483 
-492 KDKEG
+492 
-497 KVSFKRKDG
+497 
-506 GISDLVAAFA
+506 
-516 KAGYE
+516 
-521 QTKENGTE
+521 
-529 MLGETLPSITRM
+529 
-541 LKGIGGTAKFV
+541 
-552 SKLEKIGATPFVESI
+552 
-567 NKALR
+567 
-572 MTGYN
+572 
-577 GLPSQGIEEYAGL
+577 
-590 LSDVIFSD
+590 D
-598 ASLKDFGKLQTHLDI
+598 A
-613 WGNVALTSGVMSS
+613 
-626 VQVAG
+626 
-631 IGTGAAMFYKYKH
+631 
-644 QNDKAGKKAQALIGD
+644 
-659 KWNGIQEVLDNTAN
+659 
-673 TEFSGAL
+673 
-680 AGILSRE
+680 
-687 DLNGE
+687 
-692 QKKRVVNYAN
+692 
-702 SLLKMRGFNI
+702 
-712 GFNNDKMGRMASSG
+712 
-726 EKGIDGAISEVSYA
+726 
-740 TGYNATGDE
+740 GYNATEDE
-749 LANIKNELELRHRQ
+749 LANIKNELELRQRQ
-763 LTETFKDDPSAL
+763 LAETFKDDPKAL
-775 QKIEEDPKAFLQG
+775 QQIEDDPKAFLQG

-836 RTHQDGNIYS
+836 RTHQDGNIYP

-882 VRDAE
+882 IRDAE
-887 TGKVEM
+887 TGKIEM
-893 VDPSAILSVD
+893 VDPSAILSID

-915 SEQIKQTYAQEQAN
+915 SEQIRQTYAQEQAN
-929 KIDGVLEFKA
+929 KIDGVLDFKA

-1003 EQSLKQDE
+1003 DQSLKQDE
-1011 DVENEPPHPKQSY
+1011 DVENETPLPKQSY

-1073 ELDAMTG
+1073 ELDAMSG

-1085 QSSQAPVQGEQ
+1085 QTNQEPVQGEQ
-1096 MESPTLVAE
+1096 MGSPTLVAENTTTQKEDVSGVNDGTIAE

-1168 MEAAVRRAEKAKVK
+1168 MEAAVKRAEKAKVK

-1265 SLDYKLSDEVD
+1265 SLDYKLSDEID

-1288 ELAFGNI
+1288 EVAFGKI

-1481 EALVRAGVPVEV
+1481 EALVRVGVPVEV
-1493 VSDEVAKGV
+1493 VSDEAAKGV

-1547 GIGRNYA
+1547 GIGKKYA
-1554 VGNSKIKFR
+1554 QAMLKEKYKENRTINEMARDRLISDGSKD
-1563 GFVLESIPSLEV
+1563 ESLKYLNDLLKEEWVDKKRV
-1575 KAHFSK
+1575 KAQ
-1581 AEGNVLN
+1581 
-1588 FLYKWI
+1588 I
-1594 KKSEN
+1594 K
-1599 ASTAIEKAREWASNE
+1599 I
-1614 YGKYLERRDWS
+1614 
-1625 DQNYKDYFGAIS
+1625 
-1637 KRDVIEWRK
+1637 
-1646 EMKEKEENAQQ
+1646 
-1657 MLSFIET
+1657 IET
-1664 LSVDDFSLPQRH
+1664 GKFLPEGKVS
-1676 LYTVDIPDDTGKN
+1676 LYTVDIPDNTGKN

-1702 NRIRIAFTKS
+1702 NRIRIALTKS

-1735 FRLDVRNFNGIYSL
+1735 FRLDVRNFKGIYKL
-1749 MSGYTSPQE
+1749 MSSYTSPQE

-1771 SYPAEHQS
+1771 SYPAQYLS

-2019 EASGK
+2019 DASGK

-2151 YLTSKGLNG
+2151 YLASKGLNG

-2249 VLAKRGVDW
+2249 LLAKRGVDW
-2258 RTDKG
+2258 RTDRG
-2263 DMSDNDWLK
+2263 DTSDNDWLK
-2272 SKEEGKSNVV
+2272 SKEDGKSNVV

-2293 TIIKLSDTSFAKM
+2293 TSIKLSDTSFAKM

-2331 RKLDEIAHLLFDGD
+2331 RKLNEIAHLLFDGD

-2397 ERLIALGVK
+2397 ERLIALGIK
-2406 PVKESYYFQNRKNEV
+2406 PVKESYYFQSRKNEV

-2436 VHFIS
+2436 VHFIT

-2446 ASGQGNSRG
+2446 VSGQGNSRG

-2487 KNNPKLWAEI
+2487 KKNPKLWAEI
-2497 KNLLKDSEWVDTI
+2497 KNLLKDSEWVDAI

-2642 TPSGEDSKLPEK
+2642 TPNGEDTKLPEK

-2750 VDLRDA
+2750 VDMRDA

-2792 LAFNGSAPY
+2792 LAFNGAAPS

-2818 DEYEDTMSLGDYVD
+2818 DDYEDTMSLGDYVD

-2904 YHIGLQDWENGRIIE
+2904 YHIGLQNWENGRVIE

-2975 EDNDDIRYRYDE
+2975 EDNDDIRYRY
-2987 KVENESNSSKDNEA
+2987 
-3001 KTFAKQ
+3001 
-3007 HNLDASDV
+3007 
-3015 IAYKQAMDEGLLR
+3015 
-3028 DANNALSA
+3028 
-3036 IRRKLR
+3036 
-3042 EENKGLSL
+3042 
-3050 SGFVKKFS
+3050 
-3058 PIREALYKQ
+3058 
-3067 FGDLGVLEKEYHDN
+3067 
-3081 ILKERGLMEAARKR
+3081 
-3095 EEEERKR
+3095 
-3102 QNEPIEEL
+3102 
-3110 MSMTSEERDA
+3110 
-3120 EYMRALEA
+3120 
-3128 KDEKR
+3128 
-3133 MSEVLQA
+3133 
-3140 EAKLKGY
+3140 
-3147 SMGSEYQGE
+3147 
-3156 GAWKAPSN
+3156 
-3164 PGYSSTEERRAT
+3164 
-3176 IEKDAPHLNIDD
+3176 
-3188 IANGY
+3188 
-3193 INLPEDIFTDLRA
+3193 
-3206 YDNDNESGKESAKA
+3206 
-3220 ISDAIRDIKDGKE
+3220 
-3233 MPKVTVYRA
+3233 
-3242 VPTSVEEESLRNG
+3242 
-3255 DWVTPSKAYAKEHG
+3255 
-3269 EHRLDGDY
+3269 
-3277 RIIEQKVPANELWW
+3277 
-3291 DGNDIRE
+3291 
-3298 WGFDNGKDYAYKN
+3298 
-3311 TENSRK
+3311 
-3317 LNDLITKDD
+3317 
-3326 QGNVILPSQR
+3326 
-3336 FNDQVEDERFRND
+3336 
-3349 EELEK
+3349 EELEE
-3354 VNQRFNEELENL
+3354 VNQRFNKELDNL
-3366 TEENADKVTLWLG
+3366 TEANADKVILLLG
-3379 KPSDVLLSSGIENKP
+3379 KPSDILLSSGIENKP
-3394 LKLYGNK
+3394 MKLYGNK
-3401 VIKKMKK
+3401 IIKKMKK

-3426 IAVFDNLG
+3426 IAVFDNYQ
-3434 RFGNRSILTELT
+3434 RDGNRSILTELRT
-3446 TEQGNFLVTIDMGK
+3446 QQGNFLVSVNIGK
-3460 GEKDV
+3460 DADV
-3465 DFNIVSSVFGKG
+3465 DFNIVRSVFGKG
-3477 KSKIVSWIE
+3477 DERVVDWINN
-3486 RGLATYINKKK
+3486 GLATYMNKEKT
-3497 ALNYLYHSAPIAEAL
+3497 LSFLSHQSAPIAATAANAGQGSQSYISTSAL
-3512 SNSRLSSAANIVK
+3512 NADATYKNELSSAANIVK
-3525 SFENPTNSSEK
+3525 SFENPINNSEK
-3536 VLDRKTAQAEEV
+3536 KLDRKSTQGKEV
-3548 AEKEHQQMAERA
+3548 TEKERQQMADRA
-3560 NELAET
+3560 NELAKT

-3618 EAVAHHGLRKLF
+3618 ESVAHYGLRKLF

-3649 RREIVKLAAKNKWD
+3649 RREMVKLAAKNKWD

-3669 EYLASLAEDTNFENM
+3669 EYLASLAEDTNFEKM

-3690 KVKRLFLDM
+3690 KVKRLFLEM

-3708 KDGEWND
+3708 KDGELND

-3729 KEKGQSNSIILNKA
+3729 KEKGQSNSILNKA

-3754 GNYSESTDKDVR
+3754 GNYSESTDKEVR
-3766 FRDGEQREP
+3766 FRDGEPQS
-3775 EGKERVSAAER
+3775 KERVSAAER
-3786 YEQRVSRSM
+3786 YEHRVSRSM

-3813 DAIMKAEGK
+3813 DAIIKSEGK
-3822 EMYIEDIE
+3822 KMEIENIE

-3872 EERSELTD
+3872 KERSELTD

-3891 EVMRKNALEEII
+3891 EVMRKNALEEIV

-3930 LTGAS
+3930 LTDAN

-3956 TSNLWDK
+3956 TTNLWDK
-3963 VNIVTKGI
+3963 VNTVTKGI

-4071 SDLVSVNTLWLK
+4071 SDLVSVNALWLK
-4083 YDDVS
+4083 YDDVK

-4118 MTDLAKQDP
+4118 MADLAKQDP

-4213 PDFVVS
+4213 PDFVIS

-4376 MNAVGQTKAG
+4376 MKATGQTKIG
-4386 KTAAFVSGFGRSFY
+4386 KTSAFISGIGRSGY
-4400 LFWNAAIQGTT
+4400 VFWNAAIQGTT
-4411 NFGKQFKRH
+4411 NFGRQFKRH

-4430 MFILGALVAGM
+4430 MFILGALIAGM
-4441 GMGEGDDDDKNSYW
+4441 GMGDDGDDDKNSYW

-4468 RTGDQWIS
+4468 RVGEQWVS

-4505 AELGNAFAG
+4505 AELGKAIAG

-4578 YLIGLA
+4578 YLVGLA
-4584 KTLNEVTGGDAYT
+4584 KILNEKTGGDAYT

-4690 GVFDYSEKIN
+4690 GVFDFSEKIN

-4715 DYRGDIESLYKE
+4715 DYREDIEGLYKE
-4727 LKEPMSD
+4727 LKDPMSD
-4734 EERASLEA
+4734 EERASIEA

-4755 NSTRK
+4755 NATRK

>member
-7 YTIKTAD
+7 YTIKTVD

-73 HLPPKAQPQAKQ
+73 HKPVVASQNNSQAT
-85 QVAQKQPTQ
+85 QKQPASKVNTTQ
-94 QVATTTPGTPMTA
+94 GTPMTA
-107 AQKAQVLNNLSGI
+107 TQKAQVLDNTNSLI
-120 VAQSQS
+120 TQSQS
-126 MIDETILKTKVA
+126 AIGETILKNKVA
-138 LDRIKKPFSNINNI
+138 LDRTKKPFSNINNI
-152 TLGRKNSGSIGG
+152 TLGKKNSGSIGS
-164 DKVQEHIIDGKKVY
+164 DKVKEHTIDGKKVY

-187 SENSAVSKVQ
+187 SENSAVSEVQ

-203 DGLSKRIAALSVEN
+203 DGLSKRIAELSVEN

-292 GVNVFGRSLKSLG
+292 GVNVFGRSIKSLG

-332 AEKIVKTLSKK
+332 AEKIVETLSKK
-343 LQTGEA
+343 LQTGEP
-349 LSAKEKATLALF
+349 LSAKEKATLALY

-372 DDSLSSW
+372 DDNLSSW

-385 GASLSAELGAMIAS
+385 GVSLSAELGAMIAS

-506 GISDLVAAFA
+506 GITDLVTAFA

-529 MLGETLPSITRM
+529 MLGETLPSITKI

-673 TEFSGAL
+673 AEFSGAL

-740 TGYNATGDE
+740 AGYNATEDE

-763 LTETFKDDPSAL
+763 LAETFKDDPSAL
-775 QKIEEDPKAFLQG
+775 QQIEEDPKAFLQG

-822 IDDAVTENNTVIEQ
+822 IDDAITENNTVIEQ
-836 RTHQDGNIYS
+836 RTHQDGNIYP

-882 VRDAE
+882 IRDAE
-887 TGKVEM
+887 TGKIEM

-929 KIDGVLEFKA
+929 KIDGILEFKA

-954 IQIIGEAIDEK
+954 IQIIGDAIDEK

-978 DGLEPTMLPKEQI
+978 DGLEPTMLSKEQI
-991 QAMNDEENLWRL
+991 QEMNIEEKLWRL
-1003 EQSLKQDE
+1003 DQSLKQGE
-1011 DVENEPPHPKQSY
+1011 EVKNETSHPTQSY
-1024 HLNDE
+1024 GYQKK
-1029 ITLINEDGK
+1029 ITLINKDGK
-1038 PVRGSITT
+1038 PVRGEIVSG
-1046 DQNED
+1046 QNED
-1051 GKFEVYTEEPING
+1051 GRFEVQTEEPVYG
-1064 KRVNLFTAE
+1064 KTVNHLTVE
-1073 ELDAMTG
+1073 ELDAMHA
-1080 KQQEE
+1080 QIQEE
-1085 QSSQAPVQGEQ
+1085 QGEQ
-1096 MESPTLVAE
+1096 MESPALVAENATTQKEDVSGVNDGTIAE

-1112 ETPQRQST
+1112 ETPQHEPT

-1168 MEAAVRRAEKAKVK
+1168 MEAAVKRAEKAKVK

-1237 LLRKEQEEKERAM
+1237 LLRKEQEEQERADSNTTNTTSV
-1250 REEEERVKRDLAQPQ
+1250 ERDTEKANGNSYSLSNQKADNGERFYQDSNGNIDLANIPEEVFNKIQKTPAPFRLTP
-1265 SLDYKLSDEVD
+1265 SMLKHVFDRHGKEMGLSKSDDAIDFALDVMNNFDHVRQGEKGAIIFSI
-1276 ENGHPFVLTSAG
+1276 ENGRSR
-1288 ELAFGNI
+1288 
-1295 GKETGL
+1295 TGRR
-1301 APAPILLSEG
+1301 AVTILLDSLSGSYYGIKTSGYERIEG
-1311 VITNSKTNAGYG
+1311 LTKRILLWEKGAKDTSTTGVAPVNVPTRQASRSNEQAGS
-1323 LVHIEARHGE
+1323 AS
-1333 QIRNAGYPSVVAFV
+1333 N
-1347 EEVAKHYD
+1347 
-1355 VIREGINRSGEQTYM
+1355 
-1370 LQLTDRH
+1370 H
-1377 NNTLMV
+1377 NN
-1383 ELSGDGTYYNINT
+1383 I
-1396 AGIFKTSYGKNRRE
+1396 
-1410 VYNRHTTD
+1410 
-1418 NQSTESGEESQG
+1418 
-1430 EAQSGTTSPSR
+1430 
-1441 MKSST
+1441 
-1446 RSSAGKVSETSNA
+1446 SAGKVSETSNVA
-1459 MQENAEKTSEN
+1459 QENAGKSSEN
-1470 EAKELATNAVV
+1470 ET
-1481 EALVRAGVPVEV
+1481 
-1493 VSDEVAKGV
+1493 
-1502 LPLGAE
+1502 
-1508 KHVVYHGSGAKFD
+1508 
-1521 HFDHSHMGEGEGAQ
+1521 
-1535 AYGWGSYVTEVE
+1535 
-1547 GIGRNYA
+1547 
-1554 VGNSKIKFR
+1554 
-1563 GFVLESIPSLEV
+1563 
-1575 KAHFSK
+1575 
-1581 AEGNVLN
+1581 
-1588 FLYKWI
+1588 
-1594 KKSEN
+1594 
-1599 ASTAIEKAREWASNE
+1599 
-1614 YGKYLERRDWS
+1614 
-1625 DQNYKDYFGAIS
+1625 
-1637 KRDVIEWRK
+1637 
-1646 EMKEKEENAQQ
+1646 
-1657 MLSFIET
+1657 
-1664 LSVDDFSLPQRH
+1664 
-1676 LYTVDIPDDTGKN
+1676 
-1689 YLDWESDIPVKEK
+1689 
-1702 NRIRIAFTKS
+1702 
-1712 IIDKMGSA
+1712 
-1720 TSSERQDVR
+1720 
-1729 NSISTE
+1729 
-1735 FRLDVRNFNGIYSL
+1735 
-1749 MSGYTSPQE
+1749 
-1758 ASELLRNLGYTGI
+1758 
-1771 SYPAEHQS
+1771 
-1779 GGRSDG
+1779 
-1785 ARNYV
+1785 
-1790 IFDEKDLKITNRV
+1790 
-1803 EFMKS
+1803 
-1808 PDGVVY
+1808 
-1814 GWTIGGRIYLTKAGL
+1814 
-1829 NPETPIHEYTH
+1829 
-1840 IWANAMKVHNM
+1840 
-1851 KGWKSIKE
+1851 
-1859 LLVDTP
+1859 
-1865 IWDEV
+1865 
-1870 LNDENYSNIRNDE
+1870 
-1883 DSVASEVLSRISGK
+1883 
-1897 ENAKRMEEEAQKV
+1897 
-1910 IADSKDLIEKAETL
+1910 
-1924 SVLNRVR
+1924 
-1931 KALKT
+1931 
-1936 FWSWVGKELF
+1936 
-1946 DIEKFNSINEVTDRV
+1946 
-1961 LYDLVNGTALQVQ
+1961 
-1974 NEATRVETNPTEAQK
+1974 TRVETNPTEVQK
-1989 EAGNYK
+1989 EQLKSTQRKEAFDEQDFAYK
-1995 KGHIK
+1995 KELEDFVANTDSNKRTQIDESK
-2000 VDGMN
+2000 YDAEDLFAPLLLDGKPSNLAVMTL
-2005 ITIEQPKGSIRRGK
+2005 ISDYIYDPIRQI
-2019 EASGK
+2019 AV
-2024 EWESEM
+2024 
-2030 HNTYGYIRGT
+2030 YDY
-2040 EGVDGDHIDIFLSD
+2040 
-2054 NPNEGNVF
+2054 
-2062 VVDQVNKDGSF
+2062 SF
-2073 DEHKVMYGFAD
+2073 DIDNKTN
-2084 KESARQAYLSNY
+2084 S
-2096 EDGWQGLGNIT
+2096 GWQ
-2107 EVSKEEFKKWIGSSK
+2107 KWGDL
-2122 RKTKPF
+2122 
-2128 AEYKGIIKSNKSVSS
+2128 A
-2143 PVAMSEDE
+2143 DE
-2151 YLTSKGLNG
+2151 YNAHAAEVDKAWGEND
-2160 NMTDYML
+2160 NAML
-2167 DKLRI
+2167 EFRTVD
-2172 PHSETARQ
+2172 
-2180 QKQREKEAARVRAD
+2180 AAVK
-2194 FDNQKEEARKE
+2194 F
-2205 YRQKIA
+2205 
-2211 KGELREPTK
+2211 
-2220 QEAKERE
+2220 
-2227 IAKLIK
+2227 
-2233 TANGHEDNPSV
+2233 
-2244 QAARR
+2244 
-2249 VLAKRGVDW
+2249 
-2258 RTDKG
+2258 
-2263 DMSDNDWLK
+2263 NDWLK
-2272 SKEEGKSNVV
+2272 AKEDGKSNVV

-2293 TIIKLSDTSFAKM
+2293 TSIKLSDTSFAS
-2306 ENGEQKAER
+2306 EEEAEQAVQKYV
-2315 EIGWLVDHNIR
+2315 EIK
-2326 LEENS
+2326 EKENS
-2331 RKLDEIAHLLFDGD
+2331 TSEKLTGLIERI
-2345 NIDSN
+2345 
-2350 RESTLRE
+2350 RE
-2357 EAKKILE
+2357 EYKDDPNV
-2364 ENEKLSRDYQ
+2364 ENIVREKAQ
-2374 KNYSDKYFGTDDITA
+2374 
-2389 NYILQEAN
+2389 
-2397 ERLIALGVK
+2397 ALGDEVLGL
-2406 PVKESYYFQNRKNEV
+2406 VKERDDFLNSLDKSSSDYVTQVGNDRLVEKGVLPINFSSLFQNRKNEV
-2421 AQNAVVHLLK
+2421 AQNAVVQLLK

-2436 VHFIS
+2436 VHVIS
-2441 RVGAE
+2441 RVGSE
-2446 ASGQGNSRG
+2446 VSGQGNSRG

-2487 KNNPKLWAEI
+2487 KKNPKLWAEI
-2497 KNLLKDSEWVDTI
+2497 KNLLKDSEWVDSI

-2545 MAFKLIEEVNSVEKK
+2545 MAFKLIKEVNSVEKK

-2570 RDALKRFWEWVGVNL
+2570 RDALKRFWEWVGINL

-2605 LNASDIART
+2605 LNESDIART
-2614 EEMREYYEEEREMNT
+2614 EEMREYYEEEREMNA

-2642 TPSGEDSKLPEK
+2642 TPNGEDSKLPEK
-2654 VWAYARTKKFKTQL
+2654 VWAYARTNKFKTQL

-2750 VDLRDA
+2750 VDMRDA

-2818 DEYEDTMSLGDYVD
+2818 DDYEDTMSLGDYVD

-2975 EDNDDIRYRYDE
+2975 EENDDIRYRYE
-2987 KVENESNSSKDNEA
+2987 ENEA
-3001 KTFAKQ
+3001 KTFAEE
-3007 HNLDASDV
+3007 HNLNIADV
-3015 IAYKQAMDEGLLR
+3015 IAYKQAMEEGLLR
-3028 DANNALSA
+3028 DANKALSE

-3050 SGFVKKFS
+3050 SGFTKKFS
-3058 PIREALYKQ
+3058 PIREGLYKQ
-3067 FGDLGVLEKEYHDN
+3067 FGDLGVLEKEYHDS

-3147 SMGSEYQGE
+3147 SMGAEYQGE

-3164 PGYSSTEERRAT
+3164 PGYSSTEERRAAL
-3176 IEKDAPHLNIDD
+3176 EKEAPHLNIDD

-3193 INLPEDIFTDLRA
+3193 MNQPEDIFTDLRA
-3206 YDNDNESGKESAKA
+3206 YGNDNESGKESAKA
-3220 ISDAIRDIKDGKE
+3220 ISDAISDIKDGKG
-3233 MPKVTVYRA
+3233 MPEVTVYRA

-3486 RGLATYINKKK
+3486 RGLTAYINKKK
-3497 ALNYLYHSAPIAEAL
+3497 ALNYLHHSAPLAEAL
-3512 SNSRLSSAANIVK
+3512 R
-3525 SFENPTNSSEK
+3525 
-3536 VLDRKTAQAEEV
+3536 
-3548 AEKEHQQMAERA
+3548 
-3560 NELAET
+3560 
-3566 LHLDN
+3566 
-3571 VEIVTDASTLEGKK
+3571 
-3585 AKAKGFYSTST
+3585 
-3596 GKITIVIPNHSNIAD
+3596 VI
-3611 VEKTLLH
+3611 
-3618 EAVAHHGLRKLF
+3618 
-3630 GEHFDNFLDNVFKN
+3630 
-3644 ASEDV
+3644 
-3649 RREIVKLAAKNKWD
+3649 
-3663 FRIATE
+3663 
-3669 EYLASLAEDTNFENM
+3669 
-3684 PNGLWD
+3684 
-3690 KVKRLFLDM
+3690 
-3699 LRSIGLLKQ
+3699 
-3708 KDGEWND
+3708 
-3715 NELRYILWRSYKNL
+3715 
-3729 KEKGQSNSIILNKA
+3729 
-3743 EDIAMQHRLKV
+3743 
-3754 GNYSESTDKDVR
+3754 
-3766 FRDGEQREP
+3766 
-3775 EGKERVSAAER
+3775 
-3786 YEQRVSRSM
+3786 
-3795 FQSQEALQDS
+3795 
-3805 MLGLKEAM
+3805 
-3813 DAIMKAEGK
+3813 
-3822 EMYIEDIE
+3822 
-3830 GFENAY
+3830 
-3836 LGENRLS
+3836 
-3843 SVNQAETEAF
+3843 
-3853 AHLVFK
+3853 
-3859 PMLDEVAKLAKND
+3859 
-3872 EERSELTD
+3872 
-3880 YMMAKHGLERN
+3880 
-3891 EVMRKNALEEII
+3891 
-3903 NNEKLSDAQKDARAS
+3903 
-3918 IAEHRDYAGLTA
+3918 
-3930 LTGAS
+3930 
-3935 SVEEAES
+3935 
-3942 EAQRMVEEYEQKHD
+3942 
-3956 TSNLWDK
+3956 
-3963 VNIVTKGI
+3963 
-3971 LSKSY
+3971 
-3976 ECGMM
+3976 
-3981 NKQTY
+3981 
-3986 EKVRDMYQFY
+3986 
-3996 IPLRGFDEETSR
+3996 
-4008 EAYAYLSHG
+4008 
-4017 QSAFNAPIKTAKGRS
+4017 
-4032 SKADDPFANMQSMA
+4032 
-4046 ESAIMQGNRN
+4046 
-4056 VLVKQKFLNFALNHP
+4056 
-4071 SDLVSVNTLWLK
+4071 
-4083 YDDVS
+4083 
-4088 EEWRP
+4088 
-4093 VFPDN
+4093 
-4098 IEETDTADEVEKKIQ
+4098 
-4113 DFEQR
+4113 
-4118 MTDLAKQDP
+4118 
-4127 ERYKHGKDTEN
+4127 
-4138 IPYRIVESRDLRQH
+4138 
-4152 QVVVKRNGRDY
+4152 
-4163 VLTINGNPRAAQ
+4163 
-4175 ALNGLTNPDN
+4175 
-4185 DVSGAIG
+4185 
-4192 AILNFGEKINRQLSA
+4192 
-4207 FYTTRN
+4207 
-4213 PDFVVS
+4213 
-4219 NFIRDMLYANSIV
+4219 
-4232 WVKERPNYALRFH
+4232 
-4245 RNIGRCNPAQ
+4245 
-4255 MKILLSKHKKGEL
+4255 
-4268 DMNNSLEHMFHQFIM
+4268 
-4283 NGGETGYANVR
+4283 
-4294 DIEQHKNDI
+4294 
-4303 QRELKRANGK
+4303 
-4313 IGIKRSLSLLG
+4313 
-4324 EKLDEY
+4324 
-4330 NRAVENCARFAAFLT
+4330 
-4345 SREMGRTIDR
+4345 
-4355 SIYDAKDIS
+4355 
-4364 VNFNKKGSGAKF
+4364 
-4376 MNAVGQTKAG
+4376 
-4386 KTAAFVSGFGRSFY
+4386 
-4400 LFWNAAIQGTT
+4400 
-4411 NFGKQFKRH
+4411 
-4420 PAKAFTASAT
+4420 
-4430 MFILGALVAGM
+4430 
-4441 GMGEGDDDDKNSYW
+4441 
-4455 NLPESVRRSNILF
+4455 
-4468 RTGDQWIS
+4468 
-4476 IPLPVEYRS
+4476 
-4485 IYGMGELMIS
+4485 
-4495 AMSGKEHFTD
+4495 
-4505 AELGNAFAG
+4505 
-4514 QVTQILPI
+4514 
-4522 DFLEGEGGVK
+4522 
-4532 AFVPSAVKPFAE
+4532 
-4544 VISNKGWTGMPI
+4544 
-4556 YKDTPYNKN
+4556 
-4565 MPEWTKTYKSANK
+4565 
-4578 YLIGLA
+4578 
-4584 KTLNEVTGGDAYT
+4584 
-4597 KGSVNINPAQI
+4597 
-4608 EYLLNGYFGGVSNTI
+4608 
-4623 DKLTKSAETIAGK
+4623 
-4636 RDYDPKSFLLLN
+4636 
-4648 RVLKSGDERTEERAI
+4648 
-4663 NREYYRLKEEYE
+4663 
-4675 ILRDRLKNYENDTDN
+4675 
-4690 GVFDYSEKIN
+4690 
-4700 FLYNSPEYARYEIFE
+4700 
-4715 DYRGDIESLYKE
+4715 
-4727 LKEPMSD
+4727 
-4734 EERASLEA
+4734 
-4742 ELTGLKKQ
+4742 
-4750 MIEEM
+4750 
-4755 NSTRK
+4755 

>member
-85 QVAQKQPTQ
+85 QVAQKQSTQ

-107 AQKAQVLNNLSGI
+107 AQKAQVLNNVSGI
-120 VAQSQS
+120 VAQSQAA
-126 MIDETILKTKVA
+126 IDETILKNKVA
-138 LDRIKKPFSNINNI
+138 LDRTKKPFSNINNI
-152 TLGRKNSGSIGG
+152 TLGRKNSGSIGS
-164 DKVQEHIIDGKKVY
+164 DKVKEHTIDGKKVY

-223 LSEIREKYQKQ
+223 LNEIREKYQKQ

-282 KQQENNDKHN
+282 KQQENNDNHD
-292 GVNVFGRSLKSLG
+292 GVNVFWRSTKSLG

-318 MGDATGKDALAYMR
+318 TGDATGKDALAYMR
-332 AEKIVKTLSKK
+332 AEKIVETLSKK
-343 LQTGEA
+343 LQTGET
-349 LSAKEKATLALF
+349 LSTKEKATLALF
-361 NSYTQQ
+361 NSYNQQ

-385 GASLSAELGAMIAS
+385 GVSLSAELGAMIAS

-506 GISDLVAAFA
+506 GITDLVTAFA

-529 MLGETLPSITRM
+529 MLGETLPSITKI

-673 TEFSGAL
+673 AEFSGAL

-692 QKKRVVNYAN
+692 QKKRVVNYAS

-726 EKGIDGAISEVSYA
+726 EKGIDRAISEVSYA
-740 TGYNATGDE
+740 AGYNATEDE
-749 LANIKNELELRHRQ
+749 LANIKNELELRQRQ
-763 LTETFKDDPSAL
+763 LAETFKDDPSAL
-775 QKIEEDPKAFLQG
+775 QQIEEDPKAFLQG

-822 IDDAVTENNTVIEQ
+822 IDDAITENNTVIEQ
-836 RTHQDGNIYS
+836 RTHQDGNIYP

-882 VRDAE
+882 VRDAK

-903 TPVNAEEEKATS
+903 TPVNAEEEKSTS

-1003 EQSLKQDE
+1003 EQSLKQGE
-1011 DVENEPPHPKQSY
+1011 EVENEPPYPKQSY

-1064 KRVNLFTAE
+1064 KRVNLLSAE

-1080 KQQEE
+1080 KQQE
-1085 QSSQAPVQGEQ
+1085 QQTNQAPMQGEQ
-1096 MESPTLVAE
+1096 MGSPALVAENATTQKEDIAGVNDGTIAE

-1112 ETPQRQST
+1112 ETPQHQPT

-1202 QAKAT
+1202 QAKAR

-1237 LLRKEQEEKERAM
+1237 LLRKEQEEKERDK
-1250 REEEERVKRDLAQPQ
+1250 REEAQPQ
-1265 SLDYKLSDEVD
+1265 TLDYKLSDEVD

-1446 RSSAGKVSETSNA
+1446 RSSAGKVSESSNA
-1459 MQENAEKTSEN
+1459 MQGNAKKTSEN

-1493 VSDEVAKGV
+1493 VSDEAAKGV

-1547 GIGRNYA
+1547 GIGKKYA
-1554 VGNSKIKFR
+1554 QAMLKEKYKENRTINEMARDRLISDGSKD
-1563 GFVLESIPSLEV
+1563 ESLKYLNDLLKEEWVDKKRV
-1575 KAHFSK
+1575 KAQ
-1581 AEGNVLN
+1581 
-1588 FLYKWI
+1588 I
-1594 KKSEN
+1594 K
-1599 ASTAIEKAREWASNE
+1599 I
-1614 YGKYLERRDWS
+1614 
-1625 DQNYKDYFGAIS
+1625 
-1637 KRDVIEWRK
+1637 
-1646 EMKEKEENAQQ
+1646 
-1657 MLSFIET
+1657 IET
-1664 LSVDDFSLPQRH
+1664 GKFLPEGKVS
-1676 LYTVDIPDDTGKN
+1676 LYTVDIPDNTGKN

-1702 NRIRIAFTKS
+1702 NRIRIALTKS

-1735 FRLDVRNFNGIYSL
+1735 FRLDVRNFKGIYKL
-1749 MSGYTSPQE
+1749 MSSYTSPQE

-1771 SYPAEHQS
+1771 SYPAQYLS

-2019 EASGK
+2019 DASGK

-2084 KESARQAYLSNY
+2084 KESARKAYLSNY

-2151 YLTSKGLNG
+2151 YLASKGLNG

-2249 VLAKRGVDW
+2249 LLAKRGVDW
-2258 RTDKG
+2258 RTDRG
-2263 DMSDNDWLK
+2263 DTSDNDWLK
-2272 SKEEGKSNVV
+2272 SKEDGKSNVV

-2293 TIIKLSDTSFAKM
+2293 TSIKLSDTSFAKM
-2306 ENGEQKAER
+2306 KNGEQKAEE

-2326 LEENS
+2326 LKENS

-2397 ERLIALGVK
+2397 ERLIALGIK
-2406 PVKESYYFQNRKNEV
+2406 PVKESYYFQSRKNEV

-2436 VHFIS
+2436 VHFIT

-2446 ASGQGNSRG
+2446 VSGQGNSRG

-2487 KNNPKLWAEI
+2487 KKNPKLWAEI
-2497 KNLLKDSEWVDTI
+2497 KNLLKDSEWVDKI
-2510 QSMDEYK
+2510 QSMDAYK

-2642 TPSGEDSKLPEK
+2642 TPNGEDSKLPEK
-2654 VWAYARTKKFKTQL
+2654 VWAYARTNKFKTQL

-2674 ILNES
+2674 ILDES

-2725 GKMQEEAKETMNS
+2725 GKMQEEAQETMNS

-2750 VDLRDA
+2750 VDMRDA

-2774 SEEAERKGYSND
+2774 SEEAERKGYSKD

-2852 ADPERRE
+2852 ADPDRRE

-2970 SERFN
+2970 S
-2975 EDNDDIRYRYDE
+2975 
-2987 KVENESNSSKDNEA
+2987 K
-3001 KTFAKQ
+3001 
-3007 HNLDASDV
+3007 
-3015 IAYKQAMDEGLLR
+3015 
-3028 DANNALSA
+3028 
-3036 IRRKLR
+3036 
-3042 EENKGLSL
+3042 
-3050 SGFVKKFS
+3050 
-3058 PIREALYKQ
+3058 
-3067 FGDLGVLEKEYHDN
+3067 
-3081 ILKERGLMEAARKR
+3081 
-3095 EEEERKR
+3095 
-3102 QNEPIEEL
+3102 
-3110 MSMTSEERDA
+3110 
-3120 EYMRALEA
+3120 
-3128 KDEKR
+3128 
-3133 MSEVLQA
+3133 
-3140 EAKLKGY
+3140 
-3147 SMGSEYQGE
+3147 
-3156 GAWKAPSN
+3156 
-3164 PGYSSTEERRAT
+3164 
-3176 IEKDAPHLNIDD
+3176 
-3188 IANGY
+3188 
-3193 INLPEDIFTDLRA
+3193 
-3206 YDNDNESGKESAKA
+3206 
-3220 ISDAIRDIKDGKE
+3220 
-3233 MPKVTVYRA
+3233 
-3242 VPTSVEEESLRNG
+3242 
-3255 DWVTPSKAYAKEHG
+3255 
-3269 EHRLDGDY
+3269 
-3277 RIIEQKVPANELWW
+3277 
-3291 DGNDIRE
+3291 
-3298 WGFDNGKDYAYKN
+3298 
-3311 TENSRK
+3311 
-3317 LNDLITKDD
+3317 
-3326 QGNVILPSQR
+3326 R

-3497 ALNYLYHSAPIAEAL
+3497 ALNYLHHSAPIAEAL

-3585 AKAKGFYSTST
+3585 AKAKGFYLTST

-3669 EYLASLAEDTNFENM
+3669 EYLAGLAEDTNFEKM
-3684 PNGLWD
+3684 PNGFWD

-3708 KDGEWND
+3708 KDVND

-3729 KEKGQSNSIILNKA
+3729 KEKGQSNNILNKA

-3754 GNYSESTDKDVR
+3754 GNYSESTDKEVR
-3766 FRDGEQREP
+3766 FRDGEPQS
-3775 EGKERVSAAER
+3775 KERVSAAER

-3813 DAIMKAEGK
+3813 DAIMRAEGK
-3822 EMYIEDIE
+3822 EMYMEDIE

-3872 EERSELTD
+3872 KERSELTD

-3903 NNEKLSDAQKDARAS
+3903 NNEKLSDAQKNARAS

-3930 LTGAS
+3930 LTDAN

-3956 TSNLWDK
+3956 TTNLWDK
-3963 VNIVTKGI
+3963 VNTVTKGI

-4071 SDLVSVNTLWLK
+4071 SDLVSVNALWLK
-4083 YDDVS
+4083 YDDVK

-4376 MNAVGQTKAG
+4376 MKATGQTKIG
-4386 KTAAFVSGFGRSFY
+4386 KTSAFISGIGRSGY
-4400 LFWNAAIQGTT
+4400 VFWNAAIQGTT
-4411 NFGKQFKRH
+4411 NFGRQFKRH

-4430 MFILGALVAGM
+4430 MFILGALIAGM
-4441 GMGEGDDDDKNSYW
+4441 GMGDDGDDDKNSYW

-4468 RTGDQWIS
+4468 RVGEQWVS

-4485 IYGMGELMIS
+4485 IYGMGELMVS
-4495 AMSGKEHFTD
+4495 AMSGKEHFTNS
-4505 AELGNAFAG
+4505 ELGKAIAG

-4578 YLIGLA
+4578 YLVGLA

-4690 GVFDYSEKIN
+4690 GVFDFSEKIN

-4755 NSTRK
+4755 NTTRK

>member
-27 HGIQAYA
+27 HGIQSYA

-46 SKKGDYDIPLANY
+46 SKKGDYDIPLSNY

-73 HLPPKAQPQAKQ
+73 HKPVVAQNNPQAT
-85 QVAQKQPTQ
+85 QKQPAPK
-94 QVATTTPGTPMTA
+94 VNTTPGTPMTA
-107 AQKAQVLNNLSGI
+107 AQKAQVLNNISGI
-120 VAQSQS
+120 VDQSQS
-126 MIDETILKTKVA
+126 DLSRTMRKIDYAKQNTGLDVKPIKLGENRNVATKKNKNGQTTYLDAEGNRFDDHAQANFSQTQIEEDEAKRKDLLGYIDKKAMSSVNSAYDKQYSELEDFKKKHPYLSAFSRALSAFSGRMSGGGTANINQYRPEEARTGLAALAFNQKTRQAIDEGKRYEQGDTGFRGRSTRGLKKGLTSASTYDFGISDTDIAGSLKEAADRYAKGQATQMDELLLDAAALNSETEAKYADALGGWFGAGEAIPGVASFMMQIGSNPMSRFGKATAQSVAKTVTKRAVQKFGTGLAAKAAITLAKGATRVAADAVEAGVVTAMYSPTKIVGDYLNRKTGTVVHDGNGGYTFEGKEYSDIKAVAKAINDQNAENLSEMWGDYLPGIGKVGKLIGKGARKIGLGKVVNAFEQMSSSQWMKTWNEFMDRTKWNGLSGEYMEEAEKNLYNALTNGDMTLDTNPNTGVFSRKINEDTFKSVA
-138 LDRIKKPFSNINNI
+138 LMSGIMSGISTVGYTRFKYKASRGQKKADNNAKAVLGVEKWSEIKKLIDNADD
-152 TLGRKNSGSIGG
+152 KSIGG
-164 DKVQEHIIDGKKVY
+164 IIEQL
-178 SDDKGNIYD
+178 GNDNSLNTKQKMAILDYQYK
-187 SENSAVSKVQ
+187 SAVAH
-197 ERMIDR
+197 
-203 DGLSKRIAALSVEN
+203 G
-217 ENANKR
+217 ANIQDLKNK
-223 LSEIREKYQKQ
+223 LE
-234 LNPTQIYGQNGT
+234 
-246 AGNFNALDKLLEND
+246 GNYD
-260 DEYMMLLTT
+260 
-269 TRNNQRSL
+269 
-277 DILRN
+277 
-282 KQQENNDKHN
+282 
-292 GVNVFGRSLKSLG
+292 
-305 RGMRDYFK
+305 
-313 TDFDP
+313 
-318 MGDATGKDALAYMR
+318 
-332 AEKIVKTLSKK
+332 
-343 LQTGEA
+343 
-349 LSAKEKATLALF
+349 EKA
-361 NSYTQQ
+361 NRY
-367 QDISG
+367 
-372 DDSLSSW
+372 
-379 MYSGGR
+379 
-385 GASLSAELGAMIAS
+385 
-399 GAGSFQTIAEKTAQ
+399 
-413 GASKAALSQITK
+413 
-425 YLGKGVAK
+425 
-433 NIGTK
+433 
-438 IATKAVGS
+438 
-446 VAGMM
+446 
-451 SSGLAYTSTVG
+451 
-462 FKKTFANA
+462 
-470 MQNYVGEMGVTED
+470 
-483 GQIAFGEYV
+483 
-492 KDKEG
+492 
-497 KVSFKRKDG
+497 
-506 GISDLVAAFA
+506 
-516 KAGYE
+516 
-521 QTKENGTE
+521 
-529 MLGETLPSITRM
+529 
-541 LKGIGGTAKFV
+541 
-552 SKLEKIGATPFVESI
+552 
-567 NKALR
+567 
-572 MTGYN
+572 
-577 GLPSQGIEEYAGL
+577 
-590 LSDVIFSD
+590 D
-598 ASLKDFGKLQTHLDI
+598 A
-613 WGNVALTSGVMSS
+613 
-626 VQVAG
+626 
-631 IGTGAAMFYKYKH
+631 
-644 QNDKAGKKAQALIGD
+644 
-659 KWNGIQEVLDNTAN
+659 
-673 TEFSGAL
+673 
-680 AGILSRE
+680 
-687 DLNGE
+687 
-692 QKKRVVNYAN
+692 
-702 SLLKMRGFNI
+702 
-712 GFNNDKMGRMASSG
+712 
-726 EKGIDGAISEVSYA
+726 
-740 TGYNATGDE
+740 GYNATENE

-763 LTETFKDDPSAL
+763 LTQTFKDDPTAL
-775 QKIEEDPKAFLQG
+775 QQIEEDPKAFLQG
-788 LKESEVGGEK
+788 LKESEVGGKK

-810 AYDGMIQRVKDN
+810 AYNGMIQRVKDN
-822 IDDAVTENNTVIEQ
+822 IDDAITENNTVIEQ

-882 VRDAE
+882 IRDAE
-887 TGKVEM
+887 TGKIEM

-929 KIDGVLEFKA
+929 KIDGVLEFKV
-939 GDTYSILGEDQKQHT
+939 GDTYSILDEDQKQHT

-978 DGLEPTMLPKEQI
+978 DGLEPTMLPKKQI

-1003 EQSLKQDE
+1003 EQSLKQGE
-1011 DVENEPPHPKQSY
+1011 DVENTTPHSAQSY
-1024 HLNDE
+1024 GYQKK

-1038 PVRGSITT
+1038 PVRGEIVSG
-1046 DQNED
+1046 QNED
-1051 GKFEVYTEEPING
+1051 GRFEVQTEEPVRG
-1064 KRVNLFTAE
+1064 KTVNHLTAE
-1073 ELDAMTG
+1073 ELDAMHA
-1080 KQQEE
+1080 QIQEE
-1085 QSSQAPVQGEQ
+1085 QGEQ
-1096 MESPTLVAE
+1096 MESPALVAE
-1105 NATVQKE
+1105 NATTQKENVAGLNDGTITENTTVQKE
-1112 ETPQRQST
+1112 AEIPHHQPT

-1135 EQADPETAWDAIV
+1135 EQVDPETAWDAIV

-1196 RVATIE
+1196 RVANIE

-1218 SRRQEAIQAEESR
+1218 SRRQEAIQAEERR
-1231 KAKEAA
+1231 KSKEAA
-1237 LLRKEQEEKERAM
+1237 LQEQEEKERAM

-1265 SLDYKLSDEVD
+1265 ALDYKLSDEVD
-1276 ENGHPFVLTSAG
+1276 ENGYPFVLTSAG
-1288 ELAFGNI
+1288 EVAFGKI

-1301 APAPILLSEG
+1301 TPAPILLSEG

-1410 VYNRHTTD
+1410 VYNRHATD

-1459 MQENAEKTSEN
+1459 VQGNAEKSSENEESIENQENKSEEEIVIKEKIRKAINAYEEAQEKFDNLFSLLVKEKESDPFDNREWREVNRTKEELKDVLLQLNTKELGELLKQVSGKNTEYVIKKVLDIVNKEEHRLIAFNAILDKQSNITPEYKEGEKAIPVSEFVETDEKRAGTHTMLTGVFHDKGYVVGSDTHLLLARKEDYDKSLEGKVTNKKGEVINGKYPNWRAVVNRRKQGKSWGVNLEELHAFTRGVLTKPKTEKANPSTKKDAKIAFKTANGKIVLCYANALDKALQGAKSIGAKSFFSNDDVFAITQTPKGYVICPMLNLEQNIDDNTFAYVPRVSELQHSTETTHSSNVVHSFGNSASQNNASIKLSDTSFASEEEASIFITQMELDADIAQEIPLTIENWDKEFGEDGIVSTPIGDVKMGENQFAKLMRAGRNGKLGMLKPTLEYPDAIVEENSKAKEGTNTERPSSFIFIKSFRKPDGTRYYYFTSITVSVEGKEVVVSNQEKSRNRILRLLMGNSVIWRTPKDATTSSAEKQGLDYVHPDKAEGETKGSVITPQNTSSAGKVSESSNVVQENTEKTSEN
-1470 EAKELATNAVV
+1470 EDLFA
-1481 EALVRAGVPVEV
+1481 
-1493 VSDEVAKGV
+1493 
-1502 LPLGAE
+1502 
-1508 KHVVYHGSGAKFD
+1508 
-1521 HFDHSHMGEGEGAQ
+1521 
-1535 AYGWGSYVTEVE
+1535 
-1547 GIGRNYA
+1547 
-1554 VGNSKIKFR
+1554 
-1563 GFVLESIPSLEV
+1563 
-1575 KAHFSK
+1575 K
-1581 AEGNVLN
+1581 AE
-1588 FLYKWI
+1588 
-1594 KKSEN
+1594 
-1599 ASTAIEKAREWASNE
+1599 
-1614 YGKYLERRDWS
+1614 
-1625 DQNYKDYFGAIS
+1625 
-1637 KRDVIEWRK
+1637 
-1646 EMKEKEENAQQ
+1646 
-1657 MLSFIET
+1657 
-1664 LSVDDFSLPQRH
+1664 
-1676 LYTVDIPDDTGKN
+1676 
-1689 YLDWESDIPVKEK
+1689 
-1702 NRIRIAFTKS
+1702 RIAS
-1712 IIDKMGSA
+1712 
-1720 TSSERQDVR
+1720 
-1729 NSISTE
+1729 
-1735 FRLDVRNFNGIYSL
+1735 
-1749 MSGYTSPQE
+1749 QE
-1758 ASELLRNLGYTGI
+1758 
-1771 SYPAEHQS
+1771 Q
-1779 GGRSDG
+1779 
-1785 ARNYV
+1785 
-1790 IFDEKDLKITNRV
+1790 
-1803 EFMKS
+1803 
-1808 PDGVVY
+1808 
-1814 GWTIGGRIYLTKAGL
+1814 
-1829 NPETPIHEYTH
+1829 
-1840 IWANAMKVHNM
+1840 
-1851 KGWKSIKE
+1851 
-1859 LLVDTP
+1859 
-1865 IWDEV
+1865 
-1870 LNDENYSNIRNDE
+1870 
-1883 DSVASEVLSRISGK
+1883 
-1897 ENAKRMEEEAQKV
+1897 AKR
-1910 IADSKDLIEKAETL
+1910 T
-1924 SVLNRVR
+1924 R
-1931 KALKT
+1931 KNK
-1936 FWSWVGKELF
+1936 
-1946 DIEKFNSINEVTDRV
+1946 
-1961 LYDLVNGTALQVQ
+1961 
-1974 NEATRVETNPTEAQK
+1974 ATRVETNPTEAQK

-2019 EASGK
+2019 DASGK

-2107 EVSKEEFKKWIGSSK
+2107 EVSKEEFKKWIDSSK

-2128 AEYKGIIKSNKSVSS
+2128 AEYKGIIKSNKGVSS
-2143 PVAMSEDE
+2143 AVAMSEDE
-2151 YLTSKGLNG
+2151 YLASKGLNG

-2180 QKQREKEAARVRAD
+2180 QKLREKEAARVRAD

-2211 KGELREPTK
+2211 KGELRQPTK

-2249 VLAKRGVDW
+2249 SLAKRGVDW

-2263 DMSDNDWLK
+2263 DTSDNDLADK
-2272 SKEEGKSNVV
+2272 KELED
-2282 HSFGNSASQND
+2282 F
-2293 TIIKLSDTSFAKM
+2293 
-2306 ENGEQKAER
+2306 ER
-2315 EIGWLVDHNIR
+2315 
-2326 LEENS
+2326 
-2331 RKLDEIAHLLFDGD
+2331 
-2345 NIDSN
+2345 
-2350 RESTLRE
+2350 
-2357 EAKKILE
+2357 
-2364 ENEKLSRDYQ
+2364 
-2374 KNYSDKYFGTDDITA
+2374 
-2389 NYILQEAN
+2389 
-2397 ERLIALGVK
+2397 
-2406 PVKESYYFQNRKNEV
+2406 
-2421 AQNAVVHLLK
+2421 
-2431 RIGIP
+2431 
-2436 VHFIS
+2436 
-2441 RVGAE
+2441 
-2446 ASGQGNSRG
+2446 
-2455 WTNGLDIWLTKD
+2455 
-2467 NINAETPVHEY
+2467 
-2478 THIWTFALM
+2478 
-2487 KNNPKLWAEI
+2487 
-2497 KNLLKDSEWVDTI
+2497 
-2510 QSMDEYK
+2510 
-2517 YTLDNEDLLYS
+2517 
-2528 EVLSRI
+2528 
-2534 SGERNGEKFES
+2534 
-2545 MAFKLIEEVNSVEKK
+2545 VEKK
-2560 VDLKRGLEKL
+2560 IMPGLNNDLTRL
-2570 RDALKRFWEWVGVNL
+2570 RLRALKEGELSHVERRYIENKGFSFVGNERIESIEDVAYIFKQLETSSVENSFMALIKDGKPTILHLSIGGYAMTPAPIEQAIVAVEAIKPDKVVFIHNHPSGNIKASKADLEVQRKMKATFGDKAMPAIIINTTSGKFGTFSENGNLEDGKMPQSKEQGNIPVKVYNFSQQVFAKDWNPDTAFKVFSSESIAAYVSSHRLGEHKKMSLLILNHAGHVTGNVFLPWTTLKDAEKHENVLQIASYVNQM
-2585 FGMKEFK
+2585 GGTAAVIYGNYKIGK
-2592 SVDDVCDRVLFDL
+2592 D
-2605 LNASDIART
+2605 
-2614 EEMREYYEEEREMNT
+2614 
-2629 IIDKAKEDGTYLK
+2629 IIDTNESIRSINK
-2642 TPSGEDSKLPEK
+2642 
-2654 VWAYARTKKFKTQL
+2654 QL
-2668 SDRLNL
+2668 SDSGLYLMDVINITDSAHDRGVMEEK
-2674 ILNES
+2674 ISYGSS
-2679 KEDFKDWEKEEFRD
+2679 K
-2693 LFKKHDLLE
+2693 
-2702 ENNEPGRFLVSQFMY
+2702 VSQE
-2717 SEKYYDRK
+2717 SNI
-2725 GKMQEEAKETMNS
+2725 QNTT
-2738 GKGGENVSSVKS
+2738 
-2750 VDLRDA
+2750 RDA

-2792 LAFNGSAPY
+2792 LAFNGAAPS

-2878 RAVDANIKENEIRN
+2878 RGVDANIKENEIRN

-2904 YHIGLQDWENGRIIE
+2904 YHIGLQDWENGRVIE

-2975 EDNDDIRYRYDE
+2975 EDNDDIRYRYEDE
-2987 KVENESNSSKDNEA
+2987 VDNEA
-3001 KTFAKQ
+3001 KTFAEE
-3007 HNLDASDV
+3007 HNLNVADV
-3015 IAYKQAMDEGLLR
+3015 IAYKKAMDEGLLR
-3028 DANNALSA
+3028 DANKALSE

-3067 FGDLGVLEKEYHDN
+3067 FGDLGVLEKEYHDS

-3102 QNEPIEEL
+3102 QNKPIEEL

-3147 SMGSEYQGE
+3147 SMGAEYQGE
-3156 GAWKAPSN
+3156 GDWKAPSN
-3164 PGYSSTEERRAT
+3164 PGYSSTEERRAAL
-3176 IEKDAPHLNIDD
+3176 EKDAPHLNIDD

-3193 INLPEDIFTDLRA
+3193 INHPGDIFTDLHA
-3206 YDNDNESGKESAKA
+3206 YGNDNESGRESAKA
-3220 ISDAIRDIKDGKE
+3220 ISDAISDIEDGKE

-3317 LNDLITKDD
+3317 LNDLITRDD

-3366 TEENADKVTLWLG
+3366 TEENADKITLWLG
-3379 KPSDVLLSSGIENKP
+3379 NPSDVLLSSGIENKP

-3434 RFGNRSILTELT
+3434 RLGNRSILTELT

-3477 KSKIVSWIE
+3477 ESKIVSWIE
-3486 RGLATYINKKK
+3486 RGLTAYINKKK
-3497 ALNYLYHSAPIAEAL
+3497 ALNYLHHSAPIAEAL
-3512 SNSRLSSAANIVK
+3512 SNSRLSSVANIVK

-3536 VLDRKTAQAEEV
+3536 VLDRKTTQAEEV
-3548 AEKEHQQMAERA
+3548 AEKERQQMVERA

-3571 VEIVTDASTLEGKK
+3571 VEIVTDARTLEGKK
-3585 AKAKGFYSTST
+3585 AKAKGFYSTIT
-3596 GKITIVIPNHSNIAD
+3596 GKITIIIPNHSNIAD

-3669 EYLASLAEDTNFENM
+3669 EYLASLAEDTNFEKM

-3690 KVKRLFLDM
+3690 KVKRLFSDM

-3708 KDGEWND
+3708 KDGELND

-3729 KEKGQSNSIILNKA
+3729 KEKGQSNSILNKA

-3754 GNYSESTDKDVR
+3754 GNYSESTDKEVR
-3766 FRDGEQREP
+3766 FRDGEPQS
-3775 EGKERVSAAER
+3775 KERVSAAER
-3786 YEQRVSRSM
+3786 YEQRVSRSI

-3813 DAIMKAEGK
+3813 DAIMRAEGK

-3872 EERSELTD
+3872 KERSELTD

-3891 EVMRKNALEEII
+3891 GVMRKNALEEII
-3903 NNEKLSDAQKDARAS
+3903 NNEKLSDAQKDARTS

-3930 LTGAS
+3930 LTDTN

-3942 EAQRMVEEYEQKHD
+3942 EARRMVEEYEQKHD
-3956 TSNLWDK
+3956 TTNLWEK

-3981 NKQTY
+3981 NKQTF
-3986 EKVRDMYQFY
+3986 EKVRDMYKFY

-4008 EAYAYLSHG
+4008 DAYAYLSHG
-4017 QSAFNAPIKTAKGRS
+4017 QSAFNAPIRTAKGRS

-4071 SDLVSVNTLWLK
+4071 SDLVSVSTLWLK

-4152 QVVVKRNGRDY
+4152 QVIVKRNGRDY

-4185 DVSGAIG
+4185 DISGAIG

-4213 PDFVVS
+4213 PDFVIS

-4376 MNAVGQTKAG
+4376 MNAKGQTKAG

-4411 NFGKQFKRH
+4411 NFGRQFKRH

-4468 RTGDQWIS
+4468 RVGDQWIS

-4495 AMSGKEHFTD
+4495 TMSGKEHLTNS
-4505 AELGNAFAG
+4505 ELGKAIAG
-4514 QVTQILPI
+4514 QATQILPI

-4532 AFVPSAVKPFAE
+4532 AFVPSAVKPFAD

-4584 KTLNEVTGGDAYT
+4584 KTLNEVTGGDTYT
-4597 KGSVNINPAQI
+4597 KGAVDINPAQI

-4690 GVFDYSEKIN
+4690 GVFDFSEKIN

-4715 DYRGDIESLYKE
+4715 DYREDIEGLYKE
-4727 LKEPMSD
+4727 LNEAMSD
-4734 EERASLEA
+4734 DERAYIET

-4755 NSTRK
+4755 NTTRK

>member
-7 YTIKTAD
+7 YTIKTSD

-85 QVAQKQPTQ
+85 QVAQKQSTQ
-94 QVATTTPGTPMTA
+94 QVATTAPGAPMTA
-107 AQKAQVLNNLSGI
+107 AQKAQVLNNANNI
-120 VAQSQS
+120 IAQSQS
-126 MIDETILKTKVA
+126 DLSRTMRKFDYAKQNTGLDVKPIKLGENRNVATKKNKNGQTTYLDAEGNRFDDHAQANFSQTQIEEDEAKRKDLLGYIDKKAMSSVNSAYDKQYSELEDFKKKHPYLSAFSRALSAFSGRMSGGGTADINQYRPEEARAGLAALALNQKTRQAIDEGKRYEQGDTGFWGRATRGLKKGLTSAGTYDLGLSDTDTAGSLKEAADRYAKGQATQMDELLLDAAALNSETEGKYADALGGWFGAGEGIPGVASFMMQIASNPMSGFGKATAQSVAKTVAKRAVQKFGTGLAAKAAITLAKGATRVAADAVEAGVVTAMYSPTKIVGDYLNRKTGTVVHDGNGGYTFEGKEYSDIKAVAKAINDQNAENLSEMWGDYLPGIGKVGKLIGKGARKIGLGKVVNAFEHMSSSQWAKTWNGFMDRTKWNGLPGEYMEEAEKNLYNALTNGDMTLDTNPNTGVFSRKINEDTFKSVA
-138 LDRIKKPFSNINNI
+138 LMSGIMSGISTVGYTHFKYKASRGQKKADNNAKAVLGAEKWSEIKNLIDNADDN
-152 TLGRKNSGSIGG
+152 SIGG
-164 DKVQEHIIDGKKVY
+164 IIEQI
-178 SDDKGNIYD
+178 GNDNTLNTKQKMAILDYQYK
-187 SENSAVSKVQ
+187 SAVAH
-197 ERMIDR
+197 
-203 DGLSKRIAALSVEN
+203 G
-217 ENANKR
+217 ANIQDLKNK
-223 LSEIREKYQKQ
+223 LE
-234 LNPTQIYGQNGT
+234 
-246 AGNFNALDKLLEND
+246 GNYD
-260 DEYMMLLTT
+260 
-269 TRNNQRSL
+269 
-277 DILRN
+277 
-282 KQQENNDKHN
+282 
-292 GVNVFGRSLKSLG
+292 
-305 RGMRDYFK
+305 
-313 TDFDP
+313 
-318 MGDATGKDALAYMR
+318 
-332 AEKIVKTLSKK
+332 
-343 LQTGEA
+343 
-349 LSAKEKATLALF
+349 EKA
-361 NSYTQQ
+361 NRY
-367 QDISG
+367 
-372 DDSLSSW
+372 
-379 MYSGGR
+379 
-385 GASLSAELGAMIAS
+385 
-399 GAGSFQTIAEKTAQ
+399 
-413 GASKAALSQITK
+413 
-425 YLGKGVAK
+425 
-433 NIGTK
+433 
-438 IATKAVGS
+438 
-446 VAGMM
+446 
-451 SSGLAYTSTVG
+451 
-462 FKKTFANA
+462 
-470 MQNYVGEMGVTED
+470 
-483 GQIAFGEYV
+483 
-492 KDKEG
+492 
-497 KVSFKRKDG
+497 
-506 GISDLVAAFA
+506 
-516 KAGYE
+516 
-521 QTKENGTE
+521 
-529 MLGETLPSITRM
+529 
-541 LKGIGGTAKFV
+541 
-552 SKLEKIGATPFVESI
+552 
-567 NKALR
+567 
-572 MTGYN
+572 
-577 GLPSQGIEEYAGL
+577 
-590 LSDVIFSD
+590 D
-598 ASLKDFGKLQTHLDI
+598 A
-613 WGNVALTSGVMSS
+613 
-626 VQVAG
+626 
-631 IGTGAAMFYKYKH
+631 
-644 QNDKAGKKAQALIGD
+644 
-659 KWNGIQEVLDNTAN
+659 
-673 TEFSGAL
+673 
-680 AGILSRE
+680 
-687 DLNGE
+687 
-692 QKKRVVNYAN
+692 
-702 SLLKMRGFNI
+702 
-712 GFNNDKMGRMASSG
+712 
-726 EKGIDGAISEVSYA
+726 
-740 TGYNATGDE
+740 GYNATEDE

-763 LTETFKDDPSAL
+763 LTETFKDDPKAL
-775 QKIEEDPKAFLQG
+775 QQIEDDPKAFLQG

-882 VRDAE
+882 IRDAE
-887 TGKVEM
+887 TGKIEM

-939 GDTYSILGEDQKQHT
+939 GDTYSILGEDKKQHT
-954 IQIIGEAIDEK
+954 IQIVGEAIDEK

-978 DGLEPTMLPKEQI
+978 DGLEPTMLSKEQI
-991 QAMNDEENLWRL
+991 QAMNNEENLWRL
-1003 EQSLKQDE
+1003 DQSLKQGE
-1011 DVENEPPHPKQSY
+1011 EVENTTPHSKQSY
-1024 HLNDE
+1024 GYQKK
-1029 ITLINEDGK
+1029 ITLTNENGNL
-1038 PVRGSITT
+1038 VRGEIVSG
-1046 DQNED
+1046 QNED
-1051 GKFEVYTEEPING
+1051 GRFEVQTEEPVNG
-1064 KRVNLFTAE
+1064 KTVNHLTAE
-1073 ELDAMTG
+1073 ELDAMHA
-1080 KQQEE
+1080 QIQEE
-1085 QSSQAPVQGEQ
+1085 QE
-1096 MESPTLVAE
+1096 ESPALVAENATTQKEDVSGGNDGTIAE

-1112 ETPQRQST
+1112 ETPQHEPT
-1120 ALERIPTNEQGEPIY
+1120 ALESIPTNEQGEPIY

-1168 MEAAVRRAEKAKVK
+1168 MEAAVKRAEKAKVK

-1237 LLRKEQEEKERAM
+1237 LLRKEQEEKERAI
-1250 REEEERVKRDLAQPQ
+1250 ESEPKPIG
-1265 SLDYKLSDEVD
+1265 K
-1276 ENGHPFVLTSAG
+1276 GI
-1288 ELAFGNI
+1288 FGNI
-1295 GKETGL
+1295 YNQFKGKAKEAVDFLMKKKDGEAIGALHHKDIGDIDLVWGKEGTAKSDGFGL
-1301 APAPILLSEG
+1301 AKLAKYHPEVLSNLQEVLDDMIVTKRTDNRVQLESAKYQAAVRLTWDEKKKTWLLTMFEKK
-1311 VITNSKTNAGYG
+1311 NSA
-1323 LVHIEARHGE
+1323 
-1333 QIRNAGYPSVVAFV
+1333 
-1347 EEVAKHYD
+1347 
-1355 VIREGINRSGEQTYM
+1355 
-1370 LQLTDRH
+1370 
-1377 NNTLMV
+1377 
-1383 ELSGDGTYYNINT
+1383 LSN
-1396 AGIFKTSYGKNRRE
+1396 
-1410 VYNRHTTD
+1410 TTD
-1418 NQSTESGEESQG
+1418 TDKTHEGKRNDTATPQDT
-1430 EAQSGTTSPSR
+1430 AF
-1441 MKSST
+1441 
-1446 RSSAGKVSETSNA
+1446 SAGKVSETSNA
-1459 MQENAEKTSEN
+1459 VQENAEKTSEN

-1481 EALVRAGVPVEV
+1481 EALVRVGVPVEV
-1493 VSDEVAKGV
+1493 VSDEAAKGV

-1547 GIGRNYA
+1547 GIGKKYA
-1554 VGNSKIKFR
+1554 QAMLKEKYKENRTINEMARDRLISDGSKD
-1563 GFVLESIPSLEV
+1563 ESLKYLNDLLKEEWVDKKRV
-1575 KAHFSK
+1575 KAQ
-1581 AEGNVLN
+1581 
-1588 FLYKWI
+1588 I
-1594 KKSEN
+1594 K
-1599 ASTAIEKAREWASNE
+1599 I
-1614 YGKYLERRDWS
+1614 
-1625 DQNYKDYFGAIS
+1625 
-1637 KRDVIEWRK
+1637 
-1646 EMKEKEENAQQ
+1646 
-1657 MLSFIET
+1657 IET
-1664 LSVDDFSLPQRH
+1664 GKFLPEGKVS
-1676 LYTVDIPDDTGKN
+1676 LYTVDIPDNTGKN

-1702 NRIRIAFTKS
+1702 NRIRIALTKS

-1735 FRLDVRNFNGIYSL
+1735 FRLDVRNFKGIYKL
-1749 MSGYTSPQE
+1749 MSSYTSPQE

-1771 SYPAEHQS
+1771 SYPAQYLS

-2019 EASGK
+2019 DASGK

-2084 KESARQAYLSNY
+2084 KESARKAYLSNY

-2249 VLAKRGVDW
+2249 LLAKRGVDW

-2263 DMSDNDWLK
+2263 DTSDNDWLK
-2272 SKEEGKSNVV
+2272 SKEDGKSNVV

-2293 TIIKLSDTSFAKM
+2293 TSIKLSDTSFAKM
-2306 ENGEQKAER
+2306 KNGEQKAEE

-2326 LEENS
+2326 LKENS

-2350 RESTLRE
+2350 RESALRE

-2642 TPSGEDSKLPEK
+2642 TPNGEDTKLPEK

-2693 LFKKHDLLE
+2693 LFKKHGLLE
-2702 ENNEPGRFLVSQFMY
+2702 EHNEPGRFLVSQFMY

-2725 GKMQEEAKETMNS
+2725 GKMQEEAQETMNS

-2750 VDLRDA
+2750 VDMRDA

-2774 SEEAERKGYSND
+2774 SEEAERKGYSKD

-2852 ADPERRE
+2852 ADPDRRE

-2970 SERFN
+2970 S
-2975 EDNDDIRYRYDE
+2975 
-2987 KVENESNSSKDNEA
+2987 K
-3001 KTFAKQ
+3001 
-3007 HNLDASDV
+3007 
-3015 IAYKQAMDEGLLR
+3015 
-3028 DANNALSA
+3028 
-3036 IRRKLR
+3036 
-3042 EENKGLSL
+3042 
-3050 SGFVKKFS
+3050 
-3058 PIREALYKQ
+3058 
-3067 FGDLGVLEKEYHDN
+3067 
-3081 ILKERGLMEAARKR
+3081 
-3095 EEEERKR
+3095 
-3102 QNEPIEEL
+3102 
-3110 MSMTSEERDA
+3110 
-3120 EYMRALEA
+3120 
-3128 KDEKR
+3128 
-3133 MSEVLQA
+3133 
-3140 EAKLKGY
+3140 
-3147 SMGSEYQGE
+3147 
-3156 GAWKAPSN
+3156 
-3164 PGYSSTEERRAT
+3164 
-3176 IEKDAPHLNIDD
+3176 
-3188 IANGY
+3188 
-3193 INLPEDIFTDLRA
+3193 
-3206 YDNDNESGKESAKA
+3206 
-3220 ISDAIRDIKDGKE
+3220 
-3233 MPKVTVYRA
+3233 
-3242 VPTSVEEESLRNG
+3242 
-3255 DWVTPSKAYAKEHG
+3255 
-3269 EHRLDGDY
+3269 
-3277 RIIEQKVPANELWW
+3277 
-3291 DGNDIRE
+3291 
-3298 WGFDNGKDYAYKN
+3298 
-3311 TENSRK
+3311 
-3317 LNDLITKDD
+3317 
-3326 QGNVILPSQR
+3326 R

-3349 EELEK
+3349 EELEEA
-3354 VNQRFNEELENL
+3354 NQRFNEELENL

-3426 IAVFDNLG
+3426 IAVFDNYQ
-3434 RFGNRSILTELT
+3434 REGNRTILTELRSQ
-3446 TEQGNFLVTIDMGK
+3446 EKNIMVAVTLGK
-3460 GEKDV
+3460 NGVDV

-3477 KSKIVSWIE
+3477 SSNVVDWISK
-3486 RGLATYINKKK
+3486 GYLAYVDKEK
-3497 ALNYLYHSAPIAEAL
+3497 ALNYLYFSERNISEAAD
-3512 SNSRLSSAANIVK
+3512 NSRLSSAANIVK
-3525 SFENPTNSSEK
+3525 SFENPINNSEK
-3536 VLDRKTAQAEEV
+3536 KLDRKSTQGKEV
-3548 AEKEHQQMAERA
+3548 TEKERQQMAERA

-3669 EYLASLAEDTNFENM
+3669 EYLASLAEDTNFEKM

-3729 KEKGQSNSIILNKA
+3729 KEKGQSNSILNKA

-3754 GNYSESTDKDVR
+3754 GNYSESTDKEVR
-3766 FRDGEQREP
+3766 FRDGEPQS
-3775 EGKERVSAAER
+3775 KERVSAAER
-3786 YEQRVSRSM
+3786 YEHRVSRSM

-3813 DAIMKAEGK
+3813 DAIMRAEGK
-3822 EMYIEDIE
+3822 EMYMEDIE

-3872 EERSELTD
+3872 KERSELTD

-3891 EVMRKNALEEII
+3891 EVMRKNAIEEII
-3903 NNEKLSDAQKDARAS
+3903 NNEKLSDAQKNARAS

-3930 LTGAS
+3930 LTDAN

-3956 TSNLWDK
+3956 TTNLWEK
-3963 VNIVTKGI
+3963 VNTVTKGI

-4071 SDLVSVNTLWLK
+4071 SDLVSVNALWLK
-4083 YDDVS
+4083 YDDVK

-4118 MTDLAKQDP
+4118 MAELAKQDP

-4213 PDFVVS
+4213 PDFVIS

-4376 MNAVGQTKAG
+4376 MKATGQTKLG
-4386 KTAAFVSGFGRSFY
+4386 KTSAFISGIGRSGY
-4400 LFWNAAIQGTT
+4400 VFWNAAIQGTT
-4411 NFGKQFKRH
+4411 NFGRQFKRH

-4430 MFILGALVAGM
+4430 MFILGALIAGM

-4468 RTGDQWIS
+4468 RVGEQWVS

-4485 IYGMGELMIS
+4485 IYGMGELMVS
-4495 AMSGKEHFTD
+4495 AMSGKEHFTNS
-4505 AELGNAFAG
+4505 ELGKAIAG

-4578 YLIGLA
+4578 YLVGLA

-4690 GVFDYSEKIN
+4690 GVFDFSEKIN

-4755 NSTRK
+4755 NTTRK

>member
-7 YTIKTAD
+7 YTIKTSD

-46 SKKGDYDIPLANY
+46 SKKGDYDIPLSNY

-85 QVAQKQPTQ
+85 QVAQKQSTQ
-94 QVATTTPGTPMTA
+94 QVATTASGTPMTA
-107 AQKAQVLNNLSGI
+107 AQKAQVLDNVSGI
-120 VAQSQS
+120 VAQSQAA
-126 MIDETILKTKVA
+126 INETILKNKVA
-138 LDRIKKPFSNINNI
+138 LDRTKKPFSNINNI
-152 TLGRKNSGSIGG
+152 TLGKKNSGSIGS
-164 DKVQEHIIDGKKVY
+164 DKVKEHTIDGKKVY

-187 SENSAVSKVQ
+187 SENSAVSEVQ

-203 DGLSKRIAALSVEN
+203 DGLSKRIAELSVEN

-292 GVNVFGRSLKSLG
+292 GVNVFGRSIKSLG

-332 AEKIVKTLSKK
+332 AEKIVETLSKK
-343 LQTGEA
+343 LQTGEP
-349 LSAKEKATLALF
+349 LSAKEKATLALY

-372 DDSLSSW
+372 DDNLSSW

-385 GASLSAELGAMIAS
+385 GVSLSAELGAMIAS

-506 GISDLVAAFA
+506 GITDLVTAFA

-529 MLGETLPSITRM
+529 MLGETLPSITKI

-673 TEFSGAL
+673 AEFSGAL

-740 TGYNATGDE
+740 AGYNATEDE

-763 LTETFKDDPSAL
+763 LAETFKDDPSAL
-775 QKIEEDPKAFLQG
+775 QQIEEDPKAFLQG

-822 IDDAVTENNTVIEQ
+822 IDDAITENNTVIEQ
-836 RTHQDGNIYS
+836 RTHQDGNIYP

-882 VRDAE
+882 IRDAE
-887 TGKVEM
+887 TGKIEM

-929 KIDGVLEFKA
+929 KIDGILEFKA

-954 IQIIGEAIDEK
+954 IQIIGDAIDEK

-1011 DVENEPPHPKQSY
+1011 DVENTTPHSAQSY
-1024 HLNDE
+1024 NLNDE

-1080 KQQEE
+1080 KQQE
-1085 QSSQAPVQGEQ
+1085 QTNQAPVQEEQ
-1096 MESPTLVAE
+1096 TESPALVAGLNDGTIAE

-1112 ETPQRQST
+1112 ETPQHEPT

-1168 MEAAVRRAEKAKVK
+1168 MEAAVKRAEKAKVK

-1237 LLRKEQEEKERAM
+1237 LLRKEQEEQERADSNTTNTTSV
-1250 REEEERVKRDLAQPQ
+1250 ERDTEKANGNSYSLSNQKADNGERFYQDSNGNIDLANIPEEVFNKIQKTPAPFRLTP
-1265 SLDYKLSDEVD
+1265 SMLKHVFDRHGKEMGLSKSDDAIDFALDVMNNFDHVRQGEKGAIIFSI
-1276 ENGHPFVLTSAG
+1276 ENGRSR
-1288 ELAFGNI
+1288 
-1295 GKETGL
+1295 TGRR
-1301 APAPILLSEG
+1301 AVTILLDSLSGSYYGIKTSGYERIEG
-1311 VITNSKTNAGYG
+1311 LTKRILLWEKGAKDTSTTGVAPVNVPTRQASRSNEQAGS
-1323 LVHIEARHGE
+1323 AS
-1333 QIRNAGYPSVVAFV
+1333 N
-1347 EEVAKHYD
+1347 
-1355 VIREGINRSGEQTYM
+1355 
-1370 LQLTDRH
+1370 H
-1377 NNTLMV
+1377 NN
-1383 ELSGDGTYYNINT
+1383 I
-1396 AGIFKTSYGKNRRE
+1396 
-1410 VYNRHTTD
+1410 
-1418 NQSTESGEESQG
+1418 
-1430 EAQSGTTSPSR
+1430 
-1441 MKSST
+1441 
-1446 RSSAGKVSETSNA
+1446 SAGKVSETSNVA
-1459 MQENAEKTSEN
+1459 QENAGKSSEN
-1470 EAKELATNAVV
+1470 ET
-1481 EALVRAGVPVEV
+1481 
-1493 VSDEVAKGV
+1493 
-1502 LPLGAE
+1502 
-1508 KHVVYHGSGAKFD
+1508 
-1521 HFDHSHMGEGEGAQ
+1521 
-1535 AYGWGSYVTEVE
+1535 
-1547 GIGRNYA
+1547 
-1554 VGNSKIKFR
+1554 
-1563 GFVLESIPSLEV
+1563 
-1575 KAHFSK
+1575 
-1581 AEGNVLN
+1581 
-1588 FLYKWI
+1588 
-1594 KKSEN
+1594 
-1599 ASTAIEKAREWASNE
+1599 
-1614 YGKYLERRDWS
+1614 
-1625 DQNYKDYFGAIS
+1625 
-1637 KRDVIEWRK
+1637 
-1646 EMKEKEENAQQ
+1646 
-1657 MLSFIET
+1657 
-1664 LSVDDFSLPQRH
+1664 
-1676 LYTVDIPDDTGKN
+1676 
-1689 YLDWESDIPVKEK
+1689 
-1702 NRIRIAFTKS
+1702 
-1712 IIDKMGSA
+1712 
-1720 TSSERQDVR
+1720 
-1729 NSISTE
+1729 
-1735 FRLDVRNFNGIYSL
+1735 
-1749 MSGYTSPQE
+1749 
-1758 ASELLRNLGYTGI
+1758 
-1771 SYPAEHQS
+1771 
-1779 GGRSDG
+1779 
-1785 ARNYV
+1785 
-1790 IFDEKDLKITNRV
+1790 
-1803 EFMKS
+1803 
-1808 PDGVVY
+1808 
-1814 GWTIGGRIYLTKAGL
+1814 
-1829 NPETPIHEYTH
+1829 
-1840 IWANAMKVHNM
+1840 
-1851 KGWKSIKE
+1851 
-1859 LLVDTP
+1859 
-1865 IWDEV
+1865 
-1870 LNDENYSNIRNDE
+1870 
-1883 DSVASEVLSRISGK
+1883 
-1897 ENAKRMEEEAQKV
+1897 
-1910 IADSKDLIEKAETL
+1910 
-1924 SVLNRVR
+1924 
-1931 KALKT
+1931 
-1936 FWSWVGKELF
+1936 
-1946 DIEKFNSINEVTDRV
+1946 
-1961 LYDLVNGTALQVQ
+1961 
-1974 NEATRVETNPTEAQK
+1974 TRVETNPTEVQK
-1989 EAGNYK
+1989 EQLKSTQRKEAFDEQDFAYK
-1995 KGHIK
+1995 KELEDFVANTDSNKRTQIDESK
-2000 VDGMN
+2000 YDAEDLFAPLLLDGKPSNLAVMTL
-2005 ITIEQPKGSIRRGK
+2005 ISDYIYDPIRQI
-2019 EASGK
+2019 AV
-2024 EWESEM
+2024 
-2030 HNTYGYIRGT
+2030 YDY
-2040 EGVDGDHIDIFLSD
+2040 
-2054 NPNEGNVF
+2054 
-2062 VVDQVNKDGSF
+2062 SF
-2073 DEHKVMYGFAD
+2073 DIDNKTN
-2084 KESARQAYLSNY
+2084 S
-2096 EDGWQGLGNIT
+2096 GWQ
-2107 EVSKEEFKKWIGSSK
+2107 KWGDL
-2122 RKTKPF
+2122 
-2128 AEYKGIIKSNKSVSS
+2128 A
-2143 PVAMSEDE
+2143 DE
-2151 YLTSKGLNG
+2151 YNAHAAEVDKAWGEND
-2160 NMTDYML
+2160 NAML
-2167 DKLRI
+2167 EFRTVD
-2172 PHSETARQ
+2172 
-2180 QKQREKEAARVRAD
+2180 AAVK
-2194 FDNQKEEARKE
+2194 F
-2205 YRQKIA
+2205 
-2211 KGELREPTK
+2211 
-2220 QEAKERE
+2220 
-2227 IAKLIK
+2227 
-2233 TANGHEDNPSV
+2233 
-2244 QAARR
+2244 
-2249 VLAKRGVDW
+2249 
-2258 RTDKG
+2258 
-2263 DMSDNDWLK
+2263 NDWLK
-2272 SKEEGKSNVV
+2272 AKEDGKSNVV

-2293 TIIKLSDTSFAKM
+2293 TSIKLSDTSFAS
-2306 ENGEQKAER
+2306 EEEAEQAVQKYV
-2315 EIGWLVDHNIR
+2315 EIK
-2326 LEENS
+2326 EKENS
-2331 RKLDEIAHLLFDGD
+2331 TSEKLTGLIERI
-2345 NIDSN
+2345 
-2350 RESTLRE
+2350 RE
-2357 EAKKILE
+2357 EYKDDPNV
-2364 ENEKLSRDYQ
+2364 ENIVREKAQ
-2374 KNYSDKYFGTDDITA
+2374 
-2389 NYILQEAN
+2389 
-2397 ERLIALGVK
+2397 ALGDEVLGL
-2406 PVKESYYFQNRKNEV
+2406 VKERDDFLNSLDKSSSDYVTQVGNDRLVEKGVLPINFSSLFQNRKNEV
-2421 AQNAVVHLLK
+2421 AQNAVVQLLK

-2436 VHFIS
+2436 VHVIS
-2441 RVGAE
+2441 RVGSE
-2446 ASGQGNSRG
+2446 VSGQGNSRG

-2487 KNNPKLWAEI
+2487 KKNPKLWAEI
-2497 KNLLKDSEWVDTI
+2497 KNLLKDSEWVDSI

-2545 MAFKLIEEVNSVEKK
+2545 MAFKLIKEVNSVEKK

-2570 RDALKRFWEWVGVNL
+2570 RDALKRFWEWVGINL

-2605 LNASDIART
+2605 LNESDIART
-2614 EEMREYYEEEREMNT
+2614 EEMREYYEEEREMNA

-2642 TPSGEDSKLPEK
+2642 TPNGEDSKLPEK
-2654 VWAYARTKKFKTQL
+2654 VWAYARTNKFKTQL

-2750 VDLRDA
+2750 VDMRDA

-2892 GDWVTPSRSYAE
+2892 GDWVTPSHSYAE

-2975 EDNDDIRYRYDE
+2975 EENDDIRYRYE
-2987 KVENESNSSKDNEA
+2987 ENEA
-3001 KTFAKQ
+3001 KTFAEE
-3007 HNLDASDV
+3007 HNLNIADV
-3015 IAYKQAMDEGLLR
+3015 IAYKQAMEEGLLR
-3028 DANNALSA
+3028 DANKALSE

-3050 SGFVKKFS
+3050 SGFTKKFS
-3058 PIREALYKQ
+3058 PIREGLYKQ
-3067 FGDLGVLEKEYHDN
+3067 FGDLGVLEKEYHDS

-3147 SMGSEYQGE
+3147 SMGAEYQGE

-3164 PGYSSTEERRAT
+3164 PGYSSTEERRAAL
-3176 IEKDAPHLNIDD
+3176 EKEAPHLNIDD

-3193 INLPEDIFTDLRA
+3193 MNQPEDIFTDLRA
-3206 YDNDNESGKESAKA
+3206 YGNDNESGKESAKA
-3220 ISDAIRDIKDGKE
+3220 ISDAISDIKDGKG
-3233 MPKVTVYRA
+3233 MPEVTVYRA

-3486 RGLATYINKKK
+3486 RGLTAYINKKK
-3497 ALNYLYHSAPIAEAL
+3497 ALNYLHHSAPLAEAL
-3512 SNSRLSSAANIVK
+3512 R
-3525 SFENPTNSSEK
+3525 
-3536 VLDRKTAQAEEV
+3536 
-3548 AEKEHQQMAERA
+3548 
-3560 NELAET
+3560 
-3566 LHLDN
+3566 
-3571 VEIVTDASTLEGKK
+3571 
-3585 AKAKGFYSTST
+3585 
-3596 GKITIVIPNHSNIAD
+3596 VI
-3611 VEKTLLH
+3611 
-3618 EAVAHHGLRKLF
+3618 
-3630 GEHFDNFLDNVFKN
+3630 
-3644 ASEDV
+3644 
-3649 RREIVKLAAKNKWD
+3649 
-3663 FRIATE
+3663 
-3669 EYLASLAEDTNFENM
+3669 
-3684 PNGLWD
+3684 
-3690 KVKRLFLDM
+3690 
-3699 LRSIGLLKQ
+3699 
-3708 KDGEWND
+3708 
-3715 NELRYILWRSYKNL
+3715 
-3729 KEKGQSNSIILNKA
+3729 
-3743 EDIAMQHRLKV
+3743 
-3754 GNYSESTDKDVR
+3754 
-3766 FRDGEQREP
+3766 
-3775 EGKERVSAAER
+3775 
-3786 YEQRVSRSM
+3786 
-3795 FQSQEALQDS
+3795 
-3805 MLGLKEAM
+3805 
-3813 DAIMKAEGK
+3813 
-3822 EMYIEDIE
+3822 
-3830 GFENAY
+3830 
-3836 LGENRLS
+3836 
-3843 SVNQAETEAF
+3843 
-3853 AHLVFK
+3853 
-3859 PMLDEVAKLAKND
+3859 
-3872 EERSELTD
+3872 
-3880 YMMAKHGLERN
+3880 
-3891 EVMRKNALEEII
+3891 
-3903 NNEKLSDAQKDARAS
+3903 
-3918 IAEHRDYAGLTA
+3918 
-3930 LTGAS
+3930 
-3935 SVEEAES
+3935 
-3942 EAQRMVEEYEQKHD
+3942 
-3956 TSNLWDK
+3956 
-3963 VNIVTKGI
+3963 
-3971 LSKSY
+3971 
-3976 ECGMM
+3976 
-3981 NKQTY
+3981 
-3986 EKVRDMYQFY
+3986 
-3996 IPLRGFDEETSR
+3996 
-4008 EAYAYLSHG
+4008 
-4017 QSAFNAPIKTAKGRS
+4017 
-4032 SKADDPFANMQSMA
+4032 
-4046 ESAIMQGNRN
+4046 
-4056 VLVKQKFLNFALNHP
+4056 
-4071 SDLVSVNTLWLK
+4071 
-4083 YDDVS
+4083 
-4088 EEWRP
+4088 
-4093 VFPDN
+4093 
-4098 IEETDTADEVEKKIQ
+4098 
-4113 DFEQR
+4113 
-4118 MTDLAKQDP
+4118 
-4127 ERYKHGKDTEN
+4127 
-4138 IPYRIVESRDLRQH
+4138 
-4152 QVVVKRNGRDY
+4152 
-4163 VLTINGNPRAAQ
+4163 
-4175 ALNGLTNPDN
+4175 
-4185 DVSGAIG
+4185 
-4192 AILNFGEKINRQLSA
+4192 
-4207 FYTTRN
+4207 
-4213 PDFVVS
+4213 
-4219 NFIRDMLYANSIV
+4219 
-4232 WVKERPNYALRFH
+4232 
-4245 RNIGRCNPAQ
+4245 
-4255 MKILLSKHKKGEL
+4255 
-4268 DMNNSLEHMFHQFIM
+4268 
-4283 NGGETGYANVR
+4283 
-4294 DIEQHKNDI
+4294 
-4303 QRELKRANGK
+4303 
-4313 IGIKRSLSLLG
+4313 
-4324 EKLDEY
+4324 
-4330 NRAVENCARFAAFLT
+4330 
-4345 SREMGRTIDR
+4345 
-4355 SIYDAKDIS
+4355 
-4364 VNFNKKGSGAKF
+4364 
-4376 MNAVGQTKAG
+4376 
-4386 KTAAFVSGFGRSFY
+4386 
-4400 LFWNAAIQGTT
+4400 
-4411 NFGKQFKRH
+4411 
-4420 PAKAFTASAT
+4420 
-4430 MFILGALVAGM
+4430 
-4441 GMGEGDDDDKNSYW
+4441 
-4455 NLPESVRRSNILF
+4455 
-4468 RTGDQWIS
+4468 
-4476 IPLPVEYRS
+4476 
-4485 IYGMGELMIS
+4485 
-4495 AMSGKEHFTD
+4495 
-4505 AELGNAFAG
+4505 
-4514 QVTQILPI
+4514 
-4522 DFLEGEGGVK
+4522 
-4532 AFVPSAVKPFAE
+4532 
-4544 VISNKGWTGMPI
+4544 
-4556 YKDTPYNKN
+4556 
-4565 MPEWTKTYKSANK
+4565 
-4578 YLIGLA
+4578 
-4584 KTLNEVTGGDAYT
+4584 
-4597 KGSVNINPAQI
+4597 
-4608 EYLLNGYFGGVSNTI
+4608 
-4623 DKLTKSAETIAGK
+4623 
-4636 RDYDPKSFLLLN
+4636 
-4648 RVLKSGDERTEERAI
+4648 
-4663 NREYYRLKEEYE
+4663 
-4675 ILRDRLKNYENDTDN
+4675 
-4690 GVFDYSEKIN
+4690 
-4700 FLYNSPEYARYEIFE
+4700 
-4715 DYRGDIESLYKE
+4715 
-4727 LKEPMSD
+4727 
-4734 EERASLEA
+4734 
-4742 ELTGLKKQ
+4742 
-4750 MIEEM
+4750 
-4755 NSTRK
+4755 

>member
-46 SKKGDYDIPLANY
+46 SKKGDYDIPLSNY

-85 QVAQKQPTQ
+85 QVAQKQPASKVNTTQ
-94 QVATTTPGTPMTA
+94 GTPMTA
-107 AQKAQVLNNLSGI
+107 AQKAQVLDNASSI

-126 MIDETILKTKVA
+126 DLSRTIRKFDYAKQNTGLDVKPIKLGENRNVATTKNKNGQTTYLDAEGNRFDDQAQANFSQNQIEEDEAKRRDLLGYIDKKAMSSVNSAYDKQYSELEDFKKKHPYLSAFSRALSAFSGRMSGGGTADINQYRPEEARAGLAALALNQKTRQAIDEGKRYEQGDTGFWGRATRGLKKGLTSAGTYDLGLSDTDTAGSLKEAADRYAKGQATQMDELLLDAAALNSETEGKYADALGGWFGAGEGIPGVASFMMQIASNPMSGFGKATAQSVAKTVAKRAVQKFGTGLAAKAAIALAKGATRVAADAVEAGVVTAMYSPTKIVGDYLNRKTGTVVHDGNGGYTFEGKEYSDIKAVAKAINDQNAENLSEMWGDYLPGIGKVGKLIGKGARKIGLGKVVNAFEQMSSSQWMKTWNEFMDRTKWNGLLGEHMEEAEKNLYNALTNGDMTLDTNPNTGVFSRKINEDTFKSVA
-138 LDRIKKPFSNINNI
+138 LMSGIMSGISTVGYTRFKYKAARGQKKADNNAKAVLGAEKWSEIKNLIDNADDK
-152 TLGRKNSGSIGG
+152 SIGG
-164 DKVQEHIIDGKKVY
+164 IIEQI
-178 SDDKGNIYD
+178 GNDNSLNTKQKMAILDYQYK
-187 SENSAVSKVQ
+187 SAVAH
-197 ERMIDR
+197 
-203 DGLSKRIAALSVEN
+203 G
-217 ENANKR
+217 ANIQDLKNK
-223 LSEIREKYQKQ
+223 LE
-234 LNPTQIYGQNGT
+234 
-246 AGNFNALDKLLEND
+246 GNYD
-260 DEYMMLLTT
+260 
-269 TRNNQRSL
+269 
-277 DILRN
+277 
-282 KQQENNDKHN
+282 
-292 GVNVFGRSLKSLG
+292 
-305 RGMRDYFK
+305 
-313 TDFDP
+313 
-318 MGDATGKDALAYMR
+318 
-332 AEKIVKTLSKK
+332 
-343 LQTGEA
+343 
-349 LSAKEKATLALF
+349 EKA
-361 NSYTQQ
+361 NRY
-367 QDISG
+367 
-372 DDSLSSW
+372 
-379 MYSGGR
+379 
-385 GASLSAELGAMIAS
+385 
-399 GAGSFQTIAEKTAQ
+399 
-413 GASKAALSQITK
+413 
-425 YLGKGVAK
+425 
-433 NIGTK
+433 
-438 IATKAVGS
+438 
-446 VAGMM
+446 
-451 SSGLAYTSTVG
+451 
-462 FKKTFANA
+462 
-470 MQNYVGEMGVTED
+470 
-483 GQIAFGEYV
+483 
-492 KDKEG
+492 
-497 KVSFKRKDG
+497 
-506 GISDLVAAFA
+506 
-516 KAGYE
+516 
-521 QTKENGTE
+521 
-529 MLGETLPSITRM
+529 
-541 LKGIGGTAKFV
+541 
-552 SKLEKIGATPFVESI
+552 
-567 NKALR
+567 
-572 MTGYN
+572 
-577 GLPSQGIEEYAGL
+577 
-590 LSDVIFSD
+590 D
-598 ASLKDFGKLQTHLDI
+598 A
-613 WGNVALTSGVMSS
+613 
-626 VQVAG
+626 
-631 IGTGAAMFYKYKH
+631 
-644 QNDKAGKKAQALIGD
+644 
-659 KWNGIQEVLDNTAN
+659 
-673 TEFSGAL
+673 
-680 AGILSRE
+680 
-687 DLNGE
+687 
-692 QKKRVVNYAN
+692 
-702 SLLKMRGFNI
+702 
-712 GFNNDKMGRMASSG
+712 
-726 EKGIDGAISEVSYA
+726 
-740 TGYNATGDE
+740 GYNATEDE

-763 LTETFKDDPSAL
+763 LAETFKDDPKAL
-775 QKIEEDPKAFLQG
+775 QQIEEDPKAFLQG

-798 AKVINAYEETRA
+798 AKAINAYEETRA

-836 RTHQDGNIYS
+836 RTHQDGNIYP

-882 VRDAE
+882 IRDAE

-939 GDTYSILGEDQKQHT
+939 GDTYSILGEDKKQHT
-954 IQIIGEAIDEK
+954 IQIIGDAIDEK

-1003 EQSLKQDE
+1003 EQSLKQGE
-1011 DVENEPPHPKQSY
+1011 EVENTTPHSAQSY
-1024 HLNDE
+1024 NLNDE

-1080 KQQEE
+1080 KQQE
-1085 QSSQAPVQGEQ
+1085 QTNQAPVQGEQ
-1096 MESPTLVAE
+1096 MESPALVAGLNDGTIAE

-1112 ETPQRQST
+1112 EAPQSQQT

-1168 MEAAVRRAEKAKVK
+1168 MEAEVRRAEKAKVK

-1196 RVATIE
+1196 RVVNIE

-1218 SRRQEAIQAEESR
+1218 SRRQETIQAEESR

-1237 LLRKEQEEKERAM
+1237 LLRKEQEEQERAV
-1250 REEEERVKRDLAQPQ
+1250 REEEERVKREALNGVPDIVEDKAINARARGYRRISGDKVDRQEPLNAIKGKEVQVKFDDKNIPTGHVSLIDVDELQPSHKNGHRNPLHFIDEAQPKERKDDASIDAARKIAANIRPEEITSSVTAYTGAPTVNSRGEVIQ
-1265 SLDYKLSDEVD
+1265 GNNRSAALKEMWAMHKEQGEKYKQHLIDHAEELGLNPDDVRSMKHPVLVNMLDVNDNDAISLGQFVASDTESGGTERIKPKNVVKKLGNRMKTFANILLRTTDEDMSFAELIDRNGVEALKWMSANGSITSTQYKSAFDSKGNLTAEAKNDLKGVMYQSIFEGGSTQLEEMFNALPAKAQKAILATAYRDYDSPTIERMVEEIQNSIMAYYALSLDEQFKAATNHKSARWAVESWKRQYAIDDSTGESYLPSEKYSNFALLLATMYKGDSQSFIQGTFKQMYDLIQGTQEDNLFEQPDNTPRTLV
-1276 ENGHPFVLTSAG
+1276 EA
-1288 ELAFGNI
+1288 I
-1295 GKETGL
+1295 KETLNIEYDGQQRSDIW
-1301 APAPILLSEG
+1301 ASNSTASQQGEQRSNG
-1311 VITNSKTNAGYG
+1311 NSKTGGRSETRNGSEDYQGGTQGDSGRSRSEQSSGGSQEEVTERNSHLTEKEAVDFIAQMELGADIAQEIP
-1323 LVHIEARHGE
+1323 LTIENWDKEFGE
-1333 QIRNAGYPSVVAFV
+1333 DGIVSTPIGDVKMGENQFTKLMRVGRNGKLGMIKPTLEYPDAIV
-1347 EEVAKHYD
+1347 EENSKAK
-1355 VIREGINRSGEQTYM
+1355 EGTHTERPSSFIFIKSFRKS
-1370 LQLTDRH
+1370 
-1377 NNTLMV
+1377 
-1383 ELSGDGTYYNINT
+1383 DGTRYYY
-1396 AGIFKTSYGKNRRE
+1396 FTSITVSVDGKEVVVSNQEKSRNRILRLLME
-1410 VYNRHTTD
+1410 NSVIWRTPKD
-1418 NQSTESGEESQG
+1418 
-1430 EAQSGTTSPSR
+1430 ATTSSAEKQGLDYVHPDKAEGETKGSVI
-1441 MKSST
+1441 T
-1446 RSSAGKVSETSNA
+1446 PQNTSSASKVSETSNV
-1459 MQENAEKTSEN
+1459 MQGNAEKSSEN
-1470 EAKELATNAVV
+1470 EDLFA
-1481 EALVRAGVPVEV
+1481 
-1493 VSDEVAKGV
+1493 
-1502 LPLGAE
+1502 
-1508 KHVVYHGSGAKFD
+1508 
-1521 HFDHSHMGEGEGAQ
+1521 
-1535 AYGWGSYVTEVE
+1535 
-1547 GIGRNYA
+1547 
-1554 VGNSKIKFR
+1554 
-1563 GFVLESIPSLEV
+1563 
-1575 KAHFSK
+1575 K
-1581 AEGNVLN
+1581 AE
-1588 FLYKWI
+1588 
-1594 KKSEN
+1594 
-1599 ASTAIEKAREWASNE
+1599 
-1614 YGKYLERRDWS
+1614 
-1625 DQNYKDYFGAIS
+1625 
-1637 KRDVIEWRK
+1637 
-1646 EMKEKEENAQQ
+1646 
-1657 MLSFIET
+1657 
-1664 LSVDDFSLPQRH
+1664 
-1676 LYTVDIPDDTGKN
+1676 
-1689 YLDWESDIPVKEK
+1689 
-1702 NRIRIAFTKS
+1702 RIAS
-1712 IIDKMGSA
+1712 
-1720 TSSERQDVR
+1720 
-1729 NSISTE
+1729 
-1735 FRLDVRNFNGIYSL
+1735 
-1749 MSGYTSPQE
+1749 QE
-1758 ASELLRNLGYTGI
+1758 
-1771 SYPAEHQS
+1771 Q
-1779 GGRSDG
+1779 
-1785 ARNYV
+1785 
-1790 IFDEKDLKITNRV
+1790 
-1803 EFMKS
+1803 
-1808 PDGVVY
+1808 
-1814 GWTIGGRIYLTKAGL
+1814 
-1829 NPETPIHEYTH
+1829 
-1840 IWANAMKVHNM
+1840 
-1851 KGWKSIKE
+1851 
-1859 LLVDTP
+1859 
-1865 IWDEV
+1865 
-1870 LNDENYSNIRNDE
+1870 
-1883 DSVASEVLSRISGK
+1883 
-1897 ENAKRMEEEAQKV
+1897 AKR
-1910 IADSKDLIEKAETL
+1910 T
-1924 SVLNRVR
+1924 R
-1931 KALKT
+1931 K
-1936 FWSWVGKELF
+1936 
-1946 DIEKFNSINEVTDRV
+1946 
-1961 LYDLVNGTALQVQ
+1961 
-1974 NEATRVETNPTEAQK
+1974 NEATKVETNPTEAQK

-2019 EASGK
+2019 DASGK

-2107 EVSKEEFKKWIGSSK
+2107 EVSKEEFKKWIDSSK

-2128 AEYKGIIKSNKSVSS
+2128 SEYKGIQLIEHSQKEQLKSILGKEADEQDFKQGEKKIIPGVNNDLTRLRLRTLKDGEVSHVERRYIENKGFSFVGNERIESIEDVAYIFKQLETSSVENSFMALIKDGKPTILHLSIGGYAMTSAPIEQAIVAVEAIKPDKVVFIHNHPSGNIKASKADLEVQRKMEATFGDKAMPAIIINTTSGKFGTFSENGNLEDGKMPQSKEQGNIPVKVYNFSQQVFAKDWNPDTAFKVFSSESIAAYVSS
-2143 PVAMSEDE
+2143 HRLGEHKKMS
-2151 YLTSKGLNG
+2151 LLILNHAGHVTG
-2160 NMTDYML
+2160 NVFL
-2167 DKLRI
+2167 
-2172 PHSETARQ
+2172 P
-2180 QKQREKEAARVRAD
+2180 
-2194 FDNQKEEARKE
+2194 
-2205 YRQKIA
+2205 
-2211 KGELREPTK
+2211 
-2220 QEAKERE
+2220 
-2227 IAKLIK
+2227 
-2233 TANGHEDNPSV
+2233 
-2244 QAARR
+2244 
-2249 VLAKRGVDW
+2249 
-2258 RTDKG
+2258 
-2263 DMSDNDWLK
+2263 
-2272 SKEEGKSNVV
+2272 
-2282 HSFGNSASQND
+2282 
-2293 TIIKLSDTSFAKM
+2293 
-2306 ENGEQKAER
+2306 
-2315 EIGWLVDHNIR
+2315 
-2326 LEENS
+2326 
-2331 RKLDEIAHLLFDGD
+2331 
-2345 NIDSN
+2345 
-2350 RESTLRE
+2350 
-2357 EAKKILE
+2357 
-2364 ENEKLSRDYQ
+2364 
-2374 KNYSDKYFGTDDITA
+2374 
-2389 NYILQEAN
+2389 
-2397 ERLIALGVK
+2397 
-2406 PVKESYYFQNRKNEV
+2406 
-2421 AQNAVVHLLK
+2421 
-2431 RIGIP
+2431 
-2436 VHFIS
+2436 
-2441 RVGAE
+2441 
-2446 ASGQGNSRG
+2446 
-2455 WTNGLDIWLTKD
+2455 WTT
-2467 NINAETPVHEY
+2467 
-2478 THIWTFALM
+2478 
-2487 KNNPKLWAEI
+2487 
-2497 KNLLKDSEWVDTI
+2497 LKDAEKHENVMQIASYVNQMGGTAAVI
-2510 QSMDEYK
+2510 YGNYK
-2517 YTLDNEDLLYS
+2517 IGKD
-2528 EVLSRI
+2528 
-2534 SGERNGEKFES
+2534 
-2545 MAFKLIEEVNSVEKK
+2545 
-2560 VDLKRGLEKL
+2560 
-2570 RDALKRFWEWVGVNL
+2570 
-2585 FGMKEFK
+2585 
-2592 SVDDVCDRVLFDL
+2592 
-2605 LNASDIART
+2605 
-2614 EEMREYYEEEREMNT
+2614 
-2629 IIDKAKEDGTYLK
+2629 IIDTNESIRSINK
-2642 TPSGEDSKLPEK
+2642 
-2654 VWAYARTKKFKTQL
+2654 QL
-2668 SDRLNL
+2668 SDSGLYLMDVLN
-2674 ILNES
+2674 ITDS
-2679 KEDFKDWEKEEFRD
+2679 A
-2693 LFKKHDLLE
+2693 HDRGAME
-2702 ENNEPGRFLVSQFMY
+2702 ENISYGSSKVT
-2717 SEKYYDRK
+2717 
-2725 GKMQEEAKETMNS
+2725 QESNIQNTT
-2738 GKGGENVSSVKS
+2738 
-2750 VDLRDA
+2750 RDA

-2832 SGIDTNN
+2832 SGIDTND

-2852 ADPERRE
+2852 ADPKRRE

-2958 VTYDDKGNIIPL
+2958 VTYDENGNIIPL

-2975 EDNDDIRYRYDE
+2975 EDNDDIRYRYDDKE
-2987 KVENESNSSKDNEA
+2987 DNESNSSKDNEA

-3015 IAYKQAMDEGLLR
+3015 IAYKQAIEDGHDSVALQVKQPIEQSKNLVALHNLSEEKLQQALELGGFPMPSIAITKANIGHTEFGNISLLFGKDSINPTDKR
-3028 DANNALSA
+3028 NKVYGGDAWTPTFPSIGYKLNSEKTSDIYRRANNVGSLPLFRPVFFHPDNYENKIDGQGSNGLVEHFKDDYGAKQMFLYEKGNAVEKFVQHEVEKYSDENVKFFKKILETIGLERLKNEGYDSLENEMKKLLGQYYDIDFDTMKPFRVKYRINSTIQKTIDYVEDGNNKIENDIA
-3036 IRRKLR
+3036 ATEEKIDERIDPKEFRKWLEKLFSGVVEKKGIRNEQDMFTPSGKRRKWENLYDAVTLDNAIKAMQTQAEKGGTGLFRGSIFGAASKELKEIEDIRNEAKLR
-3042 EENKGLSL
+3042 INPISEEDYQAEKDR
-3050 SGFVKKFS
+3050 
-3058 PIREALYKQ
+3058 ITER
-3067 FGDLGVLEKEYHDN
+3067 LEKVTIPSVSKSFSDAMDFVENVQDAVSKSHTAKGIYRHLHSLYPDMTMEVA
-3081 ILKERGLMEAARKR
+3081 KE
-3095 EEEERKR
+3095 
-3102 QNEPIEEL
+3102 IEDIVKDIQKI
-3110 MSMTSEERDA
+3110 STR
-3120 EYMRALEA
+3120 YLEA
-3128 KDEKR
+3128 K
-3133 MSEVLQA
+3133 
-3140 EAKLKGY
+3140 
-3147 SMGSEYQGE
+3147 
-3156 GAWKAPSN
+3156 P
-3164 PGYSSTEERRAT
+3164 
-3176 IEKDAPHLNIDD
+3176 
-3188 IANGY
+3188 
-3193 INLPEDIFTDLRA
+3193 
-3206 YDNDNESGKESAKA
+3206 
-3220 ISDAIRDIKDGKE
+3220 
-3233 MPKVTVYRA
+3233 YRA
-3242 VPTSVEEESLRNG
+3242 VSFDEIKAAVVPSDTSSELIQQLKDRGIEVSTYEKDNQEQRKQIVNEVAIKEEL
-3255 DWVTPSKAYAKEHG
+3255 
-3269 EHRLDGDY
+3269 L
-3277 RIIEQKVPANELWW
+3277 
-3291 DGNDIRE
+3291 
-3298 WGFDNGKDYAYKN
+3298 
-3311 TENSRK
+3311 
-3317 LNDLITKDD
+3317 
-3326 QGNVILPSQR
+3326 
-3336 FNDQVEDERFRND
+3336 FRND
-3349 EELEK
+3349 DGIDV
-3354 VNQRFNEELENL
+3354 VNERFNEEL
-3366 TEENADKVTLWLG
+3366 DKQ
-3379 KPSDVLLSSGIENKP
+3379 
-3394 LKLYGNK
+3394 
-3401 VIKKMKK
+3401 IK
-3408 HGFALDELRD
+3408 GE
-3418 LPKAVADP
+3418 LPKGHVYQIGMPNDILLDAGIPQLPIELVA
-3426 IAVFDNLG
+3426 
-3434 RFGNRSILTELT
+3434 
-3446 TEQGNFLVTIDMGK
+3446 
-3460 GEKDV
+3460 
-3465 DFNIVSSVFGKG
+3465 
-3477 KSKIVSWIE
+3477 
-3486 RGLATYINKKK
+3486 
-3497 ALNYLYHSAPIAEAL
+3497 
-3512 SNSRLSSAANIVK
+3512 SRLSDKSMQETHPFDLNEMVDLPYAIQKPLAIFRSATHIGSNVILTSLKHGKRNYVVAIETNKRAGKNYVNSIRSIHYRNSLNIIGWINEGLADYMSEEFRTNWIEEKRNELLSKPQYNSVDVRQKLISAANIVK

-3548 AEKEHQQMAERA
+3548 AEKERQQMVERA

-3611 VEKTLLH
+3611 AEKTLLH

-3669 EYLASLAEDTNFENM
+3669 EYLASLAEDTNFEKM
-3684 PNGLWD
+3684 PNGFWD
-3690 KVKRLFLDM
+3690 KIKRLFTEM

-3708 KDGEWND
+3708 KDGELND

-3729 KEKGQSNSIILNKA
+3729 KEKGQSNNILNKA

-3754 GNYSESTDKDVR
+3754 GNYYESTDKDVR
-3766 FRDGEQREP
+3766 FREGEAQS
-3775 EGKERVSAAER
+3775 KERVSAAER
-3786 YEQRVSRSM
+3786 YEQRVSSSM

-3813 DAIMKAEGK
+3813 DAIMRAEGK
-3822 EMYIEDIE
+3822 EMYMEDIE

-3872 EERSELTD
+3872 KERSELTD

-3903 NNEKLSDAQKDARAS
+3903 NNEKLSDAQKNARANV
-3918 IAEHRDYAGLTA
+3918 AEHRDYAGLTA
-3930 LTGAS
+3930 LTDAN

-3956 TSNLWDK
+3956 TTNLWDK
-3963 VNIVTKGI
+3963 VNAVTKGI

-4008 EAYAYLSHG
+4008 DAYAYLSHG

-4071 SDLVSVNTLWLK
+4071 SDLVSVSTLWLK
-4083 YDDVS
+4083 YDDVT
-4088 EEWRP
+4088 EEWKP

-4118 MTDLAKQDP
+4118 MTELAKQDP
-4127 ERYKHGKDTEN
+4127 EKYKHGKDTEN

-4213 PDFVVS
+4213 PDFVIS

-4376 MNAVGQTKAG
+4376 MKATGQTKIG
-4386 KTAAFVSGFGRSFY
+4386 KTSAFISGIGRSGY
-4400 LFWNAAIQGTT
+4400 VFWNAAIQGTT
-4411 NFGKQFKRH
+4411 NFGRQFKRH

-4430 MFILGALVAGM
+4430 MFILGALIAGM
-4441 GMGEGDDDDKNSYW
+4441 GMGDDGDDDKNSYW

-4468 RTGDQWIS
+4468 RVGEQWVS

-4485 IYGMGELMIS
+4485 IYGMGELMVS
-4495 AMSGKEHFTD
+4495 AMSGKEHFTNS
-4505 AELGNAFAG
+4505 ELGKAIAG

-4578 YLIGLA
+4578 YLVGLA
-4584 KTLNEVTGGDAYT
+4584 KILNEVTGGDAYT

-4690 GVFDYSEKIN
+4690 GVFDFSEKIN

-4715 DYRGDIESLYKE
+4715 DYREDIESLYKE
-4727 LKEPMSD
+4727 LKDAMSD
-4734 EERASLEA
+4734 EERAEIEV

-4755 NSTRK
+4755 NTTRK

>member
-27 HGIQAYA
+27 HGIQSYA

-46 SKKGDYDIPLANY
+46 SKKGDYDIPLSNY

-73 HLPPKAQPQAKQ
+73 HKPVVAQNNPQAT
-85 QVAQKQPTQ
+85 QKQPAPK
-94 QVATTTPGTPMTA
+94 VNTTPGTPMTA
-107 AQKAQVLNNLSGI
+107 AQKAQVLNNISGI
-120 VAQSQS
+120 VDQSQS
-126 MIDETILKTKVA
+126 DLSRTMRKIDYAKQNTGLDVKPIKLGENRNVATKKNKNGQTTYLDAEGNRFDDHAQANFSQTQIEEDEAKRKDLLGYIDKKAMSSVNSAYDKQYSELEDFKKKHPYLSAFSRALSAFSGRMSGGGTANINQYRPEEARTGLAALAFNQKTRQAIDEGKRYEQGDTGFRGRSTRGLKKGLTSASTYDFGISDTDIAGSLKEAADRYAKGQATQMDELLLDAAALNSETEAKYADALGGWFGAGEAIPGVASFMMQTGSNPMSGFGKATAQSVAKTVIKRAVQKFGTGLAAKAAITLAKGATRVAADAVEAGVVTAMYSPTKIVGDYLNRKTGTVVHDGNGGYTFEGKEYSDIKAVAKAINDQNAENLSEMWGDYLPGIGKVGKLIGKGVRKIGLGKVVNAFEQMSSSQWMKTWNEFMDRTKWNGLSGEYMEEAEKNLYNALTNGDMTLDTNPNTGVFSRKINEDTFKSVA
-138 LDRIKKPFSNINNI
+138 LMSGIMSGISTVGYTRFKYKASRGQKKADNNAKAVLGVEKWSEIKKLIDNADD
-152 TLGRKNSGSIGG
+152 KSIGG
-164 DKVQEHIIDGKKVY
+164 IIEQI
-178 SDDKGNIYD
+178 GNDNSLNTKQKMAILDYQYK
-187 SENSAVSKVQ
+187 SAVAH
-197 ERMIDR
+197 
-203 DGLSKRIAALSVEN
+203 G
-217 ENANKR
+217 ANIQDLKNK
-223 LSEIREKYQKQ
+223 LE
-234 LNPTQIYGQNGT
+234 
-246 AGNFNALDKLLEND
+246 GNYD
-260 DEYMMLLTT
+260 
-269 TRNNQRSL
+269 
-277 DILRN
+277 
-282 KQQENNDKHN
+282 
-292 GVNVFGRSLKSLG
+292 
-305 RGMRDYFK
+305 
-313 TDFDP
+313 
-318 MGDATGKDALAYMR
+318 
-332 AEKIVKTLSKK
+332 
-343 LQTGEA
+343 
-349 LSAKEKATLALF
+349 EKA
-361 NSYTQQ
+361 NRY
-367 QDISG
+367 D
-372 DDSLSSW
+372 
-379 MYSGGR
+379 
-385 GASLSAELGAMIAS
+385 
-399 GAGSFQTIAEKTAQ
+399 
-413 GASKAALSQITK
+413 
-425 YLGKGVAK
+425 
-433 NIGTK
+433 
-438 IATKAVGS
+438 
-446 VAGMM
+446 
-451 SSGLAYTSTVG
+451 
-462 FKKTFANA
+462 
-470 MQNYVGEMGVTED
+470 
-483 GQIAFGEYV
+483 
-492 KDKEG
+492 
-497 KVSFKRKDG
+497 
-506 GISDLVAAFA
+506 
-516 KAGYE
+516 AGYHA
-521 QTKENGTE
+521 TEN
-529 MLGETLPSITRM
+529 
-541 LKGIGGTAKFV
+541 
-552 SKLEKIGATPFVESI
+552 
-567 NKALR
+567 
-572 MTGYN
+572 
-577 GLPSQGIEEYAGL
+577 
-590 LSDVIFSD
+590 
-598 ASLKDFGKLQTHLDI
+598 
-613 WGNVALTSGVMSS
+613 
-626 VQVAG
+626 
-631 IGTGAAMFYKYKH
+631 
-644 QNDKAGKKAQALIGD
+644 
-659 KWNGIQEVLDNTAN
+659 
-673 TEFSGAL
+673 
-680 AGILSRE
+680 
-687 DLNGE
+687 
-692 QKKRVVNYAN
+692 
-702 SLLKMRGFNI
+702 
-712 GFNNDKMGRMASSG
+712 
-726 EKGIDGAISEVSYA
+726 
-740 TGYNATGDE
+740 E

-763 LTETFKDDPSAL
+763 LTQTFKDDPTAL
-775 QKIEEDPKAFLQG
+775 QQIEEDPKAFLQG
-788 LKESEVGGEK
+788 LKESEVGGKK

-822 IDDAVTENNTVIEQ
+822 IDDAITENNTVIEQ
-836 RTHQDGNIYS
+836 RTHQDGNIYP
-846 ATMKLDDRKVYV
+846 ATMKLGDRKVYV

-882 VRDAE
+882 IRDAE
-887 TGKVEM
+887 TGKIEM

-929 KIDGVLEFKA
+929 KIDGVLEFKV
-939 GDTYSILGEDQKQHT
+939 GDTYSILDEDQKQHT

-978 DGLEPTMLPKEQI
+978 DGLEPTMLPKKQI

-1003 EQSLKQDE
+1003 EQSLKQGE
-1011 DVENEPPHPKQSY
+1011 DVENTTPHSAQSY
-1024 HLNDE
+1024 GYQKK

-1038 PVRGSITT
+1038 PVRGEIVSG
-1046 DQNED
+1046 QNED
-1051 GKFEVYTEEPING
+1051 GRFEVQTEEPVRG
-1064 KRVNLFTAE
+1064 KTVNHLTAE
-1073 ELDAMTG
+1073 ELDAMHA
-1080 KQQEE
+1080 QIQEE
-1085 QSSQAPVQGEQ
+1085 QGEQ
-1096 MESPTLVAE
+1096 MESPALVAE
-1105 NATVQKE
+1105 NATTQKENVAGLNDGTITENTTVQKE
-1112 ETPQRQST
+1112 ETPQHQST

-1135 EQADPETAWDAIV
+1135 EQVDPETAWDAIV

-1168 MEAAVRRAEKAKVK
+1168 MEAAVKRAEKAKVK

-1196 RVATIE
+1196 RVANIE

-1218 SRRQEAIQAEESR
+1218 SRRQEAIQAEERR
-1231 KAKEAA
+1231 KSKEAA

-1265 SLDYKLSDEVD
+1265 ALDYKLSDEVD
-1276 ENGHPFVLTSAG
+1276 ENGYPFVLTSAG
-1288 ELAFGNI
+1288 EVAFGKI

-1301 APAPILLSEG
+1301 TPAPILLSEG

-1410 VYNRHTTD
+1410 VYNRHATD

-1459 MQENAEKTSEN
+1459 VQGNAEKSSENEESIENQENKSEEEIVIKEKIRKAINAYEEAQEKFDNLFSLLVKEKESDPFDNREWREVNRTKEELKDVLLQLNTKELGELLKQVSGKNTEYVIKKVLDIVNKEEHRLIAFNAILDKQSNITPEYKEGEKAIPVSEFVETDEKRAGTHTMLTGVFHDKGYVVGSDTHLLLARKEDYDKSLEGKVTNKKGEVINGKYPNWRAVVNRRKQGKSWGVNLEELHAFTRGVLTKPKTEKANPSTKKDAKIAFKTANGKIVLCYANALDKALQGAKSIGAKSFFSNDDVFAITQTPKGYVICPMLNLEQNIDDNTFAYVPRVSELQHSTETTHSSNVVHSFGNSASQNNASIKLSDTSFASEEEASIFITQMELDADIAQEIPLTIENWDKEFGEDGIVSTPIGDVKMGENQFAKLMRAGRNGKLGMLKPTLEYPDAIVEENSKAKEGTNTERPSSFIFIKSFRKPDGTRYYYFTSITVSVEGKEVVVSNQEKSRNRILRLLMGNSVIWRTPKDATTSSAEKQGLDYVHPDKAEGETKGSVITPQNTSSAGKVSESSNVVQENTEKTSEN
-1470 EAKELATNAVV
+1470 EDLFA
-1481 EALVRAGVPVEV
+1481 
-1493 VSDEVAKGV
+1493 
-1502 LPLGAE
+1502 
-1508 KHVVYHGSGAKFD
+1508 
-1521 HFDHSHMGEGEGAQ
+1521 
-1535 AYGWGSYVTEVE
+1535 
-1547 GIGRNYA
+1547 
-1554 VGNSKIKFR
+1554 
-1563 GFVLESIPSLEV
+1563 
-1575 KAHFSK
+1575 K
-1581 AEGNVLN
+1581 AE
-1588 FLYKWI
+1588 
-1594 KKSEN
+1594 
-1599 ASTAIEKAREWASNE
+1599 
-1614 YGKYLERRDWS
+1614 
-1625 DQNYKDYFGAIS
+1625 
-1637 KRDVIEWRK
+1637 
-1646 EMKEKEENAQQ
+1646 
-1657 MLSFIET
+1657 
-1664 LSVDDFSLPQRH
+1664 
-1676 LYTVDIPDDTGKN
+1676 
-1689 YLDWESDIPVKEK
+1689 
-1702 NRIRIAFTKS
+1702 RIAS
-1712 IIDKMGSA
+1712 
-1720 TSSERQDVR
+1720 
-1729 NSISTE
+1729 
-1735 FRLDVRNFNGIYSL
+1735 
-1749 MSGYTSPQE
+1749 QE
-1758 ASELLRNLGYTGI
+1758 
-1771 SYPAEHQS
+1771 Q
-1779 GGRSDG
+1779 
-1785 ARNYV
+1785 
-1790 IFDEKDLKITNRV
+1790 
-1803 EFMKS
+1803 
-1808 PDGVVY
+1808 
-1814 GWTIGGRIYLTKAGL
+1814 
-1829 NPETPIHEYTH
+1829 
-1840 IWANAMKVHNM
+1840 
-1851 KGWKSIKE
+1851 
-1859 LLVDTP
+1859 
-1865 IWDEV
+1865 
-1870 LNDENYSNIRNDE
+1870 
-1883 DSVASEVLSRISGK
+1883 
-1897 ENAKRMEEEAQKV
+1897 AKR
-1910 IADSKDLIEKAETL
+1910 T
-1924 SVLNRVR
+1924 R
-1931 KALKT
+1931 KNK
-1936 FWSWVGKELF
+1936 
-1946 DIEKFNSINEVTDRV
+1946 
-1961 LYDLVNGTALQVQ
+1961 
-1974 NEATRVETNPTEAQK
+1974 ATRVETNPTEAQK

-2019 EASGK
+2019 DASGK

-2107 EVSKEEFKKWIGSSK
+2107 EVSKEEFKKWIDSSK

-2128 AEYKGIIKSNKSVSS
+2128 AEYKGIIKSNKGVSS
-2143 PVAMSEDE
+2143 AVAMSEDE
-2151 YLTSKGLNG
+2151 YLASKGLNG

-2211 KGELREPTK
+2211 KGELRQPTK

-2249 VLAKRGVDW
+2249 SLAKRGVDW

-2263 DMSDNDWLK
+2263 DTSDNDLADK
-2272 SKEEGKSNVV
+2272 KELED
-2282 HSFGNSASQND
+2282 F
-2293 TIIKLSDTSFAKM
+2293 
-2306 ENGEQKAER
+2306 ER
-2315 EIGWLVDHNIR
+2315 
-2326 LEENS
+2326 
-2331 RKLDEIAHLLFDGD
+2331 
-2345 NIDSN
+2345 
-2350 RESTLRE
+2350 
-2357 EAKKILE
+2357 
-2364 ENEKLSRDYQ
+2364 
-2374 KNYSDKYFGTDDITA
+2374 
-2389 NYILQEAN
+2389 
-2397 ERLIALGVK
+2397 
-2406 PVKESYYFQNRKNEV
+2406 
-2421 AQNAVVHLLK
+2421 
-2431 RIGIP
+2431 
-2436 VHFIS
+2436 
-2441 RVGAE
+2441 
-2446 ASGQGNSRG
+2446 
-2455 WTNGLDIWLTKD
+2455 
-2467 NINAETPVHEY
+2467 
-2478 THIWTFALM
+2478 
-2487 KNNPKLWAEI
+2487 
-2497 KNLLKDSEWVDTI
+2497 
-2510 QSMDEYK
+2510 
-2517 YTLDNEDLLYS
+2517 
-2528 EVLSRI
+2528 
-2534 SGERNGEKFES
+2534 
-2545 MAFKLIEEVNSVEKK
+2545 VEKK
-2560 VDLKRGLEKL
+2560 IMPGLNNDLTRL
-2570 RDALKRFWEWVGVNL
+2570 RLRALKEGELSHVERRYIENKGFSFVGNERIESIEDVAYIFKQLETSSVENSFMALIKDGKPTILHLSIGGYAMTPAPIEQAIVAVEAIKPDKVVFIHNHPSGNIKASKADLEVQRKMKATFGDKAMPAIIINTTSGKFGTFSENGNLEDGKMPQSKEQGNIPVKVYNFSQQVFAKDWNPDTAFKVFSSESIAAYVSSHRLGEHKKMSLLILNHAGHVTGNVFLPWTTLKDAEKHENVLQIASYVNQM
-2585 FGMKEFK
+2585 GGTAAVIYGNYKIGK
-2592 SVDDVCDRVLFDL
+2592 D
-2605 LNASDIART
+2605 
-2614 EEMREYYEEEREMNT
+2614 
-2629 IIDKAKEDGTYLK
+2629 IIDTNESIRSINK
-2642 TPSGEDSKLPEK
+2642 
-2654 VWAYARTKKFKTQL
+2654 QL
-2668 SDRLNL
+2668 SDSGLYLMDVINITDSAHDRGVMEEK
-2674 ILNES
+2674 ISYGSS
-2679 KEDFKDWEKEEFRD
+2679 K
-2693 LFKKHDLLE
+2693 
-2702 ENNEPGRFLVSQFMY
+2702 VSQE
-2717 SEKYYDRK
+2717 SNI
-2725 GKMQEEAKETMNS
+2725 QNTT
-2738 GKGGENVSSVKS
+2738 
-2750 VDLRDA
+2750 RDA

-2792 LAFNGSAPY
+2792 LAFNGAAPS

-2904 YHIGLQDWENGRIIE
+2904 YHIGLQDWENGRVIE

-2975 EDNDDIRYRYDE
+2975 EDNDDIRYRYEDE
-2987 KVENESNSSKDNEA
+2987 VDNEA
-3001 KTFAKQ
+3001 KTFAEE
-3007 HNLDASDV
+3007 HNLNVADV
-3015 IAYKQAMDEGLLR
+3015 IAYKKAMDEGLLR
-3028 DANNALSA
+3028 DANKALSE

-3067 FGDLGVLEKEYHDN
+3067 FGDLGVLEKEYHDS

-3102 QNEPIEEL
+3102 QNKPIEEL

-3147 SMGSEYQGE
+3147 SMGAEYQGE
-3156 GAWKAPSN
+3156 GDWKAPSN
-3164 PGYSSTEERRAT
+3164 PGYSSTEERRAAL
-3176 IEKDAPHLNIDD
+3176 EKDAPHLNIDD

-3193 INLPEDIFTDLRA
+3193 INHPGDIFTDLHA
-3206 YDNDNESGKESAKA
+3206 YGNDNESGRESAKA
-3220 ISDAIRDIKDGKE
+3220 ISDAISDIEDGKE

-3317 LNDLITKDD
+3317 LNDLITRDD

-3366 TEENADKVTLWLG
+3366 TEENADKITLWLG
-3379 KPSDVLLSSGIENKP
+3379 NPSDVLLSSGIENKP

-3434 RFGNRSILTELT
+3434 RLGNRSILTELT

-3477 KSKIVSWIE
+3477 ESKIVSWIE
-3486 RGLATYINKKK
+3486 RGLTAYINKKK
-3497 ALNYLYHSAPIAEAL
+3497 ALNYLHHSAPIAEAL
-3512 SNSRLSSAANIVK
+3512 SNSRLSSVANIVK

-3536 VLDRKTAQAEEV
+3536 VLDRKTTQAKEV
-3548 AEKEHQQMAERA
+3548 AEKERQQMVERA
-3560 NELAET
+3560 SELAKT

-3571 VEIVTDASTLEGKK
+3571 VEIVTSASTLEGKK

-3596 GKITIVIPNHSNIAD
+3596 GKITIIIPNHSNIAD

-3669 EYLASLAEDTNFENM
+3669 EYLASLAEDTNFEKM

-3690 KVKRLFLDM
+3690 KVKRLFSDM

-3708 KDGEWND
+3708 KDGELND

-3729 KEKGQSNSIILNKA
+3729 KEKGQSNSILNKA

-3754 GNYSESTDKDVR
+3754 GNYSESTDKEVR
-3766 FRDGEQREP
+3766 FRDGEPQS
-3775 EGKERVSAAER
+3775 KERVSAAER
-3786 YEQRVSRSM
+3786 YEQRVSRSI

-3813 DAIMKAEGK
+3813 DAIMRAEGK

-3872 EERSELTD
+3872 KERSELTD

-3903 NNEKLSDAQKDARAS
+3903 NNEKLSDAQKDARTS

-3930 LTGAS
+3930 LTDTN

-3942 EAQRMVEEYEQKHD
+3942 EARRMVEEYEQKHD
-3956 TSNLWDK
+3956 TTNLWEK

-3981 NKQTY
+3981 NKQTF
-3986 EKVRDMYQFY
+3986 EKVRDMYKFY

-4008 EAYAYLSHG
+4008 DAYAYLSHG
-4017 QSAFNAPIKTAKGRS
+4017 QSAFNAPIRTAKGRS

-4071 SDLVSVNTLWLK
+4071 SDLVSVSTLWLK

-4152 QVVVKRNGRDY
+4152 QVIVKRNGRDY

-4185 DVSGAIG
+4185 DISGAIG

-4213 PDFVVS
+4213 PDFVIS

-4376 MNAVGQTKAG
+4376 MNAKGQTKAG

-4411 NFGKQFKRH
+4411 NFGRQFKRH

-4468 RTGDQWIS
+4468 RVGDQWIS

-4495 AMSGKEHFTD
+4495 TMSGKEHLTNS
-4505 AELGNAFAG
+4505 ELGKAIAG
-4514 QVTQILPI
+4514 QATQILPI

-4532 AFVPSAVKPFAE
+4532 AFVPSAVKPFAD

-4584 KTLNEVTGGDAYT
+4584 KTLNEVTGGDTYT
-4597 KGSVNINPAQI
+4597 KGAVDINPAQI

-4690 GVFDYSEKIN
+4690 GVFDFSEKIN

-4715 DYRGDIESLYKE
+4715 DYREDIEGLYKE
-4727 LKEPMSD
+4727 LNEAMSD
-4734 EERASLEA
+4734 DERAYIET

-4755 NSTRK
+4755 NTTRK